1 MPITNRFSTTTNG
14 ALAITGNTLG
24 LSKISNQNRAGTIGA
39 IGAFITTNTALQ
51 VPTFPAGTTLTYTQN
66 SSTAIL
72 NIPAGSTILYAE
84 LVWGGNYLSRDQN
97 ITSVLG
103 NPVSFTTPV
112 STYSITPS
120 AVTAS
125 NQTFVS
131 NSITFG
137 FYTRSA
143 DVTTLIQAG
152 GSGSY
157 TTGAVPGLVD
167 PLDASNGSINS
178 AGWTLIVAYQ
188 NGTLPARNLTIY
200 VAGNRVSAETGSAD
214 VSVSGF
220 LTPSGGPVSGRL
232 FLSSTEG
239 DADLTGDQALF
250 GPNFSSLNALSGPNN
265 AINNFFGSQVNNA
278 AGNLDTTGTFGTR
291 NQSASTS
298 TNISAGRQGWD
309 ITSIDISPYLTN
321 SQVSAAIR
329 LTTNGDAY
337 MLNTVGLQININ
349 SPNIQATKS
358 VNKSVAA
365 IGDILTYTVT
375 IPNTGLLPANN
386 AIFIDSLPS
395 GTSFIPGTVTVDN
408 VPQTN
413 ANPAAGI
420 SLGTI
425 NNGASRTVTFQA
437 TVVSL
442 PSQNPIS
449 NTANITF
456 QYTPIAGGTTFN
468 GLATSNSAGT
478 QINLADINGTKSVN
492 KLFTDIG
499 ETLTYSIALANIGN
513 IAATNVIFTDPIPSG
528 TTFIPGSVTVNGV
541 TQAGANPANGISI
554 GSIAANSTTTISFQ
568 VLVPSIPQT
577 NPILNSGTTT
587 YQYIPVPNQPAVSG
601 TDKTNIVSTQ
611 VNNATVT
618 MTKAVD
624 KNFADIGDTL
634 TYTVSFTG
642 TGNTNANNVIFTD
655 VIPTGTTFVLNSLTI
670 DGTTQVGANPANGV
684 NIGSIPSGTTK
695 NVAFQVVVNTIPA
708 SNVVSNGS
716 SASYQYTV
724 NPSQSPVTKNI
735 SSNLVSTQ
743 INNANVT
750 LTKSTNKQF
759 ATIGETISYTILIT
773 NSGNTAANNVQLT
786 DPLPNG
792 TILTPGTVTLNGVL
806 QNVDSLVALPIGTI
820 PGGAT
825 FTLSFQVTVIN
836 ITTPNPI
843 INNAFASYLY
853 TVNPNLPPTS
863 KTANSNSVT
872 STIRL
877 ANLHANKS
885 VDKTFA
891 EVGDVL
897 TYTFSLTND
906 GNVAANNVLL
916 SDSIANGTAFVPNS
930 VIVNGV
936 TQPGATPASINI
948 GSINANTTITASFQV
963 VITSIPNPNPISNSA
978 SISYNFIVD
987 PNASPVSKNTTST
1000 TTFTQVNDA
1009 NVISA
1014 KTVNRAFATVG
1025 DTLTYTV
1032 TLTNAGSVSADSPT
1046 FVDTNP
1052 DGTTFIPNTFLING
1066 VLQNNADPN
1075 IGVPLPSIAANG
1087 SLTVSYQVTV
1097 TSLPTQNPTLNSS
1110 STQYSFILNPG
1121 DPPTVETSVSN
1132 TVSTQINLANVV
1144 IVKEVDLTIA
1154 DVGQPITY
1162 TISLA
1167 NLGNTIANNVIVTDI
1182 IPNGTTIVPNSIFIG
1197 GALQLGADPST
1208 GLPVGSIPSGGFTT
1222 IVFQIST
1229 NGLPSPNPIQ
1239 NSASLQYSFIADP
1252 NLPALVRNAASNIVT
1267 TQINTANIVA
1277 TKLTSTNFADVGD
1290 VILYATILTNNGNI
1304 PAANVTFTDIIPAGT
1319 LFIPNTVTINN
1330 VPVANANP
1338 ATSISIGTIGA
1349 NSSRTVA
1356 FQVFVPT
1363 IPAVNPITNQ
1373 SGTTFQYTY
1382 DPSKPAVMQMVA
1394 SNTVQT
1400 TINNASIAATKSAD
1414 KQFANVN
1421 DIITYTTTLTNNGNT
1436 LASNVIFTDVIP
1448 NGTSFIANSVTVNGN
1463 TLPNVNPASGIAID
1477 PINPNANT
1485 LISFQVQVNSIPN
1498 PNPIPNQS
1506 NTTYQYVV
1514 DPNLPPASANTLS
1527 NVITTQINNA
1537 TIVATKS
1544 VNTPTAAIGDIV
1556 TYTIAVTN
1564 TGNTPASATVLTD
1577 GLGAGASFIQN
1588 SVTINNVPQP
1598 GLDPSLGIHLADISP
1613 GDTVFIT
1620 FQAQILA
1627 IPPSGT
1633 LTNNALV
1640 NYEYTVNP
1648 NQSPAVNSTITNTTV
1663 TPIIDATLSINKT
1676 VNSTFATIGDT
1687 LTFTSTITNSGN
1699 TTANNVIFT
1708 DVIPNG
1714 TTFIPNSFTVNGT
1727 TITNANPQNGINIG
1741 NLNSNA
1747 SATLSF
1753 QVNITTLPN
1762 PNPIPNKSS
1771 LQYSFIVDI
1780 NEPPVSRTVQSN
1792 KTFTQVNTASV
1803 IATKTASSAFA
1814 AVGDTITYTTILTNS
1829 GNTSANTP
1837 VFIDILPPEL
1847 SFVPDSVQINTIPQ
1861 LGFRPDSEISL
1872 DSIPVGGT
1880 TTISFQAIVG
1890 SIPATNP
1897 TLNQSSTT
1905 YSIIIDPT
1913 QPPVIETATSNPT
1926 LVQIN
1931 EAIIQATK
1939 SVDRLFSDVAPGNS
1953 FLTYTVLLD
1962 NIGNA
1967 TATNIIFTDPIPNN
1981 TVFIEDSVRVGG
1993 VLLPGVNPA
2002 NGIPIGD
2009 IIAEDFINVTFRVQ
2023 VVSIPNP
2030 IFTIGPGGPNSPVV
2044 NSASINYQFMT
2055 GPNLPL
2061 VSRSTTSNPVSTQIN
2076 SGEIVAIKSVNKTF
2090 ATIGDTISY
2099 TITLSNPGNVT
2110 SQNIIFTDTLPDG
2123 TTFISGTLTNDLS
2136 GTLTN
2141 DSGTQQIG
2149 NPANGIQIGNINPN
2163 GTAVI
2168 TLNVLVTNIPSI
2180 NPISNSSSV
2189 QFAHVVDPSQPA
2201 VSQTNVSNTVSTTIN
2216 SAILTTK
2223 KSADKSIISV
2233 GDTITY
2239 TTTIRNT
2246 GNTAATNIT
2255 FTSAIPANTTFIPNS
2270 VTINSVQQSGAQPA
2284 LGVNIPNIAP
2294 GETVTVTF
2302 QVNVISVSPS
2312 SSIMGN
2318 DTILYSYTVDPNSA
2332 PATTSTST
2340 NIATNPVLDAMI
2352 TMVKSVDQTL
2362 VTLGDT
2368 ITYTTILTN
2377 NGNTNAT
2384 NITFTD
2390 LIPNGTTFI
2399 TDSVTI
2405 NGLTQI
2411 GLNPNT
2417 GITIGSIAP
2426 NSSISIAFQVTAT
2439 STPVQNPIANSATAS
2454 YTFIADPNAPI
2465 VSRNV
2470 TSNTVFTT
2478 INTAN
2483 ILSLKQVD
2491 KSFSRIGDTL
2501 TYTVVLTN
2509 NGNSSAQNVIFT
2521 DTVPSVTTF
2530 IANTFSI
2537 NGVPQ
2542 SGADPSNGVNIG
2554 TITAGTT
2561 VTVSFQVTVTSLPTA
2576 NPIVNFSST
2585 SYQLVSPPDSE
2596 TSISNPVSTQINEAI
2611 LSMTKNESVS
2621 FADIGQTA
2629 FYTTSITNVGNTDA
2643 TNIVF
2648 TDALPSG
2655 LTFVPNTLTVDGVLQ
2670 PNADP
2675 NTGVLLATLP
2685 PNEIYSI
2692 VFQVTVNNIPP
2703 SNPAPNTASTTYE
2716 FTVDP
2721 VNPPV
2726 SSAATSNT
2734 TLLQINNATI
2744 ISTKTANL
2752 TFADVGN
2759 TITFTLNLPNTGNVT
2774 ATDVT
2779 IIDILDSNLSFVPN
2793 SFTANGQTIPNADLS
2808 TGVNIGSIN
2817 GGNTAIVTFQATVI
2831 TLPTLNPISNSASI
2845 TYHYVVDPSQPPIT
2859 TSNQSNTT
2867 TTQINSAILTAQKNS
2882 NVSTVDIGQDI
2893 TYTVTITNSGNV
2905 SATNVIFTDLIPDG
2919 TSFEPNSFTLNGT
2932 SIPNADIITGVPI
2945 GDIAPN
2951 ESVIVAFHIIA
2962 NEIPPINPITNQAS
2976 VSFQHIVNPANPPVS
2991 KNIISNNVT
3000 TKIESAILNTIKIGD
3015 KTFATIGDTITYT
3028 TTITN
3033 TGNIPANNAIFSDPL
3048 PSWTQFVA
3056 GSVIVD
3062 GTPLP
3067 SASIINGVGINTI
3080 NPNQTVTI
3088 IFQVQ
3093 IVSNP
3098 TTFTPELQNLG
3109 FVNFQYNVGNVL
3121 LAQPGNVETNVFVT
3135 SINTA
3140 ILSAVKTANTA
3151 FANIGDTITYT
3162 VSIQNNGNTNAT
3174 NVNFSDPVPTG
3185 TTFVEN
3191 SFAVNG
3197 STIPG
3202 ANPNNG
3208 VNIGTVSA
3216 GSSLTVTFQVIVTST
3231 PPSNPITNVASI
3243 QYAFIVDPASPP
3255 VTGTINSNSASTQ
3268 INNATV
3274 TTVLQANRSIV
3285 SIGDV
3290 ITYTATLTNTGNF
3303 PANSV
3308 LLINGVPE
3316 GALFVPNSVTLN
3328 GISLPDA
3335 SPTLGIPV
3343 GIIAPGDSATITF
3356 QFLASSI
3363 PPQGAIINQA
3373 LTSYTYIVDP
3383 SQPPVT
3389 ATSSSNT
3396 VNTAVVD
3403 ASLSVI
3409 KSTDSLVQSTDG
3421 IITYTVVVQNNGNT
3435 TANTVT
3441 LTDLVPEGTAFIPNS
3456 VTINSVS
3463 VPGADPNV
3471 GIPLNSITPSEIV
3484 TVTFQVIVQS
3494 IPSVNPISNTARI
3507 DYTFIAD
3514 PTAPIISRTITSNPA
3529 FTQISDATILS
3540 LKAVNAPQTTTGDI
3554 LTYTITL
3561 ENTGNIPATNLIFSD
3576 TIPQDTTFVENSFTL
3591 NGTAILGANP
3601 NVGVTLP
3608 TLAANATHL
3617 ISFQILIKDS
3627 FSRESITNQSNTT
3640 YTIQPDPGQ
3649 PPITETSTSN
3659 IVITNFVQAQL
3670 TITKTSN
3677 PTTVDIGGTI
3687 LYISEVKN
3695 IGNVDAIN
3703 IVFTDSIP
3711 AGTTFVPDSVTINGV
3726 LQPGLNPENGIPI
3739 GTIPANSSKT
3749 ILFQVQTNNPPT
3761 ETEIVNQSSA
3771 TYQYVSIP
3779 TAPPVNRSANS
3790 NIVTTSLQNANI
3802 ISVKSADVTFASI
3815 GQIITYT
3822 NTLQNIGT
3830 VPANNT
3836 VFIDNIPEGTI
3847 FIEDSLAINNV
3858 IQPGANPEN
3867 GVTLGT
3873 IQPNETVTISFQVQ
3887 LTNIPVGNVV
3897 INISDTSYEYQIDPS
3912 SQIIQR
3918 RSLSNA
3924 VNTEVR
3930 TANVSAIKS
3939 ANRSITR
3946 IGQIITYTVAVTN
3959 AGTIPITNTLLLDA
3973 IASGTTFVP
3982 NSILVDGVPRL
3993 NENPI
3998 TGINLD
4004 IILPNNT
4011 IIVTFQVSVVSIP
4024 PQNNINNIAV
4034 IHYEYRPDPSTP
4046 PISETTSSNATNI
4059 QFIDAI
4065 LIATKSTN
4073 TVLANIDETI
4083 EYTVFIQ
4090 NNGSATTNSIFF
4102 TDTIADGTVF
4112 IPGSVVVNNTVLPAA
4127 DPNIGFSIPNVAA
4140 GQMATITFQVSV
4152 TNLPA
4157 VNPTPNTANVVYDF
4171 IFNPDFA
4178 PIQKSTT
4185 SNTTFVQINDADIVS
4200 LKTVDLTSVTIGDI
4214 LTYTTTL
4221 TNTGNT
4227 DATAVVFT
4235 DNIPNGTTFIDGS
4248 VLVNN
4253 IPQLN
4258 ANPSAGILVGTIAPN
4273 ISIPVTF
4280 SVTVV
4285 ALPASGHVQ
4294 NQSTSRYTINVEE
4307 QISTS
4312 NITFTEVISAN
4323 VIATKT
4329 TPIQYADLQTIIPY
4343 TISIT
4348 NNGNIQVENIIVT
4361 DIIPANTSFIENS
4374 VIVNGNARPNDNP
4387 LNGIQIDNI
4396 PPNTTATILFQVR
4409 VTSIPQTNPISN
4421 TSTIE
4426 YEYTVPNRP
4435 PITETIISSAALTEI
4450 NHANLNSNK
4459 AVDLAFATVGDTL
4472 TYTITLNQTGNV
4484 AVNDVIIQD
4493 IIPQGTT
4500 FIENSVIVNGETL
4513 PGVNPVSGI
4522 PIGTITIGG
4531 DAIVSFQVTVTSIP
4545 TPNELNNNA
4554 ITTFNYIVNP
4564 NNVPVTNTTTTNTV
4578 KTTVQNDNVIAFKSA
4593 DVTNAL
4599 PGQTLT
4605 YTITITNSGNV
4616 TIEDLLAID
4625 AVPIDTTFVAGSV
4638 TINGI
4643 NQPNENPENGIT
4655 LGNLAP
4661 NEFVI
4666 ITFQVTISSSTLQST
4681 INNDASVS
4689 YTVIIDPTKPP
4700 ITITKQTN
4708 TVTTTVI
4715 DPMVRIEKT
4724 ADKSI
4729 VVIGDIITFTL
4740 AVFNHSPIPTI
4751 STSVIDTIPAG
4762 TTFIENSVTIN
4773 GTPVPN
4779 VRPDTGINIGSLS
4792 AGTVATITFQV
4803 LATSIPSNSTII
4815 NSATVTAAF
4824 QLTPQD
4830 PIITFIVNSNIV
4842 RIPVQFITA
4851 TVTKNASVSS
4861 AYLNQYFDYTVRI
4874 TNTSEISLS
4883 NISLQDTI
4891 PAGLQ
4896 FINGTVFINGERS
4909 PLANPNIG
4917 FLVATNL
4924 EPNETIIVLFTV
4936 QVISPPVN
4944 NPFKNTANISL
4955 QLQVSPTD
4963 PPITVT
4969 VTSNENIVTFVP
4981 ENPDE
4986 ALPNLN
4992 CFFDGERF
5000 IRITP
5005 RNVRNYLWTWIWWK

>member
-39 IGAFITTNTALQ
+39 IGAFVTTNTALQ
-51 VPTFPAGTTLTYTQN
+51 VTTFPAGTTLNYTQN

-131 NSITFG
+131 GSVTFG

-143 DVTTLIQAG
+143 DVTSLVQAA

-157 TTGAVPGLVD
+157 TTGSVPGLVD
-167 PLDASNGSINS
+167 PLDASNGAINS
-178 AGWTLIVAYQ
+178 SGWTLIVAYQ
-188 NGTLPARNLTIY
+188 NGSLPARNLTIY
-200 VAGNRVSAETGSAD
+200 VAGNRVSVETGSAD

-220 LTPSGGPVSGRL
+220 LTPAGGPVSGRL
-232 FLSSTEG
+232 FISSTEG

-265 AINNFFGSQVNNA
+265 AVNNFFGSQINNA

-358 VNKSVAA
+358 VNKSVAT

-386 AIFIDSLPS
+386 VTFIDILPN
-395 GTSFIPGTVTVDN
+395 GTSFIPGSVTIDN

-413 ANPAAGI
+413 ANPIAGI

-425 NNGASRTVTFQA
+425 NNNASRTITFQA

-449 NTANITF
+449 NTATITF

-468 GLATSNSAGT
+468 GIATSNSAGT

-499 ETLTYSIALANIGN
+499 ETLTYSISLANVGN
-513 IAATNVIFTDPIPSG
+513 IAATNVIYTDPIPSG

-541 TQAGANPANGISI
+541 TQAGVNPANGISV
-554 GSIAANSTTTISFQ
+554 GTIAANSTATIAFQ
-568 VLVPSIPQT
+568 VTVPTIPQT

-587 YQYIPVPNQPAVSG
+587 YQYVPIPNQPVVNGSD
-601 TDKTNIVSTQ
+601 TTNTVSTQ

-618 MTKAVD
+618 MAKAVD

-634 TYTVSFTG
+634 TYTVSFVG
-642 TGNTNANNVIFTD
+642 TGNTTANNVIFTD
-655 VIPTGTTFVLNSLTI
+655 IIPTGTTFVLNSLTI

-684 NIGSIPSGTTK
+684 NIGSIPTGTTK
-695 NVAFQVVVNTIPA
+695 NISFQVVVNTIPA

-743 INNANVT
+743 INNANLT

-792 TILTPGTVTLNGVL
+792 TILTLGSVTLNGVL

-836 ITTPNPI
+836 ITAQNPI
-843 INNAFASYLY
+843 INNAFASYIY
-853 TVNPNLPPTS
+853 TVNPSLPPTS
-863 KTANSNSVT
+863 KTTNSNSVT

-877 ANLHANKS
+877 ANLHAIKS

-897 TYTFSLTND
+897 TYTFALTND

-916 SDSIANGTAFVPNS
+916 SDSIANGTSFVPNS
-930 VIVNGV
+930 VTINGV
-936 TQPGATPASINI
+936 TQPGVTPASINI
-948 GSINANTTITASFQV
+948 GSINAGTTITASFQV
-963 VITSIPNPNPISNSA
+963 LITSIPNPNPISNSA

-987 PNASPVSKNTTST
+987 PNASPVSVNTTST

-1014 KTVNRAFATVG
+1014 KTVDRAFATVG
-1025 DTLTYTV
+1025 DILTYTV
-1032 TLTNAGSVSADSPT
+1032 ILTNAGSVSADSPT

-1052 DGTTFIPNTFLING
+1052 DGTIFIPNTFLING

-1075 IGVPLPSIAANG
+1075 IGVPLPSIPANG

-1097 TSLPTQNPTLNSS
+1097 TSLPTQNPTINSS

-1121 DPPTVETSVSN
+1121 DPPTIETSLSN

-1167 NLGNTIANNVIVTDI
+1167 NLGNTTANTVVVTDI
-1182 IPNGTTIVPNSIFIG
+1182 LPPGTTLVPNSIFIG
-1197 GALQLGADPST
+1197 GALQLGADPSA
-1208 GLPVGSIPSGGFTT
+1208 GLQVGTIPAGGITT
-1222 IVFQIST
+1222 IVFQISA
-1229 NGLPSPNPIQ
+1229 NGIPSPNPIQ

-1252 NLPALVRNAASNIVT
+1252 SLPALVRNATSNIVT
-1267 TQINTANIVA
+1267 TQINTATIVA
-1277 TKLTSTNFADVGD
+1277 NKLTSTNFADVGD
-1290 VILYATILTNNGNI
+1290 SITYATVLTNNGNI
-1304 PAANVTFTDIIPAGT
+1304 PATNVIFTDVIPSGT
-1319 LFIPNTVTINN
+1319 LFIPDSVAIDN
-1330 VPVANANP
+1330 VPVANVNP
-1338 ATSISIGTIGA
+1338 ANGISLGTIGA
-1349 NSSRTVA
+1349 NSSRTVS
-1356 FQVFVPT
+1356 FQVNVPA
-1363 IPAVNPITNQ
+1363 IPSINPITNQ

-1382 DPSKPAVMQMVA
+1382 DPSKPAVMQMTS

-1400 TINNASIAATKSAD
+1400 TINNATVAATKSAD

-1421 DIITYTTTLTNNGNT
+1421 DIITYTTTLTNNGNI

-1448 NGTSFIANSVTVNGN
+1448 NGTSFIPNSVTVNGN
-1463 TLPNVNPASGIAID
+1463 ILPNTNPANGIAID

-1485 LISFQVQVNSIPN
+1485 IISFQIKVNSIPN

-1514 DPNLPPASANTLS
+1514 NPSLPPASANALS
-1527 NVITTQINNA
+1527 NLITTQINNA

-1544 VNTPTAAIGDIV
+1544 VNIPTAAIGDIV

-1564 TGNTPASATVLTD
+1564 TGNIPASATVLTD
-1577 GLGAGASFIQN
+1577 GLGAGASFVQN

-1598 GLDPSLGIHLADISP
+1598 GLDPSLGVHLADIPP
-1613 GDTVFIT
+1613 GNTVFIG
-1620 FQAQILA
+1620 FQAKILA

-1648 NQSPAVNSTITNTTV
+1648 NQSSAVGSTITNTTV

-1687 LTFTSTITNSGN
+1687 LTFTSTVTNSGN

-1708 DVIPNG
+1708 DLIPNG
-1714 TTFIPNSFTVNGT
+1714 TTFIPNSFMVNGT
-1727 TITNANPQNGINIG
+1727 TIPNANPQNGINIG
-1741 NLNSNA
+1741 NITTNSIV
-1747 SATLSF
+1747 TLSF
-1753 QVNITTLPN
+1753 QVNITAIPN
-1762 PNPIPNKSS
+1762 PNPIPNQSS

-1792 KTFTQVNTASV
+1792 KTFTQVNSASV
-1803 IATKTASSAFA
+1803 IASKIASSAFA
-1814 AVGDTITYTTILTNS
+1814 AIGDTITYTTTLTNS
-1829 GNTSANTP
+1829 GNTTANTP

-1847 SFVPDSVQINTIPQ
+1847 SFVPDSLQINTIPQ
-1861 LGFRPDSEISL
+1861 LGFRPDSGVPL
-1872 DSIPVGGT
+1872 DPIPVGGL

-1890 SIPATNP
+1890 SIPSSNP
-1897 TLNQSSTT
+1897 TLNQSSTP
-1905 YSIIIDPT
+1905 YSIIVDPT
-1913 QPPVIETATSNPT
+1913 EPPITETATSNPV

-1962 NIGNA
+1962 NIGNT

-2044 NSASINYQFMT
+2044 NGASINYQFMT

-2061 VSRSTTSNPVSTQIN
+2061 VSRSTTSNSVSTQIN
-2076 SGEIVAIKSVNKTF
+2076 SGEIALVKSVDKTF

-2123 TTFISGTLTNDLS
+2123 TTFISGTLTND
-2136 GTLTN
+2136 
-2141 DSGTQQIG
+2141 SGTQQIG
-2149 NPANGIQIGNINPN
+2149 NPANGIQIGNINP
-2163 GTAVI
+2163 GSTATI
-2168 TLNVLVTNIPSI
+2168 TINVLATNIPSI
-2180 NPISNSSSV
+2180 NPISNFSSV
-2189 QFAHVVDPSQPA
+2189 QFQHIVDPSQPA
-2201 VSQTNVSNTVSTTIN
+2201 ITQTASSNTVTTTIN
-2216 SAILTTK
+2216 SAILTTT
-2223 KSADKSIISV
+2223 KSVDKSIISV
-2233 GDTITY
+2233 GDTVTY
-2239 TTTIRNT
+2239 TTTITNT
-2246 GNTAATNIT
+2246 GNTPATNVT
-2255 FTSAIPANTTFIPNS
+2255 FTSAIPASTTFIPNS
-2270 VTINSVQQSGAQPA
+2270 VTINGIQQPGAQPA

-2302 QVNVISVSPS
+2302 QVNVISVPPS
-2312 SSIMGN
+2312 NSIMGN
-2318 DTILYSYTVDPNSA
+2318 DTILYSYTVDPNGT
-2332 PATTSTST
+2332 PVTTSTST
-2340 NIATNPVLDAMI
+2340 NIVTNPVLDAMI

-2368 ITYTTILTN
+2368 ITYTTVLTN
-2377 NGNTNAT
+2377 SGNTNAT

-2390 LIPNGTTFI
+2390 LIPDGTTFI

-2405 NGLTQI
+2405 DGITQI

-2417 GITIGSIAP
+2417 GITIGAIAP
-2426 NSSISIAFQVTAT
+2426 NNSISIAFQVTAT
-2439 STPVQNPIANSATAS
+2439 STPVQNPIANSASAS

-2465 VSRNV
+2465 VSRTV
-2470 TSNTVFTT
+2470 ISNTVFTT
-2478 INTAN
+2478 INTAT
-2483 ILSLKQVD
+2483 ILSSKQVD

-2501 TYTVVLTN
+2501 TYTVTLTN

-2521 DTVPSVTTF
+2521 DTMPSGTTF
-2530 IANTFSI
+2530 ITNTFSI
-2537 NGVPQ
+2537 NGIPQ
-2542 SGADPSNGVNIG
+2542 SGANPTNGVNIG
-2554 TITAGTT
+2554 PITAGTT
-2561 VTVSFQVTVTSLPTA
+2561 VTVSFQVNVTSLPTV
-2576 NPIVNFSST
+2576 NPVVNFSST
-2585 SYQLVSPPDSE
+2585 SYQLVSPPDAE
-2596 TSISNPVSTQINEAI
+2596 TSISNPVSTQIKEAI

-2648 TDALPSG
+2648 TDVLPSG
-2655 LTFVPNTLTVDGVLQ
+2655 LTFVPNTLTVDGILQ
-2670 PNADP
+2670 PDANP
-2675 NTGVLLATLP
+2675 NTGVVLATLP
-2685 PNEIYSI
+2685 PTEIYSI
-2692 VFQVTVNNIPP
+2692 VFQVIVNSISPI
-2703 SNPAPNTASTTYE
+2703 NPAPNTASTTYE

-2721 VNPPV
+2721 GNPPV
-2726 SSAATSNT
+2726 SNTASSNT
-2734 TLLQINNATI
+2734 TLLQINNANI

-2752 TFADVGN
+2752 TFADVGD
-2759 TITFTLNLPNTGNVT
+2759 TITFTLNLPNTGNVA

-2779 IIDILDSNLSFVPN
+2779 IIDILDSNLTFVPN
-2793 SFTANGQTIPNADLS
+2793 SFTVNGQTIQNADLS

-2817 GGNTAIVTFQATVI
+2817 GGNAAIVTFQATVT
-2831 TLPTLNPISNSASI
+2831 TLPTLNPITNSASS
-2845 TYHYVVDPSQPPIT
+2845 TYHYVVDPNQPPTI

-2867 TTQINSAILTAQKNS
+2867 TTQINTAILTAQKS
-2882 NVSTVDIGQDI
+2882 TNVSTVDIGQDI
-2893 TYTVTITNSGNV
+2893 VYTVTITNSGNV

-2932 SIPNADIITGVPI
+2932 SIPNANIITGVPI

-2951 ESVIVAFHIIA
+2951 QSVIVAFHINA

-2991 KNIISNNVT
+2991 KNITSNNVT
-3000 TKIESAILNTIKIGD
+3000 TKIESAILTTIKIGD

-3033 TGNIPANNAIFSDPL
+3033 TGNIPANNVIFSDPL
-3048 PSWTQFVA
+3048 PTWTQFVA
-3056 GSVIVD
+3056 GSVVVD

-3067 SASIINGVGINTI
+3067 SVSIIDGVGINTI
-3080 NPNQTVTI
+3080 TPNQIVTI
-3088 IFQVQ
+3088 VFQVQ

-3109 FVNFQYNVGNVL
+3109 FVNFQYNVGNSL
-3121 LAQPGNVETNVFVT
+3121 QAQPGNVETNVFVT
-3135 SINTA
+3135 SINSA

-3162 VSIQNNGNTNAT
+3162 VLIQNNGNTNAT
-3174 NVNFSDPVPTG
+3174 NLNFSDIIPAG

-3191 SFAVNG
+3191 SFSVNG

-3208 VNIGTVSA
+3208 VNIGTVNA
-3216 GSSLTVTFQVIVTST
+3216 DSSLTVTFQVIVTST

-3243 QYAFIVDPASPP
+3243 QYAFIVDPTAPP
-3255 VTGTINSNSASTQ
+3255 VTGTISSNSASTQ

-3274 TTVLQANRSIV
+3274 TTVLEANRTIV

-3308 LLINGVPE
+3308 LLINGVPV
-3316 GALFVPNSVTLN
+3316 GAVFVPNSVTLN
-3328 GISLPDA
+3328 GIPLPDA

-3373 LTSYTYIVDP
+3373 ITSYTYIVDP

-3403 ASLSVI
+3403 ASLSAT
-3409 KSTDSLVQSTDG
+3409 KNTDSLVQSTNG
-3421 IITYTVVVQNNGNT
+3421 TITYTVVVRNNGNT
-3435 TANTVT
+3435 TTNTVI
-3441 LTDLVPEGTAFIPNS
+3441 LTDLVPEGTALIPNS
-3456 VTINSVS
+3456 VTINTVS

-3471 GIPLNSITPSEIV
+3471 GIPLNAIAPSEIV
-3484 TVTFQVIVQS
+3484 TVTFQVIVQF

-3514 PTAPIISRTITSNPA
+3514 PTTPIISRTIMSNPA

-3540 LKAVNAPQTTTGDI
+3540 LKAVNVQQATTGDI

-3561 ENTGNIPATNLIFSD
+3561 ENNGNISATNLSFLDSTPD
-3576 TIPQDTTFVENSFTL
+3576 GTTFVENSFTL
-3591 NGTAILGANP
+3591 NGTAIPGANP

-3608 TLAANATHL
+3608 NLAANATHL
-3617 ISFQILIKDS
+3617 ISFQILINDP
-3627 FSRESITNQSNTT
+3627 FSQESITNQSNTT

-3677 PTTVDIGGTI
+3677 PITVDIGGTI

-3703 IVFTDSIP
+3703 IIFTDSIP
-3711 AGTTFVPDSVTINGV
+3711 TGTTFVPDSVTINGV
-3726 LQPGLNPENGIPI
+3726 LQPGVNPENGIPI
-3739 GTIPANSSKT
+3739 ETIPSNSSKT

-3771 TYQYVSIP
+3771 NYQYVSIP

-3790 NIVTTSLQNANI
+3790 NVVTTSLQNANI
-3802 ISVKSADVTFASI
+3802 ISVKSADVTFISI
-3815 GQIITYT
+3815 GQNITYT

-3847 FIEDSLAINNV
+3847 FIEDSLSINNV
-3858 IQPGANPEN
+3858 IQPGTNPEN

-3887 LTNIPVGNVV
+3887 LTSIPSGNTV

-3912 SQIIQR
+3912 SPIIQR

-3959 AGTIPITNTLLLDA
+3959 SGTVPITNTLLIDA
-3973 IASGTTFVP
+3973 IAAGTTFVP
-3982 NSILVDGVPRL
+3982 NSILVDGIPRPD
-3993 NENPI
+3993 ENPI
-3998 TGINLD
+3998 TGIALD

-4011 IIVTFQVSVVSIP
+4011 IIVTFQVNVVSIP
-4024 PQNNINNIAV
+4024 SQNNINNIAV
-4034 IHYEYRPDPSTP
+4034 IHYEYKPDPSLP
-4046 PISETTSSNATNI
+4046 PISETTSSNSTNI

-4065 LIATKSTN
+4065 LIATKSAN
-4073 TVLANIDETI
+4073 KVLANIDETI

-4090 NNGSATTNSIFF
+4090 NNGSTTTNSIFF

-4112 IPGSVVVNNTVLPAA
+4112 IPGSVIVNNTVLPAA
-4127 DPNIGFSIPNVAA
+4127 DPNIGFSIPNIASS
-4140 GQMATITFQVSV
+4140 QSTTITFQVSV

-4157 VNPTPNTANVVYDF
+4157 VNPTPNTANIVYDF

-4200 LKTVDLTSVTIGDI
+4200 LKTVDLTSVTIGDT

-4235 DNIPNGTTFIDGS
+4235 DNIPDGTTFIDGS

-4258 ANPSAGILVGTIAPN
+4258 ANPSAGILVGTIAPD

-4285 ALPASGHVQ
+4285 ALPASGHIQ
-4294 NQSTSRYTINVEE
+4294 NQSTSRYTINGEE
-4307 QISTS
+4307 KISTS
-4312 NITFTEVISAN
+4312 NITFTEVISVN

-4343 TISIT
+4343 TISII

-4387 LNGIQIDNI
+4387 LSGIQIDNI

-4409 VTSIPQTNPISN
+4409 VTSIPQINPISN

-4426 YEYTVPNRP
+4426 YEYTLPNRP
-4435 PITETIISSAALTEI
+4435 PITETIISAAAVTEI
-4450 NHANLNSNK
+4450 NHANLTSNK

-4484 AVNDVIIQD
+4484 SANDVIIQD

-4513 PGVNPVSGI
+4513 PGVNPISGI
-4522 PIGTITIGG
+4522 PIGTIIVGES
-4531 DAIVSFQVTVTSIP
+4531 AIASFQVTVTSIP
-4545 TPNELNNNA
+4545 TPNELNNQA
-4554 ITTFNYIVNP
+4554 ITTFKYIVNP
-4564 NNVPVTNTTTTNTV
+4564 NNLPVTNTTTTNTV
-4578 KTTVQNDNVIAFKSA
+4578 TTTVQNDNVVAIKSVNA
-4593 DVTNAL
+4593 TNAL
-4599 PGQTLT
+4599 PSQTLT
-4605 YTITITNSGNV
+4605 YTITISNSGNV

-4625 AVPIDTTFVAGSV
+4625 TVPVDTTFVTNSV

-4643 NQPNENPENGIT
+4643 NQPNANPENGIT

-4661 NEFVI
+4661 NESVI
-4666 ITFQVTISSSTLQST
+4666 ITFQITISSSTLQSA

-4689 YTVIIDPTKPP
+4689 YTVTIDPNEPP

-4708 TVTTTVI
+4708 TVTTTLI
-4715 DPMVRIEKT
+4715 DPMVRIEKN

-4740 AVFNHSPIPTI
+4740 EIFNHSPIPTVN
-4751 STSVIDTIPAG
+4751 TSVLDMIPAG

-4773 GTPVPN
+4773 GIQIPN
-4779 VRPDTGINIGSLS
+4779 IRPDTGINIGALP
-4792 AGTVATITFQV
+4792 ADGVATITFKV
-4803 LATSIPSNSTII
+4803 LVTSIPSNSTII

-4851 TVTKNASVSS
+4851 TVLKNASVSS
-4861 AYLNQYFDYTVRI
+4861 AYLNQYFDYTVHI
-4874 TNTSEISLS
+4874 TNTSEFSIT

-4891 PAGLQ
+4891 PAGLR
-4896 FINGTVFINGERS
+4896 FIGRS
-4909 PLANPNIG
+4909 VIVDGISLPLADPNFG
-4917 FLVATNL
+4917 FLVATNF
-4924 EPNETIIVLFTV
+4924 EPNEVIIVSFTV
-4936 QVISPPVN
+4936 QVMDQPVN
-4944 NPFKNTANISL
+4944 NKFINTANISL
-4955 QLQVSPTD
+4955 QLQTSPAE
-4963 PPITVT
+4963 PPITITIV
-4969 VTSNENIVTFVP
+4969 SNENIVSFLPPNIERV
-4981 ENPDE
+4981 
-4986 ALPNLN
+4986 LPNLS

-5005 RNVRNYLWTWIWWK
+5005 RNIRKYFGPWIWWN

>member
-39 IGAFITTNTALQ
+39 IGAFVTTNTALQ
-51 VPTFPAGTTLTYTQN
+51 VPTFPAGTTLNYTQN

-84 LVWGGNYLSRDQN
+84 LIWGGNYLTRDQN

-103 NPVSFTTPV
+103 NPISFTTPV

-200 VAGNRVSAETGSAD
+200 VAGNRVSADTGSAD
-214 VSVSGF
+214 VAVSGF

-232 FLSSTEG
+232 FLSSIEG
-239 DADLTGDQALF
+239 DADLIGDQALF

-265 AINNFFGSQVNNA
+265 AVNNFFGSQVNNA
-278 AGNLDTTGTFGTR
+278 VGNLDTTGTFGTR
-291 NQSASTS
+291 NQSASTG

-349 SPNIQATKS
+349 SPTIQATKS

-386 AIFIDSLPS
+386 VTFTDILPN

-425 NNGASRTVTFQA
+425 NNSASRTVTFQA

-492 KLFTDIG
+492 KIFTDIG

-513 IAATNVIFTDPIPSG
+513 IAATNVIYTDPIPGG

-601 TDKTNIVSTQ
+601 TDTTNIVSTQ

-618 MTKAVD
+618 MVKAVD

-642 TGNTNANNVIFTD
+642 TGNTNANNIIFTD

-695 NVAFQVVVNTIPA
+695 NVTFQVVVNTIPV

-716 SASYQYTV
+716 NASYQYTV
-724 NPSQSPVTKNI
+724 NPIQSPVTKNI

-759 ATIGETISYTILIT
+759 ATIGETIGYTILIT

-792 TILTPGTVTLNGVL
+792 TILTLGSVTLNGVL

-820 PGGAT
+820 PAGAT
-825 FTLSFQVTVIN
+825 FILSFQVTVIN
-836 ITTPNPI
+836 ITSQNPI
-843 INNAFASYLY
+843 LNNAFASYIY
-853 TVNPNLPPTS
+853 TVNPSLPPTS

-897 TYTFSLTND
+897 TYTFALTND

-916 SDSIANGTAFVPNS
+916 SDSIADGTSFVPNS

-936 TQPGATPASINI
+936 TQPGITPASINI

-978 SISYNFIVD
+978 FVSYNFIVD
-987 PNASPVSKNTTST
+987 PNASPVNKNTTST

-1014 KTVNRAFATVG
+1014 KTVDQAFATVG
-1025 DTLTYTV
+1025 DILTYTV

-1075 IGVPLPSIAANG
+1075 IGVPLPSIPANG

-1097 TSLPTQNPTLNSS
+1097 TSLPTQNPTINSS

-1121 DPPTVETSVSN
+1121 DPPTIEISVSN

-1167 NLGNTIANNVIVTDI
+1167 NLGNTTANNVIVTDI

-1208 GLPVGSIPSGGFTT
+1208 GLQVGSIPSGGFTT
-1222 IVFQIST
+1222 IVFQISA

-1267 TQINTANIVA
+1267 TQINTANIIA

-1290 VILYATILTNNGNI
+1290 IILYATILTNNGNI

-1330 VPVANANP
+1330 VPIANANP
-1338 ATSISIGTIGA
+1338 ANGISIGTIGA

-1394 SNTVQT
+1394 SSTVQT

-1448 NGTSFIANSVTVNGN
+1448 NGTSFIPNSVTVNGN
-1463 TLPNVNPASGIAID
+1463 ALPNVNPASGIAID
-1477 PINPNANT
+1477 PIDPNTNT
-1485 LISFQVQVNSIPN
+1485 IISFQAQVNSIPN

-1506 NTTYQYVV
+1506 NTTYQYVI
-1514 DPNLPPASANTLS
+1514 DPNLPPASANALS

-1537 TIVATKS
+1537 TIIATKS
-1544 VNTPTAAIGDIV
+1544 VNTPNAAIGDIV

-1564 TGNTPASATVLTD
+1564 TGNIPASATVLTD
-1577 GLGAGASFIQN
+1577 GLGPGASFIPN
-1588 SVTINNVPQP
+1588 SVTINNVSQP
-1598 GLDPSLGIHLADISP
+1598 GLDPSLGIHLDDISP
-1613 GDTVFIT
+1613 GNTTFIT
-1620 FQAQILA
+1620 FQVKILA

-1640 NYEYTVNP
+1640 NYEYAVNP
-1648 NQSPAVNSTITNTTV
+1648 AETPAIGSTVTNTTV
-1663 TPIIDATLSINKT
+1663 TPIIDATLVINK
-1676 VNSTFATIGDT
+1676 
-1687 LTFTSTITNSGN
+1687 
-1699 TTANNVIFT
+1699 
-1708 DVIPNG
+1708 
-1714 TTFIPNSFTVNGT
+1714 
-1727 TITNANPQNGINIG
+1727 
-1741 NLNSNA
+1741 
-1747 SATLSF
+1747 
-1753 QVNITTLPN
+1753 
-1762 PNPIPNKSS
+1762 
-1771 LQYSFIVDI
+1771 
-1780 NEPPVSRTVQSN
+1780 
-1792 KTFTQVNTASV
+1792 
-1803 IATKTASSAFA
+1803 
-1814 AVGDTITYTTILTNS
+1814 
-1829 GNTSANTP
+1829 
-1837 VFIDILPPEL
+1837 
-1847 SFVPDSVQINTIPQ
+1847 
-1861 LGFRPDSEISL
+1861 
-1872 DSIPVGGT
+1872 
-1880 TTISFQAIVG
+1880 
-1890 SIPATNP
+1890 
-1897 TLNQSSTT
+1897 
-1905 YSIIIDPT
+1905 
-1913 QPPVIETATSNPT
+1913 
-1926 LVQIN
+1926 
-1931 EAIIQATK
+1931 
-1939 SVDRLFSDVAPGNS
+1939 
-1953 FLTYTVLLD
+1953 
-1962 NIGNA
+1962 
-1967 TATNIIFTDPIPNN
+1967 
-1981 TVFIEDSVRVGG
+1981 
-1993 VLLPGVNPA
+1993 
-2002 NGIPIGD
+2002 
-2009 IIAEDFINVTFRVQ
+2009 
-2023 VVSIPNP
+2023 
-2030 IFTIGPGGPNSPVV
+2030 
-2044 NSASINYQFMT
+2044 SAST
-2055 GPNLPL
+2055 
-2061 VSRSTTSNPVSTQIN
+2061 
-2076 SGEIVAIKSVNKTF
+2076 
-2090 ATIGDTISY
+2090 
-2099 TITLSNPGNVT
+2099 
-2110 SQNIIFTDTLPDG
+2110 
-2123 TTFISGTLTNDLS
+2123 
-2136 GTLTN
+2136 
-2141 DSGTQQIG
+2141 
-2149 NPANGIQIGNINPN
+2149 
-2163 GTAVI
+2163 
-2168 TLNVLVTNIPSI
+2168 
-2180 NPISNSSSV
+2180 
-2189 QFAHVVDPSQPA
+2189 
-2201 VSQTNVSNTVSTTIN
+2201 
-2216 SAILTTK
+2216 
-2223 KSADKSIISV
+2223 
-2233 GDTITY
+2233 
-2239 TTTIRNT
+2239 
-2246 GNTAATNIT
+2246 
-2255 FTSAIPANTTFIPNS
+2255 
-2270 VTINSVQQSGAQPA
+2270 
-2284 LGVNIPNIAP
+2284 
-2294 GETVTVTF
+2294 
-2302 QVNVISVSPS
+2302 
-2312 SSIMGN
+2312 
-2318 DTILYSYTVDPNSA
+2318 
-2332 PATTSTST
+2332 
-2340 NIATNPVLDAMI
+2340 
-2352 TMVKSVDQTL
+2352 
-2362 VTLGDT
+2362 
-2368 ITYTTILTN
+2368 
-2377 NGNTNAT
+2377 
-2384 NITFTD
+2384 
-2390 LIPNGTTFI
+2390 
-2399 TDSVTI
+2399 
-2405 NGLTQI
+2405 
-2411 GLNPNT
+2411 
-2417 GITIGSIAP
+2417 
-2426 NSSISIAFQVTAT
+2426 
-2439 STPVQNPIANSATAS
+2439 
-2454 YTFIADPNAPI
+2454 
-2465 VSRNV
+2465 
-2470 TSNTVFTT
+2470 
-2478 INTAN
+2478 
-2483 ILSLKQVD
+2483 
-2491 KSFSRIGDTL
+2491 
-2501 TYTVVLTN
+2501 
-2509 NGNSSAQNVIFT
+2509 
-2521 DTVPSVTTF
+2521 
-2530 IANTFSI
+2530 
-2537 NGVPQ
+2537 
-2542 SGADPSNGVNIG
+2542 
-2554 TITAGTT
+2554 
-2561 VTVSFQVTVTSLPTA
+2561 
-2576 NPIVNFSST
+2576 
-2585 SYQLVSPPDSE
+2585 
-2596 TSISNPVSTQINEAI
+2596 
-2611 LSMTKNESVS
+2611 
-2621 FADIGQTA
+2621 
-2629 FYTTSITNVGNTDA
+2629 
-2643 TNIVF
+2643 
-2648 TDALPSG
+2648 
-2655 LTFVPNTLTVDGVLQ
+2655 
-2670 PNADP
+2670 
-2675 NTGVLLATLP
+2675 
-2685 PNEIYSI
+2685 
-2692 VFQVTVNNIPP
+2692 
-2703 SNPAPNTASTTYE
+2703 
-2716 FTVDP
+2716 
-2721 VNPPV
+2721 
-2726 SSAATSNT
+2726 
-2734 TLLQINNATI
+2734 
-2744 ISTKTANL
+2744 
-2752 TFADVGN
+2752 
-2759 TITFTLNLPNTGNVT
+2759 
-2774 ATDVT
+2774 
-2779 IIDILDSNLSFVPN
+2779 
-2793 SFTANGQTIPNADLS
+2793 
-2808 TGVNIGSIN
+2808 
-2817 GGNTAIVTFQATVI
+2817 
-2831 TLPTLNPISNSASI
+2831 
-2845 TYHYVVDPSQPPIT
+2845 
-2859 TSNQSNTT
+2859 
-2867 TTQINSAILTAQKNS
+2867 
-2882 NVSTVDIGQDI
+2882 
-2893 TYTVTITNSGNV
+2893 
-2905 SATNVIFTDLIPDG
+2905 
-2919 TSFEPNSFTLNGT
+2919 
-2932 SIPNADIITGVPI
+2932 
-2945 GDIAPN
+2945 
-2951 ESVIVAFHIIA
+2951 
-2962 NEIPPINPITNQAS
+2962 
-2976 VSFQHIVNPANPPVS
+2976 
-2991 KNIISNNVT
+2991 
-3000 TKIESAILNTIKIGD
+3000 
-3015 KTFATIGDTITYT
+3015 TFATIGDTITYT

-3033 TGNIPANNAIFSDPL
+3033 TGNIPANNVVFSDPI

-3056 GSVIVD
+3056 GSVVVD
-3062 GTPLP
+3062 GTPLT
-3067 SASIINGVGINTI
+3067 SASIIDGVGINTI
-3080 NPNQTVTI
+3080 TPNQIVTI
-3088 IFQVQ
+3088 VFQVQ

-3098 TTFTPELQNLG
+3098 TTLTPELQNLG
-3109 FVNFQYNVGNVL
+3109 FVNFQYNVGNAL
-3121 LAQPGNVETNVFVT
+3121 QAQPGNVETNVFVT
-3135 SINTA
+3135 SINSA
-3140 ILSAVKTANTA
+3140 ILSAVKTTNTA
-3151 FANIGDTITYT
+3151 FANIEDTITYT
-3162 VSIQNNGNTNAT
+3162 VLIQNNGNTNAT
-3174 NVNFSDPVPTG
+3174 NVNFSDMVPAG

-3191 SFAVNG
+3191 SFTVNG
-3197 STIPG
+3197 SSLPG
-3202 ANPNNG
+3202 ANPNYG
-3208 VNIGTVSA
+3208 VNIGTVNA
-3216 GSSLTVTFQVIVTST
+3216 GSSLTITFQVIVTST

-3255 VTGTINSNSASTQ
+3255 VTSTINSNSASTQ

-3274 TTVLQANRSIV
+3274 TTVLQANRTIV
-3285 SIGDV
+3285 SLGDV

-3308 LLINGVPE
+3308 LLINGIPE

-3328 GISLPDA
+3328 GVSLPDA

-3373 LTSYTYIVDP
+3373 ITSYTYIVNP

-3403 ASLSVI
+3403 ASLSAI
-3409 KSTDSLVQSTDG
+3409 KNTDSLVQSTDG
-3421 IITYTVVVQNNGNT
+3421 TITYTVVVQNNGNT

-3456 VTINSVS
+3456 VTINNVS

-3471 GIPLNSITPSEIV
+3471 GIPLNSIAPSEIV

-3507 DYTFIAD
+3507 DYNFIAD

-3540 LKAVNAPQTTTGDI
+3540 LKAVNAQQATTGDI

-3561 ENTGNIPATNLIFSD
+3561 ENTGNIPTTNLTFSD
-3576 TIPQDTTFVENSFTL
+3576 TIPQGTTFVENSFTL
-3591 NGTAILGANP
+3591 NGTAILDANP

-3608 TLAANATHL
+3608 NLAANATHL
-3617 ISFQILIKDS
+3617 ISFQILINDS
-3627 FSRESITNQSNTT
+3627 FSQESITNQSNTT

-3703 IVFTDSIP
+3703 INFTDSIP
-3711 AGTTFVPDSVTINGV
+3711 AGTTFVPDSVTINGI
-3726 LQPGLNPENGIPI
+3726 LQPGVNPENGIPI

-3779 TAPPVNRSANS
+3779 AAPPVNRSANS

-3802 ISVKSADVTFASI
+3802 ISVKSADVTFVSI

-3822 NTLQNIGT
+3822 NTLQNIGS

-3887 LTNIPVGNVV
+3887 LTNIPEGNTV

-3912 SQIIQR
+3912 SPIIQR

-3959 AGTIPITNTLLLDA
+3959 AGTVPITNTLLIDA
-3973 IASGTTFVP
+3973 IAAGTTFVL
-3982 NSILVDGVPRL
+3982 NSILVDGIPRP

-4034 IHYEYRPDPSTP
+4034 IHYEYEPDPSAP
-4046 PISETTSSNATNI
+4046 PISETTSSNSTNI

-4065 LIATKSTN
+4065 LIATKSAN

-4090 NNGSATTNSIFF
+4090 NNGSTTTNSIFF

-4112 IPGSVVVNNTVLPAA
+4112 IPGSVIVNNTVLPAA

-4140 GQMATITFQVSV
+4140 GQIATITFQVSV
-4152 TNLPA
+4152 TNLPV
-4157 VNPTPNTANVVYDF
+4157 VNPAPNTANIVYDF

-4235 DNIPNGTTFIDGS
+4235 DNIPDGTTFIDGS

-4258 ANPSAGILVGTIAPN
+4258 ANPSAGILVGTITPN
-4273 ISIPVTF
+4273 TSIPVTF

-4294 NQSTSRYTINVEE
+4294 NQSTSRYTINAEE

-4343 TISIT
+4343 TISII

-4426 YEYTVPNRP
+4426 YEYTVPDRP
-4435 PITETIISSAALTEI
+4435 PITETIISSAAATEI

-4522 PIGTITIGG
+4522 PIGTIIVGG
-4531 DAIVSFQVTVTSIP
+4531 DAIASFQVTVTSIP

-4554 ITTFNYIVNP
+4554 ITTFNYIVDP

-4578 KTTVQNDNVIAFKSA
+4578 TTTVQNDNVIAIKAVDFTS
-4593 DVTNAL
+4593 AL

-4605 YTITITNSGNV
+4605 YTITITNSGNI
-4616 TIEDLLAID
+4616 TIEDLLLVDTAP
-4625 AVPIDTTFVAGSV
+4625 VDTTFVIGSV

-4661 NEFVI
+4661 NDSVI

-4681 INNDASVS
+4681 INNDATIS
-4689 YTVIIDPTKPP
+4689 YTPIVGPIQPP
-4700 ITITKQTN
+4700 ITITKQINTVTKQTN
-4708 TVTTTVI
+4708 TVTTTVV
-4715 DPMVRIEKT
+4715 DPMVGIEKT
-4724 ADKSI
+4724 TDKSI

-4740 AVFNHSPIPTI
+4740 EIFNDSPIPTV
-4751 STSVIDTIPAG
+4751 STSIIDSIPAG

-4773 GTPVPN
+4773 STPVPN
-4779 VRPDTGINIGSLS
+4779 VRPDTGINIGSLPADS
-4792 AGTVATITFQV
+4792 VATITFQV
-4803 LATSIPSNSTII
+4803 LVTSIPSNSTII

-4842 RIPVQFITA
+4842 RIPVQFVTA

-4936 QVISPPVN
+4936 QVISPPIN
-4944 NPFKNTANISL
+4944 NQFKNTANISL

-4986 ALPNLN
+4986 TLPNLN

-5005 RNVRNYLWTWIWWK
+5005 QNARNYLWTWIWWN

>member
-39 IGAFITTNTALQ
+39 IGAFATTNTALQ
-51 VPTFPAGTTLTYTQN
+51 VPTFPAGTTLNYTQN

-84 LVWGGNYLSRDQN
+84 LIWGGNYLSRDQN

-103 NPVSFTTPV
+103 NPISFTTPV

-167 PLDASNGSINS
+167 PIDASNGTINS

-200 VAGNRVSAETGSAD
+200 VAGNRVSADTGSAD
-214 VSVSGF
+214 VAVSGF
-220 LTPSGGPVSGRL
+220 LTPAGGPVSGRL
-232 FLSSTEG
+232 FLSSIEG
-239 DADLTGDQALF
+239 DADLIGDQALF

-265 AINNFFGSQVNNA
+265 AVNNFFGSQVNNA

-291 NQSASTS
+291 NQNASTS

-365 IGDILTYTVT
+365 IGDVLTYTVT

-386 AIFIDSLPS
+386 VTFTDILPN

-408 VPQTN
+408 IPQTN

-425 NNGASRTVTFQA
+425 NNNASRTVTFQA

-442 PSQNPIS
+442 PNQNPIS

-513 IAATNVIFTDPIPSG
+513 IAATNVIYTDPIPSG

-541 TQAGANPANGISI
+541 TQAGANPATGISI
-554 GSIAANSTTTISFQ
+554 GSIAANSTTTVSFQ
-568 VLVPSIPQT
+568 VFVPSIPQT

-601 TDKTNIVSTQ
+601 TDTTNIVSTQ

-670 DGTTQVGANPANGV
+670 DGTTQVGANPATGV
-684 NIGSIPSGTTK
+684 NIGSIPTGTTK
-695 NVAFQVVVNTIPA
+695 NVSFQVVVNTIPA
-708 SNVVSNGS
+708 ANVVSNGS

-773 NSGNTAANNVQLT
+773 NSGNTAATNVQLT

-836 ITTPNPI
+836 ITAQNPI

-853 TVNPNLPPTS
+853 TVNPSLPPTS

-885 VDKTFA
+885 VSQTFA

-906 GNVAANNVLL
+906 GNVAANNVVL

-930 VIVNGV
+930 VIVNNV
-936 TQPGATPASINI
+936 TQPGVTPANINI

-963 VITSIPNPNPISNSA
+963 LITSIPNPNPISNSA

-1014 KTVNRAFATVG
+1014 KTVDKGFATVG
-1025 DTLTYTV
+1025 DVLTYTV
-1032 TLTNAGSVSADSPT
+1032 VLTNEGSVTADSPT

-1097 TSLPTQNPTLNSS
+1097 TSLPTQNPTINSS

-1121 DPPTVETSVSN
+1121 DPPTIETSVSN

-1144 IVKEVDLTIA
+1144 IVKQVDVTIA

-1162 TISLA
+1162 TIALA
-1167 NLGNTIANNVIVTDI
+1167 NTGNTPANNVVVTDI
-1182 IPNGTTIVPNSIFIG
+1182 LPPGTTLVPNSIFIG
-1197 GALQLGADPST
+1197 GALQLGADPSA
-1208 GLPVGSIPSGGFTT
+1208 GLQVGTIPAGGITT
-1222 IVFQIST
+1222 IVFQISA
-1229 NGLPSPNPIQ
+1229 NSLPSPNPVQ
-1239 NSASLQYSFIADP
+1239 NSAALQYSFIADP
-1252 NLPALVRNAASNIVT
+1252 NLPAVIRNAISNIVA

-1290 VILYATILTNNGNI
+1290 VITYATILTNNGNI
-1304 PAANVTFTDIIPAGT
+1304 PASNVTFTDIIPAGT
-1319 LFIPNTVTINN
+1319 IFLPNTVTING
-1330 VPVANANP
+1330 VPIANANP
-1338 ATSISIGTIGA
+1338 ANGILIGTIGA
-1349 NSSRTVA
+1349 NSSRTVS
-1356 FQVFVPT
+1356 FQVSVPT
-1363 IPAVNPITNQ
+1363 IPSPNPITNQ
-1373 SGTTFQYTY
+1373 SSTTFQYTY
-1382 DPSKPAVMQMVA
+1382 DPSKPVVMQMVA

-1400 TINNASIAATKSAD
+1400 TINNATITSVKSAD

-1436 LASNVIFTDVIP
+1436 LASNIVFTDAIP
-1448 NGTSFIANSVTVNGN
+1448 NGTSFVPNSVTVNGT
-1463 TLPNVNPASGIAID
+1463 TLPNVNPATGVTID

-1485 LISFQVQVNSIPN
+1485 IISFQVIVNSIPS

-1556 TYTIAVTN
+1556 TYTIAVAN
-1564 TGNTPASATVLTD
+1564 TGNIPANATVLID
-1577 GLGAGASFIQN
+1577 GLGPGSSFIPN
-1588 SVTINNVPQP
+1588 SVTINNVSQP
-1598 GLDPSLGIHLADISP
+1598 GLDPSLGIPLNDISP
-1613 GDTVFIT
+1613 ADTVFVT
-1620 FQAQILA
+1620 FQVQILA
-1627 IPPSGT
+1627 IPSSGT

-1648 NQSPAVNSTITNTTV
+1648 NQSPAVGSTVTNTTA
-1663 TPIIDATLSINKT
+1663 TPIVDATLVLNKNAST
-1676 VNSTFATIGDT
+1676 TFATIGDT
-1687 LTFTSTITNSGN
+1687 ITFTSSVTNTGN
-1699 TTANNVIFT
+1699 TTANNIIFT
-1708 DVIPNG
+1708 DTIPSG
-1714 TTFIPNSFTVNGT
+1714 TAFVPNSFKINGVTVP
-1727 TITNANPQNGINIG
+1727 NANPQNGINIG
-1741 NLNSNA
+1741 NLNTNA
-1747 SATLSF
+1747 SITLSF

-1762 PNPIPNKSS
+1762 PNPIPNQSS

-1792 KTFTQVNTASV
+1792 TTFTQVNSASV

-1814 AVGDTITYTTILTNS
+1814 AVGDTITYTTTLTNN
-1829 GNTSANTP
+1829 GNTTANTP

-1861 LGFRPDSEISL
+1861 LGFRPDNGISL
-1872 DSIPVGGT
+1872 DTIPVGGT
-1880 TTISFQAIVG
+1880 ITISFQAIVG

-1905 YSIIIDPT
+1905 YSIIVDPT
-1913 QPPVIETATSNPT
+1913 EPPVTETATSNPT

-1939 SVDRLFSDVAPGNS
+1939 SVDRIFSDVAPGNS
-1953 FLTYTVLLD
+1953 FLTYTVLLE
-1962 NIGNA
+1962 NIGNT

-2009 IIAEDFINVTFRVQ
+2009 IIAGDFTNVTFRVQ

-2044 NSASINYQFMT
+2044 NGASIDYQFMT

-2061 VSRSTTSNPVSTQIN
+2061 VSRSTTSNSVSTQIN
-2076 SGEIVAIKSVNKTF
+2076 SGEVVAIKSVDKTF

-2110 SQNIIFTDTLPDG
+2110 SQNIIFTDILPEG
-2123 TTFISGTLTNDLS
+2123 TTFIS

-2149 NPANGIQIGNINPN
+2149 NPASGIQIGNINP
-2163 GTAVI
+2163 GSTVAI
-2168 TLNVLVTNIPSI
+2168 TINVLVTNIPSI
-2180 NPISNSSSV
+2180 NPISNFSSV
-2189 QFAHVVDPSQPA
+2189 QFEHVVDPSQPSA
-2201 VSQTNVSNTVSTTIN
+2201 LQTTISNTVSTTVN
-2216 SAILTTK
+2216 SAILTTTK
-2223 KSADKSIISV
+2223 TVDKSVISV
-2233 GDTITY
+2233 GDTLTY
-2239 TTTIRNT
+2239 TTTITNT
-2246 GNTAATNIT
+2246 GNTPATNIT
-2255 FTSAIPANTTFIPNS
+2255 FTSAIPPSTTFVPDS
-2270 VTINSVQQSGAQPA
+2270 VTINGIQQLGAQPA
-2284 LGVNIPNIAP
+2284 LGVTIPNIAP

-2302 QVNVISVSPS
+2302 QVNVISVPPS

-2318 DTILYSYTVDPNSA
+2318 DTILYSYTVDPNGA
-2332 PATTSTST
+2332 PVTTSTST
-2340 NIATNPVLDAMI
+2340 NIVTNPVLDAML

-2377 NGNTNAT
+2377 TGNTNAT

-2390 LIPNGTTFI
+2390 LIPDGTTFI

-2405 NGLTQI
+2405 DGITQI

-2478 INTAN
+2478 INTAT
-2483 ILSLKQVD
+2483 ILSSKQVD
-2491 KSFSRIGDTL
+2491 KTFSHIGDTL
-2501 TYTVVLTN
+2501 TYTVSLTN

-2521 DTVPSVTTF
+2521 DNMPSETTF
-2530 IANTFSI
+2530 IANSFSI

-2554 TITAGTT
+2554 PITAGTT
-2561 VTVSFQVTVTSLPTA
+2561 VTVSFQVTVTSLPTE

-2585 SYQLVSPPDSE
+2585 SYQLVSPPDAE

-2629 FYTTSITNVGNTDA
+2629 FYTTSISNIGNIDA
-2643 TNIVF
+2643 ANIVF

-2670 PNADP
+2670 PDANP
-2675 NTGVLLATLP
+2675 NTGVLLAALP

-2692 VFQVTVNNIPP
+2692 VFQVVVNNIPP
-2703 SNPAPNTASTTYE
+2703 INPAPNTASTNYE

-2721 VNPPV
+2721 NSPPV
-2726 SSAATSNT
+2726 SSTANSNT

-2759 TITFTLNLPNTGNVT
+2759 TITFTLNLPNTRNVA

-2779 IIDILDSNLSFVPN
+2779 VIDILDSNLTFVPN
-2793 SFTANGQTIPNADLS
+2793 SFTVNGQTIPNADLS

-2817 GGNTAIVTFQATVI
+2817 GGSTSIVTFQATVS
-2831 TLPTLNPISNSASI
+2831 TLPINNPISNSALT
-2845 TYHYVVDPSQPPIT
+2845 TYRYIVDPDQPFIS

-2893 TYTVTITNSGNV
+2893 IYSVTITNSGNV
-2905 SATNVIFTDLIPDG
+2905 SATNVIFTDLIPNG

-2932 SIPNADIITGVPI
+2932 TIPNADIITGVPI

-2951 ESVIVAFHIIA
+2951 QSVIVAFHISA
-2962 NEIPPINPITNQAS
+2962 DEIPPINPITNQAS

-2991 KNIISNNVT
+2991 KNITSNSVT
-3000 TKIESAILNTIKIGD
+3000 TTIESAILTTTKIGD
-3015 KTFATIGDTITYT
+3015 KAFATIGDTITYT

-3033 TGNIPANNAIFSDPL
+3033 TGNIPANNVVFSDPL

-3056 GSVIVD
+3056 GSVVVD

-3067 SASIINGVGINTI
+3067 SASIIDGVGINTI
-3080 NPNQTVTI
+3080 SPNQTVTI

-3109 FVNFQYNVGNVL
+3109 FVNFQYNVGNTL
-3121 LAQPGNVETNVFVT
+3121 QAQPGNVETNVFVT
-3135 SINTA
+3135 SINSA
-3140 ILSAVKTANTA
+3140 ILSAVKTASTA

-3162 VSIQNNGNTNAT
+3162 VLIQNSGNTNAT
-3174 NVNFSDPVPTG
+3174 NVNFSDLIPAG
-3185 TTFVEN
+3185 TTFIEN
-3191 SFAVNG
+3191 SFTVNG

-3202 ANPNNG
+3202 ANPNSG
-3208 VNIGTVSA
+3208 VNIGTVNA

-3243 QYAFIVDPASPP
+3243 QYEFIVNPASPP
-3255 VTGTINSNSASTQ
+3255 VTGTITSNSASTQ

-3274 TTVLQANRSIV
+3274 TTVLEANRSIV
-3285 SIGDV
+3285 SIGDT

-3409 KSTDSLVQSTDG
+3409 KNTDSLVQSTEG
-3421 IITYTVVVQNNGNT
+3421 TITYTVVVQNNGNT
-3435 TANTVT
+3435 MANTVT

-3456 VTINSVS
+3456 VTINTIS

-3471 GIPLNSITPSEIV
+3471 GILLNAIAPSEIV

-3494 IPSVNPISNTARI
+3494 IPIVNPISNIARI

-3529 FTQISDATILS
+3529 FTQISDANILS
-3540 LKAVNAPQTTTGDI
+3540 LKAVNAPQATTGDI

-3561 ENTGNIPATNLIFSD
+3561 ENTGNIPTTNLLFSD
-3576 TIPQDTTFVENSFTL
+3576 MIPEGTTFVENSFTL

-3601 NVGVTLP
+3601 NAGVTLP
-3608 TLAANATHL
+3608 NLAANATHL
-3617 ISFQILIKDS
+3617 ISFQILINDS
-3627 FSRESITNQSNTT
+3627 FSRQSITNQSNTT

-3659 IVITNFVQAQL
+3659 IVITNFVLAQL
-3670 TITKTSN
+3670 TVIKTSN
-3677 PTTVDIGGTI
+3677 PITVDIGGTI

-3703 IVFTDSIP
+3703 ITFTDAIP

-3726 LQPGLNPENGIPI
+3726 LQPGVNPENGIPI
-3739 GTIPANSSKT
+3739 ETIPPNSSKT

-3761 ETEIVNQSSA
+3761 ETEIVNQSSVN
-3771 TYQYVSIP
+3771 YQYVSIP
-3779 TAPPVNRSANS
+3779 TAPPVNRSVNS

-3802 ISVKSADVTFASI
+3802 ISVKQADVTFVST
-3815 GQIITYT
+3815 GQNITYT

-3836 VFIDNIPEGTI
+3836 LFIDNIPEGTI
-3847 FIEDSLAINNV
+3847 FIEDSLSINNV

-3873 IQPNETVTISFQVQ
+3873 IQPDETVTISFQVQ
-3887 LTNIPVGNVV
+3887 LISIPEGNTV

-3912 SQIIQR
+3912 SPIIQR

-3946 IGQIITYTVAVTN
+3946 IGQIITYTIAVTN
-3959 AGTIPITNTLLLDA
+3959 AGTIPITNTLLIDA
-3973 IASGTTFVP
+3973 IAAGTTFVP
-3982 NSILVDGVPRL
+3982 NSILVDGIPRP
-3993 NENPI
+3993 NESPI

-4011 IIVTFQVSVVSIP
+4011 IIVTFQVNVVSIP
-4024 PQNNINNIAV
+4024 SQNNINNIAV
-4034 IHYEYRPDPSTP
+4034 IHYEYQPEPSAP
-4046 PISETTSSNATNI
+4046 PISETISSNTTNI

-4065 LIATKSTN
+4065 LIAAKFAN

-4083 EYTVFIQ
+4083 EYTVLIQ
-4090 NNGSATTNSIFF
+4090 NNGSTTTNSIFF
-4102 TDTIADGTVF
+4102 TDTIEDGTVF
-4112 IPGSVVVNNTVLPAA
+4112 IPGSVTVNNTVLPAA
-4127 DPNIGFSIPNVAA
+4127 DPNIGFSIPNITS
-4140 GQMATITFQVSV
+4140 GQVTTITFQVSV
-4152 TNLPA
+4152 TNLPV
-4157 VNPTPNTANVVYDF
+4157 VNPTPNTANIVYDF

-4200 LKTVDLTSVTIGDI
+4200 LKTVDLTSVAIGDI

-4227 DATAVVFT
+4227 DATSVVFT

-4258 ANPSAGILVGTIAPN
+4258 ANPSTGILVGTIAPN
-4273 ISIPVTF
+4273 ASIPVTF

-4285 ALPASGHVQ
+4285 SLPASSLIQ
-4294 NQSTSRYTINVEE
+4294 NQSTSRYTINGEE

-4323 VIATKT
+4323 VLAIKT

-4348 NNGNIQVENIIVT
+4348 NNGNIQVENIIGT

-4374 VIVNGNARPNDNP
+4374 VIVNGTARPNDNP
-4387 LNGIQIDNI
+4387 LSGIQLDNI
-4396 PPNTTATILFQVR
+4396 PPNTTATILFLVR

-4421 TSTIE
+4421 TSTVE
-4426 YEYTVPNRP
+4426 YQYTLPDRP
-4435 PITETIISSAALTEI
+4435 PITETIISSAAVTTI
-4450 NHANLNSNK
+4450 NHATLNSNK
-4459 AVDLAFATVGDTL
+4459 TVDLAFATVGDTL

-4484 AVNDVIIQD
+4484 AANDVVIQD
-4493 IIPQGTT
+4493 MIPQGTT

-4522 PIGTITIGG
+4522 PIGTIIVGG
-4531 DAIVSFQVTVTSIP
+4531 IAIASFQVSVTSIP
-4545 TPNELNNNA
+4545 IQNELNNQA

-4578 KTTVQNDNVIAFKSA
+4578 TTTVQNDNVIAIKAVDF
-4593 DVTNAL
+4593 TIAL

-4605 YTITITNSGNV
+4605 YTITITNNGNI
-4616 TIEDLLAID
+4616 TIEDLLLVDTAP
-4625 AVPIDTTFVAGSV
+4625 VDTTFVFGSV

-4643 NQPNENPENGIT
+4643 NQPNANPENGIT
-4655 LGNLAP
+4655 LGTLAP
-4661 NEFVI
+4661 NDSVI

-4681 INNDASVS
+4681 INNDATIS
-4689 YTVIIDPTKPP
+4689 YTPIIGPIEPP
-4700 ITITKQTN
+4700 ITITRQINTVTKQTN
-4708 TVTTTVI
+4708 TVTTTI
-4715 DPMVRIEKT
+4715 INPIIQTEKK

-4729 VVIGDIITFTL
+4729 VILGDILTFTL
-4740 AVFNHSPIPTI
+4740 EIFNDSPIPTV
-4751 STSVIDTIPAG
+4751 STSIIDSIPAG

-4773 GTPVPN
+4773 GTQVPN

-4792 AGTVATITFQV
+4792 ADAVATLTFQV
-4803 LATSIPSNSTII
+4803 LVTSIPSNSTII

-4824 QLTPQD
+4824 QLAPQD

-4851 TVTKNASVSS
+4851 TVVKNASVRS
-4861 AYLNQYFDYTVRI
+4861 AYLNQYFDYTVHI
-4874 TNTSEISLS
+4874 MNTSDISLS
-4883 NISLQDTI
+4883 NVSLQDTI

-4896 FINGTVFINGERS
+4896 FINGTVSINGERS

-4917 FLVATNL
+4917 FLVTTNL

-4936 QVISPPVN
+4936 QVINPPVN
-4944 NPFKNTANISL
+4944 NEFKNNANVSL

-4981 ENPDE
+4981 ENEDE
-4986 ALPNLN
+4986 IVPNLS

-5005 RNVRNYLWTWIWWK
+5005 RNIRNYLWTWIWWR

>member
-39 IGAFITTNTALQ
+39 IGAFVTTNTALQ
-51 VPTFPAGTTLTYTQN
+51 VPTFPAGTTLNYTQN
-66 SSTAIL
+66 SSTAVL

-112 STYSITPS
+112 STYPITPS

-131 NSITFG
+131 GSVTFG

-143 DVTTLIQAG
+143 DVTSLVQAA

-157 TTGAVPGLVD
+157 TTGSVPGLVD
-167 PLDASNGSINS
+167 PLDASNGAINS
-178 AGWTLIVAYQ
+178 SGWTLIVAYQ

-200 VAGNRVSAETGSAD
+200 VAGNRVSADTGSAD
-214 VSVSGF
+214 VAVSGF

-239 DADLTGDQALF
+239 DADLIGDQALF

-265 AINNFFGSQVNNA
+265 AINNFFGSQINNA

-291 NQSASTS
+291 NQSASS
-298 TNISAGRQGWD
+298 GTNISAGRQGWD

-329 LTTNGDAY
+329 LTTKGDAY

-358 VNKSVAA
+358 VNKSVAT

-386 AIFIDSLPS
+386 VILTDILPN
-395 GTSFIPGTVTVDN
+395 GTSFIPGTVMVDN
-408 VPQTN
+408 IPQTN

-442 PSQNPIS
+442 PNPNPIS

-478 QINLADINGTKSVN
+478 QVNLADINGTKSVN

-513 IAATNVIFTDPIPSG
+513 IAATNVIYTDPIPSG

-541 TQAGANPANGISI
+541 TQAGANPATGISI
-554 GSIAANSTTTISFQ
+554 GSIAANSTTTVSFQ
-568 VLVPSIPQT
+568 VFVPSIPQT

-601 TDKTNIVSTQ
+601 TDTTNIVSTQ

-624 KNFADIGDTL
+624 KNFADIGDIL

-655 VIPTGTTFVLNSLTI
+655 VIPTGTTFVVNSVTI

-684 NIGSIPSGTTK
+684 NIGSIPTGTTK
-695 NVAFQVVVNTIPA
+695 NVSFQVVVNTIPA
-708 SNVVSNGS
+708 SNVVFNGS

-773 NSGNTAANNVQLT
+773 NSGNTAATNVQLT
-786 DPLPNG
+786 DSLPNG
-792 TILTPGTVTLNGVL
+792 TILTPGSVTLNGVL
-806 QNVDSLVALPIGTI
+806 QNVDSLVFVPIGTI

-836 ITTPNPI
+836 ITTQNPI

-853 TVNPNLPPTS
+853 TVNPSLPPTS

-897 TYTFSLTND
+897 TYTFALTND

-930 VIVNGV
+930 VIVNSV
-936 TQPGATPASINI
+936 TQPGVTPASINI

-987 PNASPVSKNTTST
+987 PNTSPVSKNTTST

-1014 KTVNRAFATVG
+1014 KTVDRAFATVG
-1025 DTLTYTV
+1025 DILTYTV

-1121 DPPTVETSVSN
+1121 DPPTIETSVSN

-1167 NLGNTIANNVIVTDI
+1167 NLGNTTANNVIVTDI
-1182 IPNGTTIVPNSIFIG
+1182 IPNGSTIVPNSIFIG
-1197 GALQLGADPST
+1197 GTLQQGADPST
-1208 GLPVGSIPSGGFTT
+1208 GLQVGSIPSGGFTT
-1222 IVFQIST
+1222 IVFQISA
-1229 NGLPSPNPIQ
+1229 NSLPSPNPVQ
-1239 NSASLQYSFIADP
+1239 NSAALQYSFIADP
-1252 NLPALVRNAASNIVT
+1252 SLPAVVRNATSNIVT

-1277 TKLTSTNFADVGD
+1277 TKLTSTNFADVGA
-1290 VILYATILTNNGNI
+1290 VITYATILTNNGNI
-1304 PAANVTFTDIIPAGT
+1304 PASNVTFTDIIPAGT
-1319 LFIPNTVTINN
+1319 IFLPNTVTING
-1330 VPVANANP
+1330 VPIANANP
-1338 ATSISIGTIGA
+1338 ANGILIGTIGA

-1356 FQVFVPT
+1356 FQVSVPT
-1363 IPAVNPITNQ
+1363 IPSPNPITNQ
-1373 SGTTFQYTY
+1373 SSTTFQYTY
-1382 DPSKPAVMQMVA
+1382 DASKSVVTQMVA

-1400 TINNASIAATKSAD
+1400 TINNATIAAVKSAD
-1414 KQFANVN
+1414 KHFANVN
-1421 DIITYTTTLTNNGNT
+1421 DIITYTTTLTN
-1436 LASNVIFTDVIP
+1436 
-1448 NGTSFIANSVTVNGN
+1448 
-1463 TLPNVNPASGIAID
+1463 
-1477 PINPNANT
+1477 
-1485 LISFQVQVNSIPN
+1485 
-1498 PNPIPNQS
+1498 
-1506 NTTYQYVV
+1506 
-1514 DPNLPPASANTLS
+1514 
-1527 NVITTQINNA
+1527 
-1537 TIVATKS
+1537 
-1544 VNTPTAAIGDIV
+1544 
-1556 TYTIAVTN
+1556 
-1564 TGNTPASATVLTD
+1564 
-1577 GLGAGASFIQN
+1577 
-1588 SVTINNVPQP
+1588 
-1598 GLDPSLGIHLADISP
+1598 
-1613 GDTVFIT
+1613 
-1620 FQAQILA
+1620 
-1627 IPPSGT
+1627 
-1633 LTNNALV
+1633 
-1640 NYEYTVNP
+1640 
-1648 NQSPAVNSTITNTTV
+1648 
-1663 TPIIDATLSINKT
+1663 
-1676 VNSTFATIGDT
+1676 
-1687 LTFTSTITNSGN
+1687 SGN
-1699 TTANNVIFT
+1699 TT
-1708 DVIPNG
+1708 
-1714 TTFIPNSFTVNGT
+1714 
-1727 TITNANPQNGINIG
+1727 
-1741 NLNSNA
+1741 
-1747 SATLSF
+1747 
-1753 QVNITTLPN
+1753 
-1762 PNPIPNKSS
+1762 
-1771 LQYSFIVDI
+1771 
-1780 NEPPVSRTVQSN
+1780 
-1792 KTFTQVNTASV
+1792 
-1803 IATKTASSAFA
+1803 
-1814 AVGDTITYTTILTNS
+1814 
-1829 GNTSANTP
+1829 ANTP

-1861 LGFRPDSEISL
+1861 LGFRPDSGISL

-1890 SIPATNP
+1890 SIPVTNP

-1905 YSIIIDPT
+1905 YSIIVDPT
-1913 QPPVIETATSNPT
+1913 QPPVTETATSNPT

-1953 FLTYTVLLD
+1953 FLTYTVLLE
-1962 NIGNA
+1962 NIGNT

-1981 TVFIEDSVRVGG
+1981 TVFIADSVRVGG

-2002 NGIPIGD
+2002 NGVPIGD
-2009 IIAEDFINVTFRVQ
+2009 IIAGDFTNITFRVQ

-2044 NSASINYQFMT
+2044 NGASIDYQFMT

-2076 SGEIVAIKSVNKTF
+2076 SGEITLVKSVDKTF

-2110 SQNIIFTDTLPDG
+2110 SQNIIFTDILPDG
-2123 TTFISGTLTNDLS
+2123 TTFIS

-2189 QFAHVVDPSQPA
+2189 QFSHVVDPSQPS
-2201 VSQTNVSNTVSTTIN
+2201 VSQMNVSNAVSTTIN
-2216 SAILTTK
+2216 SAILTTQ
-2223 KSADKSIISV
+2223 KSADKSIVSV

-2239 TTTIRNT
+2239 TTTITNT

-2255 FTSAIPANTTFIPNS
+2255 FTSAIPASITFIPNS
-2270 VTINSVQQSGAQPA
+2270 FTINGVQQSGAQPA
-2284 LGVNIPNIAP
+2284 LGVTIPNIAP

-2302 QVNVISVSPS
+2302 QVNVISVPPS
-2312 SSIMGN
+2312 NSIMGN
-2318 DTILYSYTVDPNSA
+2318 DTILYSYTVDPNGT
-2332 PATTSTST
+2332 PITTSIST
-2340 NIATNPVLDAMI
+2340 NIVTNPVLDAMI

-2377 NGNTNAT
+2377 SGNTNAT

-2390 LIPNGTTFI
+2390 LIPDGTTFI

-2405 NGLTQI
+2405 DGITQI

-2417 GITIGSIAP
+2417 GITIGLIAP

-2439 STPVQNPIANSATAS
+2439 STPAQNPIANSATAS

-2465 VSRNV
+2465 VSRTV

-2478 INTAN
+2478 INTAT

-2501 TYTVVLTN
+2501 TYTVALTN

-2521 DTVPSVTTF
+2521 DTVPSGTAF
-2530 IANTFSI
+2530 IADTFSI
-2537 NGVPQ
+2537 NGILQ
-2542 SGADPSNGVNIG
+2542 SGANPVNGVNIG

-2561 VTVSFQVTVTSLPTA
+2561 VTISFQVTVTSLPTE

-2585 SYQLVSPPDSE
+2585 SYQLVSPPDAE
-2596 TSISNPVSTQINEAI
+2596 TSISNPVSTQIKEAL

-2629 FYTTSITNVGNTDA
+2629 FYTTSISNIGNTDA

-2648 TDALPSG
+2648 TDVLPNG
-2655 LTFVPNTLTVDGVLQ
+2655 VTFVPNTLTVDGVLQ
-2670 PNADP
+2670 PDANP

-2692 VFQVTVNNIPP
+2692 VFQVTVNSIPP
-2703 SNPAPNTASTTYE
+2703 INPAPNTASTTYE

-2726 SSAATSNT
+2726 LSAATSNT
-2734 TLLQINNATI
+2734 TLLQINNANI
-2744 ISTKTANL
+2744 ISTKTTDL

-2779 IIDILDSNLSFVPN
+2779 VIDTLDSNLTFVPN
-2793 SFTANGQTIPNADLS
+2793 SFTVNGQTIPNADLS

-2817 GGNTAIVTFQATVI
+2817 GGTAAIITFQATVT
-2831 TLPTLNPISNSASI
+2831 TLPINNPISNSALT
-2845 TYHYVVDPSQPPIT
+2845 TYRYIVDPDQSPIT

-2893 TYTVTITNSGNV
+2893 IYSVTITNSGNV
-2905 SATNVIFTDLIPDG
+2905 NATNVIFTDVIPDG

-2932 SIPNADIITGVPI
+2932 IIENANTITGVPI

-2951 ESVIVAFHIIA
+2951 ESAIVEFHITS
-2962 NEIPPINPITNQAS
+2962 NEIPAINPITNQAS
-2976 VSFQHIVNPANPPVS
+2976 VSFQHIVNPDNPPVS
-2991 KNIISNNVT
+2991 KNITSNSVIT
-3000 TKIESAILNTIKIGD
+3000 TIESAILTTTKIGD
-3015 KTFATIGDTITYT
+3015 KAFATIGDTITYT

-3033 TGNIPANNAIFSDPL
+3033 TGNIPANNVIFSDPI

-3067 SASIINGVGINTI
+3067 STSITSGIGINTI
-3080 NPNQTVTI
+3080 IPNQTVTI

-3098 TTFTPELQNLG
+3098 STFTPELQNLA
-3109 FVNFQYNVGNVL
+3109 FVNFQYNVGNAL
-3121 LAQPGNVETNVFVT
+3121 QAQPGNVETNVFVT
-3135 SINTA
+3135 SIHSA
-3140 ILSAVKTANTA
+3140 ILSAVKTASTA

-3162 VSIQNNGNTNAT
+3162 VLIQNSGSTNAT
-3174 NVNFSDPVPTG
+3174 NVNFSDLIPAG
-3185 TTFVEN
+3185 TTFIEN

-3208 VNIGTVSA
+3208 VNIGTVSTN
-3216 GSSLTVTFQVIVTST
+3216 SSLTVTFQVIVTST
-3231 PPSNPITNVASI
+3231 PPSNPITNVASV
-3243 QYAFIVDPASPP
+3243 QYEFLVDPTSPP
-3255 VTGTINSNSASTQ
+3255 VTGTITSNSASTQ

-3274 TTVLQANRSIV
+3274 TTVLEANRTIV
-3285 SIGDV
+3285 SIGDI

-3356 QFLASSI
+3356 QFLANSI

-3409 KSTDSLVQSTDG
+3409 KNTDSLVQSTDG
-3421 IITYTVVVQNNGNT
+3421 TITYTVVVQNNGNT

-3441 LTDLVPEGTAFIPNS
+3441 LTDLVPEGTAFIPDS
-3456 VTINSVS
+3456 VTINGVS
-3463 VPGADPNV
+3463 APGTDPNV
-3471 GIPLNSITPSEIV
+3471 GISLNSIAPSEIV

-3494 IPSVNPISNTARI
+3494 IPSVNPISNIARI

-3529 FTQISDATILS
+3529 FTQISDANVLS
-3540 LKAVNAPQTTTGDI
+3540 LKAVNAQQATTGDI

-3576 TIPQDTTFVENSFTL
+3576 TLPEGTTFVDNSFTL
-3591 NGTAILGANP
+3591 NGTTILGANP

-3608 TLAANATHL
+3608 NLAANATHL
-3617 ISFQILIKDS
+3617 IAFQVLINDP
-3627 FSRESITNQSNTT
+3627 FSQQSITNQSNTT

-3677 PTTVDIGGTI
+3677 PITVDIGGTI

-3695 IGNVDAIN
+3695 SGNVDAIN
-3703 IVFTDSIP
+3703 IIFTDSIP
-3711 AGTTFVPDSVTINGV
+3711 VGTTFVLDSVTINGV
-3726 LQPGLNPENGIPI
+3726 LQPDANPENGIPI
-3739 GTIPANSSKT
+3739 GKIPPNSSKT

-3761 ETEIVNQSSA
+3761 ETEIVNQSSV
-3771 TYQYVSIP
+3771 TYQYISIP

-3802 ISVKSADVTFASI
+3802 ISVKSADVTFVSI
-3815 GQIITYT
+3815 GQFITYT

-3847 FIEDSLAINNV
+3847 FIEDSLSINNV
-3858 IQPGANPEN
+3858 IQPGTNPEN

-3873 IQPNETVTISFQVQ
+3873 IQPDETVTISFQVQ
-3887 LTNIPVGNVV
+3887 LTNIPEDNTV

-3912 SQIIQR
+3912 SPIIQR
-3918 RSLSNA
+3918 RSLSNT

-3946 IGQIITYTVAVTN
+3946 IGQIITYTIAVTN
-3959 AGTIPITNTLLLDA
+3959 AGTVPITNTLLIDA
-3973 IASGTTFVP
+3973 IAAGTTFVP
-3982 NSILVDGVPRL
+3982 DSILVDGIPRP
-3993 NENPI
+3993 NENPS
-3998 TGINLD
+3998 TGISLN

-4011 IIVTFQVSVVSIP
+4011 IIVTFQVNVDSIP
-4024 PQNNINNIAV
+4024 SQNNMNNIAV
-4034 IHYEYRPDPSTP
+4034 IHYEYQPDQSLP
-4046 PISETTSSNATNI
+4046 PISETTSSNTTNI

-4065 LIATKSTN
+4065 LIATKSAN

-4083 EYTVFIQ
+4083 EYTVLIQ
-4090 NNGSATTNSIFF
+4090 NNGSTTTNSIFF
-4102 TDTIADGTVF
+4102 TDIIEDGTVF
-4112 IPGSVVVNNTVLPAA
+4112 ISGSVTVNNTVLPAA
-4127 DPNIGFSIPNVAA
+4127 DPNIGFSIPNITS
-4140 GQMATITFQVSV
+4140 GQVATITFQVSV

-4157 VNPTPNTANVVYDF
+4157 ANPTPNTANIVYDF

-4200 LKTVDLTSVTIGDI
+4200 LKTVDLTSVTIGDV

-4227 DATAVVFT
+4227 DATALVFT
-4235 DNIPNGTTFIDGS
+4235 DNIPGGTTFIDGS

-4258 ANPSAGILVGTIAPN
+4258 ANPSTGILLGTIAPN

-4285 ALPASGHVQ
+4285 ALPASGRIQ
-4294 NQSTSRYTINVEE
+4294 NQSTSRYTINSEE

-4323 VIATKT
+4323 IIATKT

-4374 VIVNGNARPNDNP
+4374 VIVNGSARPNDNP
-4387 LNGIQIDNI
+4387 LSGIQLDNI

-4426 YEYTVPNRP
+4426 YQYTLPNQP
-4435 PITETIISSAALTEI
+4435 PITETIISSAAVTTI
-4450 NHANLNSNK
+4450 NHATLNSNK
-4459 AVDLAFATVGDTL
+4459 TVDLAFATVGDAL

-4522 PIGTITIGG
+4522 PIGTIIVDG
-4531 DAIVSFQVTVTSIP
+4531 DAIVSFQVTVTTIP

-4578 KTTVQNDNVIAFKSA
+4578 TTTVQNDNVIAIKSV

-4599 PGQTLT
+4599 PAQTLT
-4605 YTITITNSGNV
+4605 YTITIMNSGNV
-4616 TIEDLLAID
+4616 TIEDLLVID
-4625 AVPIDTTFVAGSV
+4625 TIPIDTTFVAGSV

-4655 LGNLAP
+4655 LGNLAH
-4661 NEFVI
+4661 NDSVI
-4666 ITFQVTISSSTLQST
+4666 ITFQVTISSSTLQPT
-4681 INNDASVS
+4681 INNDATVS
-4689 YTVIIDPTKPP
+4689 YTVIIDPDEPP

-4708 TVTTTVI
+4708 TVTTTLI
-4715 DPMVRIEKT
+4715 EPIINIEKT

-4729 VVIGDIITFTL
+4729 VVIGDVITFTL
-4740 AVFNHSPIPTI
+4740 EVFNDSTIPTI

-4773 GTPVPN
+4773 GTSVPN

-4803 LATSIPSNSTII
+4803 LVTSIPSNSTII

-4842 RIPVQFITA
+4842 RIPVQFITT

-4874 TNTSEISLS
+4874 TNTSKISLS

-4944 NPFKNTANISL
+4944 NEFKNTANISL

-4986 ALPNLN
+4986 TLPNLN

-5005 RNVRNYLWTWIWWK
+5005 RNIRNYLWAWIWWQ

>member
-39 IGAFITTNTALQ
+39 IGAFVTTNTALQ
-51 VPTFPAGTTLTYTQN
+51 VTTFPAGTTLNYTQN

-131 NSITFG
+131 GSVTFG

-143 DVTTLIQAG
+143 DVTSLVQAG

-157 TTGAVPGLVD
+157 TTGSVPGLVD
-167 PLDASNGSINS
+167 PLDASNGAINS

-188 NGTLPARNLTIY
+188 NGSLPARNLTIY
-200 VAGNRVSAETGSAD
+200 VAGNRVSVETGSAD

-220 LTPSGGPVSGRL
+220 LTPAGGPVSGRL

-265 AINNFFGSQVNNA
+265 AVNNFFGSQINNA

-349 SPNIQATKS
+349 SPNIQATKN

-365 IGDILTYTVT
+365 IGDVLTYTVT
-375 IPNTGLLPANN
+375 VPNTGLLPANN
-386 AIFIDSLPS
+386 VIFTDILPN
-395 GTSFIPGTVTVDN
+395 GTSFIPGSVTIDN
-408 VPQTN
+408 IPQTN

-425 NNGASRTVTFQA
+425 NNSASRTVTFQA

-442 PSQNPIS
+442 PNQNPIA
-449 NTANITF
+449 NTATITF

-468 GLATSNSAGT
+468 GIATSNSAGT

-499 ETLTYSIALANIGN
+499 ETLTYSISLANIGN
-513 IAATNVIFTDPIPSG
+513 IAATNVIYTDPIPSG

-541 TQAGANPANGISI
+541 TQVGVNPANGISV
-554 GSIAANSTTTISFQ
+554 GTIAANSTTTISFQ
-568 VLVPSIPQT
+568 VSVPSIPQT

-587 YQYIPVPNQPAVSG
+587 YQYIPVPNQPAVSA
-601 TDKTNIVSTQ
+601 TDTTNIVSTQ

-618 MTKAVD
+618 MAKAVD
-624 KNFADIGDTL
+624 KNYADIGDTL
-634 TYTVSFTG
+634 TYTVAFTG

-655 VIPTGTTFVLNSLTI
+655 AIPTGTTFVLNSLTI

-684 NIGSIPSGTTK
+684 NIGSIPTGTTK
-695 NVAFQVVVNTIPA
+695 NVSFQVVVNTIPPA
-708 SNVVSNGS
+708 NVVSNGS

-743 INNANVT
+743 INNANLT

-759 ATIGETISYTILIT
+759 ATIGDTISYTILIT
-773 NSGNTAANNVQLT
+773 NSGNTAATNVQLT

-836 ITTPNPI
+836 ITAQNPI
-843 INNAFASYLY
+843 VNNAFSSYIY
-853 TVNPNLPPTS
+853 TVNPSLPPTS
-863 KTANSNSVT
+863 KTANSNSVS

-877 ANLHANKS
+877 ANLHAIKS
-885 VDKTFA
+885 VNQTFA

-897 TYTFSLTND
+897 TYTFALTND

-916 SDSIANGTAFVPNS
+916 SDSIANGTSFVPAS

-948 GSINANTTITASFQV
+948 GSINAGTTITASFRV
-963 VITSIPNPNPISNSA
+963 LITSIPNPNPISNSA
-978 SISYNFIVD
+978 SVSYNFIVD
-987 PNASPVSKNTTST
+987 PNASPVNKSTTST

-1009 NVISA
+1009 NVIST
-1014 KTVNRAFATVG
+1014 KTVDRAFATVG
-1025 DTLTYTV
+1025 DILTYTV
-1032 TLTNAGSVSADSPT
+1032 ILTNAGSVSADSPT

-1052 DGTTFIPNTFLING
+1052 DGTTFIQNTFLING

-1075 IGVPLPSIAANG
+1075 IGVPLPSIPANG

-1097 TSLPTQNPTLNSS
+1097 TSLPAQNPTINSS
-1110 STQYSFILNPG
+1110 STQYEFTLNPG
-1121 DPPTVETSVSN
+1121 DPPIIETSLSN

-1167 NLGNTIANNVIVTDI
+1167 NLGNTPANNIVVTDI
-1182 IPNGTTIVPNSIFIG
+1182 LPPGTTLVPNSIFIG
-1197 GALQLGADPST
+1197 GALQLGADPSV
-1208 GLPVGSIPSGGFTT
+1208 GLQVGTIPAGGFTT
-1222 IVFQIST
+1222 IIFQISA
-1229 NGLPSPNPIQ
+1229 NGLPSPNPVQ
-1239 NSASLQYSFIADP
+1239 NSAALQYSFIADP
-1252 NLPALVRNAASNIVT
+1252 NLPAVVKNATSNIVT

-1277 TKLTSTNFADVGD
+1277 TKLTSTNFADVGAS
-1290 VILYATILTNNGNI
+1290 ITYTTTLTNNGNI
-1304 PAANVTFTDIIPAGT
+1304 SASNVTFTDIIPTGT
-1319 LFIPNTVTINN
+1319 TFIPNTVTIND
-1330 VPVANANP
+1330 VPIANANP
-1338 ATSISIGTIGA
+1338 ASGILIGTIGA
-1349 NSSRTVA
+1349 NSSRTIA

-1448 NGTSFIANSVTVNGN
+1448 NGTSFISNSVTVNGN

-1485 LISFQVQVNSIPN
+1485 TISFQVKVNSIPS

-1506 NTTYQYVV
+1506 NTAYQYVV
-1514 DPNLPPASANTLS
+1514 NPNLPPASANALS
-1527 NVITTQINNA
+1527 NIITTQINNA

-1564 TGNTPASATVLTD
+1564 TGNIPASATVLTD
-1577 GLGAGASFIQN
+1577 GLGAGASFVPN
-1588 SVTINNVPQP
+1588 SVTINNIPQP
-1598 GLDPSLGIHLADISP
+1598 GLDPSLGIHLADIPP

-1648 NQSPAVNSTITNTTV
+1648 NQSPAVGSTITNTTV

-1708 DVIPNG
+1708 DLIPDG

-1727 TITNANPQNGINIG
+1727 TIPNANPQNGINIG
-1741 NLNSNA
+1741 NINSNA
-1747 SATLSF
+1747 SVILSF
-1753 QVNITTLPN
+1753 QVNITTIPN

-1780 NEPPVSRTVQSN
+1780 NEPPVSRTVKSN

-1814 AVGDTITYTTILTNS
+1814 AVGDTITYTTTLTNG
-1829 GNTSANTP
+1829 GNTTANTP
-1837 VFIDILPPEL
+1837 IFIDILPTEL

-1861 LGFRPDSEISL
+1861 LGFRPDSGVPL
-1872 DSIPVGGT
+1872 DPIPVGGSV
-1880 TTISFQAIVG
+1880 TISFQAIVG

-1905 YSIIIDPT
+1905 YSIIVDPT
-1913 QPPVIETATSNPT
+1913 QPPVTETATSNPT

-1939 SVDRLFSDVAPGNS
+1939 SVNRIFSDVAPGNS
-1953 FLTYTVLLD
+1953 FLTYTVLLE
-1962 NIGNA
+1962 NIGNE
-1967 TATNIIFTDPIPNN
+1967 TATNIIFTDSIPNN

-2044 NSASINYQFMT
+2044 NDASINYQFMT

-2076 SGEIVAIKSVNKTF
+2076 SGEIALVKSADKTF

-2123 TTFISGTLTNDLS
+2123 TTFISGTLTND
-2136 GTLTN
+2136 
-2141 DSGTQQIG
+2141 SGTQQIG
-2149 NPANGIQIGNINPN
+2149 NPASGIQIGNINP
-2163 GTAVI
+2163 GSTATI
-2168 TLNVLVTNIPSI
+2168 TINVLVTSIPSI
-2180 NPISNSSSV
+2180 NPISNFSSV
-2189 QFAHVVDPSQPA
+2189 QFQHIVDPGQPA
-2201 VSQTNVSNTVSTTIN
+2201 ITQTASSNTVTTTIN
-2216 SAILTTK
+2216 SALLTST
-2223 KSADKSIISV
+2223 KSADKLIISV
-2233 GDTITY
+2233 GDTVTY
-2239 TTTIRNT
+2239 TTTITNT
-2246 GNTAATNIT
+2246 GNTSAKNIT
-2255 FTSAIPANTTFIPNS
+2255 FTSAIPASTTFIPNS
-2270 VTINSVQQSGAQPA
+2270 VTINGFQQPGAQPA

-2302 QVNVISVSPS
+2302 QVKVISIPPS

-2318 DTILYSYTVDPNSA
+2318 DTILYSYTVDPSGA
-2332 PATTSTST
+2332 PITTSTST
-2340 NIATNPVLDAMI
+2340 NIVTNPVLDAML

-2377 NGNTNAT
+2377 KGNTNAT

-2390 LIPNGTTFI
+2390 LIPDGTTFI

-2405 NGLTQI
+2405 NGITQI

-2454 YTFIADPNAPI
+2454 YTFIADPNAPV
-2465 VSRNV
+2465 VSRTA

-2478 INTAN
+2478 INTAT
-2483 ILSLKQVD
+2483 ILSSKQVD

-2501 TYTVVLTN
+2501 TYTVTLTN

-2521 DTVPSVTTF
+2521 DTMPSGTTF

-2537 NGVPQ
+2537 NGISQ
-2542 SGADPSNGVNIG
+2542 SGANPANGVNIG
-2554 TITAGTT
+2554 PITAGST
-2561 VTVSFQVTVTSLPTA
+2561 VNVSFQVNVTSLPTE

-2585 SYQLVSPPDSE
+2585 SYQLVSPPDAE
-2596 TSISNPVSTQINEAI
+2596 TSISNPVSTQIKEAI

-2621 FADIGQTA
+2621 FAGIGQTA
-2629 FYTTSITNVGNTDA
+2629 FYTTSISNVGNTDA

-2648 TDALPSG
+2648 TDVLPSG

-2670 PNADP
+2670 PNANP
-2675 NTGVLLATLP
+2675 NTGVALATLP

-2692 VFQVTVNNIPP
+2692 VFQVTVNSIPP
-2703 SNPAPNTASTTYE
+2703 SNPALNTASTSYE

-2721 VNPPV
+2721 GNPPV
-2726 SSAATSNT
+2726 SNTASSNT
-2734 TLLQINNATI
+2734 TLLQINNANI
-2744 ISTKTANL
+2744 ISTKTADL

-2759 TITFTLNLPNTGNVT
+2759 TITFTLNLPNTGNTT

-2779 IIDILDSNLSFVPN
+2779 VIDILDSNLSFVPN
-2793 SFTANGQTIPNADLS
+2793 SFTVNGQTIPNADLS

-2817 GGNTAIVTFQATVI
+2817 GGNAAIVTFQATVT
-2831 TLPTLNPISNSASI
+2831 TLPTLNPISNSTST
-2845 TYHYVVDPSQPPIT
+2845 TYHYVVDPTQPPIT

-2893 TYTVTITNSGNV
+2893 VYTVIITNSGNI

-2919 TSFEPNSFTLNGT
+2919 TSFETNSFTLNGT
-2932 SIPNADIITGVPI
+2932 SIPNANIITGVPI

-2951 ESVIVAFHIIA
+2951 KSVIVAFHITA
-2962 NEIPPINPITNQAS
+2962 NEIPPINPIINQAN

-2991 KNIISNNVT
+2991 KNITSNNVT

-3015 KTFATIGDTITYT
+3015 KAFATIGDTITYT
-3028 TTITN
+3028 TTISN
-3033 TGNIPANNAIFSDPL
+3033 TGNIPANNVVFSDPI

-3056 GSVIVD
+3056 GSVVID
-3062 GTPLP
+3062 GTSLP

-3109 FVNFQYNVGNVL
+3109 FVNFQYNVGNAL
-3121 LAQPGNVETNVFVT
+3121 QAQPGNVETNVFVT
-3135 SINTA
+3135 SINSA
-3140 ILSAVKTANTA
+3140 ILSAVKTANIA

-3162 VSIQNNGNTNAT
+3162 ILIQNSGNTTAT
-3174 NVNFSDPVPTG
+3174 NLNFSDLIPAG
-3185 TTFVEN
+3185 TNFVEN

-3208 VNIGTVSA
+3208 VNIGSVSA
-3216 GSSLTVTFQVIVTST
+3216 SSSLTVTFQVIVTST

-3243 QYAFIVDPASPP
+3243 QFTFIVDPAAPP
-3255 VTGTINSNSASTQ
+3255 VTNTINSNGASTQ

-3274 TTVLQANRSIV
+3274 TTVLEANRSIV
-3285 SIGDV
+3285 SIGDI
-3290 ITYTATLTNTGNF
+3290 ITYTATLTNTGNL

-3308 LLINGVPE
+3308 LLINGIPI
-3316 GALFVPNSVTLN
+3316 GAIFVQNSVTLN

-3335 SPTLGIPV
+3335 SPNLGIPA

-3373 LTSYTYIVDP
+3373 ITSYTYIVDP

-3396 VNTAVVD
+3396 VNTAVID
-3403 ASLSVI
+3403 ASLSAI
-3409 KSTDSLVQSTDG
+3409 KNTDSLVKSTNG
-3421 IITYTVVVQNNGNT
+3421 TITYTVVVQNNGNT

-3463 VPGADPNV
+3463 VPGADPNI
-3471 GIPLNSITPSEIV
+3471 GIPLNAIAPSEIV
-3484 TVTFQVIVQS
+3484 TITFQVIVQS

-3514 PTAPIISRTITSNPA
+3514 PTSPIISRTITSNPA
-3529 FTQISDATILS
+3529 STQISDATILS
-3540 LKAVNAPQTTTGDI
+3540 LKTVNAQQATTSDI

-3561 ENTGNIPATNLIFSD
+3561 ENNGNISATNLSFLDS
-3576 TIPQDTTFVENSFTL
+3576 TPNGTTFVENSFTL

-3608 TLAANATHL
+3608 NLAANATHL
-3617 ISFQILIKDS
+3617 ISFQILINDP
-3627 FSRESITNQSNTT
+3627 FLQQSITNQSNTT
-3640 YTIQPDPGQ
+3640 YSIQPDPGQ

-3670 TITKTSN
+3670 TIIKTAN
-3677 PTTVDIGGTI
+3677 PITVDIGGTI

-3695 IGNVDAIN
+3695 TGNVDAIN
-3703 IVFTDSIP
+3703 IIFIDSIP

-3726 LQPGLNPENGIPI
+3726 LQPGVNPENGIPI
-3739 GTIPANSSKT
+3739 GTIPSNGSKT

-3761 ETEIVNQSSA
+3761 ETKIANQSSVN
-3771 TYQYVSIP
+3771 YQYVSIP
-3779 TAPPVNRSANS
+3779 TAPPVNRSVNS

-3802 ISVKSADVTFASI
+3802 LSVKTADVTFVSI
-3815 GQIITYT
+3815 GQNITYT
-3822 NTLQNIGT
+3822 NTLQNTGT
-3830 VPANNT
+3830 VPTNNT
-3836 VFIDNIPEGTI
+3836 VLIDNIPEGTI
-3847 FIEDSLAINNV
+3847 FIEDSLSINNV
-3858 IQPGANPEN
+3858 IQPGVNPEN

-3887 LTNIPVGNVV
+3887 LTNIPSGNTV

-3912 SQIIQR
+3912 SPIVQR
-3918 RSLSNA
+3918 KSLSNA

-3959 AGTIPITNTLLLDA
+3959 AGTVPITNALLIDA
-3973 IASGTTFVP
+3973 IAAGTTFVP
-3982 NSILVDGVPRL
+3982 NSILVDGIPRP

-3998 TGINLD
+3998 TGITLG
-4004 IILPNNT
+4004 ILLPNNT
-4011 IIVTFQVSVVSIP
+4011 IIVTFQVNVVSIP
-4024 PQNNINNIAV
+4024 SQNTINNIAV
-4034 IHYEYRPDPSTP
+4034 IHYEYQPEPSAP
-4046 PISETTSSNATNI
+4046 PISEKTSSNSTNI
-4059 QFIDAI
+4059 QFIDVI

-4073 TVLANIDETI
+4073 KIIANIDETVA
-4083 EYTVFIQ
+4083 YTVFIQ
-4090 NNGSATTNSIFF
+4090 NNGYTTTNSIFF
-4102 TDTIADGTVF
+4102 TDTIEDGTVF
-4112 IPGSVVVNNTVLPAA
+4112 IPGSVIVNNTVLPAA
-4127 DPNIGFSIPNVAA
+4127 DPNIGFSIPNIAPS
-4140 GQMATITFQVSV
+4140 QTTTITFQVSV

-4157 VNPTPNTANVVYDF
+4157 VNPTPNTANIVYDF

-4178 PIQKSTT
+4178 PIQKSTA
-4185 SNTTFVQINDADIVS
+4185 SNTTFLQINDADIVS
-4200 LKTVDLTSVTIGDI
+4200 LKTVDFTSVTIGDI

-4221 TNTGNT
+4221 TNIGNT

-4235 DNIPNGTTFIDGS
+4235 DNIPDGTTFIDGS

-4258 ANPSAGILVGTIAPN
+4258 ANPSAGILVGTIAPD

-4280 SVTVV
+4280 SVTTV
-4285 ALPASGHVQ
+4285 ALPASGRIQ
-4294 NQSTSRYTINVEE
+4294 NQSTSRYIINGEE

-4343 TISIT
+4343 TISII
-4348 NNGNIQVENIIVT
+4348 NNGNIQVENIVVT

-4387 LNGIQIDNI
+4387 LSGIQIDNI
-4396 PPNTTATILFQVR
+4396 PPNTVATILFQVR

-4426 YEYTVPNRP
+4426 YQYTVPDRP
-4435 PITETIISSAALTEI
+4435 PITETIISSAAVTEI
-4450 NHANLNSNK
+4450 HHANLNSNK
-4459 AVDLAFATVGDTL
+4459 TVNLAFATVGDTL

-4484 AVNDVIIQD
+4484 SANDVVIQD

-4500 FIENSVIVNGETL
+4500 FIENSVIVNGEAL

-4522 PIGTITIGG
+4522 PIDTILVGG
-4531 DAIVSFQVTVTSIP
+4531 DAIASFQVTVTSIP
-4545 TPNELNNNA
+4545 TPNELNNQA

-4564 NNVPVTNTTTTNTV
+4564 NNLPVTNTTTTNTV
-4578 KTTVQNDNVIAFKSA
+4578 TTTVQNDNVIAIKSVNA
-4593 DVTNAL
+4593 TNAL
-4599 PGQTLT
+4599 PSQTLT

-4616 TIEDLLAID
+4616 TIEDLLAVD
-4625 AVPIDTTFVAGSV
+4625 TVPVDTTFVTSSV

-4643 NQPNENPENGIT
+4643 NQPNANPENGIT

-4661 NEFVI
+4661 NVSAI
-4666 ITFQVTISSSTLQST
+4666 ITFQVTISSSTLQSA
-4681 INNDASVS
+4681 INNDATIS
-4689 YTVIIDPTKPP
+4689 YTFIIDPTEPP

-4708 TVTTTVI
+4708 TVTTTLI
-4715 DPMVRIEKT
+4715 EPMINIEKT

-4740 AVFNHSPIPTI
+4740 KVFNHSPIPTV
-4751 STSVIDTIPAG
+4751 STSVLDMIPAG

-4779 VRPDTGINIGSLS
+4779 IRPDTGINIGSLS
-4792 AGTVATITFQV
+4792 ADGIATITFKV
-4803 LATSIPSNSTII
+4803 LVTSIPFNSTII

-4824 QLTPQD
+4824 QLTPQN
-4830 PIITFIVNSNIV
+4830 PLITFIVNSNIV

-4851 TVTKNASVSS
+4851 TVIKSASVSS
-4861 AYLNQYFDYTVRI
+4861 AYLNQYFNYTVQI
-4874 TNTSEISLS
+4874 TNTSDISLL
-4883 NISLQDTI
+4883 NVSLQDTI
-4891 PAGLQ
+4891 PTGLQ
-4896 FINGTVFINGERS
+4896 FINGTVFINGEHS

-4917 FLVATNL
+4917 FLVTTNF

-4944 NPFKNTANISL
+4944 NEFKNSANISL
-4955 QLQVSPTD
+4955 QLQTTPTD
-4963 PPITVT
+4963 PPIIVT
-4969 VTSNENIVTFVP
+4969 VTSNENIVTFIP
-4981 ENPDE
+4981 ENPVE
-4986 ALPNLN
+4986 TLPNLN

-5005 RNVRNYLWTWIWWK
+5005 RNIRNYFWSWWR

>member
-39 IGAFITTNTALQ
+39 IGAFVTTNTALQ
-51 VPTFPAGTTLTYTQN
+51 VTTFPAGTTLNYTQN

-131 NSITFG
+131 GSVTFG

-143 DVTTLIQAG
+143 DVTSLVQAA

-157 TTGAVPGLVD
+157 TTGSVPGLVD
-167 PLDASNGSINS
+167 PLDASNGAINS
-178 AGWTLIVAYQ
+178 SGWTLIVAYQ
-188 NGTLPARNLTIY
+188 NGSLPARNLTIY
-200 VAGNRVSAETGSAD
+200 VAGNRVSVETGSAD

-220 LTPSGGPVSGRL
+220 LTPAGGPVSGRL
-232 FLSSTEG
+232 FISSTEG

-265 AINNFFGSQVNNA
+265 AVNNFFGSQINNA

-375 IPNTGLLPANN
+375 VPNTGLLPANN
-386 AIFIDSLPS
+386 VTFTDILPN
-395 GTSFIPGTVTVDN
+395 GTSFIPGSVTIDN

-413 ANPAAGI
+413 ANPSAGI

-425 NNGASRTVTFQA
+425 NNSSSRTITFQA

-449 NTANITF
+449 NTATITF

-468 GLATSNSAGT
+468 GIATSNSAGT

-499 ETLTYSIALANIGN
+499 ETLTYSISLANVGN
-513 IAATNVIFTDPIPSG
+513 IAATNVIYTDPIPSG

-541 TQAGANPANGISI
+541 TQAGVNPANGISV
-554 GSIAANSTTTISFQ
+554 GTIAANSTATIAFQ
-568 VLVPSIPQT
+568 VTVPTIPQT

-587 YQYIPVPNQPAVSG
+587 YQYVPIPNQPVVNGSD
-601 TDKTNIVSTQ
+601 TTNTVSTQ

-618 MTKAVD
+618 MAKAVD

-634 TYTVSFTG
+634 TYTVSFVG
-642 TGNTNANNVIFTD
+642 TGNTTANNVIFTD
-655 VIPTGTTFVLNSLTI
+655 IIPTGTTFVLNSLTI

-684 NIGSIPSGTTK
+684 NIGSIPTGTTK
-695 NVAFQVVVNTIPA
+695 NVSFQVVVNTIPA

-743 INNANVT
+743 INNANLT

-792 TILTPGTVTLNGVL
+792 TILTLGTVTLNGVL

-836 ITTPNPI
+836 ITAQNPI
-843 INNAFASYLY
+843 INNAFASYIY
-853 TVNPNLPPTS
+853 TVNPSLPPTS
-863 KTANSNSVT
+863 KTTNSNSVT

-877 ANLHANKS
+877 ANLHAIKS

-897 TYTFSLTND
+897 TYTFAVTND

-916 SDSIANGTAFVPNS
+916 SDSIANGTSFVPNS
-930 VIVNGV
+930 VTINSV
-936 TQPGATPASINI
+936 TQPGVTPASINI
-948 GSINANTTITASFQV
+948 GSINAGTTITASFQV
-963 VITSIPNPNPISNSA
+963 LITSIPNPNPISNSA

-987 PNASPVSKNTTST
+987 PNASPVSANTTST

-1014 KTVNRAFATVG
+1014 KTVDRAFATVG
-1025 DTLTYTV
+1025 DILTYTV
-1032 TLTNAGSVSADSPT
+1032 ILTNAGSVSADSPT

-1052 DGTTFIPNTFLING
+1052 DGTIFIPNTFLINS

-1075 IGVPLPSIAANG
+1075 IGVPLPSIPANG

-1097 TSLPTQNPTLNSS
+1097 TSLPTQNPTINSS

-1121 DPPTVETSVSN
+1121 DPPTIETSLSN

-1167 NLGNTIANNVIVTDI
+1167 NLGNTTANTVVVTDI
-1182 IPNGTTIVPNSIFIG
+1182 LPPGTTLVPNSIFIG
-1197 GALQLGADPST
+1197 GALQLGADPSA
-1208 GLPVGSIPSGGFTT
+1208 GLQVGTIPAGGITT
-1222 IVFQIST
+1222 IVFQISA
-1229 NGLPSPNPIQ
+1229 NGIPSPNPIQ
-1239 NSASLQYSFIADP
+1239 NNASLQYSFIADP
-1252 NLPALVRNAASNIVT
+1252 SLPALVRNATSNIVT
-1267 TQINTANIVA
+1267 TQINTATIIAN
-1277 TKLTSTNFADVGD
+1277 KLTSTNFADVGD
-1290 VILYATILTNNGNI
+1290 SITYTTVLTNNGNI
-1304 PAANVTFTDIIPAGT
+1304 PATNVIFTDVIPSGT
-1319 LFIPNTVTINN
+1319 LFIPDSVAIDN
-1330 VPVANANP
+1330 VPVANVNP
-1338 ATSISIGTIGA
+1338 ANGISIGTIGA
-1349 NSSRTVA
+1349 NSSRTVS
-1356 FQVFVPT
+1356 FQVNVPA
-1363 IPAVNPITNQ
+1363 IPSINPITNQ

-1382 DPSKPAVMQMVA
+1382 DPSKPAVMQMVT

-1400 TINNASIAATKSAD
+1400 TINNASISATKSAD

-1421 DIITYTTTLTNNGNT
+1421 DIITYTTTLTNSGNT
-1436 LASNVIFTDVIP
+1436 LASTVIFTDVIP
-1448 NGTSFIANSVTVNGN
+1448 NGTSFIPNSVTVNGN
-1463 TLPNVNPASGIAID
+1463 TLPNVNPANGIAID

-1485 LISFQVQVNSIPN
+1485 IISFQIKVNSIPN

-1506 NTTYQYVV
+1506 NTTYQYIVN
-1514 DPNLPPASANTLS
+1514 PNLPPASANALS
-1527 NVITTQINNA
+1527 NLITTQINNA
-1537 TIVATKS
+1537 TIIATKS

-1564 TGNTPASATVLTD
+1564 TGNIPASATVLTD
-1577 GLGAGASFIQN
+1577 GLGPGASFIPD
-1588 SVTINNVPQP
+1588 SVTINNVSQP
-1598 GLDPSLGIHLADISP
+1598 GLDPSLGIPLNDIP
-1613 GDTVFIT
+1613 PANTIFIT
-1620 FQAQILA
+1620 FQVKILA
-1627 IPPSGT
+1627 IPPSGA

-1648 NQSPAVNSTITNTTV
+1648 NQSPAVGSTVTNTTA
-1663 TPIIDATLSINKT
+1663 TPIVDATLVLNKNAST
-1676 VNSTFATIGDT
+1676 TFATIGDT
-1687 LTFTSTITNSGN
+1687 ITFTSSVTNTGN
-1699 TTANNVIFT
+1699 TTANNIVFT
-1708 DVIPNG
+1708 DSIPNG
-1714 TTFIPNSFTVNGT
+1714 TAFVPNSFKINGVTVP
-1727 TITNANPQNGINIG
+1727 NANPQNGINIG
-1741 NLNSNA
+1741 NMNSNA
-1747 SATLSF
+1747 SVTLSF
-1753 QVNITTLPN
+1753 QVNITTIPN

-1814 AVGDTITYTTILTNS
+1814 AVGDTITYTTTLTNS
-1829 GNTSANTP
+1829 GNTTANTP

-1861 LGFRPDSEISL
+1861 FGFRPDSGVPL
-1872 DSIPVGGT
+1872 DPIPVGGL

-1890 SIPATNP
+1890 SIPSSNP
-1897 TLNQSSTT
+1897 TLNQSSTA
-1905 YSIIIDPT
+1905 YSIIVDPT
-1913 QPPVIETATSNPT
+1913 EPPITETATSNPV

-1962 NIGNA
+1962 NIGNT

-2009 IIAEDFINVTFRVQ
+2009 IIAGDFINVTFRVQ

-2044 NSASINYQFMT
+2044 NGASINYQFMT

-2061 VSRSTTSNPVSTQIN
+2061 VSRSTTSNSVSTQIN
-2076 SGEIVAIKSVNKTF
+2076 SGEIVTVKSVNENF
-2090 ATIGDTISY
+2090 ATIGDTLSY

-2123 TTFISGTLTNDLS
+2123 TTFISGTLTS
-2136 GTLTN
+2136 

-2149 NPANGIQIGNINPN
+2149 NPASGIQIGNINPG
-2163 GTAVI
+2163 GTVTI
-2168 TLNVLVTNIPSI
+2168 TINVLVTNIPSI
-2180 NPISNSSSV
+2180 NPISNSSSI
-2189 QFAHVVDPSQPA
+2189 QFQHIVDPSQPA
-2201 VSQTNVSNTVSTTIN
+2201 ITQTASSNTVTTTIN
-2216 SAILTTK
+2216 SAILTTT
-2223 KSADKSIISV
+2223 KSVDKSIISV
-2233 GDTITY
+2233 GDTVTY
-2239 TTTIRNT
+2239 TTTITNT
-2246 GNTAATNIT
+2246 GNTPATNVT
-2255 FTSAIPANTTFIPNS
+2255 FTSAIPASTTFIPNS
-2270 VTINSVQQSGAQPA
+2270 FTINGIQQPGAQPA

-2302 QVNVISVSPS
+2302 QVNVISVPPS
-2312 SSIMGN
+2312 NSIMGN
-2318 DTILYSYTVDPNSA
+2318 DTILYSYTVDPNGT
-2332 PATTSTST
+2332 PVTTSTST
-2340 NIATNPVLDAMI
+2340 NIVTNPVLDAMI

-2377 NGNTNAT
+2377 KGNTNAT

-2390 LIPNGTTFI
+2390 LIPNGTTFVP
-2399 TDSVTI
+2399 DSVII
-2405 NGLTQI
+2405 NGITQLGLT
-2411 GLNPNT
+2411 PNT
-2417 GITIGSIAP
+2417 GVTIGTIAP
-2426 NSSISIAFQVTAT
+2426 NSSISISFQVTAT

-2478 INTAN
+2478 INTAT
-2483 ILSLKQVD
+2483 ILSSKQVD

-2501 TYTVVLTN
+2501 TYTVNLTN

-2521 DTVPSVTTF
+2521 DTPPNGTTF

-2542 SGADPSNGVNIG
+2542 MGANPANGVDIG
-2554 TITAGTT
+2554 LITAGTT
-2561 VTVSFQVTVTSLPTA
+2561 VTVSFQVTITSLPTE

-2585 SYQLVSPPDSE
+2585 SYQLVSPPDAE
-2596 TSISNPVSTQINEAI
+2596 ISISNPVSTQIKEAI

-2621 FADIGQTA
+2621 YADIGQTA
-2629 FYTTSITNVGNTDA
+2629 FYTTSIANLGNTDA

-2648 TDALPSG
+2648 TDVLPSG
-2655 LTFVPNTLTVDGVLQ
+2655 LTFIPSTLTVDGILQ
-2670 PNADP
+2670 PDANP
-2675 NTGVLLATLP
+2675 NTGVLLAALP

-2692 VFQVTVNNIPP
+2692 VFQVTVNSIPP
-2703 SNPAPNTASTTYE
+2703 INPAPNTASTNYE

-2721 VNPPV
+2721 NNPPV
-2726 SSAATSNT
+2726 SSTANSNT
-2734 TLLQINNATI
+2734 TLLQINNAAI

-2759 TITFTLNLPNTGNVT
+2759 IITFTLNLPNTGNTT

-2779 IIDILDSNLSFVPN
+2779 VIDILDSNLTFVPN
-2793 SFTANGQTIPNADLS
+2793 SFTVNGQTIPNTNLS
-2808 TGVNIGSIN
+2808 TGVNIGSIS
-2817 GGNTAIVTFQATVI
+2817 GGNAAIVTFQATVT

-2845 TYHYVVDPSQPPIT
+2845 TYHYVVDPNQPPIT

-2893 TYTVTITNSGNV
+2893 VYTVTITNSGNV

-2932 SIPNADIITGVPI
+2932 SIPNANIITGVPI

-2951 ESVIVAFHIIA
+2951 QSVIVAFHINA
-2962 NEIPPINPITNQAS
+2962 NGIPPINPITNQAS

-2991 KNIISNNVT
+2991 KNITSNSVS

-3015 KTFATIGDTITYT
+3015 KAFTTIGDTITYT

-3033 TGNIPANNAIFSDPL
+3033 TGNIPANNVIFSDPL
-3048 PSWTQFVA
+3048 PTWTQFVA

-3067 SASIINGVGINTI
+3067 SASIIDGVGINTI
-3080 NPNQTVTI
+3080 TPNQIVTI
-3088 IFQVQ
+3088 VFQVQ

-3109 FVNFQYNVGNVL
+3109 FVNFQYNVGNSL
-3121 LAQPGNVETNVFVT
+3121 QAQPGNVETNVFVT
-3135 SINTA
+3135 SINSA

-3162 VSIQNNGNTNAT
+3162 VLIQNSGNTNAA
-3174 NVNFSDPVPTG
+3174 NLNFSDLIPAG

-3191 SFAVNG
+3191 SFSVNG

-3208 VNIGTVSA
+3208 VNIGTVSTN
-3216 GSSLTVTFQVIVTST
+3216 SSLTVTFQVIVTST
-3231 PPSNPITNVASI
+3231 PPSNPISNVASI
-3243 QYAFIVDPASPP
+3243 QYAFIVNPTAPP
-3255 VTGTINSNSASTQ
+3255 VTGTISSNSASTQ

-3274 TTVLQANRSIV
+3274 TTVLEANRTIV

-3308 LLINGVPE
+3308 LLINGVPV
-3316 GALFVPNSVTLN
+3316 GAVFVPNSVTLN
-3328 GISLPDA
+3328 GIPLPDA

-3343 GIIAPGDSATITF
+3343 GIIAPGDSASITF

-3363 PPQGAIINQA
+3363 PPQGTIINQA
-3373 LTSYTYIVDP
+3373 ITNYTYIVDP

-3403 ASLSVI
+3403 ASLSAT
-3409 KSTDSLVQSTDG
+3409 KNTDSLVQSTNG
-3421 IITYTVVVQNNGNT
+3421 TITYTVVVRNNGNT
-3435 TANTVT
+3435 TTNTVI

-3471 GIPLNSITPSEIV
+3471 GIPLNAIAPSEIV
-3484 TVTFQVIVQS
+3484 TVTFQVIVQF

-3514 PTAPIISRTITSNPA
+3514 PTTPIISRTIMSNPA

-3540 LKAVNAPQTTTGDI
+3540 LKAVNVQQATTGDI

-3561 ENTGNIPATNLIFSD
+3561 ENNGNISATNLSFLDSTPD
-3576 TIPQDTTFVENSFTL
+3576 GTTFVENSFTL
-3591 NGTAILGANP
+3591 NGTAIPGANP

-3608 TLAANATHL
+3608 NLAANATHL
-3617 ISFQILIKDS
+3617 ISFQILINDP
-3627 FSRESITNQSNTT
+3627 FSQESITNQSNTT

-3677 PTTVDIGGTI
+3677 PITVDIGGTI

-3703 IVFTDSIP
+3703 IIFTDSIP

-3726 LQPGLNPENGIPI
+3726 LQPGVNPENGIPI
-3739 GTIPANSSKT
+3739 GTIPSNSSKT

-3771 TYQYVSIP
+3771 NYQYVSIS

-3790 NIVTTSLQNANI
+3790 NVVTTSLQNANI
-3802 ISVKSADVTFASI
+3802 ISVKSADVTFISI
-3815 GQIITYT
+3815 GQNITYT

-3847 FIEDSLAINNV
+3847 FIEDSLSINNV

-3867 GVTLGT
+3867 GVTLAT

-3887 LTNIPVGNVV
+3887 LTSIPSGNTV

-3912 SQIIQR
+3912 SPIIQR

-3930 TANVSAIKS
+3930 TANISAIKS

-3959 AGTIPITNTLLLDA
+3959 SGTVPITNTLLIDA
-3973 IASGTTFVP
+3973 IAAGTTFVP
-3982 NSILVDGVPRL
+3982 NSILVDGIPRPD
-3993 NENPI
+3993 ENPI
-3998 TGINLD
+3998 TGIALD

-4011 IIVTFQVSVVSIP
+4011 IIVTFQVNVVSIP
-4024 PQNNINNIAV
+4024 SQNNINNIPV
-4034 IHYEYRPDPSTP
+4034 IHYEYQPEPSAP
-4046 PISETTSSNATNI
+4046 PISETISSNSTNI

-4065 LIATKSTN
+4065 LIATKSAN
-4073 TVLANIDETI
+4073 KVLANIDETI
-4083 EYTVFIQ
+4083 EYTVLIQ
-4090 NNGSATTNSIFF
+4090 NNGSTTTNSIFF
-4102 TDTIADGTVF
+4102 TDTIEDGTIF
-4112 IPGSVVVNNTVLPAA
+4112 IPGSVIVNNTVLPAA
-4127 DPNIGFSIPNVAA
+4127 DPNIGFSIPNIAS
-4140 GQMATITFQVSV
+4140 GQSTTITFQVSV
-4152 TNLPA
+4152 TNLPT
-4157 VNPTPNTANVVYDF
+4157 VNPTPNTANIVYDF

-4235 DNIPNGTTFIDGS
+4235 DNIPDGTTFIDGS

-4258 ANPSAGILVGTIAPN
+4258 ANPSAGILVGTIAPD

-4285 ALPASGHVQ
+4285 ALPASGHIQ
-4294 NQSTSRYTINVEE
+4294 NQSTSRYTINGEE
-4307 QISTS
+4307 KISTS

-4343 TISIT
+4343 TISII

-4387 LNGIQIDNI
+4387 LSGIQIDNI

-4409 VTSIPQTNPISN
+4409 VTSIPQINPISN

-4426 YEYTVPNRP
+4426 YEYTLPNRP
-4435 PITETIISSAALTEI
+4435 PITETIISAAAVTEI
-4450 NHANLNSNK
+4450 NHANLTSNK
-4459 AVDLAFATVGDTL
+4459 TVDLAFATVGDTL

-4484 AVNDVIIQD
+4484 SANDVIIQD

-4500 FIENSVIVNGETL
+4500 FIENSIIVNGETL
-4513 PGVNPVSGI
+4513 PGVNPISGI
-4522 PIGTITIGG
+4522 PIGTIIVGES
-4531 DAIVSFQVTVTSIP
+4531 AIASFQVTVTSIP
-4545 TPNELNNNA
+4545 TPNELNNQA
-4554 ITTFNYIVNP
+4554 ITTFKYIVNP
-4564 NNVPVTNTTTTNTV
+4564 NNLPVTNTTTTNTV
-4578 KTTVQNDNVIAFKSA
+4578 TTTVQNDNVVAIKSVNA
-4593 DVTNAL
+4593 TNAL
-4599 PGQTLT
+4599 PSQTLT
-4605 YTITITNSGNV
+4605 YTITISNSGNV

-4625 AVPIDTTFVAGSV
+4625 TVPVDTTFVTSSV

-4643 NQPNENPENGIT
+4643 NQPNANPENGIT

-4661 NEFVI
+4661 NESVI
-4666 ITFQVTISSSTLQST
+4666 ITFQITISSSTLQSA

-4689 YTVIIDPTKPP
+4689 YTVTIDPNEPP

-4708 TVTTTVI
+4708 TVTTTLI
-4715 DPMVRIEKT
+4715 DPMVRIEKN

-4740 AVFNHSPIPTI
+4740 EIFNHSPIPTVN
-4751 STSVIDTIPAG
+4751 TSVLDMIPAG

-4773 GTPVPN
+4773 GTQISN
-4779 VRPDTGINIGSLS
+4779 IRPDTGINIGALP
-4792 AGTVATITFQV
+4792 ADGVATITFKV
-4803 LATSIPSNSTII
+4803 LVTSIPSNSTII

-4851 TVTKNASVSS
+4851 TVLKNASVSS
-4861 AYLNQYFDYTVRI
+4861 AYLNQYFDYTVHI
-4874 TNTSEISLS
+4874 TNTSEFSIT

-4891 PAGLQ
+4891 PAGLR
-4896 FINGTVFINGERS
+4896 FIGRS
-4909 PLANPNIG
+4909 VIVDGISLPLADPNFG
-4917 FLVATNL
+4917 FLVATNF
-4924 EPNETIIVLFTV
+4924 EPNEVIIVSFTV
-4936 QVISPPVN
+4936 QVMDQPVN
-4944 NPFKNTANISL
+4944 NKFINIANISL
-4955 QLQVSPTD
+4955 QLQTSPAE
-4963 PPITVT
+4963 PPITITIV
-4969 VTSNENIVTFVP
+4969 SNENIVSFLPPNIERV
-4981 ENPDE
+4981 
-4986 ALPNLN
+4986 LPNLS

-5005 RNVRNYLWTWIWWK
+5005 RNIRKYFGPWIWWN

>member
-1 MPITNRFSTTTNG
+1 
-14 ALAITGNTLG
+14 
-24 LSKISNQNRAGTIGA
+24 
-39 IGAFITTNTALQ
+39 
-51 VPTFPAGTTLTYTQN
+51 
-66 SSTAIL
+66 
-72 NIPAGSTILYAE
+72 
-84 LVWGGNYLSRDQN
+84 
-97 ITSVLG
+97 
-103 NPVSFTTPV
+103 
-112 STYSITPS
+112 
-120 AVTAS
+120 
-125 NQTFVS
+125 
-131 NSITFG
+131 
-137 FYTRSA
+137 
-143 DVTTLIQAG
+143 
-152 GSGSY
+152 
-157 TTGAVPGLVD
+157 
-167 PLDASNGSINS
+167 
-178 AGWTLIVAYQ
+178 
-188 NGTLPARNLTIY
+188 TLPARNLTIY
-200 VAGNRVSAETGSAD
+200 VAGNRVSADTGSAD
-214 VSVSGF
+214 VAVSGF

-232 FLSSTEG
+232 FLSSIEG
-239 DADLTGDQALF
+239 DADLIGDQALF

-265 AINNFFGSQVNNA
+265 AVNNFFGSQVNNA

-291 NQSASTS
+291 NQSASTG

-386 AIFIDSLPS
+386 AIFIDSLPN

-425 NNGASRTVTFQA
+425 NNGTSRTVTFQA

-513 IAATNVIFTDPIPSG
+513 IAATNVIYTDPIPSG

-568 VLVPSIPQT
+568 VFVPSIPQT

-601 TDKTNIVSTQ
+601 TDTTNIVSTQ

-618 MTKAVD
+618 MAKAVD

-655 VIPTGTTFVLNSLTI
+655 VIPTGTAFVLNSLTI
-670 DGTTQVGANPANGV
+670 DGTTQVGANPASGV
-684 NIGSIPSGTTK
+684 NIGSIPSGTIKT
-695 NVAFQVVVNTIPA
+695 VAFQVVVNTIPA

-743 INNANVT
+743 INNANLT

-773 NSGNTAANNVQLT
+773 NSGNAAANNVQLT

-792 TILTPGTVTLNGVL
+792 TILTLGTVTLNGVL

-836 ITTPNPI
+836 ITAQNPI
-843 INNAFASYLY
+843 INNAFASYIY
-853 TVNPNLPPTS
+853 TVNPSLPPTS

-877 ANLHANKS
+877 ANLHVNKS

-897 TYTFSLTND
+897 TYTFALTND

-930 VIVNGV
+930 VIVNSV
-936 TQPGATPASINI
+936 TQPGVTPASINI

-987 PNASPVSKNTTST
+987 PNTSPVSKNTTST

-1014 KTVNRAFATVG
+1014 KTVDRAFATVG
-1025 DTLTYTV
+1025 DILTYTV

-1087 SLTVSYQVTV
+1087 SLNVSYQVTV
-1097 TSLPTQNPTLNSS
+1097 TSLPAQNPTLNSS

-1121 DPPTVETSVSN
+1121 DPPTIETSLSN

-1144 IVKEVDLTIA
+1144 IVKQVDVTIA

-1162 TISLA
+1162 TIALA
-1167 NLGNTIANNVIVTDI
+1167 NTGNTPANNVVVTDI
-1182 IPNGTTIVPNSIFIG
+1182 LPPGTTLVPNSIFIG
-1197 GALQLGADPST
+1197 DALQLGADPSV
-1208 GLPVGSIPSGGFTT
+1208 GLQVGTIPAGGITT
-1222 IVFQIST
+1222 IVFQITT
-1229 NGLPSPNPIQ
+1229 NGIPSPNPVQ
-1239 NSASLQYSFIADP
+1239 NSAALQYSFIADS
-1252 NLPALVRNAASNIVT
+1252 NLPAVVRNATSNIVT

-1290 VILYATILTNNGNI
+1290 VITYATILTNNGNI
-1304 PAANVTFTDIIPAGT
+1304 PASNVTFTDIIPAGT
-1319 LFIPNTVTINN
+1319 IFLPNTVMING
-1330 VPVANANP
+1330 VPIANANP
-1338 ATSISIGTIGA
+1338 ANGILIGTIGA

-1356 FQVFVPT
+1356 FQVSVPT
-1363 IPAVNPITNQ
+1363 IPSPNPITNQ
-1373 SGTTFQYTY
+1373 SSTTFQYMY
-1382 DPSKPAVMQMVA
+1382 DASKPIVTQMVA

-1400 TINNASIAATKSAD
+1400 TINNATIAAVKSAD

-1421 DIITYTTTLTNNGNT
+1421 DMITYTTTLTNNGNT
-1436 LASNVIFTDVIP
+1436 LASNVIFTDVLP
-1448 NGTSFIANSVTVNGN
+1448 NGTSFIPNSVTVNGN
-1463 TLPNVNPASGIAID
+1463 ALPNTNPASGIAID
-1477 PINPNANT
+1477 PINPNTSAT
-1485 LISFQVQVNSIPN
+1485 ISFQVIVNSIPS

-1506 NTTYQYVV
+1506 NTAYQYVI
-1514 DPNLPPASANTLS
+1514 DPNLPPASANALS

-1564 TGNTPASATVLTD
+1564 TGNIPASATVLTD
-1577 GLGAGASFIQN
+1577 GLGAGASFVQN
-1588 SVTINNVPQP
+1588 SVTINNIPQP
-1598 GLDPSLGIHLADISP
+1598 GLDPSLGIHLADIPP

-1648 NQSPAVNSTITNTTV
+1648 NQSPAV
-1663 TPIIDATLSINKT
+1663 
-1676 VNSTFATIGDT
+1676 G
-1687 LTFTSTITNSGN
+1687 
-1699 TTANNVIFT
+1699 
-1708 DVIPNG
+1708 
-1714 TTFIPNSFTVNGT
+1714 
-1727 TITNANPQNGINIG
+1727 
-1741 NLNSNA
+1741 
-1747 SATLSF
+1747 
-1753 QVNITTLPN
+1753 
-1762 PNPIPNKSS
+1762 
-1771 LQYSFIVDI
+1771 
-1780 NEPPVSRTVQSN
+1780 
-1792 KTFTQVNTASV
+1792 
-1803 IATKTASSAFA
+1803 
-1814 AVGDTITYTTILTNS
+1814 
-1829 GNTSANTP
+1829 
-1837 VFIDILPPEL
+1837 
-1847 SFVPDSVQINTIPQ
+1847 
-1861 LGFRPDSEISL
+1861 
-1872 DSIPVGGT
+1872 
-1880 TTISFQAIVG
+1880 
-1890 SIPATNP
+1890 
-1897 TLNQSSTT
+1897 
-1905 YSIIIDPT
+1905 
-1913 QPPVIETATSNPT
+1913 
-1926 LVQIN
+1926 
-1931 EAIIQATK
+1931 
-1939 SVDRLFSDVAPGNS
+1939 
-1953 FLTYTVLLD
+1953 
-1962 NIGNA
+1962 
-1967 TATNIIFTDPIPNN
+1967 
-1981 TVFIEDSVRVGG
+1981 
-1993 VLLPGVNPA
+1993 
-2002 NGIPIGD
+2002 
-2009 IIAEDFINVTFRVQ
+2009 
-2023 VVSIPNP
+2023 
-2030 IFTIGPGGPNSPVV
+2030 
-2044 NSASINYQFMT
+2044 
-2055 GPNLPL
+2055 
-2061 VSRSTTSNPVSTQIN
+2061 
-2076 SGEIVAIKSVNKTF
+2076 
-2090 ATIGDTISY
+2090 
-2099 TITLSNPGNVT
+2099 
-2110 SQNIIFTDTLPDG
+2110 
-2123 TTFISGTLTNDLS
+2123 
-2136 GTLTN
+2136 
-2141 DSGTQQIG
+2141 
-2149 NPANGIQIGNINPN
+2149 
-2163 GTAVI
+2163 
-2168 TLNVLVTNIPSI
+2168 
-2180 NPISNSSSV
+2180 
-2189 QFAHVVDPSQPA
+2189 
-2201 VSQTNVSNTVSTTIN
+2201 
-2216 SAILTTK
+2216 
-2223 KSADKSIISV
+2223 
-2233 GDTITY
+2233 
-2239 TTTIRNT
+2239 
-2246 GNTAATNIT
+2246 
-2255 FTSAIPANTTFIPNS
+2255 
-2270 VTINSVQQSGAQPA
+2270 
-2284 LGVNIPNIAP
+2284 
-2294 GETVTVTF
+2294 
-2302 QVNVISVSPS
+2302 
-2312 SSIMGN
+2312 
-2318 DTILYSYTVDPNSA
+2318 
-2332 PATTSTST
+2332 
-2340 NIATNPVLDAMI
+2340 
-2352 TMVKSVDQTL
+2352 
-2362 VTLGDT
+2362 
-2368 ITYTTILTN
+2368 
-2377 NGNTNAT
+2377 
-2384 NITFTD
+2384 
-2390 LIPNGTTFI
+2390 
-2399 TDSVTI
+2399 
-2405 NGLTQI
+2405 
-2411 GLNPNT
+2411 
-2417 GITIGSIAP
+2417 
-2426 NSSISIAFQVTAT
+2426 
-2439 STPVQNPIANSATAS
+2439 
-2454 YTFIADPNAPI
+2454 
-2465 VSRNV
+2465 
-2470 TSNTVFTT
+2470 
-2478 INTAN
+2478 
-2483 ILSLKQVD
+2483 
-2491 KSFSRIGDTL
+2491 
-2501 TYTVVLTN
+2501 
-2509 NGNSSAQNVIFT
+2509 
-2521 DTVPSVTTF
+2521 
-2530 IANTFSI
+2530 
-2537 NGVPQ
+2537 
-2542 SGADPSNGVNIG
+2542 
-2554 TITAGTT
+2554 
-2561 VTVSFQVTVTSLPTA
+2561 
-2576 NPIVNFSST
+2576 
-2585 SYQLVSPPDSE
+2585 
-2596 TSISNPVSTQINEAI
+2596 
-2611 LSMTKNESVS
+2611 
-2621 FADIGQTA
+2621 
-2629 FYTTSITNVGNTDA
+2629 
-2643 TNIVF
+2643 
-2648 TDALPSG
+2648 
-2655 LTFVPNTLTVDGVLQ
+2655 
-2670 PNADP
+2670 
-2675 NTGVLLATLP
+2675 
-2685 PNEIYSI
+2685 
-2692 VFQVTVNNIPP
+2692 
-2703 SNPAPNTASTTYE
+2703 
-2716 FTVDP
+2716 
-2721 VNPPV
+2721 
-2726 SSAATSNT
+2726 
-2734 TLLQINNATI
+2734 
-2744 ISTKTANL
+2744 
-2752 TFADVGN
+2752 
-2759 TITFTLNLPNTGNVT
+2759 
-2774 ATDVT
+2774 
-2779 IIDILDSNLSFVPN
+2779 
-2793 SFTANGQTIPNADLS
+2793 
-2808 TGVNIGSIN
+2808 
-2817 GGNTAIVTFQATVI
+2817 
-2831 TLPTLNPISNSASI
+2831 
-2845 TYHYVVDPSQPPIT
+2845 
-2859 TSNQSNTT
+2859 
-2867 TTQINSAILTAQKNS
+2867 
-2882 NVSTVDIGQDI
+2882 STV
-2893 TYTVTITNSGNV
+2893 
-2905 SATNVIFTDLIPDG
+2905 TNVIFTDLIPDG

-2932 SIPNADIITGVPI
+2932 SIPTADIVTGVPI

-2951 ESVIVAFHIIA
+2951 QSVIVAFNIIA
-2962 NEIPPINPITNQAS
+2962 DEIPPINPITNQAS
-2976 VSFQHIVNPANPPVS
+2976 VNFQHIVNPANPPVS
-2991 KNIISNNVT
+2991 KNITSTTVS

-3015 KTFATIGDTITYT
+3015 KAFATIGDTITYT
-3028 TTITN
+3028 TTIMN
-3033 TGNIPANNAIFSDPL
+3033 TGNIPANNVVFSDPL
-3048 PSWTQFVA
+3048 PSWAQFVT
-3056 GSVIVD
+3056 GSVVVD
-3062 GTPLP
+3062 GTSLP
-3067 SASIINGVGINTI
+3067 SASITSGIGINTV
-3080 NPNQTVTI
+3080 NPDQTVTI

-3098 TTFTPELQNLG
+3098 TTFTPELQNLA
-3109 FVNFQYNVGNVL
+3109 FVNFQYNVGNAL
-3121 LAQPGNVETNVFVT
+3121 QAQPGNVETNVFVT

-3140 ILSAVKTANTA
+3140 ILSAVKTASTA

-3162 VSIQNNGNTNAT
+3162 VLIQNSGNTNAT
-3174 NVNFSDPVPTG
+3174 NVNFSDLIPAG

-3191 SFAVNG
+3191 SFTVNG
-3197 STIPG
+3197 NTISG
-3202 ANPNNG
+3202 ANPNSG
-3208 VNIGTVSA
+3208 VTIGTVSA

-3243 QYAFIVDPASPP
+3243 QYEFIVDPASPP
-3255 VTGTINSNSASTQ
+3255 VTGTITSNSASTQ

-3274 TTVLQANRSIV
+3274 TTLLEADRTIV
-3285 SIGDV
+3285 SIGDI

-3356 QFLASSI
+3356 QFLANSI

-3396 VNTAVVD
+3396 VSTAVVD

-3409 KSTDSLVQSTDG
+3409 KNTDSLVQSTNG
-3421 IITYTVVVQNNGNT
+3421 TITYTVVVQNNGNT

-3456 VTINSVS
+3456 VTINGVS
-3463 VPGADPNV
+3463 APGADPNV
-3471 GIPLNSITPSEIV
+3471 GIPLNSIAPSDII
-3484 TVTFQVIVQS
+3484 TITFQMIVQS
-3494 IPSVNPISNTARI
+3494 IPSVNPISNIARI
-3507 DYTFIAD
+3507 AYTFIAD

-3529 FTQISDATILS
+3529 VTQISDANVLS
-3540 LKAVNAPQTTTGDI
+3540 LKAVNAQQATTGDI

-3561 ENTGNIPATNLIFSD
+3561 ENTGNIPASNLIFSD
-3576 TIPQDTTFVENSFTL
+3576 TLPEGTTFVDNSFTL

-3601 NVGVTLP
+3601 NAGVTLP
-3608 TLAANATHL
+3608 NLAANATHL
-3617 ISFQILIKDS
+3617 ISFQILINDP
-3627 FSRESITNQSNTT
+3627 FSQQSITNQSNTT

-3703 IVFTDSIP
+3703 IIFTDSIP

-3726 LQPGLNPENGIPI
+3726 LQPDTNPENGISI
-3739 GTIPANSSKT
+3739 GTIPSNSSKT

-3779 TAPPVNRSANS
+3779 TAPPVNRSATS

-3802 ISVKSADVTFASI
+3802 ISVKQADVTFVSI
-3815 GQIITYT
+3815 GQNITYT

-3836 VFIDNIPEGTI
+3836 LFIDNIPEGTI
-3847 FIEDSLAINNV
+3847 FIEDSLSINNV

-3867 GVTLGT
+3867 GITLGT
-3873 IQPNETVTISFQVQ
+3873 IQPDETVTISFQVQ
-3887 LTNIPVGNVV
+3887 LTSIPPGNTV
-3897 INISDTSYEYQIDPS
+3897 INISDTSYEYQIEPS
-3912 SQIIQR
+3912 SPIIQR

-3924 VNTEVR
+3924 VTTEVR
-3930 TANVSAIKS
+3930 TANVSALKS

-3959 AGTIPITNTLLLDA
+3959 AGTVPITNTLLIDA
-3973 IASGTTFVP
+3973 ISAGTTFIP
-3982 NSILVDGVPRL
+3982 NSILVDGIPRP
-3993 NENPI
+3993 NENPS
-3998 TGINLD
+3998 TGITLN

-4011 IIVTFQVSVVSIP
+4011 IIVTFQVNVVSIP

-4034 IHYEYRPDPSTP
+4034 IHYEYQPDPSLP
-4046 PISETTSSNATNI
+4046 PISETTSSNTTNI

-4065 LIATKSTN
+4065 LIATKSAN
-4073 TVLANIDETI
+4073 TILANIDETI
-4083 EYTVFIQ
+4083 EYTVLIQ
-4090 NNGSATTNSIFF
+4090 NNGSTTTNSIFF
-4102 TDTIADGTVF
+4102 TDTIEDGTVF
-4112 IPGSVVVNNTVLPAA
+4112 IPGSVIVNNTVLPAA
-4127 DPNIGFSIPNVAA
+4127 DPNIGFSIPNIASSQA
-4140 GQMATITFQVSV
+4140 TTITFQVSV
-4152 TNLPA
+4152 TNLPT
-4157 VNPTPNTANVVYDF
+4157 VNPTPNTANIIYDF

-4227 DATAVVFT
+4227 DTTAVVFT
-4235 DNIPNGTTFIDGS
+4235 DNIPGGTTFIDGS

-4258 ANPSAGILVGTIAPN
+4258 ANPSTGILVGTIAPN

-4280 SVTVV
+4280 SVTVI

-4294 NQSTSRYTINVEE
+4294 NQSTSRYTINGEE

-4329 TPIQYADLQTIIPY
+4329 TPIQYGDLQTIIPY

-4374 VIVNGNARPNDNP
+4374 VIANGNARPNDNP
-4387 LNGIQIDNI
+4387 LSGIPIDNI
-4396 PPNTTATILFQVR
+4396 PPNTIATILFQVR

-4426 YEYTVPNRP
+4426 YQYTLPDLP
-4435 PITETIISSAALTEI
+4435 PITETIISSAAVTEI
-4450 NHANLNSNK
+4450 NHATLNSNK
-4459 AVDLAFATVGDTL
+4459 SVDLAFATVGDTL

-4484 AVNDVIIQD
+4484 AANDVVIQD
-4493 IIPQGTT
+4493 MIPQGTT
-4500 FIENSVIVNGETL
+4500 FIENSVIVNGKTL

-4522 PIGTITIGG
+4522 PIGTIIVGG
-4531 DAIVSFQVTVTSIP
+4531 DAITSFQVTVTSIP
-4545 TPNELNNNA
+4545 IQNELTNQA

-4564 NNVPVTNTTTTNTV
+4564 NNIPVTNTTTTNTV
-4578 KTTVQNDNVIAFKSA
+4578 TTTVQNDNVIAIKAVDFTS
-4593 DVTNAL
+4593 AL

-4605 YTITITNSGNV
+4605 YTITITNSGNI
-4616 TIEDLLAID
+4616 TIEDLLLID
-4625 AVPIDTTFVAGSV
+4625 TAPVDTTFVIGSV

-4655 LGNLAP
+4655 LGTLAP
-4661 NEFVI
+4661 SESVI
-4666 ITFQVTISSSTLQST
+4666 ITFQITISSSTLQPT

-4708 TVTTTVI
+4708 IVTTTVI

-4751 STSVIDTIPAG
+4751 NTSVIDTIPAG

-4773 GTPVPN
+4773 GTSVPN

-4803 LATSIPSNSTII
+4803 LVTSIPSNSTII

-4842 RIPVQFITA
+4842 RIPVQFITT

-4874 TNTSEISLS
+4874 TNTSKISLS

-4936 QVISPPVN
+4936 QVISPPVTN
-4944 NPFKNTANISL
+4944 EFKNTANISL

-4986 ALPNLN
+4986 TLPNLN

-5005 RNVRNYLWTWIWWK
+5005 RN

>member
-39 IGAFITTNTALQ
+39 IGAFATTNTALQ
-51 VPTFPAGTTLTYTQN
+51 VTTFPAGTTLNYTQN

-131 NSITFG
+131 GSVTFG

-143 DVTTLIQAG
+143 DVTSLVQAA

-157 TTGAVPGLVD
+157 TTGSVPGLVD
-167 PLDASNGSINS
+167 PIDASNGTINS

-265 AINNFFGSQVNNA
+265 AISNFFGSQINNA

-309 ITSIDISPYLTN
+309 ITSIDISSYLTN

-349 SPNIQATKS
+349 SPNIQATKT

-386 AIFIDSLPS
+386 VIFIDSLPN

-425 NNGASRTVTFQA
+425 NNSASRTVTFQA

-442 PSQNPIS
+442 PNQNPIS

-499 ETLTYSIALANIGN
+499 ETLTYSIALANVGN
-513 IAATNVIFTDPIPSG
+513 IAATNVIYTDPIPNG

-568 VLVPSIPQT
+568 VFVPSIPQT

-601 TDKTNIVSTQ
+601 TDTTNIVSTQ

-618 MTKAVD
+618 MAKAVD
-624 KNFADIGDTL
+624 KNFADIGDKL

-670 DGTTQVGANPANGV
+670 DGTTQVGTNPANGV
-684 NIGSIPSGTTK
+684 NIGSIPTGTTK
-695 NVAFQVVVNTIPA
+695 NVSFQVVVNAIPA

-735 SSNLVSTQ
+735 SSNVVTTQ
-743 INNANVT
+743 INNANLT

-759 ATIGETISYTILIT
+759 ATIGETISYTIFIT

-792 TILTPGTVTLNGVL
+792 TILTLGSVTLNGVL

-836 ITTPNPI
+836 ITAQNPI
-843 INNAFASYLY
+843 INNAFASYIY
-853 TVNPNLPPTS
+853 TVNPSLPPTS

-877 ANLHANKS
+877 ANLHSNKS
-885 VDKTFA
+885 VSQTFA

-936 TQPGATPASINI
+936 SQPGATPASITI
-948 GSINANTTITASFQV
+948 GSINANATITASFQV
-963 VITSIPNPNPISNSA
+963 LITSIPNPNPISNSA

-987 PNASPVSKNTTST
+987 PNASPVSKNTT
-1000 TTFTQVNDA
+1000 
-1009 NVISA
+1009 
-1014 KTVNRAFATVG
+1014 G
-1025 DTLTYTV
+1025 DVLTYTV
-1032 TLTNAGSVSADSPT
+1032 VLTNAGSVSADNPT

-1052 DGTTFIPNTFLING
+1052 DGTTFIQNTFLING

-1075 IGVPLPSIAANG
+1075 IGVPLPAIPANS

-1097 TSLPTQNPTLNSS
+1097 ISLPAQNPTTNSS

-1121 DPPTVETSVSN
+1121 DPPTIETSLSN
-1132 TVSTQINLANVV
+1132 TVSTQINVANVV
-1144 IVKEVDLTIA
+1144 IVKQVDLTIA

-1162 TISLA
+1162 TIALA
-1167 NLGNTIANNVIVTDI
+1167 NPGNTPANNVVVTDI
-1182 IPNGTTIVPNSIFIG
+1182 LPPGTTLIPNSIFIG
-1197 GALQLGADPST
+1197 GALQLGADPSV
-1208 GLPVGSIPSGGFTT
+1208 GLQVGTIPAGGITT

-1229 NGLPSPNPIQ
+1229 NGIPSPNPVQ
-1239 NSASLQYSFIADP
+1239 NSAALQYSFIADP
-1252 NLPALVRNAASNIVT
+1252 NLPAVVRNVTSNIVT

-1277 TKLTSTNFADVGD
+1277 TKLTSTNFADVSD
-1290 VILYATILTNNGNI
+1290 VITYATILTNNGNI
-1304 PAANVTFTDIIPAGT
+1304 PASNVTFTDIIPAGT
-1319 LFIPNTVTINN
+1319 IFLPNTVTING
-1330 VPVANANP
+1330 VPIANANP
-1338 ATSISIGTIGA
+1338 ANGIFIGTIGA
-1349 NSSRTVA
+1349 NSSRTVS
-1356 FQVFVPT
+1356 FQVSVPT
-1363 IPAVNPITNQ
+1363 IPSPNPITNQ
-1373 SGTTFQYTY
+1373 SSTTFQYTY
-1382 DPSKPAVMQMVA
+1382 DPSKPVVMQMIA

-1400 TINNASIAATKSAD
+1400 TINNATITAAKSAD

-1421 DIITYTTTLTNNGNT
+1421 DIITYTTTLMNNGNT
-1436 LASNVIFTDVIP
+1436 LTSNVIFTDVIP
-1448 NGTSFIANSVTVNGN
+1448 NGTSFIPNSVTVNGN

-1485 LISFQVQVNSIPN
+1485 IISFQVQVNSIPN

-1514 DPNLPPASANTLS
+1514 DPNLPPASANALS

-1648 NQSPAVNSTITNTTV
+1648 NQSPAVGSTITNTTV
-1663 TPIIDATLSINKT
+1663 TPIIDPTLSINKT

-1708 DVIPNG
+1708 DLIPNG
-1714 TTFIPNSFTVNGT
+1714 TTFIPNSFTINGT
-1727 TITNANPQNGINIG
+1727 TIPNANPQNGINIG
-1741 NLNSNA
+1741 NMNSNA
-1747 SATLSF
+1747 SVTLSF

-1780 NEPPVSRTVQSN
+1780 NEPPVSRTVKSN

-1814 AVGDTITYTTILTNS
+1814 AVGDTITYTTTLTNS
-1829 GNTSANTP
+1829 GNTAANTP

-1861 LGFRPDSEISL
+1861 LGFRPDSGISL

-1890 SIPATNP
+1890 SIPVTNP

-1905 YSIIIDPT
+1905 YSIIVDPT
-1913 QPPVIETATSNPT
+1913 QPPETETATSNPT

-1939 SVDRLFSDVAPGNS
+1939 SVDRLFSDIAPGNS
-1953 FLTYTVLLD
+1953 SLTYTVLLE
-1962 NIGNA
+1962 NVGNT

-1981 TVFIEDSVRVGG
+1981 ALFIEDSVRVGG

-2009 IIAEDFINVTFRVQ
+2009 IIAGDFINVTFRVQ

-2044 NSASINYQFMT
+2044 NGASINYQFMT

-2076 SGEIVAIKSVNKTF
+2076 SGEIVAIKSVDKTF

-2123 TTFISGTLTNDLS
+2123 TTFISGTLTND
-2136 GTLTN
+2136 
-2141 DSGTQQIG
+2141 SGTQQIG
-2149 NPANGIQIGNINPN
+2149 NPANGIQIGIINPS
-2163 GTAVI
+2163 GTAII

-2180 NPISNSSSV
+2180 NPISNFSSV
-2189 QFAHVVDPSQPA
+2189 QFQHIVDPSQP
-2201 VSQTNVSNTVSTTIN
+2201 VITQTASSNTVTTTIN
-2216 SAILTTK
+2216 SAILTTTK
-2223 KSADKSIISV
+2223 NADKSIISV

-2239 TTTIRNT
+2239 TSTITNT
-2246 GNTAATNIT
+2246 GNTTATNIT

-2270 VTINSVQQSGAQPA
+2270 FTINGMQQFGARPA
-2284 LGVNIPNIAP
+2284 LGVTIPNIAP
-2294 GETVTVTF
+2294 GKTVTVTF
-2302 QVNVISVSPS
+2302 QVNVISVPPS
-2312 SSIMGN
+2312 SSIMDN
-2318 DTILYSYTVDPNSA
+2318 DTILYSYTVDPSA
-2332 PATTSTST
+2332 APITTSTST
-2340 NIATNPVLDAMI
+2340 NIVTNPVLDAMI
-2352 TMVKSVDQTL
+2352 TMVKSVDQTI

-2390 LIPNGTTFI
+2390 LIPDGTTFI
-2399 TDSVTI
+2399 PNSVTI
-2405 NGLTQI
+2405 NGSTHI
-2411 GLNPNT
+2411 GLDPNT

-2470 TSNTVFTT
+2470 TSNTTFTT
-2478 INTAN
+2478 INTAT
-2483 ILSLKQVD
+2483 ILSSKQVD
-2491 KSFSRIGDTL
+2491 KAFSHIGDTL
-2501 TYTVVLTN
+2501 TYTVALTN

-2521 DTVPSVTTF
+2521 DTMPSGTTF

-2542 SGADPSNGVNIG
+2542 SGANPTNGVNIG
-2554 TITAGTT
+2554 PITAGAT
-2561 VTVSFQVTVTSLPTA
+2561 VNVSFQVNVTSLPTA

-2585 SYQLVSPPDSE
+2585 SYQLVSPPDAE
-2596 TSISNPVSTQINEAI
+2596 ISISNPVSTQIKEAI

-2621 FADIGQTA
+2621 FADIGQTT
-2629 FYTTSITNVGNTDA
+2629 FYTTSISNIGNTDA

-2648 TDALPSG
+2648 TDVLPSG

-2670 PNADP
+2670 PNANP
-2675 NTGVLLATLP
+2675 NTGLLLATLP

-2692 VFQVTVNNIPP
+2692 VFQVKVNSIPL

-2721 VNPPV
+2721 VNPPA
-2726 SSAATSNT
+2726 SSTANSNT
-2734 TLLQINNATI
+2734 TLLQINNANI
-2744 ISTKTANL
+2744 ISTKTADL

-2759 TITFTLNLPNTGNVT
+2759 TITFTLNLPNTGNAA

-2779 IIDILDSNLSFVPN
+2779 VIDILDSNLSFVPN
-2793 SFTANGQTIPNADLS
+2793 SFTVNGQTIPNADLS

-2831 TLPTLNPISNSASI
+2831 TLPTLNPISNSAST

-2893 TYTVTITNSGNV
+2893 IYTVTITNSGNV

-2919 TSFEPNSFTLNGT
+2919 TSFEPNSFTLNGN
-2932 SIPNADIITGVPI
+2932 SIPNANIITGVPI

-2951 ESVIVAFHIIA
+2951 QSVIVAFNIIA
-2962 NEIPPINPITNQAS
+2962 DEIPPINPITNQAS
-2976 VSFQHIVNPANPPVS
+2976 VNFQHIVNPANPPVS
-2991 KNIISNNVT
+2991 KNITSTTVS

-3015 KTFATIGDTITYT
+3015 KAFATIGDTITYT

-3109 FVNFQYNVGNVL
+3109 FVNFQYNVGNAL

-3135 SINTA
+3135 SINSA

-3162 VSIQNNGNTNAT
+3162 VLIQNNGNTNAT

-3185 TTFVEN
+3185 TTFIEN

-3197 STIPG
+3197 GTISG

-3208 VNIGTVSA
+3208 VNIGTVSPD
-3216 GSSLTVTFQVIVTST
+3216 SSLTVTFQVIVTST

-3255 VTGTINSNSASTQ
+3255 VTGMINSNSASTQ

-3274 TTVLQANRSIV
+3274 TTFLQANRSIV
-3285 SIGDV
+3285 SIGDI

-3421 IITYTVVVQNNGNT
+3421 TITYTAVVQNNGNT
-3435 TANTVT
+3435 NANTVT

-3463 VPGADPNV
+3463 VPGADPSV
-3471 GIPLNSITPSEIV
+3471 GIPLNSIAPSENV

-3540 LKAVNAPQTTTGDI
+3540 LKAVNAQQATTGDI

-3576 TIPQDTTFVENSFTL
+3576 TISQNTTFVENSFTL
-3591 NGTAILGANP
+3591 NGTTILGANP

-3617 ISFQILIKDS
+3617 ISFQILINDS
-3627 FSRESITNQSNTT
+3627 FSQESITNQSNTT
-3640 YTIQPDPGQ
+3640 YTIQLDPGQ

-3703 IVFTDSIP
+3703 INFTDSIP

-3726 LQPGLNPENGIPI
+3726 LQPGVNPGNGIPI

-3749 ILFQVQTNNPPT
+3749 ILFQVQTNTPPT
-3761 ETEIVNQSSA
+3761 ETEIANQSSA

-3779 TAPPVNRSANS
+3779 TAPPVNRSTNS

-3802 ISVKSADVTFASI
+3802 ISVKSADVNFVSI

-3858 IQPGANPEN
+3858 TQPGANPEN

-3887 LTNIPVGNVV
+3887 LTNIPEGNTV
-3897 INISDTSYEYQIDPS
+3897 INISDTSYEYQIAPNS
-3912 SQIIQR
+3912 PIIQR

-3939 ANRSITR
+3939 ANRFITR

-3973 IASGTTFVP
+3973 IAAGTTFVP
-3982 NSILVDGVPRL
+3982 NSILVDGVPRP

-4011 IIVTFQVSVVSIP
+4011 IIITFQVSVVSIP

-4034 IHYEYRPDPSTP
+4034 IHYEYQPDPSLP
-4046 PISETTSSNATNI
+4046 PISETTSSNTTNI
-4059 QFIDAI
+4059 QFIDVI
-4065 LIATKSTN
+4065 LIATKSAN
-4073 TVLANIDETI
+4073 TVLANINETI
-4083 EYTVFIQ
+4083 AYTVLIQ
-4090 NNGSATTNSIFF
+4090 NNGSTTTNSIFF
-4102 TDTIADGTVF
+4102 TDTIEDGTVF
-4112 IPGSVVVNNTVLPAA
+4112 IPGSVIVNNTVFPAA
-4127 DPNIGFSIPNVAA
+4127 DPNIGFSIPNIASA
-4140 GQMATITFQVSV
+4140 QSTTITFQVSV

-4157 VNPTPNTANVVYDF
+4157 VNPTPNTANIVYDF

-4235 DNIPNGTTFIDGS
+4235 DNIPDGTTFIDGS

-4312 NITFTEVISAN
+4312 NITSTEVISAN

-4343 TISIT
+4343 TISII

-4421 TSTIE
+4421 TSTIQ
-4426 YEYTVPNRP
+4426 YEYTVPDQP
-4435 PITETIISSAALTEI
+4435 PITETIISSAAVTEI
-4450 NHANLNSNK
+4450 HHANLNSNK

-4484 AVNDVIIQD
+4484 AANDVVIQD

-4522 PIGTITIGG
+4522 PIGTIIVGG
-4531 DAIVSFQVTVTSIP
+4531 DAIASFQVSVTSIP
-4545 TPNELNNNA
+4545 TPNELNNEA

-4564 NNVPVTNTTTTNTV
+4564 NNLPVTNTTTTNTV
-4578 KTTVQNDNVIAFKSA
+4578 TTTVQNDNVIAIKSA

-4616 TIEDLLAID
+4616 TIEDLFVVDI
-4625 AVPIDTTFVAGSV
+4625 VPIDTAFVTSSV

-4643 NQPNENPENGIT
+4643 NQPNANPENGIT

-4661 NEFVI
+4661 NESAIV
-4666 ITFQVTISSSTLQST
+4666 TFQVTISSSTTQSV

-4689 YTVIIDPTKPP
+4689 YTVTIDPNEPP

-4708 TVTTTVI
+4708 TVTTTIV
-4715 DPMVRIEKT
+4715 DPMVSIEKN
-4724 ADKSI
+4724 ADKST

-4740 AVFNHSPIPTI
+4740 EIFNHSPIPTV
-4751 STSVIDTIPAG
+4751 STSVSDTIPAG

-4779 VRPDTGINIGSLS
+4779 VRPDTGMNIGSLS
-4792 AGTVATITFQV
+4792 ADAVATITFQV
-4803 LATSIPSNSTII
+4803 LVTSIPSNSTII
-4815 NSATVTAAF
+4815 NFATVTAAF

-4936 QVISPPVN
+4936 QVISPPIHN
-4944 NPFKNTANISL
+4944 EFKNTANVSL

-4969 VTSNENIVTFVP
+4969 VTSNENIVTFIP

-4986 ALPNLN
+4986 TLPNFN

-5005 RNVRNYLWTWIWWK
+5005 RNIRNYFWTWIWWR

>member
-51 VPTFPAGTTLTYTQN
+51 VTTFPAGTTLNYTQN

-131 NSITFG
+131 GSVTFG

-143 DVTTLIQAG
+143 DVTSLVQAA

-157 TTGAVPGLVD
+157 TTGSVPGLVD
-167 PLDASNGSINS
+167 PLDASNGAINS

-188 NGTLPARNLTIY
+188 NGSLPARNLTIY
-200 VAGNRVSAETGSAD
+200 VAGNRVSVETGSAD

-220 LTPSGGPVSGRL
+220 LTPAGGPVSGRL

-265 AINNFFGSQVNNA
+265 AVNNFFGSQINNA

-291 NQSASTS
+291 NQSASSS

-321 SQVSAAIR
+321 SQISAAIR

-358 VNKSVAA
+358 VNKSVAT

-375 IPNTGLLPANN
+375 VPNTGLLPANN
-386 AIFIDSLPS
+386 VTFTDILPN
-395 GTSFIPGTVTVDN
+395 GTSFIPGSVTIDN
-408 VPQTN
+408 VSQTN
-413 ANPAAGI
+413 ANPSAGI

-425 NNGASRTVTFQA
+425 NNSSSRTVTFQA

-442 PSQNPIS
+442 PSQNPIA

-456 QYTPIAGGTTFN
+456 QYTPIAGGTTFS
-468 GLATSNSAGT
+468 GIATSNSAGT

-499 ETLTYSIALANIGN
+499 ETLTYSISLANVGN
-513 IAATNVIFTDPIPSG
+513 IAATNVIYTDPIPSG
-528 TTFIPGSVTVNGV
+528 TTFIPNSVTVNGV

-554 GSIAANSTTTISFQ
+554 GSIAANSIATISFQ
-568 VLVPSIPQT
+568 VFVPSIPQT

-601 TDKTNIVSTQ
+601 TDTTNVVSTQ

-618 MTKAVD
+618 MAKAVD
-624 KNFADIGDTL
+624 KNYADIGDTL
-634 TYTVSFTG
+634 TYTVSFVG
-642 TGNTNANNVIFTD
+642 TGNTSANNVIFTD
-655 VIPTGTTFVLNSLTI
+655 IIPTGTTFVLNSLTI

-684 NIGSIPSGTTK
+684 NIGAIATGTTK
-695 NVAFQVVVNTIPA
+695 NVSFQVVVNTIPA

-735 SSNLVSTQ
+735 SSNLTSTQ
-743 INNANVT
+743 INNANLS

-759 ATIGETISYTILIT
+759 ATIGETISYTILIS
-773 NSGNTAANNVQLT
+773 NSGNTPANNVQLT

-806 QNVDSLVALPIGTI
+806 QNVASLIALPIGTI

-836 ITTPNPI
+836 ITSQNPI

-853 TVNPNLPPTS
+853 TVNPSLPLTS

-877 ANLHANKS
+877 ANLHAIKS

-897 TYTFSLTND
+897 TYNFAVTND

-916 SDSIANGTAFVPNS
+916 SDSIANGTSFVPNS
-930 VIVNGV
+930 VMINSV
-936 TQPGATPASINI
+936 TQPGVTPASINI
-948 GSINANTTITASFQV
+948 GSINAGTTITASFQV
-963 VITSIPNPNPISNSA
+963 LITSIPNPNPISNSA

-987 PNASPVSKNTTST
+987 PNAPPVNKNTTST

-1014 KTVNRAFATVG
+1014 KAVDRSFATIG
-1025 DTLTYTV
+1025 NILTYTV
-1032 TLTNAGSVSADSPT
+1032 ILTNTGSVSADSPT
-1046 FVDTNP
+1046 FIDINP

-1075 IGVPLPSIAANG
+1075 IGVPLPSIPASG
-1087 SLTVSYQVTV
+1087 LITVSYQVTV
-1097 TSLPTQNPTLNSS
+1097 TALPVQNPTTNSS

-1121 DPPTVETSVSN
+1121 DPPIIETSLSN

-1144 IVKEVDLTIA
+1144 IVKQVDLTIA

-1162 TISLA
+1162 TIALA
-1167 NLGNTIANNVIVTDI
+1167 NPGNTPANNVIVTDI
-1182 IPNGTTIVPNSIFIG
+1182 IPTGTTIVPNSIFIG
-1197 GALQLGADPST
+1197 GALQLGADPSV
-1208 GLPVGSIPSGGFTT
+1208 GLQVGTIPAGGFTT
-1222 IVFQIST
+1222 IIFQINP

-1252 NLPALVRNAASNIVT
+1252 NLPALVRSATSNIVT

-1277 TKLTSTNFADVGD
+1277 NKLTSTNFADVGD
-1290 VILYATILTNNGNI
+1290 SITYATILTNNGNI
-1304 PAANVTFTDIIPAGT
+1304 PATNVIFTDVIPSGT
-1319 LFIPNTVTINN
+1319 LFIPDSVAIDN
-1330 VPVANANP
+1330 VPVANVNP
-1338 ATSISIGTIGA
+1338 ANGISIGTIGA
-1349 NSSRTVA
+1349 NSSRTVS
-1356 FQVFVPT
+1356 FQVNVPA
-1363 IPAVNPITNQ
+1363 IPSINPITNQ

-1382 DPSKPAVMQMVA
+1382 DPSKPTVMQMVA

-1421 DIITYTTTLTNNGNT
+1421 DIITYTTTLTNTGNT
-1436 LASNVIFTDVIP
+1436 LASNVVFTDVIP
-1448 NGTSFIANSVTVNGN
+1448 NGTSFIPNSVTVNGN
-1463 TLPNVNPASGIAID
+1463 IIPNVNPASGIAID

-1485 LISFQVQVNSIPN
+1485 IISFQIKVNSIPN
-1498 PNPIPNQS
+1498 PNPIPNQN

-1514 DPNLPPASANTLS
+1514 NPNLPPASANALS
-1527 NVITTQINNA
+1527 NLITTQINNA

-1564 TGNTPASATVLTD
+1564 TGNIPANATVLTD
-1577 GLGAGASFIQN
+1577 GLGPGASFIPD
-1588 SVTINNVPQP
+1588 SVTINNVSQP
-1598 GLDPSLGIHLADISP
+1598 GLDPSLGIQLNDISP
-1613 GDTVFIT
+1613 ADTIFIT
-1620 FQAQILA
+1620 FQVKILA

-1640 NYEYTVNP
+1640 NYEYAVDP
-1648 NQSPAVNSTITNTTV
+1648 SQSPAIGSTVTNTTV
-1663 TPIIDATLSINKT
+1663 TPIIDATLVLNKNAST
-1676 VNSTFATIGDT
+1676 TFATIGDT
-1687 LTFTSTITNSGN
+1687 ITFTSSVTNTGN
-1699 TTANNVIFT
+1699 TTANNVVFT
-1708 DVIPNG
+1708 DTIPNG
-1714 TTFIPNSFTVNGT
+1714 TAFIPNSFKINGVTVP
-1727 TITNANPQNGINIG
+1727 NANPQNGINIG
-1741 NLNSNA
+1741 NMNSNA
-1747 SATLSF
+1747 SVALSF

-1771 LQYSFIVDI
+1771 IQYSFIVDI

-1814 AVGDTITYTTILTNS
+1814 AVGDTITYTTTLTNS
-1829 GNTSANTP
+1829 GNTTANTP

-1861 LGFRPDSEISL
+1861 LGFRPDNGIPL
-1872 DSIPVGGT
+1872 DTIPVGGSI
-1880 TTISFQAIVG
+1880 TISFQAIVG

-1905 YSIIIDPT
+1905 YSIIVDPT
-1913 QPPVIETATSNPT
+1913 QPPVTETATSNPV

-1953 FLTYTVLLD
+1953 FLTYTVLLE
-1962 NIGNA
+1962 NVGNT

-1981 TVFIEDSVRVGG
+1981 TVFVEDSVRVGG
-1993 VLLPGVNPA
+1993 VLLPGVNPT

-2044 NSASINYQFMT
+2044 NGAFIDYRFMT

-2061 VSRSTTSNPVSTQIN
+2061 VSRSTTSNSVSTQIN
-2076 SGEIVAIKSVNKTF
+2076 SGEIALVKSADKTF
-2090 ATIGDTISY
+2090 ATIGDTLSY
-2099 TITLSNPGNVT
+2099 TISLSNPGNVT
-2110 SQNIIFTDTLPDG
+2110 SQNIIFTDILPEG
-2123 TTFISGTLTNDLS
+2123 TTFIS

-2149 NPANGIQIGNINPN
+2149 NPGSGIQIENINPS

-2180 NPISNSSSV
+2180 NPISNFSSV
-2189 QFAHVVDPSQPA
+2189 QFQHIVDPSQPA
-2201 VSQTNVSNTVSTTIN
+2201 ITQTVSSNTVTTTIN
-2216 SAILTTK
+2216 NAILTTTK
-2223 KSADKSIISV
+2223 IADKSIISV

-2239 TTTIRNT
+2239 TTTITNT
-2246 GNTAATNIT
+2246 GNTSATNIT
-2255 FTSAIPANTTFIPNS
+2255 FTSAIPASTTFIPNS
-2270 VTINSVQQSGAQPA
+2270 VTINGVQQSGAQPA

-2294 GETVTVTF
+2294 GEIVTVTF
-2302 QVNVISVSPS
+2302 QVNVISIPPS
-2312 SSIMGN
+2312 NSIMGN
-2318 DTILYSYTVDPNSA
+2318 DTILYSYAIDPNGT
-2332 PATTSTST
+2332 PVTTSTST
-2340 NIATNPVLDAMI
+2340 NTVTNPVLDAMI
-2352 TMVKSVDQTL
+2352 TLVKSVDQTL

-2368 ITYTTILTN
+2368 ITYTTFLKN

-2390 LIPNGTTFI
+2390 LIPDGTTFI

-2405 NGLTQI
+2405 DGITQI

-2417 GITIGSIAP
+2417 GVTIGTIAP
-2426 NSSISIAFQVTAT
+2426 NSFISISFQVTAT

-2465 VSRNV
+2465 ISRTA

-2478 INTAN
+2478 INTAT
-2483 ILSLKQVD
+2483 ILSSKQVD
-2491 KSFSRIGDTL
+2491 KSFSHIGGTI
-2501 TYTVVLTN
+2501 TYSVDLTN

-2521 DTVPSVTTF
+2521 DTMPSGTTF

-2537 NGVPQ
+2537 NGIPQ
-2542 SGADPSNGVNIG
+2542 SGANPTNGVNIG
-2554 TITAGTT
+2554 PITAGTT
-2561 VTVSFQVTVTSLPTA
+2561 VNVSFQVNVTSLPTE

-2585 SYQLVSPPDSE
+2585 SYQLVSPPDAE
-2596 TSISNPVSTQINEAI
+2596 TSISNPVSTQIKEAI

-2621 FADIGQTA
+2621 YADVGQTA
-2629 FYTTSITNVGNTDA
+2629 FYTTSISNVGNTDA
-2643 TNIVF
+2643 TSIVF
-2648 TDALPSG
+2648 TDVLPSG
-2655 LTFVPNTLTVDGVLQ
+2655 IAFVPNTLTVDGVLQ
-2670 PNADP
+2670 ADANP
-2675 NTGVLLATLP
+2675 NTGVLLAALP

-2692 VFQVTVNNIPP
+2692 VFQVTVNSIPP
-2703 SNPAPNTASTTYE
+2703 INPAPNTASTNYE

-2721 VNPPV
+2721 NNPPV
-2726 SSAATSNT
+2726 SSTANSNT
-2734 TLLQINNATI
+2734 TLLQINNANI
-2744 ISTKTANL
+2744 ISTKTADL

-2759 TITFTLNLPNTGNVT
+2759 TITFTLNLPNTGNVA

-2779 IIDILDSNLSFVPN
+2779 IIDILDGNLSFIPN
-2793 SFTANGQTIPNADLS
+2793 SFTVNGQTIPNADLS

-2817 GGNTAIVTFQATVI
+2817 GGNAAIVTFQATVT
-2831 TLPTLNPISNSASI
+2831 TLPTLNPISNSAST
-2845 TYHYVVDPSQPPIT
+2845 TYHYVIDPSQPSIT

-2882 NVSTVDIGQDI
+2882 NVATVDIGQDI
-2893 TYTVTITNSGNV
+2893 IYSVTIANSGNV
-2905 SATNVIFTDLIPDG
+2905 SATNVIFTDVIPDG
-2919 TSFEPNSFTLNGT
+2919 TFFEPNSFTLNGT
-2932 SIPNADIITGVPI
+2932 TIQNADIITGVPI

-2951 ESVIVAFHIIA
+2951 QSVIVVFHINA

-2991 KNIISNNVT
+2991 KNITSTTVS

-3015 KTFATIGDTITYT
+3015 KAFATIGDTITYT

-3033 TGNIPANNAIFSDPL
+3033 TGNIPANNVIFSDPI
-3048 PSWTQFVA
+3048 PSWTQFVT
-3056 GSVIVD
+3056 GSVVVD
-3062 GTPLP
+3062 GTSLP
-3067 SASIINGVGINTI
+3067 SASIIDGVGINTI
-3080 NPNQTVTI
+3080 TPYQIVTI

-3098 TTFTPELQNLG
+3098 TTFTSELQNLG
-3109 FVNFQYNVGNVL
+3109 FVNFQYNVGNAL
-3121 LAQPGNVETNVFVT
+3121 QAQPGNVETNVFVT
-3135 SINTA
+3135 SINSA
-3140 ILSAVKTANTA
+3140 ILSAVQTASTA

-3162 VSIQNNGNTNAT
+3162 VFIQNSGNTNAT
-3174 NVNFSDPVPTG
+3174 NVNFSDLIPAG

-3216 GSSLTVTFQVIVTST
+3216 SNSLTVTFQVIVTST

-3243 QYAFIVDPASPP
+3243 QYAFIVDPAAPP

-3274 TTVLQANRSIV
+3274 TTVLEANRTIV

-3316 GALFVPNSVTLN
+3316 GALFVPNSVMLN

-3373 LTSYTYIVDP
+3373 ITSYTYIVDP

-3396 VNTAVVD
+3396 VSTAVVD

-3409 KSTDSLVQSTDG
+3409 KNTDSLVQSTDG
-3421 IITYTVVVQNNGNT
+3421 TITYTVVVQNNGNT

-3441 LTDLVPEGTAFIPNS
+3441 LTDLVPGGTAFIPNS
-3456 VTINSVS
+3456 VTINTIS

-3471 GIPLNSITPSEIV
+3471 GIPLNSVAPPEIV

-3494 IPSVNPISNTARI
+3494 IPNVNPISNTARI

-3529 FTQISDATILS
+3529 FTQISDATIIS
-3540 LKAVNAPQTTTGDI
+3540 LKAVNAQQATTGDI

-3561 ENTGNIPATNLIFSD
+3561 ENNGNIPATNLVFLD
-3576 TIPQDTTFVENSFTL
+3576 TIPQGTTFVENSFTL

-3601 NVGVTLP
+3601 NVSVTLP
-3608 TLAANATHL
+3608 NLVANATHL
-3617 ISFQILIKDS
+3617 ISFQILINDP
-3627 FSRESITNQSNTT
+3627 FSQESIRNQSDTT
-3640 YTIQPDPGQ
+3640 YTIQPAPEQ
-3649 PPITETSTSN
+3649 PPIPETSTSN

-3677 PTTVDIGGTI
+3677 PITVDIGGTI
-3687 LYISEVKN
+3687 LYISEVQN

-3703 IVFTDSIP
+3703 IIFTDSIP

-3726 LQPGLNPENGIPI
+3726 LQPGVNPENGIPI
-3739 GTIPANSSKT
+3739 GTISSNGSKT

-3761 ETEIVNQSSA
+3761 ETEIINQSSV
-3771 TYQYVSIP
+3771 TYQYVSIS

-3790 NIVTTSLQNANI
+3790 NIVTTSIQNANI
-3802 ISVKSADVTFASI
+3802 ISVKRADITFVSI
-3815 GQIITYT
+3815 GQNITYT

-3836 VFIDNIPEGTI
+3836 MFIDTIPEGTI
-3847 FIEDSLAINNV
+3847 FIEDSLSINNV

-3873 IQPNETVTISFQVQ
+3873 IQPNATVTISFQVQ
-3887 LTNIPVGNVV
+3887 LTSIPPGNTV

-3912 SQIIQR
+3912 SPIIQR
-3918 RSLSNA
+3918 KSLSNA

-3959 AGTIPITNTLLLDA
+3959 SGTVPITNTLLIDA
-3973 IASGTTFVP
+3973 IAAGTTFVP
-3982 NSILVDGVPRL
+3982 NSILVDGIPRPD
-3993 NENPI
+3993 ENPI
-3998 TGINLD
+3998 TGIALD
-4004 IILPNNT
+4004 IILPNHT
-4011 IIVTFQVSVVSIP
+4011 IIVTFQVNVVSIP
-4024 PQNNINNIAV
+4024 SQNNINNIAV
-4034 IHYEYRPDPSTP
+4034 IHYEYQPEQSAP
-4046 PISETTSSNATNI
+4046 PISKTTSSNSTNI

-4065 LIATKSTN
+4065 LIAIKSAN
-4073 TVLANIDETI
+4073 KVLANIDETI
-4083 EYTVFIQ
+4083 DYTVLIQ
-4090 NNGSATTNSIFF
+4090 NNGSTTTNSIFF
-4102 TDTIADGTVF
+4102 TDTIEDGTVF
-4112 IPGSVVVNNTVLPAA
+4112 IPGSVIVNNTVLPAA
-4127 DPNIGFSIPNVAA
+4127 DPNIGFSISNIAS
-4140 GQMATITFQVSV
+4140 GQSTTITFQVSV

-4157 VNPTPNTANVVYDF
+4157 VNPTPNTANIVYDF

-4185 SNTTFVQINDADIVS
+4185 SNTTFVQINDADIIS
-4200 LKTVDLTSVTIGDI
+4200 LKTVDFTFVTIGDI

-4235 DNIPNGTTFIDGS
+4235 DNIPDGTTFIDGS

-4253 IPQLN
+4253 VPQLN
-4258 ANPSAGILVGTIAPN
+4258 ANPSAGILVGTIAPD

-4285 ALPASGHVQ
+4285 ALPASGRIQ
-4294 NQSTSRYTINVEE
+4294 NQSTSRYPINGEE

-4343 TISIT
+4343 TISII
-4348 NNGNIQVENIIVT
+4348 NNGNIQLENIIVT
-4361 DIIPANTSFIENS
+4361 DIIPANTSFIDNS

-4387 LNGIQIDNI
+4387 LSGIQIDNI

-4426 YEYTVPNRP
+4426 YEYTVPDQP
-4435 PITETIISSAALTEI
+4435 PITETIISSAAVTDI
-4450 NHANLNSNK
+4450 HHANLNSNK
-4459 AVDLAFATVGDTL
+4459 AVDFAFATVGNTL
-4472 TYTITLNQTGNV
+4472 TYTITLNQTGNIS
-4484 AVNDVIIQD
+4484 ANDVIIQD

-4500 FIENSVIVNGETL
+4500 FIKNSVIVNGETL

-4522 PIGTITIGG
+4522 PIGTIIVGG
-4531 DAIVSFQVTVTSIP
+4531 NAIASFQVTVTSIP
-4545 TPNELNNNA
+4545 TPNELSNKA

-4564 NNVPVTNTTTTNTV
+4564 NNLPVTNTTTTNTV
-4578 KTTVQNDNVIAFKSA
+4578 TTTVQNDNVVAIKSV

-4599 PGQTLT
+4599 PSQNLT

-4625 AVPIDTTFVAGSV
+4625 TLPVDTTFVTSSV

-4643 NQPNENPENGIT
+4643 SQPSANPENGIT

-4661 NEFVI
+4661 NKSI
-4666 ITFQVTISSSTLQST
+4666 ITTFQVLISSSTLQSVV
-4681 INNDASVS
+4681 NNEASVS
-4689 YTVIIDPTKPP
+4689 YTVIIDPNEPP
-4700 ITITKQTN
+4700 ITMTKQTN
-4708 TVTTTVI
+4708 VVTTTIV
-4715 DPMVRIEKT
+4715 DPMVDIAKT
-4724 ADKSI
+4724 ANKSI
-4729 VVIGDIITFTL
+4729 TITGDIITFTL
-4740 AVFNHSPIPTI
+4740 DVFNHSPIPTI
-4751 STSVIDTIPAG
+4751 STSILDTIPTG

-4773 GTPVPN
+4773 GIPFPN
-4779 VRPDTGINIGSLS
+4779 IRPDTGITIGTLPADEKVTLS
-4792 AGTVATITFQV
+4792 FKV
-4803 LATSIPSNSTII
+4803 LVTSIPSNNTIT

-4830 PIITFIVNSNIV
+4830 PIITFIENSNIV
-4842 RIPVQFITA
+4842 RIPVQSITA
-4851 TVTKNASVSS
+4851 TVIKKSSVASAS
-4861 AYLNQYFDYTVRI
+4861 LNQYFDYTLHI
-4874 TNTSEISLS
+4874 TNTSGFSIT

-4891 PAGLQ
+4891 PAGLR
-4896 FINGTVFINGERS
+4896 FIGRS
-4909 PLANPNIG
+4909 VIVDGRSLPLADPNFG
-4917 FLVATNL
+4917 FLVATNF
-4924 EPNETIIVLFTV
+4924 EPNEVIIVSFTV
-4936 QVISPPVN
+4936 QVMDQPVN
-4944 NPFKNTANISL
+4944 NKFINTANISL
-4955 QLQVSPTD
+4955 QLQTSPAE
-4963 PPITVT
+4963 PPITITIV
-4969 VTSNENIVTFVP
+4969 SNENIVSFLPPNIDRV
-4981 ENPDE
+4981 
-4986 ALPNLN
+4986 LPNLS

-5005 RNVRNYLWTWIWWK
+5005 RNIRKYFGPWIWWN

>member
-386 AIFIDSLPS
+386 AIFIDSLPN

-442 PSQNPIS
+442 PNQNPIS

-513 IAATNVIFTDPIPSG
+513 IAATNVIYTDPIPSG

-541 TQAGANPANGISI
+541 TQAGANPANGIPI
-554 GSIAANSTTTISFQ
+554 GSIAANSTTTVSFQ

-601 TDKTNIVSTQ
+601 TDTTNIVSTQ

-670 DGTTQVGANPANGV
+670 DGTTQVGATPANGV

-792 TILTPGTVTLNGVL
+792 TILNPGTVTLNGVL

-836 ITTPNPI
+836 ITAQNPI
-843 INNAFASYLY
+843 INNAFASYIY
-853 TVNPNLPPTS
+853 TVNPSLPPTS

-877 ANLHANKS
+877 ANLHVNKS

-891 EVGDVL
+891 EVSDVL
-897 TYTFSLTND
+897 TYTFALTND

-936 TQPGATPASINI
+936 TQPGVTPTSINI

-1087 SLTVSYQVTV
+1087 SLTVSYQVTI

-1121 DPPTVETSVSN
+1121 DPPTIETSVSN

-1182 IPNGTTIVPNSIFIG
+1182 IPNGSTIVPNSIFIG
-1197 GALQLGADPST
+1197 GTLQQGADPST
-1208 GLPVGSIPSGGFTT
+1208 GLQVGSIPSGGFTT
-1222 IVFQIST
+1222 IVFQISA

-1239 NSASLQYSFIADP
+1239 NSASLQYSFITDP

-1277 TKLTSTNFADVGD
+1277 TKLTSTNFADIGD

-1338 ATSISIGTIGA
+1338 ATGISIGTIGA

-1400 TINNASIAATKSAD
+1400 TINNASIAATKSVD

-1436 LASNVIFTDVIP
+1436 LASNIVFTDAIP
-1448 NGTSFIANSVTVNGN
+1448 SGTSFIPNGVTVNGN
-1463 TLPNVNPASGIAID
+1463 ILPNVNPASGIAID

-1485 LISFQVQVNSIPN
+1485 IISFQVQVNSIPN

-1556 TYTIAVTN
+1556 TYTIAVAN

-1861 LGFRPDSEISL
+1861 LGFRPDSGISL

-1913 QPPVIETATSNPT
+1913 QPPVTETATSNPT

-1962 NIGNA
+1962 NIGNE

-2009 IIAEDFINVTFRVQ
+2009 IIAGDFINVTFRVQ

-2123 TTFISGTLTNDLS
+2123 TTFISGTLTND
-2136 GTLTN
+2136 
-2141 DSGTQQIG
+2141 SGTQQIG

-2201 VSQTNVSNTVSTTIN
+2201 VSQTNVSNAVSTTIN

-2223 KSADKSIISV
+2223 KSADKSIVSV

-2239 TTTIRNT
+2239 TTTITNT

-2255 FTSAIPANTTFIPNS
+2255 FTSAIPASTTFIPNS
-2270 VTINSVQQSGAQPA
+2270 VTINGVQQSSAQPA

-2302 QVNVISVSPS
+2302 QVNVISVPPS

-2318 DTILYSYTVDPNSA
+2318 DTILYSYTVNPNSA

-2340 NIATNPVLDAMI
+2340 NIATNPVLNAMI

-2478 INTAN
+2478 INTAT

-2501 TYTVVLTN
+2501 TYTVALTN

-2521 DTVPSVTTF
+2521 DTVPSGTTF

-2542 SGADPSNGVNIG
+2542 SEADPSNGVNIG
-2554 TITAGTT
+2554 IITAGTT
-2561 VTVSFQVTVTSLPTA
+2561 VTVSFQVTVTSLPTE

-2596 TSISNPVSTQINEAI
+2596 TSISNPVSTQIKEAI

-2629 FYTTSITNVGNTDA
+2629 FYTTSITNIGNTDA

-2670 PNADP
+2670 PNANP

-2692 VFQVTVNNIPP
+2692 VFQVTVNSIPP

-2716 FTVDP
+2716 FTVNP
-2721 VNPPV
+2721 SNPPA

-2744 ISTKTANL
+2744 ITTKTANL
-2752 TFADVGN
+2752 TFADIGN

-2831 TLPTLNPISNSASI
+2831 TLPTLNPISISNSAST

-2893 TYTVTITNSGNV
+2893 TYTVTITNGGNV

-2962 NEIPPINPITNQAS
+2962 NEIPPINPLTNQAS

-3109 FVNFQYNVGNVL
+3109 FVNFQYNVGNAL

-3290 ITYTATLTNTGNF
+3290 ITYTASLTNTGNF

-3421 IITYTVVVQNNGNT
+3421 TITYTVVVQNNGNT

-3463 VPGADPNV
+3463 VPGANPNV
-3471 GIPLNSITPSEIV
+3471 GIPLNSIAPSENV

-3540 LKAVNAPQTTTGDI
+3540 LKAVNAPQATTGDI

-3561 ENTGNIPATNLIFSD
+3561 ENTGNIPAANLIFSD

-3591 NGTAILGANP
+3591 NGTAILDANP

-3608 TLAANATHL
+3608 TLAANDTHL
-3617 ISFQILIKDS
+3617 ISFQILINDS

-3802 ISVKSADVTFASI
+3802 ISVKSADVTFVSI

-3858 IQPGANPEN
+3858 TQPGANPEN

-3887 LTNIPVGNVV
+3887 LTNIPEGNTV

-3912 SQIIQR
+3912 SPIIQR

-3982 NSILVDGVPRL
+3982 NSILVDGVPRP

-4034 IHYEYRPDPSTP
+4034 IHYEYRPDPSGP
-4046 PISETTSSNATNI
+4046 PISETTSSNSTNI

-4065 LIATKSTN
+4065 LIATKSAN

-4090 NNGSATTNSIFF
+4090 NNGSTTTNSIFF

-4112 IPGSVVVNNTVLPAA
+4112 IPGSVIVNNTVLPAA
-4127 DPNIGFSIPNVAA
+4127 DPNIGFSIPNVVA

-4157 VNPTPNTANVVYDF
+4157 VNPTPNTANIVYDF

-4185 SNTTFVQINDADIVS
+4185 SNTTFVQINDADIIS

-4227 DATAVVFT
+4227 DATTVVFT
-4235 DNIPNGTTFIDGS
+4235 DNIPDGTTFIDGS

-4724 ADKSI
+4724 TDKSI

-4779 VRPDTGINIGSLS
+4779 VRPDTGINIGSLPADS
-4792 AGTVATITFQV
+4792 VATITFQV
-4803 LATSIPSNSTII
+4803 LVTSIPSNSTII

-4842 RIPVQFITA
+4842 RIPVQFITT

-4874 TNTSEISLS
+4874 TNTSKISLS

-4944 NPFKNTANISL
+4944 NEFKNTANISL

-4969 VTSNENIVTFVP
+4969 VTSNENIVTFVS

-4986 ALPNLN
+4986 TLPNLN

>member
-51 VPTFPAGTTLTYTQN
+51 VPTFPAGTTLNYTQN

-84 LVWGGNYLSRDQN
+84 LIWGGNYLSRDQN

-143 DVTTLIQAG
+143 DITTLIQAG

-167 PLDASNGSINS
+167 PIDASNGTINS

-200 VAGNRVSAETGSAD
+200 VAGNRVSADTGSAD
-214 VSVSGF
+214 VAVSGF

-232 FLSSTEG
+232 FLSSIEG
-239 DADLTGDQALF
+239 DADITGDQALF

-265 AINNFFGSQVNNA
+265 AVNNFFGSQVNNA

-291 NQSASTS
+291 NQSAATS

-358 VNKSVAA
+358 VNKNVAA
-365 IGDILTYTVT
+365 IGDVLTYTVT

-386 AIFIDSLPS
+386 VIFTDTLPN

-425 NNGASRTVTFQA
+425 NNNASRTVTFQA
-437 TVVSL
+437 TFVSL
-442 PSQNPIS
+442 PNQNPIS

-456 QYTPIAGGTTFN
+456 QYTPIVGGTTFN

-492 KLFTDIG
+492 KIFTDIG

-513 IAATNVIFTDPIPSG
+513 IAATNVIYTDPIPSG

-541 TQAGANPANGISI
+541 TQAGANPATGISI
-554 GSIAANSTTTISFQ
+554 GSIAANSTTTVSFQ
-568 VLVPSIPQT
+568 VFVPSIPQT

-601 TDKTNIVSTQ
+601 TDTTNIVSTQ

-670 DGTTQVGANPANGV
+670 DGTTQVGANPATGV
-684 NIGSIPSGTTK
+684 NIGSIPTGTTK
-695 NVAFQVVVNTIPA
+695 NVSFQVVVNTIPA
-708 SNVVSNGS
+708 SNVISNGS

-743 INNANVT
+743 INNANLT

-773 NSGNTAANNVQLT
+773 NSGNTTATNVQLT

-836 ITTPNPI
+836 ITAQNPI

-853 TVNPNLPPTS
+853 TVNPSLPPTS

-877 ANLHANKS
+877 ANLQATKS
-885 VDKTFA
+885 VNKTFA
-891 EVGDVL
+891 EVGDIL
-897 TYTFSLTND
+897 TYTFALTND
-906 GNVAANNVLL
+906 GNVAANNVVL
-916 SDSIANGTAFVPNS
+916 SDSIANGTAFVPDS
-930 VIVNGV
+930 VIVNNV
-936 TQPGATPASINI
+936 AQPGVTPASINI
-948 GSINANTTITASFQV
+948 GSINANTTITASFKV
-963 VITSIPNPNPISNSA
+963 LITSIPNPISNSA

-1014 KTVNRAFATVG
+1014 KTVDRAFATVG
-1025 DTLTYTV
+1025 DVLTYTIL
-1032 TLTNAGSVSADSPT
+1032 LTNAGSVTADSPT

-1052 DGTTFIPNTFLING
+1052 DGTIFIPNTFLING

-1075 IGVPLPSIAANG
+1075 IGVPLPSIPANG
-1087 SLTVSYQVTV
+1087 EITVSYQVTV
-1097 TSLPTQNPTLNSS
+1097 TSLPAQNPTINSS

-1121 DPPTVETSVSN
+1121 DPPTIETSLSN
-1132 TVSTQINLANVV
+1132 TVSTQINLANV
-1144 IVKEVDLTIA
+1144 IIFKDVDLTIA

-1162 TISLA
+1162 TIALA
-1167 NLGNTIANNVIVTDI
+1167 NPGNTPANNVVVTDI
-1182 IPNGTTIVPNSIFIG
+1182 LPPGTTLVPNSIFIG
-1197 GALQLGADPST
+1197 GALQLGADPSG
-1208 GLPVGSIPSGGFTT
+1208 GLQVGTIPAGGITT
-1222 IVFQIST
+1222 IIFQISA
-1229 NGLPSPNPIQ
+1229 NSLPSPNPVQ
-1239 NSASLQYSFIADP
+1239 NSAALQYSFIADP
-1252 NLPALVRNAASNIVT
+1252 NLPAVVRNATSNIVS
-1267 TQINTANIVA
+1267 TQINTANLVA

-1290 VILYATILTNNGNI
+1290 IITYATILTNNGNI
-1304 PAANVTFTDIIPAGT
+1304 PASNVTFTDIIPAGT
-1319 LFIPNTVTINN
+1319 IFLPNTVTING
-1330 VPVANANP
+1330 VPIANANP
-1338 ATSISIGTIGA
+1338 ANGILISTIGA

-1363 IPAVNPITNQ
+1363 IPSANPITNQ
-1373 SGTTFQYTY
+1373 SSTTFQYTY
-1382 DPSKPAVMQMVA
+1382 DASKPTVMQMVS

-1400 TINNASIAATKSAD
+1400 TINNATITSAKSTD

-1436 LASNVIFTDVIP
+1436 LASNIVFTDAIP
-1448 NGTSFIANSVTVNGN
+1448 SGTSFIPNSVTVNGN
-1463 TLPNVNPASGIAID
+1463 ILPNVNPANGIAID

-1485 LISFQVQVNSIPN
+1485 IISFQVQVNSIPN

-1514 DPNLPPASANTLS
+1514 DPNLPLASANASS

-1537 TIVATKS
+1537 TIIATKS
-1544 VNTPTAAIGDIV
+1544 VNTPNAAIEDIV

-1564 TGNTPASATVLTD
+1564 TGNIPASATVLTD
-1577 GLGAGASFIQN
+1577 GLGPGASFIPN
-1588 SVTINNVPQP
+1588 SVTINNVSQP
-1598 GLDPSLGIHLADISP
+1598 GLDPSLGIHLDDISP
-1613 GDTVFIT
+1613 GGTTFIT
-1620 FQAQILA
+1620 FQVKILA

-1648 NQSPAVNSTITNTTV
+1648 TETPAVGSTVTNTTA
-1663 TPIIDATLSINKT
+1663 TPIIDATLVINKNAST
-1676 VNSTFATIGDT
+1676 TFATIGDT
-1687 LTFTSTITNSGN
+1687 ITFTSSVTNTGN
-1699 TTANNVIFT
+1699 TTANNIVFT
-1708 DVIPNG
+1708 DTIPNG
-1714 TTFIPNSFTVNGT
+1714 TAFVPNSFKINGVTVP
-1727 TITNANPQNGINIG
+1727 NANPQNGINIG

-1747 SATLSF
+1747 SVTLSF
-1753 QVNITTLPN
+1753 QVNITTIPN

-1792 KTFTQVNTASV
+1792 TTFTQVNSASV

-1814 AVGDTITYTTILTNS
+1814 AVGDTITYTTTLTNS
-1829 GNTSANTP
+1829 GNTTANTP

-1861 LGFRPDSEISL
+1861 LGFKPDSGISL
-1872 DSIPVGGT
+1872 DAIPVGGT
-1880 TTISFQAIVG
+1880 TIISFQAIVG

-1905 YSIIIDPT
+1905 YSIIVDPT
-1913 QPPVIETATSNPT
+1913 EPPVTETATSNPT

-1939 SVDRLFSDVAPGNS
+1939 SVDRLFSDIAPGNS
-1953 FLTYTVLLD
+1953 FLTYTVLLE
-1962 NIGNA
+1962 NIGNT

-2009 IIAEDFINVTFRVQ
+2009 IIAGDFINVTFRVQ

-2044 NSASINYQFMT
+2044 NGASIDYQFMK

-2061 VSRSTTSNPVSTQIN
+2061 VSRSTTSNAVSTQIN
-2076 SGEIVAIKSVNKTF
+2076 SGEVALVKSVDKNF
-2090 ATIGDTISY
+2090 VTIGDTLSY
-2099 TITLSNPGNVT
+2099 TISLSNPGNVA
-2110 SQNIIFTDTLPDG
+2110 SQNVIFTDILPEG
-2123 TTFISGTLTNDLS
+2123 TTFISGTV
-2136 GTLTN
+2136 TN

-2149 NPANGIQIGNINPN
+2149 NPGNGIQIGNINP
-2163 GTAVI
+2163 GSTATI
-2168 TLNVLVTNIPSI
+2168 TINALVTSIPSI
-2180 NPISNSSSV
+2180 NPISNFSSV
-2189 QFAHVVDPSQPA
+2189 QFEHVVDPSQPSA
-2201 VSQTNVSNTVSTTIN
+2201 LQTTISNTVSTTVN
-2216 SAILTTK
+2216 SAILNTTK
-2223 KSADKSIISV
+2223 TVDKSIISV
-2233 GDTITY
+2233 GDTLTY
-2239 TTTIRNT
+2239 TTTITNT
-2246 GNTAATNIT
+2246 GNTPATNIT
-2255 FTSAIPANTTFIPNS
+2255 FTSAIPPSTTFVPDS
-2270 VTINSVQQSGAQPA
+2270 VTINGIQQLGAQPA
-2284 LGVNIPNIAP
+2284 LGVTIPNIAP

-2302 QVNVISVSPS
+2302 PVNVLSVPPS

-2318 DTILYSYTVDPNSA
+2318 DTILYSYTVDPNGA

-2340 NIATNPVLDAMI
+2340 NIITNPVLDAMI
-2352 TMVKSVDQTL
+2352 TMVKSVNQTL

-2377 NGNTNAT
+2377 SGNTNAT

-2390 LIPNGTTFI
+2390 LIPDGTTFI
-2399 TDSVTI
+2399 ADSVTI
-2405 NGLTQI
+2405 DGITQM

-2417 GITIGSIAP
+2417 GITIGAIAP
-2426 NSSISIAFQVTAT
+2426 NSSIAIAFQVTAT
-2439 STPVQNPIANSATAS
+2439 STPVQNPIANSASAS

-2465 VSRNV
+2465 VSRNI

-2478 INTAN
+2478 INTAT

-2491 KSFSRIGDTL
+2491 KSFSRIGDTI
-2501 TYTVVLTN
+2501 TYTATLSN
-2509 NGNSSAQNVIFT
+2509 NGNSAAQNVIFT
-2521 DTVPSVTTF
+2521 DTIPSGTTF
-2530 IANTFSI
+2530 ITNSFSI
-2537 NGVPQ
+2537 NGIPQ

-2561 VTVSFQVTVTSLPTA
+2561 VTVSFQVTVTSLPTE

-2585 SYQLVSPPDSE
+2585 SYQLVSPPDAE

-2629 FYTTSITNVGNTDA
+2629 FYTTSISNIGKTDA

-2648 TDALPSG
+2648 TDVLPSG

-2670 PNADP
+2670 PDADP

-2692 VFQVTVNNIPP
+2692 VFQVTVNSIPP
-2703 SNPAPNTASTTYE
+2703 INPAPNTSSTTYE

-2726 SSAATSNT
+2726 SSTANSNT

-2759 TITFTLNLPNTGNVT
+2759 TITFTLNLPNTGNVA

-2779 IIDILDSNLSFVPN
+2779 VIDILDSNLSFVPN
-2793 SFTANGQTIPNADLS
+2793 SFTVNGQTIPNADLS

-2817 GGNTAIVTFQATVI
+2817 GGSTSIVTFQAIVS
-2831 TLPTLNPISNSASI
+2831 TLPINNPISNSALT
-2845 TYHYVVDPSQPPIT
+2845 TYRYIVDPDQPFIS

-2893 TYTVTITNSGNV
+2893 IYSVTITNSGNV

-2932 SIPNADIITGVPI
+2932 TIPNADIITGVPI

-2951 ESVIVAFHIIA
+2951 ESVVVAFHISA
-2962 NEIPPINPITNQAS
+2962 DEIPPINPISNQAS
-2976 VSFQHIVNPANPPVS
+2976 VSFQHIVNPANPPIS
-2991 KNIISNNVT
+2991 KNITSNSVT
-3000 TKIESAILNTIKIGD
+3000 TTIESAILTTTKIGD
-3015 KTFATIGDTITYT
+3015 KAFATIGDTITYT

-3033 TGNIPANNAIFSDPL
+3033 TGNIPANNVIFSDPI

-3062 GTPLP
+3062 GTPIP
-3067 SASIINGVGINTI
+3067 SASIIDGIGINTI
-3080 NPNQTVTI
+3080 IPNQTVTI
-3088 IFQVQ
+3088 VFQVQ

-3109 FVNFQYNVGNVL
+3109 FVNFQYNVGNAL
-3121 LAQPGNVETNVFVT
+3121 QAQPGNVETNVFVT
-3135 SINTA
+3135 SINSA
-3140 ILSAVKTANTA
+3140 ILSAVKTANAA

-3162 VSIQNNGNTNAT
+3162 VLIQNNGNTNAT
-3174 NVNFSDPVPTG
+3174 NVNFSDSIPAG

-3191 SFAVNG
+3191 SFTVNG

-3202 ANPNNG
+3202 ANPNSG
-3208 VNIGTVSA
+3208 VNIGTVNA

-3243 QYAFIVDPASPP
+3243 QYEFIVNPASPP
-3255 VTGTINSNSASTQ
+3255 VTGTITSNSASTQ

-3274 TTVLQANRSIV
+3274 TTVLEANRTIV
-3285 SIGDV
+3285 SILDI

-3328 GISLPDA
+3328 GIPLPDA

-3343 GIIAPGDSATITF
+3343 GIIAPSDSATITF

-3409 KSTDSLVQSTDG
+3409 KNTDSLVQSTDG
-3421 IITYTVVVQNNGNT
+3421 TITYTVVVQNNGNT

-3441 LTDLVPEGTAFIPNS
+3441 LTDLVPEGTAFIPKS
-3456 VTINSVS
+3456 VTINTIP

-3471 GIPLNSITPSEIV
+3471 GISLNSIAPSEIV

-3494 IPSVNPISNTARI
+3494 IPSVNPISNIARI

-3529 FTQISDATILS
+3529 FTQISDANVLS
-3540 LKAVNAPQTTTGDI
+3540 LKAVNAEQATTGYI

-3561 ENTGNIPATNLIFSD
+3561 ENTGNIPATNLIFAD
-3576 TIPQDTTFVENSFTL
+3576 TIPEGTTFVDNSFTL

-3601 NVGVTLP
+3601 NVAVTLP
-3608 TLAANATHL
+3608 NLAANATHL
-3617 ISFQILIKDS
+3617 ISFQILINDS
-3627 FSRESITNQSNTT
+3627 FSQQSITNQSNTT

-3659 IVITNFVQAQL
+3659 IVITNFVLAQL
-3670 TITKTSN
+3670 TVTKTSN
-3677 PTTVDIGGTI
+3677 PITVDIGGTI

-3703 IVFTDSIP
+3703 IIFTDSIP

-3726 LQPGLNPENGIPI
+3726 LQPGVSPENGIPI
-3739 GTIPANSSKT
+3739 GTIPSNSSKT

-3761 ETEIVNQSSA
+3761 ETEIVNQSSVN
-3771 TYQYVSIP
+3771 YQYVSIP
-3779 TAPPVNRSANS
+3779 TAPPVNRTANS

-3802 ISVKSADVTFASI
+3802 ISVKQADVTFVST
-3815 GQIITYT
+3815 GQNITYT

-3830 VPANNT
+3830 VPANNM

-3847 FIEDSLAINNV
+3847 FIEDSLSINNV

-3887 LTNIPVGNVV
+3887 LISIPEGNTV

-3912 SQIIQR
+3912 SPIIQR

-3946 IGQIITYTVAVTN
+3946 IGQIITYTIAVTN
-3959 AGTIPITNTLLLDA
+3959 AGTVPITNTLLIDA
-3973 IASGTTFVP
+3973 IAAGTTFVP
-3982 NSILVDGVPRL
+3982 NSILVDGIPRP

-3998 TGINLD
+3998 TGITLD

-4011 IIVTFQVSVVSIP
+4011 IIVTFQVNVVSTP
-4024 PQNNINNIAV
+4024 SQNNINNIAV
-4034 IHYEYRPDPSTP
+4034 IHYEYQPDPSLP
-4046 PISETTSSNATNI
+4046 PISETTSSNTTNI
-4059 QFIDAI
+4059 QFIDVI
-4065 LIATKSTN
+4065 LIATKSAN

-4083 EYTVFIQ
+4083 EYTVLIQ
-4090 NNGSATTNSIFF
+4090 NNGSTTTNSIFF
-4102 TDTIADGTVF
+4102 TDTIEDGTVF
-4112 IPGSVVVNNTVLPAA
+4112 IPGSVIVNNTVLPAA
-4127 DPNIGFSIPNVAA
+4127 DPNIGFSIPNIAS
-4140 GQMATITFQVSV
+4140 GQSTTITFQVSV
-4152 TNLPA
+4152 TNLPT
-4157 VNPTPNTANVVYDF
+4157 VNPTPNTANIVYDF

-4227 DATAVVFT
+4227 DATAVIFT
-4235 DNIPNGTTFIDGS
+4235 DSIPDGTTFIDGS

-4258 ANPSAGILVGTIAPN
+4258 ANPSSGILVGTIAPN
-4273 ISIPVTF
+4273 VSIPVTF

-4285 ALPASGHVQ
+4285 ALPASDRIQ
-4294 NQSTSRYTINVEE
+4294 NQSTSRYTINGAE

-4312 NITFTEVISAN
+4312 NITFTEVIFTN
-4323 VIATKT
+4323 VTATKT
-4329 TPIQYADLQTIIPY
+4329 TSIQYADLQTIIPY

-4374 VIVNGNARPNDNP
+4374 VIVNGNARPNNNP

-4426 YEYTVPNRP
+4426 YQYTLPNRP
-4435 PITETIISSAALTEI
+4435 PITETILSSAAVTTI
-4450 NHANLNSNK
+4450 NHANLDSNK
-4459 AVDLAFATVGDTL
+4459 TVNLAFATVGDTL

-4484 AVNDVIIQD
+4484 ALNDVNIQD

-4522 PIGTITIGG
+4522 PIGTITVGG
-4531 DAIVSFQVTVTSIP
+4531 DASASFQVSVTSIP
-4545 TPNELNNNA
+4545 TPNELTNQA

-4578 KTTVQNDNVIAFKSA
+4578 TTTVQNDNVVAIKAVDFTS
-4593 DVTNAL
+4593 AL

-4605 YTITITNSGNV
+4605 YTITITNNGNI
-4616 TIEDLLAID
+4616 TIEDLLLVDTAP
-4625 AVPIDTTFVAGSV
+4625 VDTTFVIGSV

-4661 NEFVI
+4661 NDSVI
-4666 ITFQVTISSSTLQST
+4666 ITFQVTISSSTLQPT
-4681 INNDASVS
+4681 INNDATIS
-4689 YTVIIDPTKPP
+4689 YTPIVGPIEPP
-4700 ITITKQTN
+4700 ITITRQINTVTKQTN
-4708 TVTTTVI
+4708 TVTTIII
-4715 DPMVRIEKT
+4715 DPMVHIEKT
-4724 ADKSI
+4724 ADKSM

-4740 AVFNHSPIPTI
+4740 EIFNDSPIPTV
-4751 STSVIDTIPAG
+4751 STSVIDSIPAG

-4773 GTPVPN
+4773 GTLVPN
-4779 VRPDTGINIGSLS
+4779 VRPDTGINIGALP
-4792 AGTVATITFQV
+4792 ADEVATLTFQV
-4803 LATSIPSNSTII
+4803 LVTSIPSNSTII

-4824 QLTPQD
+4824 QLAPQD

-4851 TVTKNASVSS
+4851 VVVKNASVRS
-4861 AYLNQYFDYTVRI
+4861 AYLNQHFDYTVRI
-4874 TNTSEISLS
+4874 TNTSNISLL
-4883 NISLQDTI
+4883 NVSLQDTI
-4891 PAGLQ
+4891 LAGLQ

-4917 FLVATNL
+4917 FQVATNL

-4936 QVISPPVN
+4936 QVINPPVN
-4944 NPFKNTANISL
+4944 NEFKNSANVSL

-4969 VTSNENIVTFVP
+4969 VTSNENIVTFISD
-4981 ENPDE
+4981 NLDE
-4986 ALPNLN
+4986 VLPNLN

-5005 RNVRNYLWTWIWWK
+5005 RNIRNYFWIWWK

>member
-39 IGAFITTNTALQ
+39 IGAFATTNTALQ
-51 VPTFPAGTTLTYTQN
+51 VPTFPAGTTLNYTQN

-167 PLDASNGSINS
+167 PIDASNGTINS

-200 VAGNRVSAETGSAD
+200 VAGNRVSADTGSAD
-214 VSVSGF
+214 VAVSGF

-232 FLSSTEG
+232 FLSSIEG
-239 DADLTGDQALF
+239 DADLIGDQALF

-265 AINNFFGSQVNNA
+265 AVNNFFGSQVNNA

-291 NQSASTS
+291 NQSASTG

-386 AIFIDSLPS
+386 AIFIDSLPN

-425 NNGASRTVTFQA
+425 NNGTSRTVTFQA

-499 ETLTYSIALANIGN
+499 ETLTYSIALTNIGN
-513 IAATNVIFTDPIPSG
+513 IAATNVIYTDPIPSG

-554 GSIAANSTTTISFQ
+554 GSIAATTTTTTISFQ
-568 VLVPSIPQT
+568 VFVPAIPQT

-601 TDKTNIVSTQ
+601 TDTTNIVSTQ

-618 MTKAVD
+618 MVKAVD

-695 NVAFQVVVNTIPA
+695 NITFQVVVNTIPA

-750 LTKSTNKQF
+750 LTKSANKQF
-759 ATIGETISYTILIT
+759 ATIGETIGYTILIT
-773 NSGNTAANNVQLT
+773 NIGNTAANNVQLT

-792 TILTPGTVTLNGVL
+792 TILTLGSVTLNGVL

-820 PGGAT
+820 PAGAT

-836 ITTPNPI
+836 ITSQNPI
-843 INNAFASYLY
+843 LNNAFVSYIY
-853 TVNPNLPPTS
+853 TVNPSLPPTS

-897 TYTFSLTND
+897 TYTFALTND

-930 VIVNGV
+930 IIVNGV
-936 TQPGATPASINI
+936 TQPGVTPTSINI

-987 PNASPVSKNTTST
+987 PDTSPVSKNTTST

-1014 KTVNRAFATVG
+1014 KTVDRAFATVG
-1025 DTLTYTV
+1025 DILTYTV

-1121 DPPTVETSVSN
+1121 DPPTIETSVSN
-1132 TVSTQINLANVV
+1132 TVSTQINLANVI

-1162 TISLA
+1162 TISIA
-1167 NLGNTIANNVIVTDI
+1167 NLGNTTANNVIVTDI

-1208 GLPVGSIPSGGFTT
+1208 GLQVGSIPSGGFTT
-1222 IVFQIST
+1222 IVFQISA

-1267 TQINTANIVA
+1267 TQLNTANIVA

-1304 PAANVTFTDIIPAGT
+1304 PAANVTFTDIIPTGT

-1330 VPVANANP
+1330 VPIANANP
-1338 ATSISIGTIGA
+1338 ANGISIGTIGA

-1448 NGTSFIANSVTVNGN
+1448 NGTSFIPNSVTVNGN

-1485 LISFQVQVNSIPN
+1485 IISFQVQVNSIPN

-1514 DPNLPPASANTLS
+1514 DPNLPSASANTLS

-1564 TGNTPASATVLTD
+1564 TGNIPASATVLTD

-1598 GLDPSLGIHLADISP
+1598 GLDPSLGVHLADISP

-1714 TTFIPNSFTVNGT
+1714 TTFILNSFTVNGT
-1727 TITNANPQNGINIG
+1727 TIPNANPQNGINIG
-1741 NLNSNA
+1741 NINSNA
-1747 SATLSF
+1747 SVILSF
-1753 QVNITTLPN
+1753 QVNITTIPN

-1792 KTFTQVNTASV
+1792 KTFTQVNSASV

-1814 AVGDTITYTTILTNS
+1814 AVGDTITYTTTLTNS
-1829 GNTSANTP
+1829 GNTTANTP

-1847 SFVPDSVQINTIPQ
+1847 SFIPDSVQINTIPQ
-1861 LGFRPDSEISL
+1861 LGFRPDSGLSL

-1880 TTISFQAIVG
+1880 TTISFQVIVG

-1905 YSIIIDPT
+1905 YSIIVDPT
-1913 QPPVIETATSNPT
+1913 QPPVTETATSNPT

-1953 FLTYTVLLD
+1953 FLTYTVLLE
-1962 NIGNA
+1962 NEGNT

-1981 TVFIEDSVRVGG
+1981 TIFITDSVRVGG

-2002 NGIPIGD
+2002 NGIQIGD
-2009 IIAEDFINVTFRVQ
+2009 IIAGDFINVTFRVQ

-2044 NSASINYQFMT
+2044 NGASIDYQFMT

-2061 VSRSTTSNPVSTQIN
+2061 VSRNTTSNPVSTQIN
-2076 SGEIVAIKSVNKTF
+2076 SGEIVAIKSVDKTF

-2110 SQNIIFTDTLPDG
+2110 SQNIIFTDILPNG
-2123 TTFISGTLTNDLS
+2123 TTFIS

-2149 NPANGIQIGNINPN
+2149 NPASGIQIGNINPN

-2168 TLNVLVTNIPSI
+2168 SLNVLVTNIPSI
-2180 NPISNSSSV
+2180 NPISNFSSI
-2189 QFAHVVDPSQPA
+2189 QFEHVIDPSQPSALQTA
-2201 VSQTNVSNTVSTTIN
+2201 VSNAVSTTIN
-2216 SAILTTK
+2216 SAILNTTK
-2223 KSADKSIISV
+2223 TVDKSIISV
-2233 GDTITY
+2233 GDTLTY
-2239 TTTIRNT
+2239 TTTITNT
-2246 GNTAATNIT
+2246 GNTPATNIT
-2255 FTSAIPANTTFIPNS
+2255 FTSAIPSSTTFVPDS
-2270 VTINSVQQSGAQPA
+2270 VTINGIQQLGAQPA

-2302 QVNVISVSPS
+2302 QVNVISVPPS

-2318 DTILYSYTVDPNSA
+2318 DTILYSYTVDPSA
-2332 PATTSTST
+2332 APITTSTST
-2340 NIATNPVLDAMI
+2340 NIVTNPVLDAMI
-2352 TMVKSVDQTL
+2352 TMVKSVDQTI

-2390 LIPNGTTFI
+2390 LIPDGTTFI
-2399 TDSVTI
+2399 PNSVTI
-2405 NGLTQI
+2405 NGSTHI
-2411 GLNPNT
+2411 GLDPNT

-2426 NSSISIAFQVTAT
+2426 NNSISIAFQVTAT
-2439 STPVQNPIANSATAS
+2439 STPVQNPIANSASAS
-2454 YTFIADPNAPI
+2454 YTFITDPNAPI

-2478 INTAN
+2478 INTAT

-2501 TYTVVLTN
+2501 TYTVTLTN

-2521 DTVPSVTTF
+2521 DTMPSGTTF

-2542 SGADPSNGVNIG
+2542 SGADPTNGVNIG
-2554 TITAGTT
+2554 PITAGTT
-2561 VTVSFQVTVTSLPTA
+2561 VTVSFQVTVTSLPTE

-2585 SYQLVSPPDSE
+2585 SYQLVSPPDAE
-2596 TSISNPVSTQINEAI
+2596 TSISNPVSTQIKEAI
-2611 LSMTKNESVS
+2611 LSMTKNENVS

-2692 VFQVTVNNIPP
+2692 VFQVTVNSIPP
-2703 SNPAPNTASTTYE
+2703 INPAPNTASTTYE

-2734 TLLQINNATI
+2734 TLLQINNVTI
-2744 ISTKTANL
+2744 ISTKTADL
-2752 TFADVGN
+2752 TFADIGN

-2793 SFTANGQTIPNADLS
+2793 SFTVNGQTIPNADLS

-2817 GGNTAIVTFQATVI
+2817 GGNAAIVTFQATVI
-2831 TLPTLNPISNSASI
+2831 TLPTLNPISNSAST
-2845 TYHYVVDPSQPPIT
+2845 TYHYVVDPSQPPVT

-2867 TTQINSAILTAQKNS
+2867 TTQINNATLTAQKNS

-2932 SIPNADIITGVPI
+2932 SIPNANIITGVPI
-2945 GDIAPN
+2945 GDIGPN
-2951 ESVIVAFHIIA
+2951 QSVIVAFHIIA
-2962 NEIPPINPITNQAS
+2962 NEIPPINPITNQAN

-2991 KNIISNNVT
+2991 KNITSNNVT

-3080 NPNQTVTI
+3080 TPNQTVTI

-3109 FVNFQYNVGNVL
+3109 FVNFQYNVGNAL
-3121 LAQPGNVETNVFVT
+3121 QAQPGNVETNVFVT
-3135 SINTA
+3135 SINSA

-3162 VSIQNNGNTNAT
+3162 VLIQNSGNTNAT
-3174 NVNFSDPVPTG
+3174 NVNFSDMVPAG

-3191 SFAVNG
+3191 SFAVNA

-3208 VNIGTVSA
+3208 VNIGTVST
-3216 GSSLTVTFQVIVTST
+3216 GSSLTVTFRVIVTST

-3274 TTVLQANRSIV
+3274 TTVLQANRTIV

-3403 ASLSVI
+3403 ASLSAI

-3421 IITYTVVVQNNGNT
+3421 TITYTVVVQNNGNT

-3471 GIPLNSITPSEIV
+3471 GIPLNSIAPSEIV

-3494 IPSVNPISNTARI
+3494 IPSVNPISNTVRI

-3540 LKAVNAPQTTTGDI
+3540 LKGVNAQQATTGDI

-3561 ENTGNIPATNLIFSD
+3561 ENTGNIPATNLTFSD
-3576 TIPQDTTFVENSFTL
+3576 TISQHTTFVENSFTL

-3608 TLAANATHL
+3608 NLAANATHL
-3617 ISFQILIKDS
+3617 ISFQILITDS
-3627 FSRESITNQSNTT
+3627 FSQESITNQSNTT

-3695 IGNVDAIN
+3695 TGNVDAIN
-3703 IVFTDSIP
+3703 INFTDSIP
-3711 AGTTFVPDSVTINGV
+3711 SGTTFVPDSVTINGV
-3726 LQPGLNPENGIPI
+3726 LQPGVNPENGIPI

-3802 ISVKSADVTFASI
+3802 ISVKSADVAFVSI

-3873 IQPNETVTISFQVQ
+3873 IQPDETVTLSFQVQ
-3887 LTNIPVGNVV
+3887 LTNIPEGNTV

-3912 SQIIQR
+3912 SPIIQR

-3959 AGTIPITNTLLLDA
+3959 AGTVPITNTLLIDA
-3973 IASGTTFVP
+3973 IAAGTTFVP
-3982 NSILVDGVPRL
+3982 NSILVDGVPRP

-4034 IHYEYRPDPSTP
+4034 IHYEYRPDPSAP
-4046 PISETTSSNATNI
+4046 PISETTSSNSTNI

-4065 LIATKSTN
+4065 LIATKSAN

-4090 NNGSATTNSIFF
+4090 NNGSTTTNSIFF

-4112 IPGSVVVNNTVLPAA
+4112 IPGSVIVNNTVLPAA

-4140 GQMATITFQVSV
+4140 DQMATVTFQVSV
-4152 TNLPA
+4152 TNLPV
-4157 VNPTPNTANVVYDF
+4157 VNPTPNTANIVYDF

-4235 DNIPNGTTFIDGS
+4235 DNIPDGTTFIDGS

-4343 TISIT
+4343 TISII

-4426 YEYTVPNRP
+4426 YEYTVPDRP
-4435 PITETIISSAALTEI
+4435 PITKTIISSAAATEI

-4484 AVNDVIIQD
+4484 ATNDVIIQD

-4500 FIENSVIVNGETL
+4500 FIENSVIVNGEAL
-4513 PGVNPVSGI
+4513 PGVNPVSSI
-4522 PIGTITIGG
+4522 PIGTIIVGG

-4545 TPNELNNNA
+4545 TPNELNNKA

-4578 KTTVQNDNVIAFKSA
+4578 TTTVQNDNVIAIKSI

-4625 AVPIDTTFVAGSV
+4625 TVPIDTTFVADSV

-4661 NEFVI
+4661 NESVI

-4773 GTPVPN
+4773 GTSVQN

-4792 AGTVATITFQV
+4792 ADTVATITFQV
-4803 LATSIPSNSTII
+4803 LVTSIPSNSTII

-4842 RIPVQFITA
+4842 RIPVQFVTA

-4944 NPFKNTANISL
+4944 NQFKNTANISL

-4986 ALPNLN
+4986 TLPNLN

-5005 RNVRNYLWTWIWWK
+5005 RNARNYLWTWIWWN

>member
-39 IGAFITTNTALQ
+39 IGAFATTNTALQ
-51 VPTFPAGTTLTYTQN
+51 VPTFPAGTTLNYTQN

-167 PLDASNGSINS
+167 PIDASNGTINS

-200 VAGNRVSAETGSAD
+200 VAGNRVSADTGSAD
-214 VSVSGF
+214 VAVSGF

-232 FLSSTEG
+232 FLSSIEG
-239 DADLTGDQALF
+239 DADLIGDQALF

-265 AINNFFGSQVNNA
+265 AVNNFFGSQVNNA

-291 NQSASTS
+291 NQSASTG

-386 AIFIDSLPS
+386 AIFIDSLPN

-425 NNGASRTVTFQA
+425 NNGTSRTVTFQA

-499 ETLTYSIALANIGN
+499 ETLTYSIALTNIGN
-513 IAATNVIFTDPIPSG
+513 IAATNVIYTDPIPSG

-554 GSIAANSTTTISFQ
+554 GSIAANSTTTTTISFQ
-568 VLVPSIPQT
+568 VFVPAIPQT

-601 TDKTNIVSTQ
+601 TDTTNIVSTQ

-618 MTKAVD
+618 MVKAVD

-695 NVAFQVVVNTIPA
+695 NITFQVVVNTIPA

-750 LTKSTNKQF
+750 LTKSANKQF
-759 ATIGETISYTILIT
+759 ATIGETIGYTILIT
-773 NSGNTAANNVQLT
+773 NIGNTAANNVQLT

-792 TILTPGTVTLNGVL
+792 TILTLGSVTLNGVL

-820 PGGAT
+820 PAGAT

-836 ITTPNPI
+836 ITSQNPI
-843 INNAFASYLY
+843 LNNAFVSYIY
-853 TVNPNLPPTS
+853 TVNPSLPPTS

-897 TYTFSLTND
+897 TYTFALTND

-930 VIVNGV
+930 IIVNGV
-936 TQPGATPASINI
+936 TQPGVTPTSINI

-987 PNASPVSKNTTST
+987 PNTSPVSKNTTST

-1014 KTVNRAFATVG
+1014 KTVDRAFATAG
-1025 DTLTYTV
+1025 DILTYTV

-1121 DPPTVETSVSN
+1121 DPPTIETSVSN
-1132 TVSTQINLANVV
+1132 TVSTQINLANVI

-1162 TISLA
+1162 TISIA
-1167 NLGNTIANNVIVTDI
+1167 NLGNTTANNVIVTDI

-1208 GLPVGSIPSGGFTT
+1208 GLQVGSIPSGGFTT
-1222 IVFQIST
+1222 IVFQISA

-1267 TQINTANIVA
+1267 TQLNTANIVA

-1304 PAANVTFTDIIPAGT
+1304 PAANVTFTDIIPTGT

-1330 VPVANANP
+1330 VPIANANP
-1338 ATSISIGTIGA
+1338 TNGISIGTIGA

-1448 NGTSFIANSVTVNGN
+1448 NGTSFIPNSVTVNGN

-1485 LISFQVQVNSIPN
+1485 IISFQVQVNSIPN

-1514 DPNLPPASANTLS
+1514 DPNLPSASANTLS

-1564 TGNTPASATVLTD
+1564 TGNIPASATVLTD

-1598 GLDPSLGIHLADISP
+1598 GLDPSLGVHLADISP

-1714 TTFIPNSFTVNGT
+1714 TTFILNSFTVNGT
-1727 TITNANPQNGINIG
+1727 TIPNANPQNGINIG
-1741 NLNSNA
+1741 NINSNA
-1747 SATLSF
+1747 SVILSF
-1753 QVNITTLPN
+1753 QVNITTIPN

-1792 KTFTQVNTASV
+1792 KTFTQVNSASV

-1814 AVGDTITYTTILTNS
+1814 AVGDTITYTTTLTNS
-1829 GNTSANTP
+1829 GNTTANTP

-1847 SFVPDSVQINTIPQ
+1847 SFIPDSVQINTIPQ
-1861 LGFRPDSEISL
+1861 LGFRPDSGLSL

-1880 TTISFQAIVG
+1880 TTISFQVIVG

-1905 YSIIIDPT
+1905 YSIIVDPT
-1913 QPPVIETATSNPT
+1913 QPPVTETATSNPT

-1953 FLTYTVLLD
+1953 FLTYTVLLE
-1962 NIGNA
+1962 NEGNT

-1981 TVFIEDSVRVGG
+1981 TIFITDSVRVGG
-1993 VLLPGVNPA
+1993 VLLPGVKPA
-2002 NGIPIGD
+2002 NGIQIGD
-2009 IIAEDFINVTFRVQ
+2009 IIAGDFINVTFRVQ

-2044 NSASINYQFMT
+2044 NGASIDYQFMT

-2061 VSRSTTSNPVSTQIN
+2061 VSRNTTSNPVSTQIN
-2076 SGEIVAIKSVNKTF
+2076 SGEIVAIKSVDKTF

-2110 SQNIIFTDTLPDG
+2110 SQNIIFTDILPNG
-2123 TTFISGTLTNDLS
+2123 TTFIS

-2149 NPANGIQIGNINPN
+2149 NPASGIQIGNINPN

-2168 TLNVLVTNIPSI
+2168 SLNVLVTNIPSI
-2180 NPISNSSSV
+2180 NPISNFSSI
-2189 QFAHVVDPSQPA
+2189 QFEHVIDPSQPSALQTA
-2201 VSQTNVSNTVSTTIN
+2201 VSNAVSTTIN
-2216 SAILTTK
+2216 SAILNTTK
-2223 KSADKSIISV
+2223 TVDKSIISV
-2233 GDTITY
+2233 GDTLTY
-2239 TTTIRNT
+2239 TTTITNT
-2246 GNTAATNIT
+2246 GNTPATNIT
-2255 FTSAIPANTTFIPNS
+2255 FTSAIPSSTTFVPDS
-2270 VTINSVQQSGAQPA
+2270 VTINGIQQLGAQPA

-2302 QVNVISVSPS
+2302 QVNVISVPPS

-2318 DTILYSYTVDPNSA
+2318 DTILYSYTVDPSA
-2332 PATTSTST
+2332 APITTSTST
-2340 NIATNPVLDAMI
+2340 NIVTNPVLDAMI
-2352 TMVKSVDQTL
+2352 TMVKSVDQTI

-2390 LIPNGTTFI
+2390 LIPDGTTFI
-2399 TDSVTI
+2399 PNSVTI
-2405 NGLTQI
+2405 NGSTHI
-2411 GLNPNT
+2411 GLDPNT

-2426 NSSISIAFQVTAT
+2426 NNSISIAFQVTAT
-2439 STPVQNPIANSATAS
+2439 STPVQNPIANSASAS
-2454 YTFIADPNAPI
+2454 YTFITDPNAPI

-2478 INTAN
+2478 INTAT

-2501 TYTVVLTN
+2501 TYTVTLTN

-2521 DTVPSVTTF
+2521 DTMPSGTTF

-2542 SGADPSNGVNIG
+2542 SGADPTNGVNIG
-2554 TITAGTT
+2554 PITAGTT
-2561 VTVSFQVTVTSLPTA
+2561 VTVSFQVTVTSLPTE

-2585 SYQLVSPPDSE
+2585 SYQLVSPPDAE
-2596 TSISNPVSTQINEAI
+2596 TSISNPVSTQIKEAI
-2611 LSMTKNESVS
+2611 LSMTKNENVS

-2692 VFQVTVNNIPP
+2692 VFQVTVNSIPP
-2703 SNPAPNTASTTYE
+2703 INPAPNTASTTYE

-2734 TLLQINNATI
+2734 TLLQINNVTI
-2744 ISTKTANL
+2744 ISTKTADL
-2752 TFADVGN
+2752 TFADIGN

-2793 SFTANGQTIPNADLS
+2793 SFTVNGQTIPNADLS

-2817 GGNTAIVTFQATVI
+2817 GGNAAIVTFQATVI
-2831 TLPTLNPISNSASI
+2831 TLPTLNPISNSAST
-2845 TYHYVVDPSQPPIT
+2845 TYHYVVDPSQPPVT

-2867 TTQINSAILTAQKNS
+2867 TTQINNATLTAQKNS

-2932 SIPNADIITGVPI
+2932 SIPNANIITGVPI
-2945 GDIAPN
+2945 GDIGPN
-2951 ESVIVAFHIIA
+2951 QSVIVAFHIIA
-2962 NEIPPINPITNQAS
+2962 NEIPPINPITNQAN

-2991 KNIISNNVT
+2991 KNITSNNVT

-3048 PSWTQFVA
+3048 PSWTQFIA

-3080 NPNQTVTI
+3080 TPNQTVTI

-3109 FVNFQYNVGNVL
+3109 FVNFQYNVGNAL
-3121 LAQPGNVETNVFVT
+3121 QAQPGNVETNVFVT
-3135 SINTA
+3135 SINSA

-3162 VSIQNNGNTNAT
+3162 VLIQNSGNTNAT
-3174 NVNFSDPVPTG
+3174 NVNFSDMVPAG

-3191 SFAVNG
+3191 SFAVNA

-3208 VNIGTVSA
+3208 VNIGTVST
-3216 GSSLTVTFQVIVTST
+3216 GSSLTVTFRVIVTST
-3231 PPSNPITNVASI
+3231 PPSNPIINVASI

-3274 TTVLQANRSIV
+3274 TTVLQANRTIV

-3403 ASLSVI
+3403 ASLSAI

-3421 IITYTVVVQNNGNT
+3421 TITYTVVVQNNGNT

-3471 GIPLNSITPSEIV
+3471 GIPLNSIAPSEIV

-3494 IPSVNPISNTARI
+3494 IPSVNPISNTVRI

-3540 LKAVNAPQTTTGDI
+3540 LKGVNAQQATTGDI

-3561 ENTGNIPATNLIFSD
+3561 ENTGNIPATNLTFSD
-3576 TIPQDTTFVENSFTL
+3576 TISQDTTFVENSFTL

-3601 NVGVTLP
+3601 NVAVTLP
-3608 TLAANATHL
+3608 NLAANATHL
-3617 ISFQILIKDS
+3617 ISFQILITDS
-3627 FSRESITNQSNTT
+3627 FSQESITNQSNTT

-3695 IGNVDAIN
+3695 TGNVDAIN
-3703 IVFTDSIP
+3703 INFTDSIP
-3711 AGTTFVPDSVTINGV
+3711 SGTTFVPDSVTINGV
-3726 LQPGLNPENGIPI
+3726 LQPGVNPENGIPI

-3802 ISVKSADVTFASI
+3802 ISVKSADVTFVSI
-3815 GQIITYT
+3815 GQMITYT

-3858 IQPGANPEN
+3858 IQPGVNPEN

-3887 LTNIPVGNVV
+3887 LTNIPEGNTV

-3912 SQIIQR
+3912 SPIIQR

-3959 AGTIPITNTLLLDA
+3959 AGTVPITNTLLIDA
-3973 IASGTTFVP
+3973 IAAGTTFVP
-3982 NSILVDGVPRL
+3982 NSILVDGVPRP

-4034 IHYEYRPDPSTP
+4034 IHYEYRPDPSAP
-4046 PISETTSSNATNI
+4046 PISETTSSNSTNI

-4065 LIATKSTN
+4065 LIATKSAN

-4090 NNGSATTNSIFF
+4090 NNGSTTTNSIFF

-4112 IPGSVVVNNTVLPAA
+4112 IPGSVIVNNTVLPAA

-4140 GQMATITFQVSV
+4140 DQMATVTFQVSV
-4152 TNLPA
+4152 TNLPV
-4157 VNPTPNTANVVYDF
+4157 VNPTPNTANIVYDF

-4235 DNIPNGTTFIDGS
+4235 DNIPDGTTFIDGS

-4343 TISIT
+4343 TISII

-4426 YEYTVPNRP
+4426 YEYTVPDRP
-4435 PITETIISSAALTEI
+4435 PITETIISSAAATEI

-4484 AVNDVIIQD
+4484 ATNDVIIQD

-4500 FIENSVIVNGETL
+4500 FIENSVIVNGEAL

-4522 PIGTITIGG
+4522 PIGTIIVGG

-4545 TPNELNNNA
+4545 TPNELNNKA

-4578 KTTVQNDNVIAFKSA
+4578 TTTVQNDNVIAIKSV

-4625 AVPIDTTFVAGSV
+4625 TVPIDTTFVADSV

-4661 NEFVI
+4661 NESVI

-4773 GTPVPN
+4773 GTSVQN

-4792 AGTVATITFQV
+4792 ADTVATITFQV
-4803 LATSIPSNSTII
+4803 LVTSIPSNSTII

-4842 RIPVQFITA
+4842 RIPVQFVTA

-4944 NPFKNTANISL
+4944 NQFKNTANISL

-4986 ALPNLN
+4986 TLPNLN

-5005 RNVRNYLWTWIWWK
+5005 RNARNYLWTWIWWN

>member
-39 IGAFITTNTALQ
+39 IGAFATTNTALQ
-51 VPTFPAGTTLTYTQN
+51 VTSFPAGTTLNYTQN
-66 SSTAIL
+66 SSTALL

-131 NSITFG
+131 GSITFG

-143 DVTTLIQAG
+143 DVTSLIQAG

-157 TTGAVPGLVD
+157 TTGSVPGLVD
-167 PLDASNGSINS
+167 PIDASNGTINS

-200 VAGNRVSAETGSAD
+200 VAGNRVSADTGSAD
-214 VSVSGF
+214 VAVSGF
-220 LTPSGGPVSGRL
+220 LTPAGGPVSGRL
-232 FLSSTEG
+232 FLSSIEG
-239 DADLTGDQALF
+239 DADLIGDQALF

-265 AINNFFGSQVNNA
+265 AVNNFFGSQVNNA

-291 NQSASTS
+291 NQNASTS

-365 IGDILTYTVT
+365 IGDVLTYTVT

-386 AIFIDSLPS
+386 VTFTDILPN

-408 VPQTN
+408 IPQTN

-425 NNGASRTVTFQA
+425 NNNASRTVTFQA

-442 PSQNPIS
+442 PNQNPIS

-513 IAATNVIFTDPIPSG
+513 IAATNVIYTDPIPSG
-528 TTFIPGSVTVNGV
+528 TTFIPGSVTINGV
-541 TQAGANPANGISI
+541 TQTGANPATGISI

-568 VLVPSIPQT
+568 VFVPSIPQT

-601 TDKTNIVSTQ
+601 TDTTNIVSTQ

-670 DGTTQVGANPANGV
+670 DGTTQVGANPATGV
-684 NIGSIPSGTTK
+684 NIGSIQTGTTK
-695 NVAFQVVVNTIPA
+695 NVSFQVVVNTIPA

-716 SASYQYTV
+716 SASYQYTI

-773 NSGNTAANNVQLT
+773 NSGNTAATNVQLT

-792 TILTPGTVTLNGVL
+792 TILTPGSVTLNGVL

-836 ITTPNPI
+836 ITAQNPI

-853 TVNPNLPPTS
+853 TVNPSLPPTS

-885 VDKTFA
+885 VSQTFA
-891 EVGDVL
+891 EVGNVL

-906 GNVAANNVLL
+906 GNVAANNVVL

-930 VIVNGV
+930 VIVNNV
-936 TQPGATPASINI
+936 TQPGVTPANINI

-963 VITSIPNPNPISNSA
+963 LITSIPNPNPISNSA

-1014 KTVNRAFATVG
+1014 KTVDKGFATVG
-1025 DTLTYTV
+1025 DVLTYTV
-1032 TLTNAGSVSADSPT
+1032 VLTNEGSVSADSPT

-1097 TSLPTQNPTLNSS
+1097 TSLPTQNPTINSS

-1121 DPPTVETSVSN
+1121 DPPTIETSVSN

-1144 IVKEVDLTIA
+1144 IVKQVDVTIA
-1154 DVGQPITY
+1154 NVGQPITY
-1162 TISLA
+1162 TIALA
-1167 NLGNTIANNVIVTDI
+1167 NTGNTPANNVVVTDI
-1182 IPNGTTIVPNSIFIG
+1182 LPPGTTLVPNSTFIG
-1197 GALQLGADPST
+1197 GALQLGADPSV
-1208 GLPVGSIPSGGFTT
+1208 GLQVGTIPAGGITT
-1222 IVFQIST
+1222 IVFQISA
-1229 NGLPSPNPIQ
+1229 NSLPSPNPVQ
-1239 NSASLQYSFIADP
+1239 NSAALQYSFIADP
-1252 NLPALVRNAASNIVT
+1252 SLPAVVRNATSNIVT

-1277 TKLTSTNFADVGD
+1277 TKLTSTNFADVGG
-1290 VILYATILTNNGNI
+1290 VITYATILTNNGNI
-1304 PAANVTFTDIIPAGT
+1304 PASNVTFTDIIPT
-1319 LFIPNTVTINN
+1319 DTIFLPNTVTING
-1330 VPVANANP
+1330 VPIANANP
-1338 ATSISIGTIGA
+1338 ANGILIGTIGA
-1349 NSSRTVA
+1349 NSSRTVS
-1356 FQVFVPT
+1356 FQVSVPT
-1363 IPAVNPITNQ
+1363 IPSPNPITNQ
-1373 SGTTFQYTY
+1373 SSTTFQYTY
-1382 DPSKPAVMQMVA
+1382 DPSKPVVMQMVA

-1400 TINNASIAATKSAD
+1400 TINNATITAAKSAD
-1414 KQFANVN
+1414 KQFANIN
-1421 DIITYTTTLTNNGNT
+1421 DIITYTTTLTNSGNT
-1436 LASNVIFTDVIP
+1436 LASNVVFTDAIP
-1448 NGTSFIANSVTVNGN
+1448 SGTSFIPNSVTVNGT
-1463 TLPNVNPASGIAID
+1463 TLSNANPANGIAIN

-1485 LISFQVQVNSIPN
+1485 TISFQVQVNSIPN

-1514 DPNLPPASANTLS
+1514 DPNLPPASANALS

-1537 TIVATKS
+1537 TIIATKS
-1544 VNTPTAAIGDIV
+1544 VNTPNAAIGDIV

-1564 TGNTPASATVLTD
+1564 TGNIPASATVLTD
-1577 GLGAGASFIQN
+1577 GLGPGASFIPN
-1588 SVTINNVPQP
+1588 SVTINNVSQP
-1598 GLDPSLGIHLADISP
+1598 GLDPSLGIHLDDISP
-1613 GDTVFIT
+1613 GGTTFLT
-1620 FQAQILA
+1620 FQVKILA

-1640 NYEYTVNP
+1640 NYEYAVNP
-1648 NQSPAVNSTITNTTV
+1648 TETPAVGSTVTNTTV
-1663 TPIIDATLSINKT
+1663 TPIIDATLVINKNAST
-1676 VNSTFATIGDT
+1676 TFATIGDT
-1687 LTFTSTITNSGN
+1687 ITFTSSVTNTGN
-1699 TTANNVIFT
+1699 TTANNIIFT
-1708 DVIPNG
+1708 DTIPSG
-1714 TTFIPNSFTVNGT
+1714 TAFVPNSFKINGVTVP
-1727 TITNANPQNGINIG
+1727 NANPQNGINIG
-1741 NLNSNA
+1741 NLNTNA
-1747 SATLSF
+1747 SITLSF

-1762 PNPIPNKSS
+1762 PNPIPNQSS

-1792 KTFTQVNTASV
+1792 TTFTQVNSASV
-1803 IATKTASSAFA
+1803 IATKTASSVFA
-1814 AVGDTITYTTILTNS
+1814 AVGDTITYTTTLTNN
-1829 GNTSANTP
+1829 GNTTANTP

-1861 LGFRPDSEISL
+1861 LGFRPDNGISL
-1872 DSIPVGGT
+1872 DTIPVGGT
-1880 TTISFQAIVG
+1880 ITISFQAIVG

-1905 YSIIIDPT
+1905 YSIIVDPT
-1913 QPPVIETATSNPT
+1913 EPPVTETATSNPT

-1939 SVDRLFSDVAPGNS
+1939 SVDRIFSDVAPGNS
-1953 FLTYTVLLD
+1953 FLTYTVLLE
-1962 NIGNA
+1962 NIGNT
-1967 TATNIIFTDPIPNN
+1967 TATNIIFTDSIPNN

-1993 VLLPGVNPA
+1993 VLLPEVNPA

-2009 IIAEDFINVTFRVQ
+2009 IIAGDFTNVTFRVQ

-2044 NSASINYQFMT
+2044 NGASIDYQFMT

-2061 VSRSTTSNPVSTQIN
+2061 VSRSTTSNSVSTQIN
-2076 SGEIVAIKSVNKTF
+2076 SGEVVAIKSVDKTF

-2110 SQNIIFTDTLPDG
+2110 SQNIIFTDILPEG
-2123 TTFISGTLTNDLS
+2123 ITFIS

-2149 NPANGIQIGNINPN
+2149 NPASGIQIGNINP
-2163 GTAVI
+2163 GSTVAI
-2168 TLNVLVTNIPSI
+2168 TINVLVTNIPSI
-2180 NPISNSSSV
+2180 NPISNFSSV
-2189 QFAHVVDPSQPA
+2189 QFEHVVDPSQPSA
-2201 VSQTNVSNTVSTTIN
+2201 LQTTISNTVSTTVN
-2216 SAILTTK
+2216 SAILTTTK
-2223 KSADKSIISV
+2223 TVDKSVISV
-2233 GDTITY
+2233 GDTLTY
-2239 TTTIRNT
+2239 TTTITNT
-2246 GNTAATNIT
+2246 GNTPATNIT
-2255 FTSAIPANTTFIPNS
+2255 FTSAIPPNTTFVPDS
-2270 VTINSVQQSGAQPA
+2270 VTINGIQQLGAQPA
-2284 LGVNIPNIAP
+2284 LGVTIPNIAP

-2302 QVNVISVSPS
+2302 QVNVISVPPS

-2318 DTILYSYTVDPNSA
+2318 DTILYSYTVDPNGA
-2332 PATTSTST
+2332 PVTTSTST
-2340 NIATNPVLDAMI
+2340 NIVTNPVLDAML

-2377 NGNTNAT
+2377 TGNTNAT

-2390 LIPNGTTFI
+2390 LIPDGTTFI

-2405 NGLTQI
+2405 DGITQI

-2478 INTAN
+2478 INTAT
-2483 ILSLKQVD
+2483 ILSSKQVD
-2491 KSFSRIGDTL
+2491 KTFSHIGDTL
-2501 TYTVVLTN
+2501 TYTVSLTN

-2521 DTVPSVTTF
+2521 DNMPSETTF
-2530 IANTFSI
+2530 IANSFSI

-2554 TITAGTT
+2554 PITAGTT
-2561 VTVSFQVTVTSLPTA
+2561 VTVSFQVTVTSLPTE

-2585 SYQLVSPPDSE
+2585 SYQLVSPPDAE

-2629 FYTTSITNVGNTDA
+2629 FYTTSISNIGNIDA
-2643 TNIVF
+2643 ANIVF

-2670 PNADP
+2670 PDANP
-2675 NTGVLLATLP
+2675 NTGVLLAALP

-2692 VFQVTVNNIPP
+2692 VFQVVVNNIPP
-2703 SNPAPNTASTTYE
+2703 INPAPNTASTTYE

-2726 SSAATSNT
+2726 SSSATSNT
-2734 TLLQINNATI
+2734 TLLQINNANI
-2744 ISTKTANL
+2744 ISTKTADL
-2752 TFADVGN
+2752 TFADVSN
-2759 TITFTLNLPNTGNVT
+2759 TITFTLNLPNTGNVA

-2779 IIDILDSNLSFVPN
+2779 VIDILDSNLSFVPN
-2793 SFTANGQTIPNADLS
+2793 SFTVNGQTIPNADLS

-2817 GGNTAIVTFQATVI
+2817 GGNTAIVTFQATVT

-2845 TYHYVVDPSQPPIT
+2845 TYHYVVDPSQPSIT

-2893 TYTVTITNSGNV
+2893 VYSVTITNSGNV

-2932 SIPNADIITGVPI
+2932 SIPTADIVTGVPI

-2951 ESVIVAFHIIA
+2951 QSVIVAFNIIA
-2962 NEIPPINPITNQAS
+2962 DEIPPINPITNQAS
-2976 VSFQHIVNPANPPVS
+2976 VNFQHIVNPANPPVS
-2991 KNIISNNVT
+2991 KNITSTTVS

-3015 KTFATIGDTITYT
+3015 KAFATIGDTITYT

-3033 TGNIPANNAIFSDPL
+3033 TGNIPANNVVFSDPL
-3048 PSWTQFVA
+3048 PSWTQFVT
-3056 GSVIVD
+3056 GSVVVD
-3062 GTPLP
+3062 GTSLP
-3067 SASIINGVGINTI
+3067 SASIIDGVGINTV
-3080 NPNQTVTI
+3080 NPDQTVTI

-3109 FVNFQYNVGNVL
+3109 FVNFQYNVGNAL
-3121 LAQPGNVETNVFVT
+3121 QAQPGNVETNVFVT
-3135 SINTA
+3135 SIHSA
-3140 ILSAVKTANTA
+3140 ILSAVKTASTA

-3162 VSIQNNGNTNAT
+3162 VLIQNSGNTNAT
-3174 NVNFSDPVPTG
+3174 NVNFSDLIPAG
-3185 TTFVEN
+3185 TTFIEN

-3202 ANPNNG
+3202 TNPNKG
-3208 VNIGTVSA
+3208 VNIGTVSTN
-3216 GSSLTVTFQVIVTST
+3216 SSLTVTFQVIVTST

-3243 QYAFIVDPASPP
+3243 QYEFIVDPTSPP
-3255 VTGTINSNSASTQ
+3255 VTGTITSNSASTQ
-3268 INNATV
+3268 INNATL
-3274 TTVLQANRSIV
+3274 TTVLEANRTIV
-3285 SIGDV
+3285 SIGDI

-3356 QFLASSI
+3356 QFLANSI

-3396 VNTAVVD
+3396 VTTAVVD

-3409 KSTDSLVQSTDG
+3409 KNTDSLVQSTDG
-3421 IITYTVVVQNNGNT
+3421 TITYTVVIQNNGNT

-3441 LTDLVPEGTAFIPNS
+3441 LTDLVPEGTALIPNS
-3456 VTINSVS
+3456 VTINSIS
-3463 VPGADPNV
+3463 IPGADPNV
-3471 GIPLNSITPSEIV
+3471 GIPINSMAPSEIV

-3494 IPSVNPISNTARI
+3494 IPSVNPISNIARI

-3514 PTAPIISRTITSNPA
+3514 PTAPIVSRTITSNPA
-3529 FTQISDATILS
+3529 FTQISDANVLS
-3540 LKAVNAPQTTTGDI
+3540 LKAVNAQQATTGDI

-3576 TIPQDTTFVENSFTL
+3576 SIPAGTTFLENSFTL
-3591 NGTAILGANP
+3591 NGAAILGANP

-3608 TLAANATHL
+3608 NLAANATHL
-3617 ISFQILIKDS
+3617 IAFQILINDP
-3627 FSRESITNQSNTT
+3627 FSQQSITNQSNTT

-3677 PTTVDIGGTI
+3677 PITVDIGGTI

-3695 IGNVDAIN
+3695 SGNVDAIN
-3703 IVFTDSIP
+3703 IIFTDSIP
-3711 AGTTFVPDSVTINGV
+3711 AGTTFVLDSVTINGV
-3726 LQPGLNPENGIPI
+3726 LQPDANPENGIPI
-3739 GTIPANSSKT
+3739 GTIPPNSSKT

-3802 ISVKSADVTFASI
+3802 ISVKSADVTFVSI
-3815 GQIITYT
+3815 GQFITYT

-3836 VFIDNIPEGTI
+3836 LFIDNIPEGTI
-3847 FIEDSLAINNV
+3847 FIENSLSINNV

-3873 IQPNETVTISFQVQ
+3873 IQPDETVTISFQVQ
-3887 LTNIPVGNVV
+3887 LISIPEGNTV

-3912 SQIIQR
+3912 SPIIQR

-3946 IGQIITYTVAVTN
+3946 IGQIITYTIAVTN
-3959 AGTIPITNTLLLDA
+3959 AGTIPITNTLLIDA
-3973 IASGTTFVP
+3973 IAAGTTFVP
-3982 NSILVDGVPRL
+3982 NSILVDGIPRP
-3993 NENPI
+3993 NESPI

-4011 IIVTFQVSVVSIP
+4011 IIVTFQVNVVSIP
-4024 PQNNINNIAV
+4024 SQNNINNIAV
-4034 IHYEYRPDPSTP
+4034 IHYEYQPEPSAP
-4046 PISETTSSNATNI
+4046 PISETLSSNTTNI

-4065 LIATKSTN
+4065 LIAAKSAN

-4083 EYTVFIQ
+4083 EYTVLIQ
-4090 NNGSATTNSIFF
+4090 NNGSTTTNSIFF
-4102 TDTIADGTVF
+4102 TDTIEDGTVF
-4112 IPGSVVVNNTVLPAA
+4112 IPGSVTVNNTVLPAA
-4127 DPNIGFSIPNVAA
+4127 DPNIGFSIPNITS
-4140 GQMATITFQVSV
+4140 GQVTTITFQVSV
-4152 TNLPA
+4152 TNLPVA
-4157 VNPTPNTANVVYDF
+4157 NPTPNTANIVYDF

-4200 LKTVDLTSVTIGDI
+4200 LKTVDLTSVTIGDV

-4227 DATAVVFT
+4227 DATAIVFT
-4235 DNIPNGTTFIDGS
+4235 DNIPGGTTFIDGS

-4253 IPQLN
+4253 IPQLI
-4258 ANPSAGILVGTIAPN
+4258 ANPSTGILVGTIAPN

-4285 ALPASGHVQ
+4285 ALPTSGHVQ
-4294 NQSTSRYTINVEE
+4294 NQATSRYTINGEE

-4323 VIATKT
+4323 IIAVKT

-4361 DIIPANTSFIENS
+4361 DIIPANTNFIENS
-4374 VIVNGNARPNDNP
+4374 VIVNGNTRPNDNP
-4387 LNGIQIDNI
+4387 LSGIPIDNI
-4396 PPNTTATILFQVR
+4396 LPNTTATVLFQVR

-4426 YEYTVPNRP
+4426 YEYTVRDQS
-4435 PITETIISSAALTEI
+4435 PITKTIISSAALTEI

-4484 AVNDVIIQD
+4484 AANDVIIQD
-4493 IIPQGTT
+4493 MIPQGTT
-4500 FIENSVIVNGETL
+4500 FIENSIIVNGETL
-4513 PGVNPVSGI
+4513 PGVNPANGI
-4522 PIGTITIGG
+4522 PIGTIIVDG
-4531 DAIVSFQVTVTSIP
+4531 DAIASFQVTVTSIP
-4545 TPNELNNNA
+4545 IGNELNNQA
-4554 ITTFNYIVNP
+4554 ISTFNYIVNP

-4578 KTTVQNDNVIAFKSA
+4578 TTTIQNDNIIAIKAVDFTS
-4593 DVTNAL
+4593 AL

-4605 YTITITNSGNV
+4605 YTITITNNGNI
-4616 TIEDLLAID
+4616 TIEDLLLVDTAP
-4625 AVPIDTTFVAGSV
+4625 VDTTFVIGSV
-4638 TINGI
+4638 TLNGI
-4643 NQPNENPENGIT
+4643 NQPNANPENGIT
-4655 LGNLAP
+4655 LGTLTP
-4661 NEFVI
+4661 NDSVI

-4681 INNDASVS
+4681 INNDATIS
-4689 YTVIIDPTKPP
+4689 YTPIVGPTEPP
-4700 ITITKQTN
+4700 ITITRQIDIVTKQTN
-4708 TVTTTVI
+4708 TVTTIVV
-4715 DPMVRIEKT
+4715 DPMVSIEKT

-4729 VVIGDIITFTL
+4729 VATGDIITFTL
-4740 AVFNHSPIPTI
+4740 KVINHSPIPTI
-4751 STSVIDTIPAG
+4751 STSVLDIIPAG
-4762 TTFIENSVTIN
+4762 TIFIEDSVTIN
-4773 GTPVPN
+4773 GTLVSN
-4779 VRPDTGINIGSLS
+4779 IRPDTGMNIGSLS
-4792 AGTVATITFQV
+4792 ADSIATITFKV
-4803 LATSIPSNSTII
+4803 LVTSIPSNSTII

-4851 TVTKNASVSS
+4851 TVVKNAAVTS

-4891 PAGLQ
+4891 PVGLQ
-4896 FINGTVFINGERS
+4896 FINGTVFINEERS

-4936 QVISPPVN
+4936 QVISPPVHN
-4944 NPFKNTANISL
+4944 EFKNTANISL

-4963 PPITVT
+4963 PPITET
-4969 VTSNENIVTFVP
+4969 VTSNENIVIFVP
-4981 ENPDE
+4981 ENQDE
-4986 ALPNLN
+4986 IVPNLN

-5000 IRITP
+5000 VRITP
-5005 RNVRNYLWTWIWWK
+5005 RNVGNYLWTWIWWR

>member
-1 MPITNRFSTTTNG
+1 
-14 ALAITGNTLG
+14 
-24 LSKISNQNRAGTIGA
+24 
-39 IGAFITTNTALQ
+39 
-51 VPTFPAGTTLTYTQN
+51 
-66 SSTAIL
+66 
-72 NIPAGSTILYAE
+72 
-84 LVWGGNYLSRDQN
+84 
-97 ITSVLG
+97 
-103 NPVSFTTPV
+103 
-112 STYSITPS
+112 
-120 AVTAS
+120 
-125 NQTFVS
+125 
-131 NSITFG
+131 
-137 FYTRSA
+137 
-143 DVTTLIQAG
+143 
-152 GSGSY
+152 
-157 TTGAVPGLVD
+157 
-167 PLDASNGSINS
+167 
-178 AGWTLIVAYQ
+178 
-188 NGTLPARNLTIY
+188 
-200 VAGNRVSAETGSAD
+200 
-214 VSVSGF
+214 
-220 LTPSGGPVSGRL
+220 
-232 FLSSTEG
+232 
-239 DADLTGDQALF
+239 
-250 GPNFSSLNALSGPNN
+250 
-265 AINNFFGSQVNNA
+265 
-278 AGNLDTTGTFGTR
+278 
-291 NQSASTS
+291 
-298 TNISAGRQGWD
+298 
-309 ITSIDISPYLTN
+309 
-321 SQVSAAIR
+321 
-329 LTTNGDAY
+329 
-337 MLNTVGLQININ
+337 
-349 SPNIQATKS
+349 
-358 VNKSVAA
+358 
-365 IGDILTYTVT
+365 
-375 IPNTGLLPANN
+375 
-386 AIFIDSLPS
+386 
-395 GTSFIPGTVTVDN
+395 
-408 VPQTN
+408 
-413 ANPAAGI
+413 
-420 SLGTI
+420 
-425 NNGASRTVTFQA
+425 
-437 TVVSL
+437 
-442 PSQNPIS
+442 
-449 NTANITF
+449 
-456 QYTPIAGGTTFN
+456 
-468 GLATSNSAGT
+468 
-478 QINLADINGTKSVN
+478 
-492 KLFTDIG
+492 
-499 ETLTYSIALANIGN
+499 
-513 IAATNVIFTDPIPSG
+513 
-528 TTFIPGSVTVNGV
+528 
-541 TQAGANPANGISI
+541 
-554 GSIAANSTTTISFQ
+554 
-568 VLVPSIPQT
+568 
-577 NPILNSGTTT
+577 
-587 YQYIPVPNQPAVSG
+587 
-601 TDKTNIVSTQ
+601 
-611 VNNATVT
+611 
-618 MTKAVD
+618 
-624 KNFADIGDTL
+624 
-634 TYTVSFTG
+634 
-642 TGNTNANNVIFTD
+642 
-655 VIPTGTTFVLNSLTI
+655 
-670 DGTTQVGANPANGV
+670 
-684 NIGSIPSGTTK
+684 
-695 NVAFQVVVNTIPA
+695 
-708 SNVVSNGS
+708 
-716 SASYQYTV
+716 
-724 NPSQSPVTKNI
+724 
-735 SSNLVSTQ
+735 
-743 INNANVT
+743 
-750 LTKSTNKQF
+750 
-759 ATIGETISYTILIT
+759 
-773 NSGNTAANNVQLT
+773 
-786 DPLPNG
+786 
-792 TILTPGTVTLNGVL
+792 
-806 QNVDSLVALPIGTI
+806 
-820 PGGAT
+820 
-825 FTLSFQVTVIN
+825 
-836 ITTPNPI
+836 
-843 INNAFASYLY
+843 
-853 TVNPNLPPTS
+853 
-863 KTANSNSVT
+863 
-872 STIRL
+872 
-877 ANLHANKS
+877 
-885 VDKTFA
+885 
-891 EVGDVL
+891 
-897 TYTFSLTND
+897 
-906 GNVAANNVLL
+906 
-916 SDSIANGTAFVPNS
+916 
-930 VIVNGV
+930 
-936 TQPGATPASINI
+936 
-948 GSINANTTITASFQV
+948 
-963 VITSIPNPNPISNSA
+963 
-978 SISYNFIVD
+978 
-987 PNASPVSKNTTST
+987 
-1000 TTFTQVNDA
+1000 
-1009 NVISA
+1009 
-1014 KTVNRAFATVG
+1014 
-1025 DTLTYTV
+1025 
-1032 TLTNAGSVSADSPT
+1032 
-1046 FVDTNP
+1046 
-1052 DGTTFIPNTFLING
+1052 
-1066 VLQNNADPN
+1066 
-1075 IGVPLPSIAANG
+1075 
-1087 SLTVSYQVTV
+1087 
-1097 TSLPTQNPTLNSS
+1097 
-1110 STQYSFILNPG
+1110 
-1121 DPPTVETSVSN
+1121 
-1132 TVSTQINLANVV
+1132 
-1144 IVKEVDLTIA
+1144 
-1154 DVGQPITY
+1154 
-1162 TISLA
+1162 
-1167 NLGNTIANNVIVTDI
+1167 
-1182 IPNGTTIVPNSIFIG
+1182 
-1197 GALQLGADPST
+1197 
-1208 GLPVGSIPSGGFTT
+1208 
-1222 IVFQIST
+1222 
-1229 NGLPSPNPIQ
+1229 
-1239 NSASLQYSFIADP
+1239 
-1252 NLPALVRNAASNIVT
+1252 
-1267 TQINTANIVA
+1267 
-1277 TKLTSTNFADVGD
+1277 
-1290 VILYATILTNNGNI
+1290 
-1304 PAANVTFTDIIPAGT
+1304 
-1319 LFIPNTVTINN
+1319 
-1330 VPVANANP
+1330 
-1338 ATSISIGTIGA
+1338 
-1349 NSSRTVA
+1349 
-1356 FQVFVPT
+1356 
-1363 IPAVNPITNQ
+1363 
-1373 SGTTFQYTY
+1373 
-1382 DPSKPAVMQMVA
+1382 
-1394 SNTVQT
+1394 
-1400 TINNASIAATKSAD
+1400 
-1414 KQFANVN
+1414 
-1421 DIITYTTTLTNNGNT
+1421 
-1436 LASNVIFTDVIP
+1436 
-1448 NGTSFIANSVTVNGN
+1448 
-1463 TLPNVNPASGIAID
+1463 AID
-1477 PINPNANT
+1477 PINPNTSAT
-1485 LISFQVQVNSIPN
+1485 ISFQVIVNSIPS

-1506 NTTYQYVV
+1506 NTAYQYVI
-1514 DPNLPPASANTLS
+1514 DPNLPPASANALS

-1564 TGNTPASATVLTD
+1564 TGNIPASATVLTD
-1577 GLGAGASFIQN
+1577 GLGAGASFVPN
-1588 SVTINNVPQP
+1588 SVTIDNIPQP
-1598 GLDPSLGIHLADISP
+1598 GLDPSLGIHLADIPP

-1648 NQSPAVNSTITNTTV
+1648 NQSPAVGSTVTNTTV

-1676 VNSTFATIGDT
+1676 VNSRFATIGDT
-1687 LTFTSTITNSGN
+1687 LTFTAIITNSGN

-1714 TTFIPNSFTVNGT
+1714 TSFIPNSFTVNGT
-1727 TITNANPQNGINIG
+1727 TIPNANPQNGINIG

-1753 QVNITTLPN
+1753 QVNITSLPN
-1762 PNPIPNKSS
+1762 PNPIPNQSS
-1771 LQYSFIVDI
+1771 LQYSFIVGI

-1814 AVGDTITYTTILTNS
+1814 AVGDTITYTTTLTNS
-1829 GNTSANTP
+1829 GNTTANTP

-1861 LGFRPDSEISL
+1861 LGFRPDSGISL

-1890 SIPATNP
+1890 SIPVTNP

-1905 YSIIIDPT
+1905 YSIIVDPT
-1913 QPPVIETATSNPT
+1913 QPPVTETATSNPT

-1953 FLTYTVLLD
+1953 FLTYTVLLE
-1962 NIGNA
+1962 NIGNT

-1981 TVFIEDSVRVGG
+1981 TVFIADSVRVGG

-2002 NGIPIGD
+2002 NGVPIGD
-2009 IIAEDFINVTFRVQ
+2009 IIAGDFTNITFRVQ

-2044 NSASINYQFMT
+2044 NGASIDYQFMT

-2076 SGEIVAIKSVNKTF
+2076 SGEITLVKSVDKTF

-2110 SQNIIFTDTLPDG
+2110 SQNIIFTDILPDG
-2123 TTFISGTLTNDLS
+2123 TTFIS

-2189 QFAHVVDPSQPA
+2189 QFSHVVDPSQPS
-2201 VSQTNVSNTVSTTIN
+2201 VSQMNVSNAVSTTIN
-2216 SAILTTK
+2216 SAILTTQ
-2223 KSADKSIISV
+2223 KSADKSIVSV

-2239 TTTIRNT
+2239 TTTITNT

-2255 FTSAIPANTTFIPNS
+2255 FTSAIPASITFIPNS
-2270 VTINSVQQSGAQPA
+2270 FTINGVQQSGAQPA
-2284 LGVNIPNIAP
+2284 LGVTIPNIAP

-2302 QVNVISVSPS
+2302 QVNVISVPPS
-2312 SSIMGN
+2312 NSIMGN
-2318 DTILYSYTVDPNSA
+2318 DTILYSYTVDPNGT
-2332 PATTSTST
+2332 PITTSIST
-2340 NIATNPVLDAMI
+2340 NIVTNPVLDAMI

-2377 NGNTNAT
+2377 SGNTNAT

-2390 LIPNGTTFI
+2390 LIPDGTTFI

-2405 NGLTQI
+2405 DGITQI

-2417 GITIGSIAP
+2417 GITIGLIAP

-2439 STPVQNPIANSATAS
+2439 STPAQNPIANSATAS

-2465 VSRNV
+2465 VSRTV

-2478 INTAN
+2478 INTAT

-2501 TYTVVLTN
+2501 TYTVALTN

-2521 DTVPSVTTF
+2521 DTVPSGTAF
-2530 IANTFSI
+2530 IADTFSI
-2537 NGVPQ
+2537 NGILQ
-2542 SGADPSNGVNIG
+2542 SGANPVNGVNIG

-2561 VTVSFQVTVTSLPTA
+2561 VTISFQVTVTSLPTE

-2585 SYQLVSPPDSE
+2585 SYQLVSPPDAE
-2596 TSISNPVSTQINEAI
+2596 TSISNPVSTQIKEAL

-2629 FYTTSITNVGNTDA
+2629 FYTTSISNIGNTDA

-2648 TDALPSG
+2648 TDVLPNG
-2655 LTFVPNTLTVDGVLQ
+2655 VTFVPNTLTVDGVLQ
-2670 PNADP
+2670 PDANP

-2692 VFQVTVNNIPP
+2692 VFQVTVNSIPP
-2703 SNPAPNTASTTYE
+2703 INPAPNTASTTYE

-2726 SSAATSNT
+2726 LSAATSNT
-2734 TLLQINNATI
+2734 TLLQINNANI
-2744 ISTKTANL
+2744 ISTKTTDL

-2779 IIDILDSNLSFVPN
+2779 VIDTLDSNLTFVPN
-2793 SFTANGQTIPNADLS
+2793 SFTVNGQTIPNADLS

-2817 GGNTAIVTFQATVI
+2817 GGTAAIITFQATVT
-2831 TLPTLNPISNSASI
+2831 TLPINNPISNSALT
-2845 TYHYVVDPSQPPIT
+2845 TYRYIVDPDQSPIT

-2893 TYTVTITNSGNV
+2893 IYSVTITNSGNV
-2905 SATNVIFTDLIPDG
+2905 NATNVIFTDVIPDG

-2932 SIPNADIITGVPI
+2932 IIENANTITGVPI

-2951 ESVIVAFHIIA
+2951 ESAIVEFHITS
-2962 NEIPPINPITNQAS
+2962 NEIPAINPITNQAS
-2976 VSFQHIVNPANPPVS
+2976 VSFQHIVNPDNPPVS
-2991 KNIISNNVT
+2991 KNITSNSVIT
-3000 TKIESAILNTIKIGD
+3000 TIESAILTTTKIGD
-3015 KTFATIGDTITYT
+3015 KAFATIGDTITYT

-3033 TGNIPANNAIFSDPL
+3033 TGNIPANNVIFSDPI

-3067 SASIINGVGINTI
+3067 STSITSGIGINTI
-3080 NPNQTVTI
+3080 IPNQTVTI

-3098 TTFTPELQNLG
+3098 STFTPELQNLA
-3109 FVNFQYNVGNVL
+3109 FVNFQYNVGNAL
-3121 LAQPGNVETNVFVT
+3121 QAQPGNVETNVFVT
-3135 SINTA
+3135 SIHSA
-3140 ILSAVKTANTA
+3140 ILSAVKTASTA

-3162 VSIQNNGNTNAT
+3162 VLIQNSGSTNAT
-3174 NVNFSDPVPTG
+3174 NVNFSDLIPAG
-3185 TTFVEN
+3185 TTFIEN

-3208 VNIGTVSA
+3208 VNIGTVSTN
-3216 GSSLTVTFQVIVTST
+3216 SSLTVTFQVIVTST
-3231 PPSNPITNVASI
+3231 PPSNPITNVASV
-3243 QYAFIVDPASPP
+3243 QYEFLVDPTSPP
-3255 VTGTINSNSASTQ
+3255 VTGTITSNSASTQ

-3274 TTVLQANRSIV
+3274 TTVLEANRTIV
-3285 SIGDV
+3285 SIGDI

-3328 GISLPDA
+3328 GISFPDA

-3356 QFLASSI
+3356 QFLANSI

-3409 KSTDSLVQSTDG
+3409 KNTDSLVQSTDG
-3421 IITYTVVVQNNGNT
+3421 TITYTVVVQNNGNT

-3441 LTDLVPEGTAFIPNS
+3441 LTDLVPEGTAFIPDS
-3456 VTINSVS
+3456 VTINGVS
-3463 VPGADPNV
+3463 APGTDPNV
-3471 GIPLNSITPSEIV
+3471 GISLNSIAPSEIV

-3494 IPSVNPISNTARI
+3494 IPSVNPISNIARI

-3529 FTQISDATILS
+3529 FTQISDANVLS
-3540 LKAVNAPQTTTGDI
+3540 LKAVNAQQATTGDI

-3576 TIPQDTTFVENSFTL
+3576 TLPEGTTFVDNSFTL
-3591 NGTAILGANP
+3591 NGTTILGANP

-3608 TLAANATHL
+3608 NLAANATHL
-3617 ISFQILIKDS
+3617 IAFQVLINDP
-3627 FSRESITNQSNTT
+3627 FSQQSITNQSNTT

-3677 PTTVDIGGTI
+3677 PITVDIGGTI

-3695 IGNVDAIN
+3695 SGNVDAIN
-3703 IVFTDSIP
+3703 IIFTDSIP
-3711 AGTTFVPDSVTINGV
+3711 VGTTFVLDSVTINGV
-3726 LQPGLNPENGIPI
+3726 LQPDANPENGIPI
-3739 GTIPANSSKT
+3739 GKIPPNSSKT

-3761 ETEIVNQSSA
+3761 ETEIVNQSSV
-3771 TYQYVSIP
+3771 TYQYISIP

-3802 ISVKSADVTFASI
+3802 ISVKSADVTFVSI
-3815 GQIITYT
+3815 GQFITYT

-3847 FIEDSLAINNV
+3847 FIEDSLSINNV
-3858 IQPGANPEN
+3858 IQPGTNPEN

-3873 IQPNETVTISFQVQ
+3873 IQPDETVTISFQVQ
-3887 LTNIPVGNVV
+3887 LTNIPEDNTV

-3912 SQIIQR
+3912 SPIIQR
-3918 RSLSNA
+3918 RSLSNT

-3946 IGQIITYTVAVTN
+3946 IGQIITYTIAVTN
-3959 AGTIPITNTLLLDA
+3959 AGTVPITNTLLIDA
-3973 IASGTTFVP
+3973 IAAGTTFVP
-3982 NSILVDGVPRL
+3982 DSILVDGIPRP
-3993 NENPI
+3993 NENPS
-3998 TGINLD
+3998 TGISLN

-4011 IIVTFQVSVVSIP
+4011 IIVTFQVNVDSIP
-4024 PQNNINNIAV
+4024 SQNNMNNIAV
-4034 IHYEYRPDPSTP
+4034 IHYEYQPDQSLP
-4046 PISETTSSNATNI
+4046 PISETTSSNTTNI

-4065 LIATKSTN
+4065 LIATKSAN

-4083 EYTVFIQ
+4083 EYTVLIQ
-4090 NNGSATTNSIFF
+4090 NNGSTTTNSIFF
-4102 TDTIADGTVF
+4102 TDIIEDGTVF
-4112 IPGSVVVNNTVLPAA
+4112 ISGSVTVNNTVLPAA
-4127 DPNIGFSIPNVAA
+4127 DPNIGFSIPNITS
-4140 GQMATITFQVSV
+4140 GQVATITFQVSV

-4157 VNPTPNTANVVYDF
+4157 ANPTPNTANIVYDF

-4200 LKTVDLTSVTIGDI
+4200 LKTVDLTSVTIGDV

-4227 DATAVVFT
+4227 DATALVFT
-4235 DNIPNGTTFIDGS
+4235 DNIPGGTTFIDGS

-4258 ANPSAGILVGTIAPN
+4258 ANPSTGILLGTIAPN

-4285 ALPASGHVQ
+4285 ALPASGRIQ
-4294 NQSTSRYTINVEE
+4294 NQSTSRYTINSEE

-4323 VIATKT
+4323 IIATKT

-4374 VIVNGNARPNDNP
+4374 VIVNGSARPNDNP
-4387 LNGIQIDNI
+4387 LSGIQLDNI

-4426 YEYTVPNRP
+4426 YQYTLPNQP
-4435 PITETIISSAALTEI
+4435 PITETIISSAAVTTI
-4450 NHANLNSNK
+4450 NHATLNSNK
-4459 AVDLAFATVGDTL
+4459 TVDLAFATVGDAL

-4522 PIGTITIGG
+4522 SIGTIIVDG
-4531 DAIVSFQVTVTSIP
+4531 DAIVSFQVTVTTIP

-4578 KTTVQNDNVIAFKSA
+4578 TTTVQNDNVIAIKSV

-4599 PGQTLT
+4599 PAQTLT
-4605 YTITITNSGNV
+4605 YTITIMNSGNV
-4616 TIEDLLAID
+4616 TIEDLLVID
-4625 AVPIDTTFVAGSV
+4625 TIPIDTTFVAGSV

-4655 LGNLAP
+4655 LGNLAH
-4661 NEFVI
+4661 NDSVI
-4666 ITFQVTISSSTLQST
+4666 ITFQVTISSSTLQPT
-4681 INNDASVS
+4681 INNDATVS
-4689 YTVIIDPTKPP
+4689 YTVIIDPDEPP

-4708 TVTTTVI
+4708 TVTTTLI
-4715 DPMVRIEKT
+4715 EPIINIEKT

-4729 VVIGDIITFTL
+4729 VVIGDVITFTL
-4740 AVFNHSPIPTI
+4740 EVFNDSTIPTI

-4773 GTPVPN
+4773 GTSVPN

-4803 LATSIPSNSTII
+4803 LVTSIPSNSTII

-4842 RIPVQFITA
+4842 RIPVQFITT

-4874 TNTSEISLS
+4874 TNTSKISLS

-4944 NPFKNTANISL
+4944 NEFKNTANISL

-4986 ALPNLN
+4986 TLPNLN

-5005 RNVRNYLWTWIWWK
+5005 RNIRNYLWAWIWWQ

>member
-39 IGAFITTNTALQ
+39 IGAFVTTNTALQ
-51 VPTFPAGTTLTYTQN
+51 VPTFPAGTTLNYTQN

-84 LVWGGNYLSRDQN
+84 LIWGGNYLSRDQN

-157 TTGAVPGLVD
+157 TTGAVTGLVD
-167 PLDASNGSINS
+167 PIDASNGTINS

-239 DADLTGDQALF
+239 DADLIGDQALF

-265 AINNFFGSQVNNA
+265 AVNNFFGSQINNA

-291 NQSASTS
+291 NQSASTG

-365 IGDILTYTVT
+365 IGDVLTYTVT

-386 AIFIDSLPS
+386 VIFTDILPN

-437 TVVSL
+437 TVVSF

-478 QINLADINGTKSVN
+478 QVNLADINGTKSVN

-499 ETLTYSIALANIGN
+499 ETLTYSIALTNIGN
-513 IAATNVIFTDPIPSG
+513 IAATNVIYTDPIPSG

-541 TQAGANPANGISI
+541 TQAGANPANGIPI
-554 GSIAANSTTTISFQ
+554 GTIAANSTTTVSFQ
-568 VLVPSIPQT
+568 VFVPSIPQT

-601 TDKTNIVSTQ
+601 TDTTNIVSTQ

-618 MTKAVD
+618 MKKAVD

-670 DGTTQVGANPANGV
+670 DGTTQVGANPTNGV
-684 NIGSIPSGTTK
+684 NIGLITTGSTK
-695 NVAFQVVVNTIPA
+695 NVSFQVVVNTIPA

-750 LTKSTNKQF
+750 VTKSTNKQF

-773 NSGNTAANNVQLT
+773 NSGNTAATNVQLT

-806 QNVDSLVALPIGTI
+806 QNVNSLVALPIGTI

-836 ITTPNPI
+836 ITGQNPI

-853 TVNPNLPPTS
+853 TVNPSLPPTS
-863 KTANSNSVT
+863 KTTNSNSVT

-877 ANLHANKS
+877 ANLQATKS

-897 TYTFSLTND
+897 TYTFALTND
-906 GNVAANNVLL
+906 GNVAANNVVL

-930 VIVNGV
+930 VTINNVA
-936 TQPGATPASINI
+936 QPGVTPASINI

-963 VITSIPNPNPISNSA
+963 LITSIPNPNPISNSA

-987 PNASPVSKNTTST
+987 PNASPVSKNTTSS

-1014 KTVNRAFATVG
+1014 KTVDRAFATVG
-1025 DTLTYTV
+1025 DVLTYTV
-1032 TLTNAGSVSADSPT
+1032 TLTNAGSVTADSPT

-1075 IGVPLPSIAANG
+1075 VGVPLPSIPANG
-1087 SLTVSYQVTV
+1087 EITVSYQVTV
-1097 TSLPTQNPTLNSS
+1097 TALPTQNPTTNSS

-1121 DPPTVETSVSN
+1121 DPPTIETSLSN

-1144 IVKEVDLTIA
+1144 IVKQVDLTIA

-1162 TISLA
+1162 TIALA
-1167 NLGNTIANNVIVTDI
+1167 NPGNTPANNVVVTDI
-1182 IPNGTTIVPNSIFIG
+1182 LPPGTTLVPNSIFIG
-1197 GALQLGADPST
+1197 GALQLGADPSA
-1208 GLPVGSIPSGGFTT
+1208 GLQVGTIPAGGITT
-1222 IVFQIST
+1222 IVFQISA
-1229 NGLPSPNPIQ
+1229 NSLPSPNPVQ
-1239 NSASLQYSFIADP
+1239 NSAALQYSFIADP
-1252 NLPALVRNAASNIVT
+1252 SLPAVVRNATSNIVT

-1290 VILYATILTNNGNI
+1290 VIIYATILTNNGNI
-1304 PAANVTFTDIIPAGT
+1304 PATNVTFTDIIPDGSIF
-1319 LFIPNTVTINN
+1319 LPNTVTING
-1330 VPVANANP
+1330 VPIANANP
-1338 ATSISIGTIGA
+1338 ANGILIGTIGA
-1349 NSSRTVA
+1349 NSSRTVS

-1382 DPSKPAVMQMVA
+1382 DPSKPAIMQTVA

-1400 TINNASIAATKSAD
+1400 TINNATITSAKSAD

-1421 DIITYTTTLTNNGNT
+1421 DIITYTTTLTNIGNT
-1436 LASNVIFTDVIP
+1436 LASSIVFTDAIP
-1448 NGTSFIANSVTVNGN
+1448 SGTSFIPNSVTVNGT
-1463 TLPNVNPASGIAID
+1463 TLSNANPANGIAID
-1477 PINPNANT
+1477 PINPN
-1485 LISFQVQVNSIPN
+1485 
-1498 PNPIPNQS
+1498 
-1506 NTTYQYVV
+1506 
-1514 DPNLPPASANTLS
+1514 LPPTSSNTLS

-1537 TIVATKS
+1537 TIIATKS

-1564 TGNTPASATVLTD
+1564 TGNIPASATVLTD
-1577 GLGAGASFIQN
+1577 GLGPGASFIPN
-1588 SVTINNVPQP
+1588 SVTINNVSQP
-1598 GLDPSLGIHLADISP
+1598 GLDPSLGIHLDDISP
-1613 GDTVFIT
+1613 GSTTFIT
-1620 FQAQILA
+1620 FQVKVLA

-1640 NYEYTVNP
+1640 NYEYAVNP
-1648 NQSPAVNSTITNTTV
+1648 TETPAVGSTVTNTTV
-1663 TPIIDATLSINKT
+1663 TPIIDATLVINKDAST
-1676 VNSTFATIGDT
+1676 TFATIGDT
-1687 LTFTSTITNSGN
+1687 ITFTSVVTNTGN
-1699 TTANNVIFT
+1699 TTANNVVFT
-1708 DVIPNG
+1708 DTIPNG
-1714 TTFIPNSFTVNGT
+1714 TAFVPNSFKINGV
-1727 TITNANPQNGINIG
+1727 TIANANPQNGINIG

-1747 SATLSF
+1747 SVTLSF

-1814 AVGDTITYTTILTNS
+1814 AVGDTITYTTTLTNS
-1829 GNTSANTP
+1829 GNTTANTP

-1861 LGFRPDSEISL
+1861 LGFRPDNGISL

-1905 YSIIIDPT
+1905 YSIIVDPT
-1913 QPPVIETATSNPT
+1913 QPPVTETATSNPT

-1939 SVDRLFSDVAPGNS
+1939 SVDRLFSDIAPGNS
-1953 FLTYTVLLD
+1953 FLTYTVLLE
-1962 NIGNA
+1962 NIGNT
-1967 TATNIIFTDPIPNN
+1967 TATNITFTDPIPNN

-2009 IIAEDFINVTFRVQ
+2009 IIAGDFINVTFRVQ

-2044 NSASINYQFMT
+2044 NGASINYQFMT

-2076 SGEIVAIKSVNKTF
+2076 SGEVALVKSVDKNF
-2090 ATIGDTISY
+2090 ATIEDTLSY
-2099 TITLSNPGNVT
+2099 TISLSNPGNVA
-2110 SQNIIFTDTLPDG
+2110 SQNVIFTDILPEG
-2123 TTFISGTLTNDLS
+2123 TTFISGTLINEL
-2136 GTLTN
+2136 
-2141 DSGTQQIG
+2141 GTQQIG
-2149 NPANGIQIGNINPN
+2149 NPANGIQVGNINP
-2163 GTAVI
+2163 GSTIAI
-2168 TLNVLVTNIPSI
+2168 TINVLVTNIPSI
-2180 NPISNSSSV
+2180 NPISNFSSV
-2189 QFAHVVDPSQPA
+2189 QYSHVVDPSQPA
-2201 VSQTNVSNTVSTTIN
+2201 VSQTNISNTVSTTIN

-2223 KSADKSIISV
+2223 KSADKSILSV

-2239 TTTIRNT
+2239 TTTITNT

-2270 VTINSVQQSGAQPA
+2270 VTINGMQQLGARPA

-2302 QVNVISVSPS
+2302 QVTVISIPPS
-2312 SSIMGN
+2312 SSIMDN
-2318 DTILYSYTVDPNSA
+2318 DTILYSYTVDPSA
-2332 PATTSTST
+2332 APVTTSTST
-2340 NIATNPVLDAMI
+2340 NSVTNPVLDAMI
-2352 TMVKSVDQTL
+2352 TMIKSVDQTL

-2368 ITYTTILTN
+2368 ITYTTLLTN
-2377 NGNTNAT
+2377 SGNTNAT
-2384 NITFTD
+2384 NITFAD
-2390 LIPNGTTFI
+2390 LIPDGTTFVL
-2399 TDSVTI
+2399 DSVTI
-2405 NGLTQI
+2405 NGITQI

-2426 NSSISIAFQVTAT
+2426 NSSIAIAFQVTAT
-2439 STPVQNPIANSATAS
+2439 STPVQNPIANSASAS
-2454 YTFIADPNAPI
+2454 YTFITDPNAPI

-2478 INTAN
+2478 INTAI

-2491 KSFSRIGDTL
+2491 KSFSRIGDTI
-2501 TYTVVLTN
+2501 TYTVTLTN
-2509 NGNSSAQNVIFT
+2509 NGNSSAQNVIFS
-2521 DTVPSVTTF
+2521 DTMPSGTTF
-2530 IANTFSI
+2530 IANSFSI
-2537 NGVPQ
+2537 NGVSQ

-2554 TITAGTT
+2554 PITAGST
-2561 VTVSFQVTVTSLPTA
+2561 VTVSFQVNVASLPTE
-2576 NPIVNFSST
+2576 NQILNFSST
-2585 SYQLVSPPDSE
+2585 SYQLVSPPDPE
-2596 TSISNPVSTQINEAI
+2596 TSISNPVSTQIKEAK
-2611 LSMTKNESVS
+2611 LSMTKNENVS

-2629 FYTTSITNVGNTDA
+2629 FYTTSISNIGNTDA

-2670 PNADP
+2670 PNANP
-2675 NTGVLLATLP
+2675 NTGVVLATLP

-2692 VFQVTVNNIPP
+2692 VFQVTVNSIPP
-2703 SNPAPNTASTTYE
+2703 INPAPNIASTTYE

-2721 VNPPV
+2721 GNPPV

-2734 TLLQINNATI
+2734 TLLQINNANI
-2744 ISTKTANL
+2744 ISTKTADL

-2759 TITFTLNLPNTGNVT
+2759 TITFTLNLPNTGNAA

-2779 IIDILDSNLSFVPN
+2779 VIDILDSNLSFVPN
-2793 SFTANGQTIPNADLS
+2793 SFTVNGQTIPNADLS

-2817 GGNTAIVTFQATVI
+2817 GGNTSIVTFQAIVS
-2831 TLPTLNPISNSASI
+2831 TLPINNPISNSALT
-2845 TYHYVVDPSQPPIT
+2845 TYRYIVDSDQPFIS

-2867 TTQINSAILTAQKNS
+2867 TTQVNSAILTAQKNS
-2882 NVSTVDIGQDI
+2882 NVETVDIGQDI
-2893 TYTVTITNSGNV
+2893 VYSVTITNSGNV

-2932 SIPNADIITGVPI
+2932 TIPNADIMTGVPI

-2951 ESVIVAFHIIA
+2951 QFVIVAFHINA

-2976 VSFQHIVNPANPPVS
+2976 ISFQHIVNPANPPVS
-2991 KNIISNNVT
+2991 KNITSTTVS
-3000 TKIESAILNTIKIGD
+3000 TKIESAILNTIKIAD
-3015 KTFATIGDTITYT
+3015 KAFATIGDTITYT

-3033 TGNIPANNAIFSDPL
+3033 TGNIPANNVIFSDPI

-3067 SASIINGVGINTI
+3067 SASIIDGVGINTI
-3080 NPNQTVTI
+3080 TPNQTVTI
-3088 IFQVQ
+3088 VFQVQ

-3109 FVNFQYNVGNVL
+3109 FVNFQYNVGNAL
-3121 LAQPGNVETNVFVT
+3121 QAQPGNVETNVFVT
-3135 SINTA
+3135 SINST

-3162 VSIQNNGNTNAT
+3162 VLIQNGGNTNAT
-3174 NVNFSDPVPTG
+3174 NVNFSDPIPAG

-3191 SFAVNG
+3191 SFTVNG

-3208 VNIGTVSA
+3208 VNIETVNA
-3216 GSSLTVTFQVIVTST
+3216 GSSLTATFQVIVAST

-3243 QYAFIVDPASPP
+3243 QYEFIVDPASPP

-3274 TTVLQANRSIV
+3274 ITVLEANRTIV
-3285 SIGDV
+3285 STLDI

-3356 QFLASSI
+3356 QFLVSSI

-3409 KSTDSLVQSTDG
+3409 KNTDSLVQSTDG
-3421 IITYTVVVQNNGNT
+3421 TITYTVVVQNNGNT

-3456 VTINSVS
+3456 VTINGVS
-3463 VPGADPNV
+3463 APGADPNV
-3471 GIPLNSITPSEIV
+3471 GISLNAIAPSEIV

-3494 IPSVNPISNTARI
+3494 IPNVNPISNIARI

-3529 FTQISDATILS
+3529 FTQISDANVLS
-3540 LKAVNAPQTTTGDI
+3540 LKAVNAQQATTDDI

-3576 TIPQDTTFVENSFTL
+3576 TIPEGTTFVENSFTL

-3601 NVGVTLP
+3601 NAGVTLP
-3608 TLAANATHL
+3608 NLVANATHL
-3617 ISFQILIKDS
+3617 ISFQILINDS
-3627 FSRESITNQSNTT
+3627 FSQQSITNQSNTT
-3640 YTIQPDPGQ
+3640 YTIQPAPGQ

-3670 TITKTSN
+3670 TVTKTSN
-3677 PTTVDIGGTI
+3677 PITVDIGGTI

-3703 IVFTDSIP
+3703 IIFTDSIP

-3726 LQPGLNPENGIPI
+3726 LQPGVNPENGIPI
-3739 GTIPANSSKT
+3739 GTITPNSSKT

-3761 ETEIVNQSSA
+3761 ATEIVNQSSVN
-3771 TYQYVSIP
+3771 YQYVSIP
-3779 TAPPVNRSANS
+3779 TAPPVNRSAYS

-3802 ISVKSADVTFASI
+3802 ISVKQADVTFVAI
-3815 GQIITYT
+3815 GQNITYT
-3822 NTLQNIGT
+3822 NTIQNIGT

-3836 VFIDNIPEGTI
+3836 VFIDNIPEGTT
-3847 FIEDSLAINNV
+3847 FIEDSLSINNV
-3858 IQPGANPEN
+3858 IQPGANPQN
-3867 GVTLGT
+3867 GITLGT
-3873 IQPNETVTISFQVQ
+3873 IQQNETVTISFQVQ
-3887 LTNIPVGNVV
+3887 LTNIPEGNTV

-3912 SQIIQR
+3912 SPIVQR

-3946 IGQIITYTVAVTN
+3946 IGQIITYTVTVTN
-3959 AGTIPITNTLLLDA
+3959 AGTVPITNTILIDA
-3973 IASGTTFVP
+3973 IAAGTTFVP
-3982 NSILVDGVPRL
+3982 NSILVDGIPRP

-3998 TGINLD
+3998 TGINLG

-4011 IIVTFQVSVVSIP
+4011 IIVTFQVNVVSIP
-4024 PQNNINNIAV
+4024 AQNTINNIAV
-4034 IHYEYRPDPSTP
+4034 IHYEYKPEQSAP
-4046 PISETTSSNATNI
+4046 PISETTSSNTTNI
-4059 QFIDAI
+4059 QFIDVI
-4065 LIATKSTN
+4065 LIATKSAN
-4073 TVLANIDETI
+4073 TVLANIDDTI

-4090 NNGSATTNSIFF
+4090 NNGSTTTNSIFF
-4102 TDTIADGTVF
+4102 TDTIEDGTVF
-4112 IPGSVVVNNTVLPAA
+4112 IPGSVTVNNTVLPAA
-4127 DPNIGFSIPNVAA
+4127 DPNIGFFIPNIAS
-4140 GQMATITFQVSV
+4140 GQATTITLQVSV

-4157 VNPTPNTANVVYDF
+4157 LNPTPNTANIIYDF

-4221 TNTGNT
+4221 TNIGNADT
-4227 DATAVVFT
+4227 TTLVFT
-4235 DNIPNGTTFIDGS
+4235 DNIPVGTTFIDGS

-4258 ANPSAGILVGTIAPN
+4258 ANPSTGILVGTVAPN
-4273 ISIPVTF
+4273 VSIPVTF

-4285 ALPASGHVQ
+4285 ALPASGRIQ
-4294 NQSTSRYTINVEE
+4294 NQSTSRYTINSEE

-4312 NITFTEVISAN
+4312 NITITEVISAH

-4374 VIVNGNARPNDNP
+4374 VIVNGTARPNDNP
-4387 LNGIQIDNI
+4387 VSGIQIDNI
-4396 PPNTTATILFQVR
+4396 PPNTTATILLQVR

-4426 YEYTVPNRP
+4426 YQYTIPNQP
-4435 PITETIISSAALTEI
+4435 PITETIISSAAVTEI
-4450 NHANLNSNK
+4450 HHANLNSNK
-4459 AVDLAFATVGDTL
+4459 AVDRAFATVGDTL

-4484 AVNDVIIQD
+4484 AANNVTIQD
-4493 IIPQGTT
+4493 MIPQGTT
-4500 FIENSVIVNGETL
+4500 FIENSVIVNGEAL
-4513 PGVNPVSGI
+4513 PEVNPVSGI
-4522 PIGTITIGG
+4522 PIDTITVGG
-4531 DAIVSFQVTVTSIP
+4531 NAVASFQVTVTSIP
-4545 TPNELNNNA
+4545 TPNELTNQA

-4564 NNVPVTNTTTTNTV
+4564 NNLPVTNTTTTNTV
-4578 KTTVQNDNVIAFKSA
+4578 TTTVQNDNVVAIKSVNA
-4593 DVTNAL
+4593 SNAL
-4599 PGQTLT
+4599 PSQTVT

-4616 TIEDLLAID
+4616 TIEDIIAID
-4625 AVPIDTTFVAGSV
+4625 IAPVDTTFVTGSV

-4655 LGNLAP
+4655 LGSLTP
-4661 NEFVI
+4661 NESTI
-4666 ITFQVTISSSTLQST
+4666 ITFQVTISPTTLQPA

-4689 YTVIIDPTKPP
+4689 YTVTIDPNEPP

-4708 TVTTTVI
+4708 VVTTTVV
-4715 DPMVRIEKT
+4715 DPMVRINKT
-4724 ADKSI
+4724 ADTSI
-4729 VVIGDIITFTL
+4729 AVIGDMITFTL
-4740 AVFNHSPIPTI
+4740 EVLNHSPIPTI
-4751 STSVIDTIPAG
+4751 STSILDTIPTG

-4773 GTPVPN
+4773 GTPVLN
-4779 VRPDTGINIGSLS
+4779 VRPDTGMNIGALP
-4792 AGTVATITFQV
+4792 AGSVAKIAFKV
-4803 LATSIPSNSTII
+4803 LVTSTPSNSTII
-4815 NSATVTAAF
+4815 NSASVTAAC

-4830 PIITFIVNSNIV
+4830 PIITFIDNSNIV
-4842 RIPVQFITA
+4842 RIPVQFITV
-4851 TVTKNASVSS
+4851 TVVKDASVSS

-4874 TNTSEISLS
+4874 TNTSDISLS
-4883 NISLQDTI
+4883 NVSLQDTI

-4896 FINGTVFINGERS
+4896 FMNGTVFINSERS

-4944 NPFKNTANISL
+4944 NEFKNTADISL

-4969 VTSNENIVTFVP
+4969 VTSNENIVTFIP
-4981 ENPDE
+4981 KNPDE
-4986 ALPNLN
+4986 TLPNFN

-5005 RNVRNYLWTWIWWK
+5005 RNIRNYFWTWIWWR

>member
-39 IGAFITTNTALQ
+39 IGAFVTTNTALQ
-51 VPTFPAGTTLTYTQN
+51 VTTFPAGTTLNYTQN

-131 NSITFG
+131 GSVTFG

-143 DVTTLIQAG
+143 DVTSLVQAA

-157 TTGAVPGLVD
+157 TTGSVPGLVD
-167 PLDASNGSINS
+167 PLDASNGAINS
-178 AGWTLIVAYQ
+178 SGWTLIVAYQ
-188 NGTLPARNLTIY
+188 NGSLPARNLTIY
-200 VAGNRVSAETGSAD
+200 VAGNRVSVETGSAD

-220 LTPSGGPVSGRL
+220 LTPAGGPVSGRL
-232 FLSSTEG
+232 FISSTEG

-265 AINNFFGSQVNNA
+265 AVNNFFGSQINNA

-365 IGDILTYTVT
+365 IGDVLTYTVT
-375 IPNTGLLPANN
+375 VPNTGLLPANN
-386 AIFIDSLPS
+386 VTFIDILPN
-395 GTSFIPGTVTVDN
+395 GTSFIPGSVTIDN

-413 ANPAAGI
+413 ANPIAGI

-425 NNGASRTVTFQA
+425 NNNASRTITFQA

-449 NTANITF
+449 NTATITF

-468 GLATSNSAGT
+468 GIATSNSAGT

-499 ETLTYSIALANIGN
+499 ETLTYSISLANVGN
-513 IAATNVIFTDPIPSG
+513 IAATNVIYTDPIPSG

-541 TQAGANPANGISI
+541 TQTGVNPANGISV
-554 GSIAANSTTTISFQ
+554 GTIAANSTATIAFQ
-568 VLVPSIPQT
+568 VTVPTIPQT

-587 YQYIPVPNQPAVSG
+587 YQYVPIPNQPVVNGSD
-601 TDKTNIVSTQ
+601 TTNTVSTQ

-618 MTKAVD
+618 MAKAVD

-634 TYTVSFTG
+634 TYTVSFVG
-642 TGNTNANNVIFTD
+642 TGNTTANNVIFTD
-655 VIPTGTTFVLNSLTI
+655 IIPTGTTFVLNSLTI

-684 NIGSIPSGTTK
+684 NIGSIPTGTTK
-695 NVAFQVVVNTIPA
+695 NISFQVVVNTIPA

-743 INNANVT
+743 INNANLT

-792 TILTPGTVTLNGVL
+792 TILTLGSVTLNGVL

-836 ITTPNPI
+836 ITAQNPI
-843 INNAFASYLY
+843 INNAFASYIY
-853 TVNPNLPPTS
+853 TVNPSLPPTS
-863 KTANSNSVT
+863 KTTNSNSVT

-877 ANLHANKS
+877 ANLHAIKS

-897 TYTFSLTND
+897 TYTFALTND

-916 SDSIANGTAFVPNS
+916 SDSIANGTSFVPNS
-930 VIVNGV
+930 VMINGV
-936 TQPGATPASINI
+936 TQPGVTPASINI
-948 GSINANTTITASFQV
+948 GSINAGTTITASFQV
-963 VITSIPNPNPISNSA
+963 LITSIPNPNPISNSA

-987 PNASPVSKNTTST
+987 PNASPVSANTTST

-1014 KTVNRAFATVG
+1014 KTVDRAFATVG
-1025 DTLTYTV
+1025 DILTYTV
-1032 TLTNAGSVSADSPT
+1032 ILTNAGSVSADSPT

-1052 DGTTFIPNTFLING
+1052 DGTIFIPNTFLING
-1066 VLQNNADPN
+1066 VFQNNADPN
-1075 IGVPLPSIAANG
+1075 IGVPLPSIPANG

-1097 TSLPTQNPTLNSS
+1097 TSLPTQNPTINSS

-1121 DPPTVETSVSN
+1121 DPPTIEISLSN

-1167 NLGNTIANNVIVTDI
+1167 NLGNTTANTVVVTDI
-1182 IPNGTTIVPNSIFIG
+1182 LPPGTTLVPNSIFIG
-1197 GALQLGADPST
+1197 GALQLGADPSA
-1208 GLPVGSIPSGGFTT
+1208 GLQVGTIPAGGITT
-1222 IVFQIST
+1222 IVFQISA
-1229 NGLPSPNPIQ
+1229 NGIPSPNPIQ

-1252 NLPALVRNAASNIVT
+1252 SLPAVVQNASSNIVT
-1267 TQINTANIVA
+1267 TQINTATIVA
-1277 TKLTSTNFADVGD
+1277 NKLTSTNFADVGD
-1290 VILYATILTNNGNI
+1290 SITYATVLTNNGNI
-1304 PAANVTFTDIIPAGT
+1304 PATNVIFTDVIPSGT
-1319 LFIPNTVTINN
+1319 LFIPDSVAIDN
-1330 VPVANANP
+1330 VPVANVNP
-1338 ATSISIGTIGA
+1338 ANGIFLGTIGA
-1349 NSSRTVA
+1349 NSSRTVS
-1356 FQVFVPT
+1356 FQVNVPA
-1363 IPAVNPITNQ
+1363 IPSINPITNQ

-1382 DPSKPAVMQMVA
+1382 DPSKPAVMQMTS

-1400 TINNASIAATKSAD
+1400 TINNATVAATKSAD

-1421 DIITYTTTLTNNGNT
+1421 DIITYTTTLTNNGNI

-1448 NGTSFIANSVTVNGN
+1448 NGTSFIPNSVTVNGN
-1463 TLPNVNPASGIAID
+1463 ILPNTNPANGIAID

-1485 LISFQVQVNSIPN
+1485 IISFQIKVNSIPN

-1514 DPNLPPASANTLS
+1514 NPSLPPASANALS
-1527 NVITTQINNA
+1527 NLITTQINNA

-1544 VNTPTAAIGDIV
+1544 VNIPTAAIGDIV

-1564 TGNTPASATVLTD
+1564 TGNIPASATVLTD
-1577 GLGAGASFIQN
+1577 GLGAGASFVQN

-1598 GLDPSLGIHLADISP
+1598 GLDPSLGVHLADIPP
-1613 GDTVFIT
+1613 GNTVFIG
-1620 FQAQILA
+1620 FQAKILA

-1648 NQSPAVNSTITNTTV
+1648 NQSSAVGSTITNTTV

-1687 LTFTSTITNSGN
+1687 LTFTSTVTNSGN

-1708 DVIPNG
+1708 DLIPNG
-1714 TTFIPNSFTVNGT
+1714 TTFIPNSFMVNGT
-1727 TITNANPQNGINIG
+1727 TIPNANPQNGINIG
-1741 NLNSNA
+1741 NITTNSIV
-1747 SATLSF
+1747 TLSF
-1753 QVNITTLPN
+1753 QVNITAIPN
-1762 PNPIPNKSS
+1762 PNPIPNQSS

-1792 KTFTQVNTASV
+1792 KTFTQVNSASV
-1803 IATKTASSAFA
+1803 IASKIASSAFA
-1814 AVGDTITYTTILTNS
+1814 AIGDTITYTTTLTNS
-1829 GNTSANTP
+1829 GNTTANTP

-1861 LGFRPDSEISL
+1861 LGFRPDSGVPL
-1872 DSIPVGGT
+1872 DPIPVGGL

-1890 SIPATNP
+1890 SIPSSNP

-1905 YSIIIDPT
+1905 YSIIVDPT
-1913 QPPVIETATSNPT
+1913 EPPITETATSNPV

-1953 FLTYTVLLD
+1953 FLTYTVLLE
-1962 NIGNA
+1962 NIGNT
-1967 TATNIIFTDPIPNN
+1967 TATNIIFTDLIPNN

-2044 NSASINYQFMT
+2044 NGASINYQFMT

-2061 VSRSTTSNPVSTQIN
+2061 VSRSTTSNSVSTQIN
-2076 SGEIVAIKSVNKTF
+2076 SGEIALVKSVDKTF

-2123 TTFISGTLTNDLS
+2123 TTFISGTLTS
-2136 GTLTN
+2136 

-2149 NPANGIQIGNINPN
+2149 NPASRIQIGNINPG
-2163 GTAVI
+2163 GTATI
-2168 TLNVLVTNIPSI
+2168 TINVLVTNIPSI
-2180 NPISNSSSV
+2180 NPISNSSSI
-2189 QFAHVVDPSQPA
+2189 QFQHIVDPSQPA
-2201 VSQTNVSNTVSTTIN
+2201 ITQTASSNTVTTTIN
-2216 SAILTTK
+2216 SAILTTT
-2223 KSADKSIISV
+2223 KSVDKSIISV
-2233 GDTITY
+2233 GDTVTY
-2239 TTTIRNT
+2239 TTTITNT
-2246 GNTAATNIT
+2246 GNTPATNVT
-2255 FTSAIPANTTFIPNS
+2255 FTSAIPASTTFIPNS
-2270 VTINSVQQSGAQPA
+2270 VTINGIQQPGAQPA

-2302 QVNVISVSPS
+2302 QVNVISVPPS
-2312 SSIMGN
+2312 NSIMGN
-2318 DTILYSYTVDPNSA
+2318 DTILYSYTVDPNGT
-2332 PATTSTST
+2332 PVTTSTST

-2368 ITYTTILTN
+2368 ITYTTVLTN
-2377 NGNTNAT
+2377 SGNTNAT

-2390 LIPNGTTFI
+2390 LIPDGTTFI

-2405 NGLTQI
+2405 DGITQI

-2417 GITIGSIAP
+2417 GITIGAIAP
-2426 NSSISIAFQVTAT
+2426 NNSISIAFQVTAT
-2439 STPVQNPIANSATAS
+2439 STPVQNPIANSASAS

-2465 VSRNV
+2465 VSRTV
-2470 TSNTVFTT
+2470 ISNTVFTT
-2478 INTAN
+2478 INTAT
-2483 ILSLKQVD
+2483 ILSSKQVD

-2501 TYTVVLTN
+2501 TYTVTLTN

-2521 DTVPSVTTF
+2521 DTMPSGTTF
-2530 IANTFSI
+2530 ITNTFSI
-2537 NGVPQ
+2537 NSIPQ
-2542 SGADPSNGVNIG
+2542 SGANPTNGVNIG
-2554 TITAGTT
+2554 PITAGTT
-2561 VTVSFQVTVTSLPTA
+2561 VTVSFQVNVTSLPTV
-2576 NPIVNFSST
+2576 NPVVNFSST
-2585 SYQLVSPPDSE
+2585 SYQLVSPPDAE
-2596 TSISNPVSTQINEAI
+2596 TSISNPVSTQIREAI

-2648 TDALPSG
+2648 TDVLPSG
-2655 LTFVPNTLTVDGVLQ
+2655 LTFVPNTLTVDGILQ
-2670 PNADP
+2670 PGANP
-2675 NTGVLLATLP
+2675 NTGVVLAALP

-2692 VFQVTVNNIPP
+2692 VFQVTVNSIPP
-2703 SNPAPNTASTTYE
+2703 INPAPNTASTNYE

-2721 VNPPV
+2721 NNPPV
-2726 SSAATSNT
+2726 SSTANSNS

-2752 TFADVGN
+2752 TFADVGD
-2759 TITFTLNLPNTGNVT
+2759 TITFTLNLPNTGNVA

-2779 IIDILDSNLSFVPN
+2779 IIDILDSNLTFVPN
-2793 SFTANGQTIPNADLS
+2793 SFTVNGQTIQNADLS

-2817 GGNTAIVTFQATVI
+2817 GGNAAIVTFQATVT
-2831 TLPTLNPISNSASI
+2831 TLPTLNPITNSASS
-2845 TYHYVVDPSQPPIT
+2845 TYHYVVDPNQPPTI

-2867 TTQINSAILTAQKNS
+2867 TTQINTAILTAQKS
-2882 NVSTVDIGQDI
+2882 TNVSTVDIGQDI
-2893 TYTVTITNSGNV
+2893 VYTVTITNSGNV

-2932 SIPNADIITGVPI
+2932 SIPNANIITGVPI

-2951 ESVIVAFHIIA
+2951 QSVIVAFHINA

-2991 KNIISNNVT
+2991 KNITSNNVT
-3000 TKIESAILNTIKIGD
+3000 TKIESAILTTIKIGD

-3033 TGNIPANNAIFSDPL
+3033 TGNIPANNVIFSDPL
-3048 PSWTQFVA
+3048 PTWTQFVA

-3062 GTPLP
+3062 GTSLP
-3067 SASIINGVGINTI
+3067 SVSIIDGVGINTI
-3080 NPNQTVTI
+3080 NPNQIVTI
-3088 IFQVQ
+3088 VFQVQ

-3109 FVNFQYNVGNVL
+3109 FVNFQYNVGNSL
-3121 LAQPGNVETNVFVT
+3121 QAQPGNVETNVFVT
-3135 SINTA
+3135 SINSV

-3162 VSIQNNGNTNAT
+3162 VLIQNSGNTNAT
-3174 NVNFSDPVPTG
+3174 NLNFSDIIPAG

-3191 SFAVNG
+3191 SFSVNG

-3208 VNIGTVSA
+3208 VNIGTVNA
-3216 GSSLTVTFQVIVTST
+3216 DSSLTVTFQVIVTST

-3243 QYAFIVDPASPP
+3243 QYAFIVDPTAPP
-3255 VTGTINSNSASTQ
+3255 VTGTISSNSASTQ

-3274 TTVLQANRSIV
+3274 TTVLEANRTIV

-3308 LLINGVPE
+3308 LLINGVPV
-3316 GALFVPNSVTLN
+3316 GAVFVPNSVTLN
-3328 GISLPDA
+3328 GIPLPDA

-3373 LTSYTYIVDP
+3373 ITSYTYIVDP

-3403 ASLSVI
+3403 ASLSAT
-3409 KSTDSLVQSTDG
+3409 KNTDSLVQSTNG
-3421 IITYTVVVQNNGNT
+3421 TITYTVVVRNNGNT
-3435 TANTVT
+3435 TTNTVI
-3441 LTDLVPEGTAFIPNS
+3441 LTDLVPEGTALIPNS
-3456 VTINSVS
+3456 VTINTVS

-3471 GIPLNSITPSEIV
+3471 GIPLNAIAPSEIV
-3484 TVTFQVIVQS
+3484 TVTFQVIVQF

-3514 PTAPIISRTITSNPA
+3514 PTTPIISRTIMSNPA

-3540 LKAVNAPQTTTGDI
+3540 LKAVNVQQATTGDI

-3561 ENTGNIPATNLIFSD
+3561 ENNGNISATNLSFLDSTPD
-3576 TIPQDTTFVENSFTL
+3576 GTTFVENSFTL
-3591 NGTAILGANP
+3591 NGTAIPGANP

-3608 TLAANATHL
+3608 NLAANATHL
-3617 ISFQILIKDS
+3617 ISFQILINDP
-3627 FSRESITNQSNTT
+3627 FSQESITNQSNTT

-3677 PTTVDIGGTI
+3677 PITVDIGGTI

-3703 IVFTDSIP
+3703 IIFTDSIP

-3726 LQPGLNPENGIPI
+3726 LQPGVNPENGIPI
-3739 GTIPANSSKT
+3739 ETIPSNSSKT
-3749 ILFQVQTNNPPT
+3749 ILFQVHTNNPPT

-3771 TYQYVSIP
+3771 NYQYASIP

-3790 NIVTTSLQNANI
+3790 NVVTTSLQNANI
-3802 ISVKSADVTFASI
+3802 ISVKSADVTFISI
-3815 GQIITYT
+3815 GQNITYT

-3847 FIEDSLAINNV
+3847 FIEDSLSINNV
-3858 IQPGANPEN
+3858 IQPGTNPEN

-3887 LTNIPVGNVV
+3887 LTSIPSGNTV

-3912 SQIIQR
+3912 SPIIQR

-3959 AGTIPITNTLLLDA
+3959 SGTVPITNTLLIDA
-3973 IASGTTFVP
+3973 IAAGTTFVP
-3982 NSILVDGVPRL
+3982 NSILVDGIPRPD
-3993 NENPI
+3993 ENPI
-3998 TGINLD
+3998 TGIALD

-4011 IIVTFQVSVVSIP
+4011 IIVTFQVNVVSIP
-4024 PQNNINNIAV
+4024 SQNNINNIAV
-4034 IHYEYRPDPSTP
+4034 IHYEYKPDPSLP
-4046 PISETTSSNATNI
+4046 PISETTSSNSTNI

-4065 LIATKSTN
+4065 LIATKSAN
-4073 TVLANIDETI
+4073 KVLANIDETI

-4090 NNGSATTNSIFF
+4090 NNGSTTTNSIFF

-4112 IPGSVVVNNTVLPAA
+4112 IPGSVIVNNTVLPAA
-4127 DPNIGFSIPNVAA
+4127 DPNIGFSIPNIAS
-4140 GQMATITFQVSV
+4140 GQSTTITFQVSV

-4157 VNPTPNTANVVYDF
+4157 VNPTPNTANIVYDF

-4235 DNIPNGTTFIDGS
+4235 DNIPDGTTFIDGS

-4258 ANPSAGILVGTIAPN
+4258 ANPSAGILVGTIAPD

-4285 ALPASGHVQ
+4285 ALPASGHIQ
-4294 NQSTSRYTINVEE
+4294 NQSTSRYTINGEE
-4307 QISTS
+4307 KISTS

-4343 TISIT
+4343 TIPII

-4387 LNGIQIDNI
+4387 LSGIQIDNI

-4409 VTSIPQTNPISN
+4409 VTSIPQINPISN

-4426 YEYTVPNRP
+4426 YEYTLPNRP
-4435 PITETIISSAALTEI
+4435 PITETIISAAAVTEI
-4450 NHANLNSNK
+4450 NHANLTSNK

-4484 AVNDVIIQD
+4484 SANDVIIQD

-4513 PGVNPVSGI
+4513 PGVNPISGI
-4522 PIGTITIGG
+4522 PIGTIIVGES
-4531 DAIVSFQVTVTSIP
+4531 AIASFQVTVTSIP
-4545 TPNELNNNA
+4545 TPNELNNQA
-4554 ITTFNYIVNP
+4554 ITTFKYIVNP
-4564 NNVPVTNTTTTNTV
+4564 NNLPVTNMTTTNTAT
-4578 KTTVQNDNVIAFKSA
+4578 TTVQNDNVVAIKS
-4593 DVTNAL
+4593 VNTTNAL
-4599 PGQTLT
+4599 PSQTLT
-4605 YTITITNSGNV
+4605 YTITISNSGNV

-4625 AVPIDTTFVAGSV
+4625 TVPVDTTFVTNSV

-4643 NQPNENPENGIT
+4643 NQPNANPENGIT

-4661 NEFVI
+4661 NESVI
-4666 ITFQVTISSSTLQST
+4666 ITFQITISSLTLQSA

-4689 YTVIIDPTKPP
+4689 YTVTIDPNEPP

-4708 TVTTTVI
+4708 TVTTALI
-4715 DPMVRIEKT
+4715 DPMVRIEKN

-4729 VVIGDIITFTL
+4729 FVIGDIITFTL
-4740 AVFNHSPIPTI
+4740 EIFNHSPIPTVN
-4751 STSVIDTIPAG
+4751 TSVLDMIPAG

-4773 GTPVPN
+4773 GTQIPN
-4779 VRPDTGINIGSLS
+4779 IRPDTGINIGALP
-4792 AGTVATITFQV
+4792 ADGVATITFKV
-4803 LATSIPSNSTII
+4803 LVTSIPSNSTII

-4851 TVTKNASVSS
+4851 TVLKNASVSS
-4861 AYLNQYFDYTVRI
+4861 AYLNQYFDYTVHI
-4874 TNTSEISLS
+4874 TNTSEFSIT

-4891 PAGLQ
+4891 PAGLR
-4896 FINGTVFINGERS
+4896 FIGRS
-4909 PLANPNIG
+4909 VIVDGISLPLADPNFG
-4917 FLVATNL
+4917 FLVATNF
-4924 EPNETIIVLFTV
+4924 EPNEVIIVSFTV
-4936 QVISPPVN
+4936 QVMDQPVN
-4944 NPFKNTANISL
+4944 NKFINTANISL
-4955 QLQVSPTD
+4955 QLQTSPAE
-4963 PPITVT
+4963 PPITITIV
-4969 VTSNENIVTFVP
+4969 SNENIVSFLPPNIERV
-4981 ENPDE
+4981 
-4986 ALPNLN
+4986 LPNLS

-5005 RNVRNYLWTWIWWK
+5005 RNIRKYFGPWIWWN

>member
-39 IGAFITTNTALQ
+39 IGAFVTTNTALQ
-51 VPTFPAGTTLTYTQN
+51 VTTFPAGTTLNYTQN

-131 NSITFG
+131 GSVTFG

-143 DVTTLIQAG
+143 DVTSLVQAA

-157 TTGAVPGLVD
+157 TTGSVPGLVD
-167 PLDASNGSINS
+167 PLDASNGAINS
-178 AGWTLIVAYQ
+178 SGWTLIVAYQ
-188 NGTLPARNLTIY
+188 NGSLPARNLTIY
-200 VAGNRVSAETGSAD
+200 VAGNRVSVETGSAD

-220 LTPSGGPVSGRL
+220 LTPAGGPVSGRL
-232 FLSSTEG
+232 FISSTEG

-265 AINNFFGSQVNNA
+265 AINNFFGSQINNA

-358 VNKSVAA
+358 VNKSVAT

-386 AIFIDSLPS
+386 VTFTDILPN
-395 GTSFIPGTVTVDN
+395 GTSFIPGSVTIDN

-413 ANPAAGI
+413 ANPIAGI

-425 NNGASRTVTFQA
+425 NNNASRTITFQA

-449 NTANITF
+449 NTATITF

-468 GLATSNSAGT
+468 GIATSNSAGT

-499 ETLTYSIALANIGN
+499 ETLTYSISLANVGN
-513 IAATNVIFTDPIPSG
+513 IAATNVIYTDPIPSG

-541 TQAGANPANGISI
+541 TQAGVNPANGISV
-554 GSIAANSTTTISFQ
+554 GTIAANSTATIAFQ
-568 VLVPSIPQT
+568 VTVPTIPQT

-587 YQYIPVPNQPAVSG
+587 YQYVPIPNQPVVNGSD
-601 TDKTNIVSTQ
+601 TTNTVSTQ

-618 MTKAVD
+618 MAKAVD

-634 TYTVSFTG
+634 TYTVSFVG
-642 TGNTNANNVIFTD
+642 TGNTTANNVIFTD
-655 VIPTGTTFVLNSLTI
+655 IIPTGTTFVLNSLTI

-684 NIGSIPSGTTK
+684 NIGSIPTGTTK
-695 NVAFQVVVNTIPA
+695 NISFQVVVNTIPA

-743 INNANVT
+743 INNANLT

-792 TILTPGTVTLNGVL
+792 TILTLGSVTLNGVL

-836 ITTPNPI
+836 ITAQNPI
-843 INNAFASYLY
+843 INNAFASYIY
-853 TVNPNLPPTS
+853 TVNPSLPPTS
-863 KTANSNSVT
+863 KTTNSNSVT

-877 ANLHANKS
+877 ANLHAIKS

-897 TYTFSLTND
+897 TYTFALTND

-916 SDSIANGTAFVPNS
+916 SDSIANGTSFVPNS
-930 VIVNGV
+930 VMINGV
-936 TQPGATPASINI
+936 TQPGVTPASINI
-948 GSINANTTITASFQV
+948 GSINAGTTITASFQV
-963 VITSIPNPNPISNSA
+963 LITSIPNPNPISNSA

-987 PNASPVSKNTTST
+987 PNASPVSANTTST

-1014 KTVNRAFATVG
+1014 KTVDRAFATVG
-1025 DTLTYTV
+1025 DILTYTV
-1032 TLTNAGSVSADSPT
+1032 ILTNAGSVSADSPT

-1052 DGTTFIPNTFLING
+1052 DGTIFIPNTFLING

-1075 IGVPLPSIAANG
+1075 IGVPLPSIPANG

-1097 TSLPTQNPTLNSS
+1097 TSLPTQNPTINSS

-1121 DPPTVETSVSN
+1121 DPPTIEISLSN

-1167 NLGNTIANNVIVTDI
+1167 NLGNTTANTVVVTDI
-1182 IPNGTTIVPNSIFIG
+1182 LPPGTTLVPNSIFIG
-1197 GALQLGADPST
+1197 GTLQLGADPSA
-1208 GLPVGSIPSGGFTT
+1208 GLQVGTIPAGGITT
-1222 IVFQIST
+1222 IVFQISA
-1229 NGLPSPNPIQ
+1229 NGIPSPNPIQ

-1252 NLPALVRNAASNIVT
+1252 SLPAVVQNASSNIVT
-1267 TQINTANIVA
+1267 TQINTATIVA
-1277 TKLTSTNFADVGD
+1277 NKLTSTNFADVGD
-1290 VILYATILTNNGNI
+1290 SITYATVLTNNGNI
-1304 PAANVTFTDIIPAGT
+1304 PATNVIFTDVIPSGT
-1319 LFIPNTVTINN
+1319 LFIPDSVAIDN
-1330 VPVANANP
+1330 VPVANVNP
-1338 ATSISIGTIGA
+1338 ANGISIGTIGA
-1349 NSSRTVA
+1349 NSSRTVS
-1356 FQVFVPT
+1356 FQVNVPA
-1363 IPAVNPITNQ
+1363 IPSINPITNQ

-1382 DPSKPAVMQMVA
+1382 DPSKPAVMQMTS

-1400 TINNASIAATKSAD
+1400 TINNATVAATKSAD

-1421 DIITYTTTLTNNGNT
+1421 DIITYTTTLTNNGNI

-1448 NGTSFIANSVTVNGN
+1448 NGTSFIPNSVTVNGN
-1463 TLPNVNPASGIAID
+1463 ILPNTNPANGIAID

-1485 LISFQVQVNSIPN
+1485 IILFQIKVNSIPN

-1506 NTTYQYVV
+1506 NTTYQYIVN
-1514 DPNLPPASANTLS
+1514 PNLPPASANALS
-1527 NVITTQINNA
+1527 NLITTQINNA
-1537 TIVATKS
+1537 TIIATKS
-1544 VNTPTAAIGDIV
+1544 VNTPKAAIGDIV

-1564 TGNTPASATVLTD
+1564 TGNIPASATVLTD
-1577 GLGAGASFIQN
+1577 GLGPGASFVPD
-1588 SVTINNVPQP
+1588 SVTINNVSQP
-1598 GLDPSLGIHLADISP
+1598 GLDPSLGIPLNDIP
-1613 GDTVFIT
+1613 PANTIFIT
-1620 FQAQILA
+1620 FQVKILA
-1627 IPPSGT
+1627 IPPSGA

-1648 NQSPAVNSTITNTTV
+1648 NQSPAVGSTVTNTTA
-1663 TPIIDATLSINKT
+1663 TPIVDATLVLNKNAST
-1676 VNSTFATIGDT
+1676 TFATIGDT
-1687 LTFTSTITNSGN
+1687 ITFTSSVTNTGN
-1699 TTANNVIFT
+1699 TTANNIVFT
-1708 DVIPNG
+1708 DSIPNG
-1714 TTFIPNSFTVNGT
+1714 TAFVPNSFKINGVTVP
-1727 TITNANPQNGINIG
+1727 NANPQNGINIG
-1741 NLNSNA
+1741 NMNSNA
-1747 SATLSF
+1747 SVTLSF
-1753 QVNITTLPN
+1753 QVNITTIPN

-1814 AVGDTITYTTILTNS
+1814 AVGDTITYTTTLTNS
-1829 GNTSANTP
+1829 GNTTANTP
-1837 VFIDILPPEL
+1837 IFIDILPTEL

-1861 LGFRPDSEISL
+1861 LGFRPDSGVPL
-1872 DSIPVGGT
+1872 DLIPVGGS
-1880 TTISFQAIVG
+1880 TTITFQAIVG
-1890 SIPATNP
+1890 SIPASNP
-1897 TLNQSSTT
+1897 TMNQSSTT
-1905 YSIIIDPT
+1905 YSIIVDPT
-1913 QPPVIETATSNPT
+1913 EPPVTETATSNPV

-1939 SVDRLFSDVAPGNS
+1939 SVDRLFSDIAPGNS
-1953 FLTYTVLLD
+1953 FLTYTVLLE
-1962 NIGNA
+1962 NIGNT
-1967 TATNIIFTDPIPNN
+1967 TATNIIFTDLIPNN

-2044 NSASINYQFMT
+2044 NGASINYQFMT

-2061 VSRSTTSNPVSTQIN
+2061 VSRSTTSNSVSTQIN
-2076 SGEIVAIKSVNKTF
+2076 SGEIALVKSVDKTF

-2123 TTFISGTLTNDLS
+2123 TTFISGTLTND
-2136 GTLTN
+2136 
-2141 DSGTQQIG
+2141 SGTQQIG
-2149 NPANGIQIGNINPN
+2149 NPANGIQIGNINPVS
-2163 GTAVI
+2163 TATI
-2168 TLNVLVTNIPSI
+2168 TINVLATNIPSI
-2180 NPISNSSSV
+2180 NPISNFSSV
-2189 QFAHVVDPSQPA
+2189 QFQHIVDPSQPA
-2201 VSQTNVSNTVSTTIN
+2201 ITQTASSNTVTTTIN
-2216 SAILTTK
+2216 SAILTTT
-2223 KSADKSIISV
+2223 KSVDKSIISV
-2233 GDTITY
+2233 GDTVTY
-2239 TTTIRNT
+2239 TTTITNT
-2246 GNTAATNIT
+2246 GNTPATNVT
-2255 FTSAIPANTTFIPNS
+2255 FTSAIPASTTFIPNS
-2270 VTINSVQQSGAQPA
+2270 VTINGIQQPGAQPA

-2302 QVNVISVSPS
+2302 QVNVISVPPS
-2312 SSIMGN
+2312 NSIMGN
-2318 DTILYSYTVDPNSA
+2318 DTILYSYTVDPNGT
-2332 PATTSTST
+2332 PVTTSTST
-2340 NIATNPVLDAMI
+2340 NIVTNPVLDAMI

-2368 ITYTTILTN
+2368 ITYTTVLTN
-2377 NGNTNAT
+2377 SGNTNAT

-2390 LIPNGTTFI
+2390 LIPDGTTFI

-2405 NGLTQI
+2405 DGITQI

-2417 GITIGSIAP
+2417 GITIGAIAP
-2426 NSSISIAFQVTAT
+2426 NNSISIAFQVTAT
-2439 STPVQNPIANSATAS
+2439 STPVQNPIANSASAS
-2454 YTFIADPNAPI
+2454 YTFVADPNAPI
-2465 VSRNV
+2465 VSRTV
-2470 TSNTVFTT
+2470 ISNTVFTT
-2478 INTAN
+2478 INTAT

-2501 TYTVVLTN
+2501 TYTVALTN

-2521 DTVPSVTTF
+2521 DTMPSGTTF

-2542 SGADPSNGVNIG
+2542 MGANPANGVDIG
-2554 TITAGTT
+2554 LITAGTT
-2561 VTVSFQVTVTSLPTA
+2561 VTVSFQVTITSLPTE

-2585 SYQLVSPPDSE
+2585 SYQLVSPPDAE
-2596 TSISNPVSTQINEAI
+2596 TSISNPVSTQIKEAI

-2621 FADIGQTA
+2621 YADIGQTA
-2629 FYTTSITNVGNTDA
+2629 FYTTSIANLGNTDA

-2648 TDALPSG
+2648 TDVLPSG
-2655 LTFVPNTLTVDGVLQ
+2655 LTFIPSTLTVDGILQ
-2670 PNADP
+2670 PDANP
-2675 NTGVLLATLP
+2675 NTGVVLATLP
-2685 PNEIYSI
+2685 PTEIYSI
-2692 VFQVTVNNIPP
+2692 VFQVIVNSISPI
-2703 SNPAPNTASTTYE
+2703 NPAPNTASTTYE

-2721 VNPPV
+2721 GNPPV
-2726 SSAATSNT
+2726 SNTATSNT
-2734 TLLQINNATI
+2734 TLLQINNANI

-2752 TFADVGN
+2752 TFADVGD
-2759 TITFTLNLPNTGNVT
+2759 TITFTLNLPNTGNTT

-2779 IIDILDSNLSFVPN
+2779 IIDILDSNLTFVPN
-2793 SFTANGQTIPNADLS
+2793 SFTVNGQTIQNADLS

-2817 GGNTAIVTFQATVI
+2817 GGNAAIVTFQATVT
-2831 TLPTLNPISNSASI
+2831 TLPTLNPITNSASS
-2845 TYHYVVDPSQPPIT
+2845 TYHYVVDPNQPPTI

-2867 TTQINSAILTAQKNS
+2867 TTQINTAILTAQKS
-2882 NVSTVDIGQDI
+2882 TNVSTVDIGQDI
-2893 TYTVTITNSGNV
+2893 VYTVTITNSGNV

-2932 SIPNADIITGVPI
+2932 SIPNANIITGVPI

-2951 ESVIVAFHIIA
+2951 QSVIVAFHINA

-2991 KNIISNNVT
+2991 KNITSNNVT
-3000 TKIESAILNTIKIGD
+3000 TKIESAILTTIKIGD

-3033 TGNIPANNAIFSDPL
+3033 TGNIPANNVIFSDPL
-3048 PSWTQFVA
+3048 PTWTQFVA

-3062 GTPLP
+3062 GTSLP
-3067 SASIINGVGINTI
+3067 SVSIIDGVGINTI
-3080 NPNQTVTI
+3080 NPNQIVTI
-3088 IFQVQ
+3088 VFQVQ

-3109 FVNFQYNVGNVL
+3109 FVNFQYSVGNSL
-3121 LAQPGNVETNVFVT
+3121 QAQPGNVETNVFVT
-3135 SINTA
+3135 SINSA

-3151 FANIGDTITYT
+3151 FADIGDTITYT
-3162 VSIQNNGNTNAT
+3162 VLIQNSGNTNAT
-3174 NVNFSDPVPTG
+3174 NLNFSDIIPAG

-3191 SFAVNG
+3191 SFSVNG

-3208 VNIGTVSA
+3208 VNIGTVNA
-3216 GSSLTVTFQVIVTST
+3216 DSSLTVTFQVIVTST

-3243 QYAFIVDPASPP
+3243 QYAFIVDPTAPP
-3255 VTGTINSNSASTQ
+3255 VTGTISSNSASTQ

-3274 TTVLQANRSIV
+3274 TTVLEANRTIV

-3308 LLINGVPE
+3308 LLINGVPV
-3316 GALFVPNSVTLN
+3316 GAVFVPNSVTLN
-3328 GISLPDA
+3328 GIPLPDA

-3373 LTSYTYIVDP
+3373 ITSYTYIVDP

-3403 ASLSVI
+3403 ASLSAT
-3409 KSTDSLVQSTDG
+3409 KNTDSLVQSTNG
-3421 IITYTVVVQNNGNT
+3421 TITYTVVVRNNGNT
-3435 TANTVT
+3435 TTNTVI
-3441 LTDLVPEGTAFIPNS
+3441 LTDLVPEGTALIPNS
-3456 VTINSVS
+3456 VTINTVS

-3471 GIPLNSITPSEIV
+3471 GIPLNAIAPSEIV
-3484 TVTFQVIVQS
+3484 TVTFQVIVQF

-3514 PTAPIISRTITSNPA
+3514 PTTPIISRTIMSNPA

-3540 LKAVNAPQTTTGDI
+3540 LKAVNVQQATTGDI

-3561 ENTGNIPATNLIFSD
+3561 ENNGNISATNLSFLDSTPD
-3576 TIPQDTTFVENSFTL
+3576 GTTFVENSFTL
-3591 NGTAILGANP
+3591 NGTAIPGANP

-3608 TLAANATHL
+3608 NLAANATHL
-3617 ISFQILIKDS
+3617 ISFQILINDP
-3627 FSRESITNQSNTT
+3627 FSQESITNQSNTT

-3677 PTTVDIGGTI
+3677 PITVDIGGTI

-3703 IVFTDSIP
+3703 IIFTDSIP

-3726 LQPGLNPENGIPI
+3726 LQPGVNPENGIPI
-3739 GTIPANSSKT
+3739 ETIPSNSSKT

-3771 TYQYVSIP
+3771 NYQYVSIP

-3790 NIVTTSLQNANI
+3790 NVVTTSLQNANI
-3802 ISVKSADVTFASI
+3802 ISVKNADVTFISI
-3815 GQIITYT
+3815 GQNITYT

-3847 FIEDSLAINNV
+3847 FIEDSLSINNV
-3858 IQPGANPEN
+3858 IQPGTNPEN

-3887 LTNIPVGNVV
+3887 LTSIPSGNTV

-3912 SQIIQR
+3912 SPIIQR

-3959 AGTIPITNTLLLDA
+3959 SGTVPITNTLLIDA
-3973 IASGTTFVP
+3973 IAAGTTFVP
-3982 NSILVDGVPRL
+3982 NSILVDGIPRPD
-3993 NENPI
+3993 ENPI
-3998 TGINLD
+3998 TGIALD

-4011 IIVTFQVSVVSIP
+4011 IIVTFQVNVVSIP
-4024 PQNNINNIAV
+4024 SQNNINNIAV
-4034 IHYEYRPDPSTP
+4034 IHYEYKPDPSLP
-4046 PISETTSSNATNI
+4046 PISETTSSNSTNI

-4065 LIATKSTN
+4065 LIATKSAN
-4073 TVLANIDETI
+4073 KVLANIDETI

-4090 NNGSATTNSIFF
+4090 NNGSTTTNSIFF

-4112 IPGSVVVNNTVLPAA
+4112 IPGSVIVNNTVLPAA
-4127 DPNIGFSIPNVAA
+4127 DPNIGFSIPNIAS
-4140 GQMATITFQVSV
+4140 GQSTTITFQVSV

-4157 VNPTPNTANVVYDF
+4157 VNPTPNTANIVYDF
-4171 IFNPDFA
+4171 IFTPDFA

-4235 DNIPNGTTFIDGS
+4235 DNIPDGTTFIDGS

-4258 ANPSAGILVGTIAPN
+4258 ANPSAGILVGTIAPD

-4285 ALPASGHVQ
+4285 ALPASGHIQ
-4294 NQSTSRYTINVEE
+4294 NQSTSRYTINGEE
-4307 QISTS
+4307 KISTS
-4312 NITFTEVISAN
+4312 NITFTEVISVN

-4343 TISIT
+4343 TISII

-4387 LNGIQIDNI
+4387 LSGIQIDNI

-4409 VTSIPQTNPISN
+4409 VTSIPQINPISN

-4426 YEYTVPNRP
+4426 YEYTLPNRP
-4435 PITETIISSAALTEI
+4435 PITETIISAAAVTEI
-4450 NHANLNSNK
+4450 NHANLTSNK

-4484 AVNDVIIQD
+4484 SANDVIIQD

-4513 PGVNPVSGI
+4513 PGVNPISGI
-4522 PIGTITIGG
+4522 PIGTIIVGES
-4531 DAIVSFQVTVTSIP
+4531 AIASFQVTVTSIP
-4545 TPNELNNNA
+4545 TPNELNNQA
-4554 ITTFNYIVNP
+4554 ITTFKYIVNP
-4564 NNVPVTNTTTTNTV
+4564 NNLPVTNTTTTNTV
-4578 KTTVQNDNVIAFKSA
+4578 TTTVQNDNVVAIKSVNA
-4593 DVTNAL
+4593 TNAL
-4599 PGQTLT
+4599 PSQTLT
-4605 YTITITNSGNV
+4605 YTITISNSGNV

-4625 AVPIDTTFVAGSV
+4625 TVPVDTTFVTNSV

-4643 NQPNENPENGIT
+4643 NQPNANPENGIT

-4661 NEFVI
+4661 NESVI
-4666 ITFQVTISSSTLQST
+4666 ITFQITISSSTLQSA

-4689 YTVIIDPTKPP
+4689 YTVTIDPNEPP

-4708 TVTTTVI
+4708 TVTTTLI
-4715 DPMVRIEKT
+4715 DPMVRIEKN

-4740 AVFNHSPIPTI
+4740 EIFNHSPIPTVN
-4751 STSVIDTIPAG
+4751 TSVLDMIPAG

-4773 GTPVPN
+4773 GTQIPN
-4779 VRPDTGINIGSLS
+4779 IRPDTGINIGALP
-4792 AGTVATITFQV
+4792 ADGVATITFKV
-4803 LATSIPSNSTII
+4803 LVTSIPSNSTII

-4851 TVTKNASVSS
+4851 TVLKNASVSS
-4861 AYLNQYFDYTVRI
+4861 AYLNQYFDYTVHI
-4874 TNTSEISLS
+4874 TNTSEFSIT

-4891 PAGLQ
+4891 PAGLR
-4896 FINGTVFINGERS
+4896 FIGRS
-4909 PLANPNIG
+4909 VIVDGISLPLADPNFG
-4917 FLVATNL
+4917 FLVATNF
-4924 EPNETIIVLFTV
+4924 EPNEVIIVSFTV
-4936 QVISPPVN
+4936 QVMDQPVN
-4944 NPFKNTANISL
+4944 NKFINTANISL
-4955 QLQVSPTD
+4955 QLQTSPAE
-4963 PPITVT
+4963 PPITITIV
-4969 VTSNENIVTFVP
+4969 SNENIVSFLPPNIERV
-4981 ENPDE
+4981 
-4986 ALPNLN
+4986 LPNLS

-5005 RNVRNYLWTWIWWK
+5005 RNIRKYFGPWIWWN

>member
-39 IGAFITTNTALQ
+39 IGAFVTTNTALQ
-51 VPTFPAGTTLTYTQN
+51 VTTFPAGTTLNYTQN

-131 NSITFG
+131 GSVTFG

-143 DVTTLIQAG
+143 DVTSLVQAA

-157 TTGAVPGLVD
+157 TTGSVPGLVD
-167 PLDASNGSINS
+167 PLDASNGAINS
-178 AGWTLIVAYQ
+178 SGWTLIVAYQ
-188 NGTLPARNLTIY
+188 NGSLPARNLTIY
-200 VAGNRVSAETGSAD
+200 VAGNRVSVETGSAD

-220 LTPSGGPVSGRL
+220 LTPAGGPVSGRL
-232 FLSSTEG
+232 FISSTEG

-265 AINNFFGSQVNNA
+265 AVNNFFGSQINNA

-365 IGDILTYTVT
+365 IGDVLTYTVT
-375 IPNTGLLPANN
+375 VPNTGLLPANN
-386 AIFIDSLPS
+386 VTFIDILPN
-395 GTSFIPGTVTVDN
+395 GTSFIPGSVTIDN

-413 ANPAAGI
+413 ANPIAGI

-425 NNGASRTVTFQA
+425 NNNASRTITFQA

-449 NTANITF
+449 NTATITF

-468 GLATSNSAGT
+468 GIATSNSAGT

-499 ETLTYSIALANIGN
+499 ETLTYSISLANVGN
-513 IAATNVIFTDPIPSG
+513 IAATNVIYTDPIPSG

-541 TQAGANPANGISI
+541 TQAGVNPANGISV
-554 GSIAANSTTTISFQ
+554 GTIAANSTATIAFQ
-568 VLVPSIPQT
+568 VTVPTIPQT

-587 YQYIPVPNQPAVSG
+587 YQYVPIPNQPVVNGSD
-601 TDKTNIVSTQ
+601 TTNTVSTQ

-618 MTKAVD
+618 MAKAVD

-634 TYTVSFTG
+634 TYTVSFVG
-642 TGNTNANNVIFTD
+642 TGNTTANNVIFTD
-655 VIPTGTTFVLNSLTI
+655 IIPTGTTFVLNSLTI

-684 NIGSIPSGTTK
+684 NIGSIPTGTTK
-695 NVAFQVVVNTIPA
+695 NVSFQVVVNTIPA

-743 INNANVT
+743 INNANLT

-792 TILTPGTVTLNGVL
+792 TILTLGTVTLNGVL

-836 ITTPNPI
+836 ITAQNPI
-843 INNAFASYLY
+843 INNAFASYIY
-853 TVNPNLPPTS
+853 TVNPSLPPTS

-877 ANLHANKS
+877 ANLHAIKS

-897 TYTFSLTND
+897 TYTFALTND

-916 SDSIANGTAFVPNS
+916 SDSIANGTSFVPNS
-930 VIVNGV
+930 VTINSV
-936 TQPGATPASINI
+936 TQPGITPASINI
-948 GSINANTTITASFQV
+948 GSINAGTTITASFQV
-963 VITSIPNPNPISNSA
+963 LITSIPNPNPISNSA

-987 PNASPVSKNTTST
+987 PNASPVSANTTST

-1014 KTVNRAFATVG
+1014 KTVDRAFATVG
-1025 DTLTYTV
+1025 DILTYTV
-1032 TLTNAGSVSADSPT
+1032 ILANAGSVSADSPT

-1052 DGTTFIPNTFLING
+1052 DGTIFIPNTFLINS

-1075 IGVPLPSIAANG
+1075 IGVPLPSIPANG
-1087 SLTVSYQVTV
+1087 SLTVSYQVTI
-1097 TSLPTQNPTLNSS
+1097 TSLPTQNPTINSS

-1121 DPPTVETSVSN
+1121 DPPTIETSLSN

-1167 NLGNTIANNVIVTDI
+1167 NLGNTTANTVVVTDI
-1182 IPNGTTIVPNSIFIG
+1182 LPAGTTLVPNSIFIG
-1197 GALQLGADPST
+1197 GALQLGADPSA
-1208 GLPVGSIPSGGFTT
+1208 GLQVGTIPAGGITT
-1222 IVFQIST
+1222 IVFQISA
-1229 NGLPSPNPIQ
+1229 NGIPSPNPIQ
-1239 NSASLQYSFIADP
+1239 NSASIQYSFIADP
-1252 NLPALVRNAASNIVT
+1252 SLPALVRNATSNIVT
-1267 TQINTANIVA
+1267 TQINTATIVA
-1277 TKLTSTNFADVGD
+1277 NKLTSTNFADVGD
-1290 VILYATILTNNGNI
+1290 SITYATVLTNNGNI
-1304 PAANVTFTDIIPAGT
+1304 PATNVIFTDVIPSGT
-1319 LFIPNTVTINN
+1319 LFIPDSVAIDN
-1330 VPVANANP
+1330 VPVANVNP
-1338 ATSISIGTIGA
+1338 ANGISIGTIGA
-1349 NSSRTVA
+1349 NSSRTVS
-1356 FQVFVPT
+1356 FQVNVPA
-1363 IPAVNPITNQ
+1363 IPSINPITNQ

-1382 DPSKPAVMQMVA
+1382 DPSKPAVMQMTS

-1400 TINNASIAATKSAD
+1400 TINNATVAATKSAD

-1421 DIITYTTTLTNNGNT
+1421 DIITYTTTLTNSGNT
-1436 LASNVIFTDVIP
+1436 LASTVIFTDVIP
-1448 NGTSFIANSVTVNGN
+1448 NGTSFIPNSVTVNGN
-1463 TLPNVNPASGIAID
+1463 TLPNVNPANGIAID

-1485 LISFQVQVNSIPN
+1485 IISFQIKVNSIPN

-1506 NTTYQYVV
+1506 NTTYQYIVS
-1514 DPNLPPASANTLS
+1514 PNLPPASANALS
-1527 NVITTQINNA
+1527 NLITTQINNA

-1577 GLGAGASFIQN
+1577 GLGAGASFIPD
-1588 SVTINNVPQP
+1588 SVTINNVSQP
-1598 GLDPSLGIHLADISP
+1598 GLDPSLGIPLNDIP
-1613 GDTVFIT
+1613 PANTIFIT
-1620 FQAQILA
+1620 FQVKILA
-1627 IPPSGT
+1627 IPPSGA

-1648 NQSPAVNSTITNTTV
+1648 NQSPAVGSTVTNTTA
-1663 TPIIDATLSINKT
+1663 TPIVDATLVLNKNAST
-1676 VNSTFATIGDT
+1676 TFATIGDT
-1687 LTFTSTITNSGN
+1687 ITFTSSVTNTGN
-1699 TTANNVIFT
+1699 TTANNIVFT
-1708 DVIPNG
+1708 DSIPNG
-1714 TTFIPNSFTVNGT
+1714 TAFVPNSFKINGVTVP
-1727 TITNANPQNGINIG
+1727 NANPQNGINIG
-1741 NLNSNA
+1741 NMNSNA
-1747 SATLSF
+1747 SVTLSF
-1753 QVNITTLPN
+1753 QVNITTIPN

-1803 IATKTASSAFA
+1803 IATKTASSDFA
-1814 AVGDTITYTTILTNS
+1814 AVGDTITYTTTLTNS
-1829 GNTSANTP
+1829 GNTTANTP

-1861 LGFRPDSEISL
+1861 LGFRPDSGISL

-1890 SIPATNP
+1890 SIPAINP

-1905 YSIIIDPT
+1905 YSIIVDPT
-1913 QPPVIETATSNPT
+1913 QPPVTETATSNPT

-1953 FLTYTVLLD
+1953 FLTYTVLLE
-1962 NIGNA
+1962 NIGNK

-2002 NGIPIGD
+2002 NGIPIGN

-2044 NSASINYQFMT
+2044 NGASINYQFIK

-2061 VSRSTTSNPVSTQIN
+2061 VSRSTTSNPASTQIN
-2076 SGEIVAIKSVNKTF
+2076 SGEIVAVKSVDKTF

-2099 TITLSNPGNVT
+2099 TISLSNPGNVT
-2110 SQNIIFTDTLPDG
+2110 SQNIIFTDTLPDE
-2123 TTFISGTLTNDLS
+2123 TTFISGTLTS
-2136 GTLTN
+2136 

-2149 NPANGIQIGNINPN
+2149 NPASGIQIGNINPG
-2163 GTAVI
+2163 GTVTI
-2168 TLNVLVTNIPSI
+2168 TINVLVTNIPSI
-2180 NPISNSSSV
+2180 NPISNSSSI
-2189 QFAHVVDPSQPA
+2189 QFQHIVDPSQPA
-2201 VSQTNVSNTVSTTIN
+2201 ITQTASSNTVTTTIN
-2216 SAILTTK
+2216 SAILTTT
-2223 KSADKSIISV
+2223 KSVDKSIISV
-2233 GDTITY
+2233 GDTVTY
-2239 TTTIRNT
+2239 TTTITNT
-2246 GNTAATNIT
+2246 GNTPATNVT
-2255 FTSAIPANTTFIPNS
+2255 FTSAIPASTTFIPNS
-2270 VTINSVQQSGAQPA
+2270 FTINGIQQLGAQPA

-2302 QVNVISVSPS
+2302 QVNVISVPPS
-2312 SSIMGN
+2312 NSIMGN
-2318 DTILYSYTVDPNSA
+2318 DTILYSYTVDPNGT
-2332 PATTSTST
+2332 PVTTSTST
-2340 NIATNPVLDAMI
+2340 NIVTNPVLDAMI

-2368 ITYTTILTN
+2368 ITYTTVLTN
-2377 NGNTNAT
+2377 SGNTNAT

-2390 LIPNGTTFI
+2390 LIPDGTTFI

-2405 NGLTQI
+2405 DGITQI

-2417 GITIGSIAP
+2417 GITIGAIAP
-2426 NSSISIAFQVTAT
+2426 NNSISIAFQVTAT
-2439 STPVQNPIANSATAS
+2439 STPVQNPIANSASAS

-2465 VSRNV
+2465 VSRST

-2478 INTAN
+2478 INTAS
-2483 ILSLKQVD
+2483 ILSSKQVD

-2501 TYTVVLTN
+2501 TYTVNLTN

-2521 DTVPSVTTF
+2521 DTPPNGTTF

-2542 SGADPSNGVNIG
+2542 MGANPANGVDIG
-2554 TITAGTT
+2554 LITAGTT
-2561 VTVSFQVTVTSLPTA
+2561 VTVSFQVTITSLPTE

-2585 SYQLVSPPDSE
+2585 SYQLVSPPDAE
-2596 TSISNPVSTQINEAI
+2596 TSISNPVSTQIKEAI

-2621 FADIGQTA
+2621 YADIGQTA
-2629 FYTTSITNVGNTDA
+2629 FYTTSIANLGNTDA

-2648 TDALPSG
+2648 TDVLPSG
-2655 LTFVPNTLTVDGVLQ
+2655 LTFIPSTLTVDGILQ
-2670 PNADP
+2670 PDANP
-2675 NTGVLLATLP
+2675 NTGVVLATLP
-2685 PNEIYSI
+2685 PTEIYGI
-2692 VFQVTVNNIPP
+2692 VFQVIVNSISPI
-2703 SNPAPNTASTTYE
+2703 NPAPNTASTTYE

-2721 VNPPV
+2721 GNPPV
-2726 SSAATSNT
+2726 SNTASSNT
-2734 TLLQINNATI
+2734 TLLQINNANI

-2752 TFADVGN
+2752 TFADVGD
-2759 TITFTLNLPNTGNVT
+2759 TITFTLNLPNTGNVA

-2779 IIDILDSNLSFVPN
+2779 IIDILDSNLTFVPN
-2793 SFTANGQTIPNADLS
+2793 SFTVNGQTIPNTNLS
-2808 TGVNIGSIN
+2808 TGVNIGSIS
-2817 GGNTAIVTFQATVI
+2817 GGNAAIVTFQATVT
-2831 TLPTLNPISNSASI
+2831 TLPTLNPISNSAST
-2845 TYHYVVDPSQPPIT
+2845 TYHYVVDPNQPPIT

-2893 TYTVTITNSGNV
+2893 VYTVTITNSGNV

-2932 SIPNADIITGVPI
+2932 SIPNANIITGVPI

-2951 ESVIVAFHIIA
+2951 QSVIVAFHINA
-2962 NEIPPINPITNQAS
+2962 NGIPPINPITNQAS

-2991 KNIISNNVT
+2991 KNITSNSVST
-3000 TKIESAILNTIKIGD
+3000 QIESAILNTIKIGD
-3015 KTFATIGDTITYT
+3015 KAFATIGDTITYT

-3033 TGNIPANNAIFSDPL
+3033 TGNIPANNVIFSDPL
-3048 PSWTQFVA
+3048 PTWTQFVA

-3067 SASIINGVGINTI
+3067 SASIIDGVGINTI
-3080 NPNQTVTI
+3080 TPNQIVTI
-3088 IFQVQ
+3088 VFQVQ

-3109 FVNFQYNVGNVL
+3109 FVNFQYNVGNSL
-3121 LAQPGNVETNVFVT
+3121 QAQPGNVETNVFVT
-3135 SINTA
+3135 SINSA

-3162 VSIQNNGNTNAT
+3162 VLIQNNGNTNAT
-3174 NVNFSDPVPTG
+3174 NLNFSDIIPAG

-3191 SFAVNG
+3191 SFSVNG

-3208 VNIGTVSA
+3208 VNIGTVNA
-3216 GSSLTVTFQVIVTST
+3216 DISLTVTFQVIVTST

-3243 QYAFIVDPASPP
+3243 QYAFIVDPTAPP
-3255 VTGTINSNSASTQ
+3255 VTGTISSNSASTQ

-3274 TTVLQANRSIV
+3274 TTVLEANRTIV

-3308 LLINGVPE
+3308 LLINGVPV
-3316 GALFVPNSVTLN
+3316 GAVFVPNSVTLN
-3328 GISLPDA
+3328 GIPLPDA

-3373 LTSYTYIVDP
+3373 ITSYTYIVDP

-3403 ASLSVI
+3403 ASLSAT
-3409 KSTDSLVQSTDG
+3409 KNTDSLVQSTNG
-3421 IITYTVVVQNNGNT
+3421 TITYTVVVRNNGNT
-3435 TANTVT
+3435 TTNTVI
-3441 LTDLVPEGTAFIPNS
+3441 LTDLVPEGIAFIPNS
-3456 VTINSVS
+3456 VTINTVS

-3471 GIPLNSITPSEIV
+3471 GIPLNAIAPSEIV
-3484 TVTFQVIVQS
+3484 TVTFQVIVQF

-3514 PTAPIISRTITSNPA
+3514 PTTPIISRTIMSNPA

-3540 LKAVNAPQTTTGDI
+3540 LKAVNVQQATTGDI

-3561 ENTGNIPATNLIFSD
+3561 ENNGNISATNLSFLDSTPD
-3576 TIPQDTTFVENSFTL
+3576 GTTFVENSFTL
-3591 NGTAILGANP
+3591 NGTAIPGANP
-3601 NVGVTLP
+3601 NIGVTVP
-3608 TLAANATHL
+3608 NLAANATHL
-3617 ISFQILIKDS
+3617 ISFQILINDP
-3627 FSRESITNQSNTT
+3627 FSQESITNQSNTT

-3677 PTTVDIGGTI
+3677 PITVDIGGTI

-3703 IVFTDSIP
+3703 IIFTDSIP

-3726 LQPGLNPENGIPI
+3726 LQPGVNPENGIPI
-3739 GTIPANSSKT
+3739 ETIPSNSSKT

-3771 TYQYVSIP
+3771 NYQYVSIP

-3790 NIVTTSLQNANI
+3790 NVVTTSLQNANI
-3802 ISVKSADVTFASI
+3802 ISVKSADVTFIAI
-3815 GQIITYT
+3815 GQNITYT
-3822 NTLQNIGT
+3822 NTLQNIGN

-3847 FIEDSLAINNV
+3847 FIEDSLSINNV

-3873 IQPNETVTISFQVQ
+3873 IQPNATVTISFQVQ
-3887 LTNIPVGNVV
+3887 LTNIPSGNTV

-3912 SQIIQR
+3912 SPIIQR

-3930 TANVSAIKS
+3930 TASVSAIKS

-3959 AGTIPITNTLLLDA
+3959 SGTVPITNPLLIDA
-3973 IASGTTFVP
+3973 IAAGTTFVP
-3982 NSILVDGVPRL
+3982 NSILVDGIPRPD
-3993 NENPI
+3993 ENPI
-3998 TGINLD
+3998 TGIALD

-4011 IIVTFQVSVVSIP
+4011 IIVTFQVNVVSIP
-4024 PQNNINNIAV
+4024 SQNNINNIAV
-4034 IHYEYRPDPSTP
+4034 IHYEYQPEPSAP
-4046 PISETTSSNATNI
+4046 PISETISSNSTNI

-4065 LIATKSTN
+4065 LIATKSAN
-4073 TVLANIDETI
+4073 KVLANIDETI
-4083 EYTVFIQ
+4083 EYTVLIQ
-4090 NNGSATTNSIFF
+4090 NNGSTTTNSIFF
-4102 TDTIADGTVF
+4102 TDTIEDGTIF
-4112 IPGSVVVNNTVLPAA
+4112 IPGSVIVNNTVLPAA
-4127 DPNIGFSIPNVAA
+4127 DPNIGFSIPNIAS
-4140 GQMATITFQVSV
+4140 GQSTTITFQVSV

-4157 VNPTPNTANVVYDF
+4157 VNPTPNTANIVYDF

-4235 DNIPNGTTFIDGS
+4235 DNIPDGTTFIDGS

-4258 ANPSAGILVGTIAPN
+4258 ANPSAGILVGTIAPD

-4285 ALPASGHVQ
+4285 ALPASGHIQ
-4294 NQSTSRYTINVEE
+4294 NQSTSRYTINGEE
-4307 QISTS
+4307 KISTS

-4343 TISIT
+4343 TISII

-4387 LNGIQIDNI
+4387 LSGIQIDNI

-4409 VTSIPQTNPISN
+4409 VTSIPQINPISN

-4426 YEYTVPNRP
+4426 YEYTLPNRP
-4435 PITETIISSAALTEI
+4435 PITETIISAAAVTEI
-4450 NHANLNSNK
+4450 NHANLTSNK
-4459 AVDLAFATVGDTL
+4459 AVDLVFATVGDTL

-4484 AVNDVIIQD
+4484 SANDVIIQD

-4513 PGVNPVSGI
+4513 PGVNPVSCI
-4522 PIGTITIGG
+4522 PIGTIIVGES
-4531 DAIVSFQVTVTSIP
+4531 AIASFQVTVTSIP
-4545 TPNELNNNA
+4545 TPNELNNQA

-4564 NNVPVTNTTTTNTV
+4564 NNLPVTNTTTTNTV
-4578 KTTVQNDNVIAFKSA
+4578 TTTVQNDNVVAIKSVNA
-4593 DVTNAL
+4593 TNAL
-4599 PGQTLT
+4599 PSQTLT
-4605 YTITITNSGNV
+4605 YTITISNSGNV

-4625 AVPIDTTFVAGSV
+4625 TVPVDTTFVTSSV

-4643 NQPNENPENGIT
+4643 NQPNANPENGIT

-4661 NEFVI
+4661 NESVI
-4666 ITFQVTISSSTLQST
+4666 ITFQITISSSTLQSA

-4689 YTVIIDPTKPP
+4689 YTVTIDPNEPP
-4700 ITITKQTN
+4700 ITMTKQTN
-4708 TVTTTVI
+4708 VVTTTIV
-4715 DPMVRIEKT
+4715 DPMVGIAKI
-4724 ADKSI
+4724 ANKSI
-4729 VVIGDIITFTL
+4729 TITGDIITFTL
-4740 AVFNHSPIPTI
+4740 DVFNHSPIPTVN
-4751 STSVIDTIPAG
+4751 TSVLDMIPAG

-4773 GTPVPN
+4773 GTQIPN
-4779 VRPDTGINIGSLS
+4779 IRPDTGINIGALP
-4792 AGTVATITFQV
+4792 ADGVATITFKV
-4803 LATSIPSNSTII
+4803 LVTSIPSNSTII

-4851 TVTKNASVSS
+4851 TVLKNASVSS
-4861 AYLNQYFDYTVRI
+4861 AYLNQYFDYTVHI
-4874 TNTSEISLS
+4874 TNTSEFSIT

-4891 PAGLQ
+4891 PAGLR
-4896 FINGTVFINGERS
+4896 FIGRS
-4909 PLANPNIG
+4909 VIVDGISLPLADPNSG
-4917 FLVATNL
+4917 FLVATNF
-4924 EPNETIIVLFTV
+4924 EPNEVIIVSFTV
-4936 QVISPPVN
+4936 QVMDQPVN
-4944 NPFKNTANISL
+4944 NKFINTANISL
-4955 QLQVSPTD
+4955 QLQTSPAE
-4963 PPITVT
+4963 PPITITIV
-4969 VTSNENIVTFVP
+4969 SNENIVSFLPPNIERV
-4981 ENPDE
+4981 
-4986 ALPNLN
+4986 LPNLS

-5005 RNVRNYLWTWIWWK
+5005 RNIRKYFGPWIWWN

>member
-39 IGAFITTNTALQ
+39 IGAFVTTNTALQ
-51 VPTFPAGTTLTYTQN
+51 VPTFPAGTTLNYTQN

-97 ITSVLG
+97 ITNVLG

-167 PLDASNGSINS
+167 PIDASNGTINS

-200 VAGNRVSAETGSAD
+200 VAGNRVSADTGSAD
-214 VSVSGF
+214 VAVSGF
-220 LTPSGGPVSGRL
+220 LTPAGGPVSGRL

-265 AINNFFGSQVNNA
+265 AVNNFFGSQINNA

-291 NQSASTS
+291 NQSASTG

-365 IGDILTYTVT
+365 IGDVLTYTVT

-386 AIFIDSLPS
+386 VIFTDILPN
-395 GTSFIPGTVTVDN
+395 GTSFIPGTVTIDN

-499 ETLTYSIALANIGN
+499 ETLTYSISLANIGN
-513 IAATNVIFTDPIPSG
+513 IAATNVIYTDPIPSG

-541 TQAGANPANGISI
+541 TQAGANPATGISI

-568 VLVPSIPQT
+568 VFVPSIPQT

-601 TDKTNIVSTQ
+601 TDTTNIVSTQ

-618 MTKAVD
+618 MAKAVD

-684 NIGSIPSGTTK
+684 NIGSIPTGTTK
-695 NVAFQVVVNTIPA
+695 NVSFQVVVSAIPA
-708 SNVVSNGS
+708 SNVVPNGS

-792 TILTPGTVTLNGVL
+792 TILTLGSVTLNGVL

-836 ITTPNPI
+836 ITAQNPI
-843 INNAFASYLY
+843 INNAFASYIY
-853 TVNPNLPPTS
+853 TVNPSLPPTS

-885 VDKTFA
+885 VSQTFA

-936 TQPGATPASINI
+936 SQPGATPASINI
-948 GSINANTTITASFQV
+948 GSINANATITASFQV
-963 VITSIPNPNPISNSA
+963 LITSIPNPNPISNSA

-1014 KTVNRAFATVG
+1014 KTVDREFATVG
-1025 DTLTYTV
+1025 DILTYTV
-1032 TLTNAGSVSADSPT
+1032 ILTNAGSVSADSPT

-1075 IGVPLPSIAANG
+1075 IGVPLPGIPANG

-1097 TSLPTQNPTLNSS
+1097 TSLPTQNPTVNSS

-1121 DPPTVETSVSN
+1121 DPPTIETSLSN
-1132 TVSTQINLANVV
+1132 TVSTQINLANV
-1144 IVKEVDLTIA
+1144 IIFKDVDLTIA

-1162 TISLA
+1162 TIALA
-1167 NLGNTIANNVIVTDI
+1167 NPGNTPANNVVVTDI
-1182 IPNGTTIVPNSIFIG
+1182 LPTGTTLVPNSIFIG
-1197 GALQLGADPST
+1197 GALQLGADPSV
-1208 GLPVGSIPSGGFTT
+1208 GLQVGTIPAGGITT
-1222 IVFQIST
+1222 IVFQISA
-1229 NGLPSPNPIQ
+1229 NSLPLPNPVQ
-1239 NSASLQYSFIADP
+1239 NSAALQYSFIADP
-1252 NLPALVRNAASNIVT
+1252 NLPAVVRNATSNIVT

-1304 PAANVTFTDIIPAGT
+1304 PASNVTFTDIIPAGT

-1330 VPVANANP
+1330 VPIANANP
-1338 ATSISIGTIGA
+1338 TNGIFIGTIGA
-1349 NSSRTVA
+1349 NASRIVS
-1356 FQVFVPT
+1356 FQIFVPS

-1421 DIITYTTTLTNNGNT
+1421 DIITYTTTLTNSGNT
-1436 LASNVIFTDVIP
+1436 LASNIVFTDAIP
-1448 NGTSFIANSVTVNGN
+1448 SGTSFIPNSVTVNGT
-1463 TLPNVNPASGIAID
+1463 TLPNVSPASGIAID
-1477 PINPNANT
+1477 PINPNTNT
-1485 LISFQVQVNSIPN
+1485 IISFQVQVNTIPN

-1506 NTTYQYVV
+1506 NTAYQYVV
-1514 DPNLPPASANTLS
+1514 NPSLPPASANAVS

-1556 TYTIAVTN
+1556 TYTIAMAN
-1564 TGNTPASATVLTD
+1564 TGNIPASATVLTD
-1577 GLGAGASFIQN
+1577 GLGPGASFIPN
-1588 SVTINNVPQP
+1588 SVTINNVSQP
-1598 GLDPSLGIHLADISP
+1598 GLDPSLGIHLDDISP
-1613 GDTVFIT
+1613 GGTTFIT
-1620 FQAQILA
+1620 FQVKILE

-1648 NQSPAVNSTITNTTV
+1648 NQTPAVGSTVTNTTA
-1663 TPIIDATLSINKT
+1663 TPIVDATLVLIKNA
-1676 VNSTFATIGDT
+1676 STNFATIGDT
-1687 LTFTSTITNSGN
+1687 ITFTSFVTNTGN
-1699 TTANNVIFT
+1699 TTANNIVFT
-1708 DVIPNG
+1708 DTIPNG
-1714 TTFIPNSFTVNGT
+1714 TAFVPNSFKINGV
-1727 TITNANPQNGINIG
+1727 TIPNANPQNGINIG

-1747 SATLSF
+1747 SITLSF

-1814 AVGDTITYTTILTNS
+1814 AVGDTITYTTTLTNS
-1829 GNTSANTP
+1829 GNTTANTP
-1837 VFIDILPPEL
+1837 IFIDILPPEL
-1847 SFVPDSVQINTIPQ
+1847 SFAPDSVQINTVPQ
-1861 LGFRPDSEISL
+1861 LGFRPDNGVPL

-1905 YSIIIDPT
+1905 YSIIVDPT
-1913 QPPVIETATSNPT
+1913 QPPVTETATSNPT

-1939 SVDRLFSDVAPGNS
+1939 SVDRIFSDVAPGNS
-1953 FLTYTVLLD
+1953 FLTYTVLLE
-1962 NIGNA
+1962 NIGNS

-2044 NSASINYQFMT
+2044 NGASIDYQFMT

-2061 VSRSTTSNPVSTQIN
+2061 VSRNTTSNPVSTQIN
-2076 SGEIVAIKSVNKTF
+2076 SGEIALVKSVDKTF

-2110 SQNIIFTDTLPDG
+2110 SQNIIFTDILPDG
-2123 TTFISGTLTNDLS
+2123 TTFIS

-2149 NPANGIQIGNINPN
+2149 NPASGIQIENINPS
-2163 GTAVI
+2163 GTAII

-2180 NPISNSSSV
+2180 NPISNFSSV
-2189 QFAHVVDPSQPA
+2189 QFAHVIDPSQPA

-2216 SAILTTK
+2216 SAILTTQ
-2223 KSADKSIISV
+2223 KSVDKSIISV
-2233 GDTITY
+2233 RDTLTY
-2239 TTTIRNT
+2239 TTTITNT
-2246 GNTAATNIT
+2246 GNTPATNIT
-2255 FTSAIPANTTFIPNS
+2255 FTSAIPPSTTFIPDS
-2270 VTINSVQQSGAQPA
+2270 VTINGIQQLGAQPA

-2302 QVNVISVSPS
+2302 QVNVISVPPS

-2318 DTILYSYTVDPNSA
+2318 DTILYSYTVDPNGT

-2340 NIATNPVLDAMI
+2340 STNIVTNPVLDAMI
-2352 TMVKSVDQTL
+2352 TMIKSVDQTL

-2390 LIPNGTTFI
+2390 LIPDGTTFI

-2405 NGLTQI
+2405 DGITQI

-2417 GITIGSIAP
+2417 GITIGAIAP
-2426 NSSISIAFQVTAT
+2426 SSSISIAFQVTAT

-2470 TSNTVFTT
+2470 TSNTTFTT
-2478 INTAN
+2478 INTAT

-2501 TYTVVLTN
+2501 TYTVTLTN

-2521 DTVPSVTTF
+2521 DTIPSGTTF

-2537 NGVPQ
+2537 NGIPQ

-2554 TITAGTT
+2554 PITAGTT
-2561 VTVSFQVTVTSLPTA
+2561 VNVSFQVNVISLPTE

-2585 SYQLVSPPDSE
+2585 SYQLVSPPDAE
-2596 TSISNPVSTQINEAI
+2596 TSISNPVSTQIKEAI

-2629 FYTTSITNVGNTDA
+2629 FYTTSISNVGNTDA

-2648 TDALPSG
+2648 TDVLPSG
-2655 LTFVPNTLTVDGVLQ
+2655 LTFVPNTLTVDGILQ
-2670 PNADP
+2670 PDANP

-2692 VFQVTVNNIPP
+2692 VFQVTVNSIPP
-2703 SNPAPNTASTTYE
+2703 SNPTPNTASTNYE

-2721 VNPPV
+2721 NNPPV
-2726 SSAATSNT
+2726 SSTANSNT

-2752 TFADVGN
+2752 TFADIGN
-2759 TITFTLNLPNTGNVT
+2759 IITFTLNLPNTGNVA

-2793 SFTANGQTIPNADLS
+2793 SFTVNGQTIPNADLS

-2817 GGNTAIVTFQATVI
+2817 GSNAAIVTFQATVT
-2831 TLPTLNPISNSASI
+2831 TLPTLNPISNSAST
-2845 TYHYVVDPSQPPIT
+2845 TYHYVVDPSQPSIT

-2893 TYTVTITNSGNV
+2893 TYIVTITNSGNV

-2932 SIPNADIITGVPI
+2932 SIPNADIVTGVPI

-2951 ESVIVAFHIIA
+2951 ESAVVAFHINA

-2991 KNIISNNVT
+2991 KNITSNSVT
-3000 TKIESAILNTIKIGD
+3000 TKIESAILNTMKIGD
-3015 KTFATIGDTITYT
+3015 KAFATIGDTITYT

-3033 TGNIPANNAIFSDPL
+3033 TGNIPANNVVFSDPL
-3048 PSWTQFVA
+3048 PTWTQFVA
-3056 GSVIVD
+3056 GSVVVD

-3067 SASIINGVGINTI
+3067 SASISDGVGINTI

-3109 FVNFQYNVGNVL
+3109 FVNFQYNVGNAL
-3121 LAQPGNVETNVFVT
+3121 QAQPGNVETNVFVT
-3135 SINTA
+3135 SINSA
-3140 ILSAVKTANTA
+3140 IISAVKTASTA
-3151 FANIGDTITYT
+3151 FANIGETITYT
-3162 VSIQNNGNTNAT
+3162 VLIQNSGNTNAT
-3174 NVNFSDPVPTG
+3174 NLNFSDLIPAG
-3185 TTFVEN
+3185 TIFVEN

-3197 STIPG
+3197 SIIPG

-3216 GSSLTVTFQVIVTST
+3216 SSSLTVTFQVIVTST

-3243 QYAFIVDPASPP
+3243 QYAFIVDPAAPP

-3274 TTVLQANRSIV
+3274 TTVLEANRTIV

-3308 LLINGVPE
+3308 LLINGIPE

-3343 GIIAPGDSATITF
+3343 GIIAPGNSATITF
-3356 QFLASSI
+3356 QFLATSI

-3373 LTSYTYIVDP
+3373 ITSYTYIVDP

-3396 VNTAVVD
+3396 VTTAVID
-3403 ASLSVI
+3403 ASLSAI
-3409 KSTDSLVQSTDG
+3409 KNTDSLVQSTDG
-3421 IITYTVVVQNNGNT
+3421 TITYTVVVQNNGNT

-3441 LTDLVPEGTAFIPNS
+3441 LTDLVPEGTAFIQNS
-3456 VTINSVS
+3456 VTINNIS

-3471 GIPLNSITPSEIV
+3471 GIPLNSIAPSEIV

-3507 DYTFIAD
+3507 DYTFISD

-3529 FTQISDATILS
+3529 FTQISDATVLS
-3540 LKAVNAPQTTTGDI
+3540 LKAVNAQQATTGDI

-3561 ENTGNIPATNLIFSD
+3561 ENTGNIPTTNLIFSD
-3576 TIPQDTTFVENSFTL
+3576 TILQGTTFVENSFTL

-3608 TLAANATHL
+3608 NLAANATHL
-3617 ISFQILIKDS
+3617 ISFQILINDS
-3627 FSRESITNQSNTT
+3627 FSQESITNQSNTT

-3703 IVFTDSIP
+3703 IIFTDSIP

-3726 LQPGLNPENGIPI
+3726 LQPGVNPENGIPI

-3790 NIVTTSLQNANI
+3790 NVVTTSLQNANI
-3802 ISVKSADVTFASI
+3802 ISVKSADVTFVAI
-3815 GQIITYT
+3815 GQTITYT

-3847 FIEDSLAINNV
+3847 FVEDSLSINNV

-3867 GVTLGT
+3867 GVILGT

-3887 LTNIPVGNVV
+3887 LTNIPENNTV

-3912 SQIIQR
+3912 SPIIQR

-3930 TANVSAIKS
+3930 TANVRAIKS

-3959 AGTIPITNTLLLDA
+3959 AGTVPITNTLLIDA
-3973 IASGTTFVP
+3973 IAAGTTFVP
-3982 NSILVDGVPRL
+3982 NSILVDGISRP

-3998 TGINLD
+3998 TGITLN

-4011 IIVTFQVSVVSIP
+4011 IIVTFQVNVVSTP
-4024 PQNNINNIAV
+4024 SQNNINNIAV
-4034 IHYEYRPDPSTP
+4034 IHYEYQPDPSLP
-4046 PISETTSSNATNI
+4046 PISETTSSNTTNI

-4065 LIATKSTN
+4065 LIATKSAN

-4083 EYTVFIQ
+4083 EYTVLIQ
-4090 NNGSATTNSIFF
+4090 NNGSTTTNSIFF
-4102 TDTIADGTVF
+4102 TDTIEDGTVF
-4112 IPGSVVVNNTVLPAA
+4112 IPESVIVNNTVLPAA
-4127 DPNIGFSIPNVAA
+4127 DPNIGFSIPNIAS
-4140 GQMATITFQVSV
+4140 GQMATIIFQVSV

-4157 VNPTPNTANVVYDF
+4157 VNPTPNTANIVYDF

-4178 PIQKSTT
+4178 PIQKSTI

-4200 LKTVDLTSVTIGDI
+4200 LKTVDLTSVTIGGI

-4235 DNIPNGTTFIDGS
+4235 DNIPDGTTFIDGS

-4258 ANPSAGILVGTIAPN
+4258 ANPSTGILVGTIAPN

-4294 NQSTSRYTINVEE
+4294 NQSTSRYTINGEE
-4307 QISTS
+4307 QISNS

-4329 TPIQYADLQTIIPY
+4329 TPLQYADLQTIIPY
-4343 TISIT
+4343 TISII

-4387 LNGIQIDNI
+4387 LNGIQIDSI

-4421 TSTIE
+4421 TSTIQ
-4426 YEYTVPNRP
+4426 YEYTVPDQP
-4435 PITETIISSAALTEI
+4435 PITETIISSAAVTEI
-4450 NHANLNSNK
+4450 HHANLNSNK

-4484 AVNDVIIQD
+4484 AANDVVIQD

-4522 PIGTITIGG
+4522 PIGTIMVGG
-4531 DAIVSFQVTVTSIP
+4531 NAIASFQVTVTSIP
-4545 TPNELNNNA
+4545 TPNELHNNA

-4564 NNVPVTNTTTTNTV
+4564 NNIPVTNTTTTNTV
-4578 KTTVQNDNVIAFKSA
+4578 TTTVQNDNVIAIKSVG
-4593 DVTNAL
+4593 VTNAL

-4616 TIEDLLAID
+4616 TIEDLLARD
-4625 AVPIDTTFVAGSV
+4625 TLPIDTTFVVGSV

-4661 NEFVI
+4661 NESVI

-4681 INNDASVS
+4681 INNNASVS

-4729 VVIGDIITFTL
+4729 AVIGDIITFTL

-4751 STSVIDTIPAG
+4751 STSVVDSIPAG

-4792 AGTVATITFQV
+4792 ADTVATITFQV
-4803 LATSIPSNSTII
+4803 LVTSIPSNSTII
-4815 NSATVTAAF
+4815 NSAIVTAAF

-4842 RIPVQFITA
+4842 RIPVQFATA

-4924 EPNETIIVLFTV
+4924 EPNETIILLFTV
-4936 QVISPPVN
+4936 QVISPPIHN
-4944 NPFKNTANISL
+4944 EFKNTANVSL

-4969 VTSNENIVTFVP
+4969 VTSNENIVTFIP
-4981 ENPDE
+4981 ENPDDT
-4986 ALPNLN
+4986 LPNFN

-5005 RNVRNYLWTWIWWK
+5005 RNIRNYFWTWIWWR

>member
-386 AIFIDSLPS
+386 AIFIDSLPN

-442 PSQNPIS
+442 PNQNPIS

-513 IAATNVIFTDPIPSG
+513 IAATNVIYTDPIPSG

-541 TQAGANPANGISI
+541 TQAGANPANGIPI
-554 GSIAANSTTTISFQ
+554 GSIAANSTTTVSFQ

-601 TDKTNIVSTQ
+601 TDTTNIVSTQ

-670 DGTTQVGANPANGV
+670 DGTTQVGATPANGV

-792 TILTPGTVTLNGVL
+792 TILNPGTVTLNGVL

-836 ITTPNPI
+836 ITAQNPI
-843 INNAFASYLY
+843 INNAFASYIY
-853 TVNPNLPPTS
+853 TVNPSLPPTS

-877 ANLHANKS
+877 ANLHVNKS

-891 EVGDVL
+891 EVSDVL
-897 TYTFSLTND
+897 TYTFALTND

-936 TQPGATPASINI
+936 TQPGVTPTSINI

-1087 SLTVSYQVTV
+1087 SLTVSYQVTI

-1121 DPPTVETSVSN
+1121 DPPTIETSVSN

-1182 IPNGTTIVPNSIFIG
+1182 IPNGSTIVPNSIFIG
-1197 GALQLGADPST
+1197 GTLQQGADPST
-1208 GLPVGSIPSGGFTT
+1208 GLQVGSIPSGGFTT
-1222 IVFQIST
+1222 IVFQISA

-1239 NSASLQYSFIADP
+1239 NSASLQYSFITDP

-1277 TKLTSTNFADVGD
+1277 TKLTSTNFADIGD

-1338 ATSISIGTIGA
+1338 ATGISIGTIGA

-1363 IPAVNPITNQ
+1363 IPAVNPISNQ

-1400 TINNASIAATKSAD
+1400 TINNASIAATKSVD

-1436 LASNVIFTDVIP
+1436 LASNIVFTDAIP
-1448 NGTSFIANSVTVNGN
+1448 SGTSFIPNSVTVNGN
-1463 TLPNVNPASGIAID
+1463 ILPNVNPASGIAID

-1485 LISFQVQVNSIPN
+1485 IISFQVQVNSIPN

-1556 TYTIAVTN
+1556 TYTIAVAN

-1861 LGFRPDSEISL
+1861 LGFRPDSGISL

-1913 QPPVIETATSNPT
+1913 QPPVTETATSNPT

-2009 IIAEDFINVTFRVQ
+2009 IIAGDFINVTFRVQ

-2123 TTFISGTLTNDLS
+2123 TTFISGTLTND
-2136 GTLTN
+2136 
-2141 DSGTQQIG
+2141 SGTQQIG

-2201 VSQTNVSNTVSTTIN
+2201 VSQTNVSNAVSTTIN

-2223 KSADKSIISV
+2223 KSADKSIVSV

-2239 TTTIRNT
+2239 TTTITNT

-2255 FTSAIPANTTFIPNS
+2255 FTSAIPASTTFIPNS
-2270 VTINSVQQSGAQPA
+2270 VTINGVQQSSAQPA

-2302 QVNVISVSPS
+2302 QVNVISVPPS

-2318 DTILYSYTVDPNSA
+2318 DTILYSYTVNPNSA

-2340 NIATNPVLDAMI
+2340 NIATNPVLNAMI

-2478 INTAN
+2478 INTAT

-2501 TYTVVLTN
+2501 TYTVALTN

-2521 DTVPSVTTF
+2521 DTVPSGTTF

-2542 SGADPSNGVNIG
+2542 SEADPSNGVNIG
-2554 TITAGTT
+2554 IITAGTT
-2561 VTVSFQVTVTSLPTA
+2561 VTVSFQVTVTSLPTE

-2596 TSISNPVSTQINEAI
+2596 TSISNPVSTQIKEAI

-2629 FYTTSITNVGNTDA
+2629 FYTTSITNIGNTDA

-2670 PNADP
+2670 PNANP

-2692 VFQVTVNNIPP
+2692 VFQVTVNSIPP

-2716 FTVDP
+2716 FTVNP
-2721 VNPPV
+2721 SNPPA

-2744 ISTKTANL
+2744 ITTKTANL
-2752 TFADVGN
+2752 TFADIGN

-2831 TLPTLNPISNSASI
+2831 TLPTLNPISISNSAST

-2893 TYTVTITNSGNV
+2893 TYTVTITNGGNV

-2962 NEIPPINPITNQAS
+2962 NEIPPINPLTNQAS

-3109 FVNFQYNVGNVL
+3109 FVNFQYNIGNAL

-3290 ITYTATLTNTGNF
+3290 ITYTASLTNTGNF

-3421 IITYTVVVQNNGNT
+3421 TITYTVVVQNNGNT

-3463 VPGADPNV
+3463 VPGANPNV
-3471 GIPLNSITPSEIV
+3471 GIPLNSIAPSENV

-3540 LKAVNAPQTTTGDI
+3540 LKAVNAPQATTGDI

-3561 ENTGNIPATNLIFSD
+3561 ENTGNIPAANLIFSD

-3591 NGTAILGANP
+3591 NGTAILDANP

-3608 TLAANATHL
+3608 TLAANDTHL
-3617 ISFQILIKDS
+3617 ISFQILINDS

-3802 ISVKSADVTFASI
+3802 ISVKSADVTFVSI

-3858 IQPGANPEN
+3858 TQPGANPEN

-3887 LTNIPVGNVV
+3887 LTNIPEGNTV

-3912 SQIIQR
+3912 SPIIQR

-3982 NSILVDGVPRL
+3982 NSILVDGVPRP

-4034 IHYEYRPDPSTP
+4034 IHYEYRPDPSGP
-4046 PISETTSSNATNI
+4046 PISETTSSNSTNI

-4065 LIATKSTN
+4065 LIATKSAN

-4090 NNGSATTNSIFF
+4090 NNGSTTTNSIFF

-4112 IPGSVVVNNTVLPAA
+4112 IPGSVIVNNTVLPAA
-4127 DPNIGFSIPNVAA
+4127 DPNIGFSIPNVVA

-4157 VNPTPNTANVVYDF
+4157 VNPTPNTANIVYDF

-4185 SNTTFVQINDADIVS
+4185 SNTTFVQINDADIIS

-4227 DATAVVFT
+4227 DATTVVFT
-4235 DNIPNGTTFIDGS
+4235 DNIPDGTTFIDGS

-4724 ADKSI
+4724 TDKSI

-4779 VRPDTGINIGSLS
+4779 VRPDTGINIGSLPADS
-4792 AGTVATITFQV
+4792 VATITFQV
-4803 LATSIPSNSTII
+4803 LVTSIPSNSTII

-4842 RIPVQFITA
+4842 RIPVQFITT

-4874 TNTSEISLS
+4874 TNTSKISLS

-4969 VTSNENIVTFVP
+4969 VTSNENIVTFVS

-4986 ALPNLN
+4986 TLPNLN

>member
-39 IGAFITTNTALQ
+39 IGAFVTTNTALQ
-51 VPTFPAGTTLTYTQN
+51 VTTFPAGTTLNYTQN

-72 NIPAGSTILYAE
+72 NVPAGSTILYAE

-131 NSITFG
+131 GSVTFG

-143 DVTTLIQAG
+143 DVTSLVQAA

-157 TTGAVPGLVD
+157 TTGSVPGLVD
-167 PLDASNGSINS
+167 PLDASNGAINS
-178 AGWTLIVAYQ
+178 SGWTLIVAYQ
-188 NGTLPARNLTIY
+188 NGSLPARNLTIY
-200 VAGNRVSAETGSAD
+200 VAGNRVSVETGSAD

-220 LTPSGGPVSGRL
+220 LTPAGGPVSGRL
-232 FLSSTEG
+232 FISSTEG

-265 AINNFFGSQVNNA
+265 AVNNFFGSQINNA

-365 IGDILTYTVT
+365 IGDVLTYTVT
-375 IPNTGLLPANN
+375 VPNTGLLPANN
-386 AIFIDSLPS
+386 VTFIDILPN
-395 GTSFIPGTVTVDN
+395 GTSFIPGSVTIDN

-413 ANPAAGI
+413 ANPIAGI

-425 NNGASRTVTFQA
+425 NNNASRTITFQA

-449 NTANITF
+449 NTATITF

-468 GLATSNSAGT
+468 GIATSNSAGT

-499 ETLTYSIALANIGN
+499 ETLTYSISLANVGN
-513 IAATNVIFTDPIPSG
+513 IAATNVIYTDPIPSG

-541 TQAGANPANGISI
+541 TQAGVNPANGISV
-554 GSIAANSTTTISFQ
+554 GTIAANSTATITFQ
-568 VLVPSIPQT
+568 VTVPTIPQT

-587 YQYIPVPNQPAVSG
+587 YQYVPIPNQPVVNGSD
-601 TDKTNIVSTQ
+601 TTNTVSTQ

-618 MTKAVD
+618 MAKAVD

-634 TYTVSFTG
+634 TYTVSFVG
-642 TGNTNANNVIFTD
+642 TGNTTANNVIFTD
-655 VIPTGTTFVLNSLTI
+655 IIPTGTTFVLNSLTI

-684 NIGSIPSGTTK
+684 NIGSIPTGTTK
-695 NVAFQVVVNTIPA
+695 NVSFQVVVNTIPA

-743 INNANVT
+743 INNANLT

-773 NSGNTAANNVQLT
+773 NSGNTVANNVQLT

-792 TILTPGTVTLNGVL
+792 TILTLGTVTLNGVL

-836 ITTPNPI
+836 ITAQNPI
-843 INNAFASYLY
+843 INNAFASYIY
-853 TVNPNLPPTS
+853 TVNPSLPPTS

-877 ANLHANKS
+877 ANLHAIKS

-897 TYTFSLTND
+897 TYTFAVTND

-916 SDSIANGTAFVPNS
+916 SDSIANGTSFVPNS
-930 VIVNGV
+930 VTINSV
-936 TQPGATPASINI
+936 TQPGVTPASINI
-948 GSINANTTITASFQV
+948 GSINAGTTITASFQV
-963 VITSIPNPNPISNSA
+963 LITSIPNPNPISNSA

-987 PNASPVSKNTTST
+987 PNASPVSANTTST

-1009 NVISA
+1009 NVISV
-1014 KTVNRAFATVG
+1014 KTVDRAFATVG
-1025 DTLTYTV
+1025 DILTYTV
-1032 TLTNAGSVSADSPT
+1032 ILTNAGSVSADSPT

-1052 DGTTFIPNTFLING
+1052 DGTIFIPNTFLING

-1075 IGVPLPSIAANG
+1075 IGVPLPSIPANG

-1097 TSLPTQNPTLNSS
+1097 TSLPTQNPTINSS

-1121 DPPTVETSVSN
+1121 DPPTIETSLSN

-1167 NLGNTIANNVIVTDI
+1167 NLGNTTANTVVVTDI
-1182 IPNGTTIVPNSIFIG
+1182 LPPGTTLVPNSIFIG
-1197 GALQLGADPST
+1197 GALQLGADPSA
-1208 GLPVGSIPSGGFTT
+1208 GLQVGTIPAGGITT
-1222 IVFQIST
+1222 IVFQISA
-1229 NGLPSPNPIQ
+1229 NGIPSPNPIQ

-1252 NLPALVRNAASNIVT
+1252 SLPALVRNATSNIVT
-1267 TQINTANIVA
+1267 TQINTATIVA
-1277 TKLTSTNFADVGD
+1277 NKLTSTNFADVGD
-1290 VILYATILTNNGNI
+1290 SITYATVLTNNGNI
-1304 PAANVTFTDIIPAGT
+1304 PATNVIFTDVIPSGT
-1319 LFIPNTVTINN
+1319 LFIPDSVAIDN
-1330 VPVANANP
+1330 VPVANVNP
-1338 ATSISIGTIGA
+1338 ANGISIGTIGA
-1349 NSSRTVA
+1349 NSSRTVS
-1356 FQVFVPT
+1356 FQVNVPA
-1363 IPAVNPITNQ
+1363 IPSINPITNQ

-1382 DPSKPAVMQMVA
+1382 DPSKPAVMQMVT

-1400 TINNASIAATKSAD
+1400 TINNASISATKSAD

-1421 DIITYTTTLTNNGNT
+1421 DIITYTTTLTNSGNT
-1436 LASNVIFTDVIP
+1436 LASTVIFTDVIP
-1448 NGTSFIANSVTVNGN
+1448 NGTSFIPNSVTVNGN
-1463 TLPNVNPASGIAID
+1463 TLPNVNPANGIAID

-1485 LISFQVQVNSIPN
+1485 IISFQIKVNSIPN

-1506 NTTYQYVV
+1506 NTTYQYIVN
-1514 DPNLPPASANTLS
+1514 PNLPPASANALS
-1527 NVITTQINNA
+1527 NLITTQINNA
-1537 TIVATKS
+1537 TIIATKS

-1564 TGNTPASATVLTD
+1564 TGNIPASATVLTD
-1577 GLGAGASFIQN
+1577 GLGAGASFVQN

-1598 GLDPSLGIHLADISP
+1598 GLDPSLGVHLADIPP
-1613 GDTVFIT
+1613 GNTVFIG
-1620 FQAQILA
+1620 FQAKILA

-1648 NQSPAVNSTITNTTV
+1648 NQSSAVGSTITNTTV

-1687 LTFTSTITNSGN
+1687 LTFTSTVTNSGN

-1708 DVIPNG
+1708 DLIPNG
-1714 TTFIPNSFTVNGT
+1714 TTFIPNSFMVNGT
-1727 TITNANPQNGINIG
+1727 TIPNANPQNGINIG
-1741 NLNSNA
+1741 NITTNSIV
-1747 SATLSF
+1747 TLSF
-1753 QVNITTLPN
+1753 QVNITAIPN
-1762 PNPIPNKSS
+1762 PNPIPNQSS

-1792 KTFTQVNTASV
+1792 KTFTQVNSASV
-1803 IATKTASSAFA
+1803 IASKIASSAFA
-1814 AVGDTITYTTILTNS
+1814 AIGDTITYTTTLTNS
-1829 GNTSANTP
+1829 GNTTANTP

-1861 LGFRPDSEISL
+1861 LGFRPDSGVPL
-1872 DSIPVGGT
+1872 DPIPVGGL

-1890 SIPATNP
+1890 SIPSSNP

-1905 YSIIIDPT
+1905 YSIIVDPT
-1913 QPPVIETATSNPT
+1913 EPPITETATSNPV

-1962 NIGNA
+1962 NIGNT

-2009 IIAEDFINVTFRVQ
+2009 IIAGDFINVTFHVQ

-2044 NSASINYQFMT
+2044 NGASINYQFMT

-2061 VSRSTTSNPVSTQIN
+2061 VSRSTTSNSVSTQIN
-2076 SGEIVAIKSVNKTF
+2076 SGEIVTVKSANKNF
-2090 ATIGDTISY
+2090 ATIGDTLSY

-2123 TTFISGTLTNDLS
+2123 TTFISGTLTS
-2136 GTLTN
+2136 

-2149 NPANGIQIGNINPN
+2149 NPASGIQIGNINPG
-2163 GTAVI
+2163 GTVTI
-2168 TLNVLVTNIPSI
+2168 TINVLVTNIPSI
-2180 NPISNSSSV
+2180 NPISNSSSI
-2189 QFAHVVDPSQPA
+2189 QFQHIVDPSQPA
-2201 VSQTNVSNTVSTTIN
+2201 ITQTASSNTVTTTIN
-2216 SAILTTK
+2216 SAILTTT
-2223 KSADKSIISV
+2223 KSVDKSIISV
-2233 GDTITY
+2233 GDTVTY
-2239 TTTIRNT
+2239 TTTITNT
-2246 GNTAATNIT
+2246 GNTPATNVT
-2255 FTSAIPANTTFIPNS
+2255 FTSAIPASTTFIPNS
-2270 VTINSVQQSGAQPA
+2270 FTINGIQQLGAQPA

-2302 QVNVISVSPS
+2302 QVNVISVPPS
-2312 SSIMGN
+2312 NSIMGN
-2318 DTILYSYTVDPNSA
+2318 DTILYSYTVDPNGT
-2332 PATTSTST
+2332 PVTTSTST
-2340 NIATNPVLDAMI
+2340 NIVTNPVLDAMI

-2368 ITYTTILTN
+2368 ITYTTVLTN
-2377 NGNTNAT
+2377 SGNTNAT

-2390 LIPNGTTFI
+2390 LIPDGTTFI

-2405 NGLTQI
+2405 DGITQI

-2417 GITIGSIAP
+2417 GITIGAIAP
-2426 NSSISIAFQVTAT
+2426 NNSISIAFQVTAT
-2439 STPVQNPIANSATAS
+2439 STPVQNPIANSASAS

-2465 VSRNV
+2465 VSRTV
-2470 TSNTVFTT
+2470 ISNTVFTT
-2478 INTAN
+2478 INTAS
-2483 ILSLKQVD
+2483 ILSSKQVD

-2501 TYTVVLTN
+2501 TYTVALTN

-2521 DTVPSVTTF
+2521 DTMPSGTTF

-2542 SGADPSNGVNIG
+2542 MGANPANGVDIG
-2554 TITAGTT
+2554 LITAGTT
-2561 VTVSFQVTVTSLPTA
+2561 VTVSFQVTITSLPTE

-2585 SYQLVSPPDSE
+2585 SYQLVSPPDAE
-2596 TSISNPVSTQINEAI
+2596 TSISNPVSTQIKEAI

-2621 FADIGQTA
+2621 YADIGQTA
-2629 FYTTSITNVGNTDA
+2629 FYTTSIANLGNTDA
-2643 TNIVF
+2643 TNIIF
-2648 TDALPSG
+2648 TDVLPSG
-2655 LTFVPNTLTVDGVLQ
+2655 LTFIPSTLTVDGILQ
-2670 PNADP
+2670 PDANP
-2675 NTGVLLATLP
+2675 NTGVVLATLP
-2685 PNEIYSI
+2685 PTEIYSI
-2692 VFQVTVNNIPP
+2692 VFQVIVNSISPI
-2703 SNPAPNTASTTYE
+2703 NPAPNTASTTYE

-2721 VNPPV
+2721 GNPPV
-2726 SSAATSNT
+2726 SNTASSNT
-2734 TLLQINNATI
+2734 TLLQINNANI

-2752 TFADVGN
+2752 TFADVGD
-2759 TITFTLNLPNTGNVT
+2759 TITFTLNLPNTGNTT

-2779 IIDILDSNLSFVPN
+2779 IIDILDSNLTFVPN
-2793 SFTANGQTIPNADLS
+2793 SFTVNGQTIQNADLS

-2817 GGNTAIVTFQATVI
+2817 GGNAAIVTFQATVT
-2831 TLPTLNPISNSASI
+2831 TLPTLNPITNSASS
-2845 TYHYVVDPSQPPIT
+2845 TYHYVVDPNQPPTI

-2867 TTQINSAILTAQKNS
+2867 TTQINTAILTAQKS
-2882 NVSTVDIGQDI
+2882 TNVSTVDIGQDI
-2893 TYTVTITNSGNV
+2893 VYTVTITNSGNV

-2932 SIPNADIITGVPI
+2932 SIPNANIITGVPI

-2951 ESVIVAFHIIA
+2951 QSVIVAFHINA

-2991 KNIISNNVT
+2991 KNITSNNVT
-3000 TKIESAILNTIKIGD
+3000 TKIESAILTTIKIGD

-3033 TGNIPANNAIFSDPL
+3033 TGNIPANNVIFSDPL
-3048 PSWTQFVA
+3048 PTWTQFVA

-3067 SASIINGVGINTI
+3067 SASIIDGVGINTI
-3080 NPNQTVTI
+3080 TPNQIVTI
-3088 IFQVQ
+3088 VFQVQ

-3109 FVNFQYNVGNVL
+3109 FVNFQYNVGNSL
-3121 LAQPGNVETNVFVT
+3121 QAQPGNVETNVFVT
-3135 SINTA
+3135 SINSA

-3162 VSIQNNGNTNAT
+3162 VLIQNNGNTNAT
-3174 NVNFSDPVPTG
+3174 NLNFSDIIPAG

-3191 SFAVNG
+3191 SFSVNG

-3208 VNIGTVSA
+3208 VNIGTVNA
-3216 GSSLTVTFQVIVTST
+3216 DSSLTVTFQVIVTST

-3243 QYAFIVDPASPP
+3243 QYAFIVDPTAPP
-3255 VTGTINSNSASTQ
+3255 VTGTISSNSASTQ

-3274 TTVLQANRSIV
+3274 TTVLEANRTIV

-3308 LLINGVPE
+3308 LLINGVPV
-3316 GALFVPNSVTLN
+3316 GAVFVPNSVTLN
-3328 GISLPDA
+3328 GIPLPDA

-3373 LTSYTYIVDP
+3373 ITSYTYIVDP

-3403 ASLSVI
+3403 ASLSAT
-3409 KSTDSLVQSTDG
+3409 KNTDSLVQSTNG
-3421 IITYTVVVQNNGNT
+3421 TITYTVVVRNNGNT
-3435 TANTVT
+3435 TTNTVIF
-3441 LTDLVPEGTAFIPNS
+3441 TDLVPEGTAFIPNS
-3456 VTINSVS
+3456 VTINTVS

-3471 GIPLNSITPSEIV
+3471 GIPLNAIAPSEIV
-3484 TVTFQVIVQS
+3484 TVTFQVIVQF

-3514 PTAPIISRTITSNPA
+3514 PTTPIISRTIMSNPA

-3540 LKAVNAPQTTTGDI
+3540 LKAVNVQQATTGDI

-3561 ENTGNIPATNLIFSD
+3561 ENNGNISATNLSFLDSTPD
-3576 TIPQDTTFVENSFTL
+3576 GTTFVENSFTL
-3591 NGTAILGANP
+3591 NGTAIPGANP

-3608 TLAANATHL
+3608 NLAANATHL
-3617 ISFQILIKDS
+3617 ISFQILINDP
-3627 FSRESITNQSNTT
+3627 FSQESITNQSNTT

-3677 PTTVDIGGTI
+3677 PITVDIGGTI

-3703 IVFTDSIP
+3703 IIFTDSIP
-3711 AGTTFVPDSVTINGV
+3711 AGTTFVPDSVTINGI
-3726 LQPGLNPENGIPI
+3726 LQPGVNPENGILI
-3739 GTIPANSSKT
+3739 ETIPSNSSKT

-3771 TYQYVSIP
+3771 NYQYVSIP

-3790 NIVTTSLQNANI
+3790 NVVTTSLQNANI
-3802 ISVKSADVTFASI
+3802 ISVKSADVTFISI
-3815 GQIITYT
+3815 GQNITYT

-3847 FIEDSLAINNV
+3847 FIEDSLSINNV

-3887 LTNIPVGNVV
+3887 LTSIPSGNTV

-3912 SQIIQR
+3912 SPIIQR

-3959 AGTIPITNTLLLDA
+3959 SGTVPITNTLLIDA
-3973 IASGTTFVP
+3973 IAAGTTFVP
-3982 NSILVDGVPRL
+3982 NSILVDGIPRPD
-3993 NENPI
+3993 ENPI
-3998 TGINLD
+3998 TGIALD

-4011 IIVTFQVSVVSIP
+4011 IIVTFQVNVVSIP
-4024 PQNNINNIAV
+4024 SQNNINNIAV
-4034 IHYEYRPDPSTP
+4034 IHYEYKPDPSLP
-4046 PISETTSSNATNI
+4046 PISETTSSNSTNI

-4065 LIATKSTN
+4065 LIATKSAN
-4073 TVLANIDETI
+4073 KVLANIDETI

-4090 NNGSATTNSIFF
+4090 NNGSTTTNSIFF

-4112 IPGSVVVNNTVLPAA
+4112 IPGSIIVNNTVLPAA
-4127 DPNIGFSIPNVAA
+4127 DPNIGFSIPNIASS
-4140 GQMATITFQVSV
+4140 QSTTITFQVSV

-4157 VNPTPNTANVVYDF
+4157 VNPTPNTANIVYDF

-4235 DNIPNGTTFIDGS
+4235 DNIPDGTTFIDGS

-4258 ANPSAGILVGTIAPN
+4258 ANPSAGILVGTIAPD

-4285 ALPASGHVQ
+4285 ALPASDHIQ
-4294 NQSTSRYTINVEE
+4294 NQSTSRYTINGEE
-4307 QISTS
+4307 KISTS
-4312 NITFTEVISAN
+4312 NITFTEVISVN

-4343 TISIT
+4343 TIPII

-4387 LNGIQIDNI
+4387 LSGIQIDNI

-4409 VTSIPQTNPISN
+4409 VTSIPQINPISN

-4426 YEYTVPNRP
+4426 YEYTLPNRP
-4435 PITETIISSAALTEI
+4435 PITETIISAAAVTEI
-4450 NHANLNSNK
+4450 NHANLTSNK

-4484 AVNDVIIQD
+4484 SANDVIIQD

-4522 PIGTITIGG
+4522 PIGTIIVGES
-4531 DAIVSFQVTVTSIP
+4531 AIASFQVTVTSIP
-4545 TPNELNNNA
+4545 TPNELNNQA
-4554 ITTFNYIVNP
+4554 ITTFSYIVNP
-4564 NNVPVTNTTTTNTV
+4564 NNLPVTNTTTTNTV
-4578 KTTVQNDNVIAFKSA
+4578 TTTVQNDNVVAIKSVNA
-4593 DVTNAL
+4593 TNAL
-4599 PGQTLT
+4599 PSQTLT
-4605 YTITITNSGNV
+4605 YTITISNSGNV

-4625 AVPIDTTFVAGSV
+4625 TVPVDTTFVTSSV

-4643 NQPNENPENGIT
+4643 NQPNANPENGIT

-4661 NEFVI
+4661 NESVI
-4666 ITFQVTISSSTLQST
+4666 ITFQITISSSTLQSA

-4689 YTVIIDPTKPP
+4689 YTVTIDPNEPP
-4700 ITITKQTN
+4700 ITMTKQTN
-4708 TVTTTVI
+4708 VVTTTIV
-4715 DPMVRIEKT
+4715 DPMVGIAKI
-4724 ADKSI
+4724 ANKSI
-4729 VVIGDIITFTL
+4729 TITGDIITFTL
-4740 AVFNHSPIPTI
+4740 DVFNHSPIPTVN
-4751 STSVIDTIPAG
+4751 TSVLDMIPAG

-4773 GTPVPN
+4773 GTQIPN
-4779 VRPDTGINIGSLS
+4779 IRPDTGINIGALP
-4792 AGTVATITFQV
+4792 ADGVATITFKV
-4803 LATSIPSNSTII
+4803 LVTSIPSNSTII

-4851 TVTKNASVSS
+4851 TVLKNASVSS
-4861 AYLNQYFDYTVRI
+4861 AYLNQYFDYTVHI
-4874 TNTSEISLS
+4874 TNTSEFSIT

-4891 PAGLQ
+4891 PAGLR
-4896 FINGTVFINGERS
+4896 FIGRS
-4909 PLANPNIG
+4909 VIVDGISLPLADPNFG
-4917 FLVATNL
+4917 FLVATNF
-4924 EPNETIIVLFTV
+4924 EPNEVIIVSFTV
-4936 QVISPPVN
+4936 QVMDQPVN
-4944 NPFKNTANISL
+4944 NKFINTANISL
-4955 QLQVSPTD
+4955 QLQTSPAE
-4963 PPITVT
+4963 PPITITIV
-4969 VTSNENIVTFVP
+4969 SNENIVSFLPPNIERV
-4981 ENPDE
+4981 
-4986 ALPNLN
+4986 LPNLS

-5005 RNVRNYLWTWIWWK
+5005 RNIRKYFGPWIWWN

>member
-39 IGAFITTNTALQ
+39 IGAFATTNTALQ
-51 VPTFPAGTTLTYTQN
+51 VPTFPAGTTLNYTQN

-167 PLDASNGSINS
+167 PIDASNGTINS

-200 VAGNRVSAETGSAD
+200 VAGNRVSADTGSAD
-214 VSVSGF
+214 VAVSGF

-232 FLSSTEG
+232 FLSSIEG
-239 DADLTGDQALF
+239 DADLIGDQALF

-265 AINNFFGSQVNNA
+265 AVNNFFGSQVNNA

-291 NQSASTS
+291 NQSASTG

-386 AIFIDSLPS
+386 AIFIDSLPN

-425 NNGASRTVTFQA
+425 NNGTSRTVTFQA

-499 ETLTYSIALANIGN
+499 ETLTYSIALTNIGN
-513 IAATNVIFTDPIPSG
+513 IAATNVIYTDPIPSG

-554 GSIAANSTTTISFQ
+554 GSIAANSTTTTISFQ
-568 VLVPSIPQT
+568 VFVPAIPQT

-601 TDKTNIVSTQ
+601 TDTTNIVSTQ

-618 MTKAVD
+618 MVKAVD

-695 NVAFQVVVNTIPA
+695 NITFQVVVNTIPA

-750 LTKSTNKQF
+750 LTKSANKQF
-759 ATIGETISYTILIT
+759 ATIGETIGYTILIT
-773 NSGNTAANNVQLT
+773 NIGNTAANNVQLT

-792 TILTPGTVTLNGVL
+792 TILTLGSVTLNGVL

-820 PGGAT
+820 PAGAT

-836 ITTPNPI
+836 ITSQNPI
-843 INNAFASYLY
+843 LNNAFVSYIY
-853 TVNPNLPPTS
+853 TVNPSLPPTS

-897 TYTFSLTND
+897 TYTFALTND

-930 VIVNGV
+930 IIVNGV
-936 TQPGATPASINI
+936 TQPGVTPTSINI

-987 PNASPVSKNTTST
+987 PNTSPVSKNTTST

-1014 KTVNRAFATVG
+1014 KTVDRAFATAG
-1025 DTLTYTV
+1025 DILTYTV

-1121 DPPTVETSVSN
+1121 DPPTIETSVSN
-1132 TVSTQINLANVV
+1132 TVSTQINLANVI

-1162 TISLA
+1162 TISIA
-1167 NLGNTIANNVIVTDI
+1167 NLGNTTANNVIVTDI

-1208 GLPVGSIPSGGFTT
+1208 GLQVGSIPSGGFTT
-1222 IVFQIST
+1222 IVFQISA

-1267 TQINTANIVA
+1267 TQLNTANIVA

-1304 PAANVTFTDIIPAGT
+1304 PAANVTFTDIIPTGT

-1330 VPVANANP
+1330 VPIANANP
-1338 ATSISIGTIGA
+1338 ANGISIGTIGA

-1448 NGTSFIANSVTVNGN
+1448 NGTSFIPNSVTVNGN

-1477 PINPNANT
+1477 PVNPNANT
-1485 LISFQVQVNSIPN
+1485 IISFQVQVNSIPN

-1514 DPNLPPASANTLS
+1514 DPNLPSASANTLS

-1564 TGNTPASATVLTD
+1564 TGNIPASATVLTD

-1598 GLDPSLGIHLADISP
+1598 GLDPSLGVHLADISP

-1714 TTFIPNSFTVNGT
+1714 TTFILNSFTVNGT
-1727 TITNANPQNGINIG
+1727 TIPNANPQNGINIG
-1741 NLNSNA
+1741 NINSNA
-1747 SATLSF
+1747 SVILSF
-1753 QVNITTLPN
+1753 QVNITTIPN

-1792 KTFTQVNTASV
+1792 KTFTQVNSASV

-1814 AVGDTITYTTILTNS
+1814 AVGDTITYTTTLTNS
-1829 GNTSANTP
+1829 GNTTANTP

-1847 SFVPDSVQINTIPQ
+1847 SFIPDSVQINTIPQ
-1861 LGFRPDSEISL
+1861 LGFRPDSGLSL

-1880 TTISFQAIVG
+1880 TTISFQVIVG

-1905 YSIIIDPT
+1905 YSIIVDPT
-1913 QPPVIETATSNPT
+1913 QPPVTETATSNPT

-1953 FLTYTVLLD
+1953 FLTYTVLLE
-1962 NIGNA
+1962 NEGNT

-1981 TVFIEDSVRVGG
+1981 TIFITDSVRVGG

-2002 NGIPIGD
+2002 NGIQIGD
-2009 IIAEDFINVTFRVQ
+2009 IIAGDFINVTFRVQ

-2044 NSASINYQFMT
+2044 NGASIDYQFMT

-2061 VSRSTTSNPVSTQIN
+2061 VSRNTTSNPVSTQIN
-2076 SGEIVAIKSVNKTF
+2076 SGEIVAIKSVDKTF

-2110 SQNIIFTDTLPDG
+2110 SQNIIFTDILPNG
-2123 TTFISGTLTNDLS
+2123 TTFIS

-2149 NPANGIQIGNINPN
+2149 NPASGIQIGNINPN

-2168 TLNVLVTNIPSI
+2168 SLNVLVTNIPSI
-2180 NPISNSSSV
+2180 NPISNFSSI
-2189 QFAHVVDPSQPA
+2189 QFEHVIDPSQPSALQTA
-2201 VSQTNVSNTVSTTIN
+2201 VSNAVSTTIN
-2216 SAILTTK
+2216 SAILNTTK
-2223 KSADKSIISV
+2223 TVDKSIISV
-2233 GDTITY
+2233 GDTLTY
-2239 TTTIRNT
+2239 TTTITNT
-2246 GNTAATNIT
+2246 GNTPATNIT
-2255 FTSAIPANTTFIPNS
+2255 FTSAIPSSTTFVPDS
-2270 VTINSVQQSGAQPA
+2270 VTINGIQQLGAQPA

-2302 QVNVISVSPS
+2302 QVNVISVPPS

-2318 DTILYSYTVDPNSA
+2318 DTILYSYTVDPSA
-2332 PATTSTST
+2332 APITTSTST
-2340 NIATNPVLDAMI
+2340 NIVTNPVLDAMI
-2352 TMVKSVDQTL
+2352 TMVKSVDQTI

-2390 LIPNGTTFI
+2390 LIPDGTTFI
-2399 TDSVTI
+2399 PNSVTI
-2405 NGLTQI
+2405 NGSTHI
-2411 GLNPNT
+2411 GLDPNT

-2426 NSSISIAFQVTAT
+2426 NNSISIAFQVTAT
-2439 STPVQNPIANSATAS
+2439 STPVQNPIANSASAS
-2454 YTFIADPNAPI
+2454 YTFITDPNAPI

-2478 INTAN
+2478 INTAT

-2501 TYTVVLTN
+2501 TYTVTLTN

-2521 DTVPSVTTF
+2521 DTMPSGTTF

-2542 SGADPSNGVNIG
+2542 SGADPTNGVNIG
-2554 TITAGTT
+2554 PITAGTT
-2561 VTVSFQVTVTSLPTA
+2561 VTVSFQVTVTSLPTE

-2585 SYQLVSPPDSE
+2585 SYQLVSPPDAE
-2596 TSISNPVSTQINEAI
+2596 TSISNPVSTQIKEAI
-2611 LSMTKNESVS
+2611 LSMTKNENVS

-2692 VFQVTVNNIPP
+2692 VFQVTVNSIPP
-2703 SNPAPNTASTTYE
+2703 INPAPNTASTTYE

-2734 TLLQINNATI
+2734 TLLQINNVTI
-2744 ISTKTANL
+2744 ISTKTADL
-2752 TFADVGN
+2752 TFADIGN

-2793 SFTANGQTIPNADLS
+2793 SFTVNGQTIPNADLS

-2817 GGNTAIVTFQATVI
+2817 GGNAAIVTFQATVI
-2831 TLPTLNPISNSASI
+2831 TLPTLNPISNSAST
-2845 TYHYVVDPSQPPIT
+2845 TYHYVVDPSQPPVT

-2867 TTQINSAILTAQKNS
+2867 TTQINNATLTAQKNS

-2932 SIPNADIITGVPI
+2932 SIPNANIITGVPI
-2945 GDIAPN
+2945 GDIGPN
-2951 ESVIVAFHIIA
+2951 QSVIVAFHIIA
-2962 NEIPPINPITNQAS
+2962 NEIPPINPITNQAN

-2991 KNIISNNVT
+2991 KNITSNNVT
-3000 TKIESAILNTIKIGD
+3000 TKIESAILNTIKIAD

-3080 NPNQTVTI
+3080 TPNQTVTI

-3109 FVNFQYNVGNVL
+3109 FVNFQYNVGNAL
-3121 LAQPGNVETNVFVT
+3121 QAQPGNVETNVFVT
-3135 SINTA
+3135 SINSA
-3140 ILSAVKTANTA
+3140 ILSAVKTSNTA

-3162 VSIQNNGNTNAT
+3162 VLIQNSGNTNAT
-3174 NVNFSDPVPTG
+3174 NVNFSDMVPAG

-3191 SFAVNG
+3191 SFAVNA

-3208 VNIGTVSA
+3208 VNIGTVST
-3216 GSSLTVTFQVIVTST
+3216 GSSLTVTFRVIVTST
-3231 PPSNPITNVASI
+3231 PPSNPIINVASI

-3274 TTVLQANRSIV
+3274 TTVLQANRTIV

-3403 ASLSVI
+3403 ASLSAI

-3421 IITYTVVVQNNGNT
+3421 TITYTVVVQNNGNT

-3471 GIPLNSITPSEIV
+3471 GIPLNPIAPSEIV

-3494 IPSVNPISNTARI
+3494 IPSVNPISNTVRI

-3540 LKAVNAPQTTTGDI
+3540 LKGVNAQQATTGDI

-3561 ENTGNIPATNLIFSD
+3561 ENTGNIPATNLTFSD
-3576 TIPQDTTFVENSFTL
+3576 TISQDTTFVENSFTL

-3601 NVGVTLP
+3601 NVAVTLP
-3608 TLAANATHL
+3608 NLAANATHL
-3617 ISFQILIKDS
+3617 ISFQILITDS
-3627 FSRESITNQSNTT
+3627 FSQESITNQSNTT

-3695 IGNVDAIN
+3695 TGNVDAIN
-3703 IVFTDSIP
+3703 INFTDSIP
-3711 AGTTFVPDSVTINGV
+3711 SGTTFVPDSVTINGV
-3726 LQPGLNPENGIPI
+3726 LQPGVNPENGIPI

-3802 ISVKSADVTFASI
+3802 ISVKSADVTFVSI
-3815 GQIITYT
+3815 GQMITYT

-3858 IQPGANPEN
+3858 IQPGVNPEN

-3887 LTNIPVGNVV
+3887 LTNIPEGNTV

-3912 SQIIQR
+3912 SPIIQR

-3959 AGTIPITNTLLLDA
+3959 AGTVPITNTLLIDA
-3973 IASGTTFVP
+3973 IAAGTTFVP
-3982 NSILVDGVPRL
+3982 NSILVDGVPRP

-4034 IHYEYRPDPSTP
+4034 IHYEYRPDPSAP
-4046 PISETTSSNATNI
+4046 PISETTSSNSTNI

-4065 LIATKSTN
+4065 LIATKSAN

-4090 NNGSATTNSIFF
+4090 NNGSTTTNSIFF

-4112 IPGSVVVNNTVLPAA
+4112 IPGSVIVNNTVLPAA

-4140 GQMATITFQVSV
+4140 DQMATVTFQVSV
-4152 TNLPA
+4152 TNLPV
-4157 VNPTPNTANVVYDF
+4157 VNPTPNTANIVYDF
-4171 IFNPDFA
+4171 IFTPDFA

-4235 DNIPNGTTFIDGS
+4235 DNIPDGTTFIDGS

-4343 TISIT
+4343 TISII

-4426 YEYTVPNRP
+4426 YEYTVPDRP
-4435 PITETIISSAALTEI
+4435 PITETIISSAAATEI

-4484 AVNDVIIQD
+4484 ATNDVIIQD

-4500 FIENSVIVNGETL
+4500 FIENSVIVNGEAL

-4522 PIGTITIGG
+4522 PIGTIIVGG

-4545 TPNELNNNA
+4545 TPNELNNKA

-4578 KTTVQNDNVIAFKSA
+4578 TTTVQNDNVIAIKSV

-4625 AVPIDTTFVAGSV
+4625 TVPIDTTFVADSV

-4661 NEFVI
+4661 NESVI

-4773 GTPVPN
+4773 GTSVQN

-4792 AGTVATITFQV
+4792 ADTVATITFQV
-4803 LATSIPSNSTII
+4803 LVTSIPSNSTII

-4842 RIPVQFITA
+4842 RIPVQFVTA

-4944 NPFKNTANISL
+4944 NQFKNTANISL

-4986 ALPNLN
+4986 TLPNLN

-5005 RNVRNYLWTWIWWK
+5005 RNARNYLWTWIWWN

>member
-513 IAATNVIFTDPIPSG
+513 IAATNVIYTDPIPSG

-695 NVAFQVVVNTIPA
+695 NVAFQIVVNTIPA

-724 NPSQSPVTKNI
+724 NSSQSPVTKNI

-836 ITTPNPI
+836 ITTQNPI

-897 TYTFSLTND
+897 TYTFALTND

-936 TQPGATPASINI
+936 TQPGVTPASINI

-1014 KTVNRAFATVG
+1014 KTVDRAFATVG
-1025 DTLTYTV
+1025 DILTYTV

-1097 TSLPTQNPTLNSS
+1097 TSVPTQNPTLNSS

-1167 NLGNTIANNVIVTDI
+1167 NLGNTIANNVIFTDI

-1208 GLPVGSIPSGGFTT
+1208 GLQVGSIPSGGFTT
-1222 IVFQIST
+1222 IVFQISA

-1338 ATSISIGTIGA
+1338 ATGISIGTIGA

-1498 PNPIPNQS
+1498 PNPLPNQS

-1861 LGFRPDSEISL
+1861 LGFRPDSGISL

-2009 IIAEDFINVTFRVQ
+2009 IIAGDFINVTFRVQ

-2030 IFTIGPGGPNSPVV
+2030 IFTLGPGGPNSPVV

-2076 SGEIVAIKSVNKTF
+2076 SGEIVAIKSVNTTF

-2123 TTFISGTLTNDLS
+2123 TTFIS

-2223 KSADKSIISV
+2223 KSADKSIVSV

-2585 SYQLVSPPDSE
+2585 SYQLVSPPEAE
-2596 TSISNPVSTQINEAI
+2596 TSISNPVSTQIKEAI

-2703 SNPAPNTASTTYE
+2703 SNPAPNKASTTYE

-2831 TLPTLNPISNSASI
+2831 TLPTLNPISNSAST

-3080 NPNQTVTI
+3080 SPNQTVTI

-3109 FVNFQYNVGNVL
+3109 FVNFQYNVGNAL

-3216 GSSLTVTFQVIVTST
+3216 GSSLTVTFQVIVKST

-3421 IITYTVVVQNNGNT
+3421 TITYTVVVQNNGNT

-3441 LTDLVPEGTAFIPNS
+3441 LTDLVPEGTTFIPNS
-3456 VTINSVS
+3456 VTINGVS

-3471 GIPLNSITPSEIV
+3471 GIPLNSITPSEII

-3540 LKAVNAPQTTTGDI
+3540 LKAVNASQTTTGDI

-3591 NGTAILGANP
+3591 NGTTILGANP

-3649 PPITETSTSN
+3649 SPITETSTSN

-3726 LQPGLNPENGIPI
+3726 LQPGVNPENGIPI
-3739 GTIPANSSKT
+3739 RTIPANSSKT

-3802 ISVKSADVTFASI
+3802 ISVKSADITFASM

-3887 LTNIPVGNVV
+3887 LTNILVGNVV

-4065 LIATKSTN
+4065 LITKKSTN

>member
-39 IGAFITTNTALQ
+39 IGAFVTTNTALQ
-51 VPTFPAGTTLTYTQN
+51 VPTFPAGTTLNYTQN

-97 ITSVLG
+97 ITNVLG

-167 PLDASNGSINS
+167 PIDASNGTINS

-200 VAGNRVSAETGSAD
+200 VAGNRVSADTGSAD
-214 VSVSGF
+214 VAVSGF
-220 LTPSGGPVSGRL
+220 LTPAGGPVSGRL

-265 AINNFFGSQVNNA
+265 AVNNFFGSQINNA

-291 NQSASTS
+291 NQSASTG

-365 IGDILTYTVT
+365 IGDVLTYTVT

-386 AIFIDSLPS
+386 VIFTDILPN
-395 GTSFIPGTVTVDN
+395 GTSFIPGTVTIDN

-499 ETLTYSIALANIGN
+499 ETLTYSISLANIGN
-513 IAATNVIFTDPIPSG
+513 IAATNVIYTDPIPSG

-541 TQAGANPANGISI
+541 TQAGANPATGISI

-568 VLVPSIPQT
+568 VFVPSIPQT

-601 TDKTNIVSTQ
+601 TDTTNIVSTQ

-618 MTKAVD
+618 MAKAVD

-684 NIGSIPSGTTK
+684 NIGSIPTGTTK
-695 NVAFQVVVNTIPA
+695 NVSFQVVVSAIPA
-708 SNVVSNGS
+708 SNVVPNGS

-792 TILTPGTVTLNGVL
+792 TILTLGSVTLNGVL

-836 ITTPNPI
+836 ITAQNPI
-843 INNAFASYLY
+843 INNAFASYIY
-853 TVNPNLPPTS
+853 TVNPSLPPTS

-885 VDKTFA
+885 VSQTFA

-936 TQPGATPASINI
+936 SQPGATPASINI
-948 GSINANTTITASFQV
+948 GSINANATITASFQV
-963 VITSIPNPNPISNSA
+963 LITSIPNPNPISNSA

-1014 KTVNRAFATVG
+1014 KTVDREFATVG
-1025 DTLTYTV
+1025 DILTYTV
-1032 TLTNAGSVSADSPT
+1032 ILTNAGSVSADSPT

-1075 IGVPLPSIAANG
+1075 IGVPLPGIPANG

-1097 TSLPTQNPTLNSS
+1097 TSLPTQNPTVNSS

-1121 DPPTVETSVSN
+1121 DPPTIETSLSN
-1132 TVSTQINLANVV
+1132 TVSTQINLANV
-1144 IVKEVDLTIA
+1144 IIFKDVDLTIA

-1162 TISLA
+1162 TIALA
-1167 NLGNTIANNVIVTDI
+1167 NPGNTPANNVVVTDI
-1182 IPNGTTIVPNSIFIG
+1182 LPTGTTLVPNSIFIG
-1197 GALQLGADPST
+1197 GALQLGADPSV
-1208 GLPVGSIPSGGFTT
+1208 GLQVGTIPAGGITT
-1222 IVFQIST
+1222 IVFQISA
-1229 NGLPSPNPIQ
+1229 NSLPLPNPVQ
-1239 NSASLQYSFIADP
+1239 NSAALQYSFIADP
-1252 NLPALVRNAASNIVT
+1252 NLPAVVRNATSNIVT

-1304 PAANVTFTDIIPAGT
+1304 PASNVTFTDIIPAGT

-1330 VPVANANP
+1330 VPIANANP
-1338 ATSISIGTIGA
+1338 TNGIFIGTIGA
-1349 NSSRTVA
+1349 NASRIVS
-1356 FQVFVPT
+1356 FQIFVPS

-1421 DIITYTTTLTNNGNT
+1421 DIITYTTTLTNSGNT
-1436 LASNVIFTDVIP
+1436 LASNIVFTDAIP
-1448 NGTSFIANSVTVNGN
+1448 SGTSFIPNSVTVNGT
-1463 TLPNVNPASGIAID
+1463 TLPNVSPASGIAID
-1477 PINPNANT
+1477 PINPNTNT
-1485 LISFQVQVNSIPN
+1485 IISFQVQVNTIPN

-1506 NTTYQYVV
+1506 NTAYQYVV
-1514 DPNLPPASANTLS
+1514 NPSLPPASANAVS

-1556 TYTIAVTN
+1556 TYTIAMAN
-1564 TGNTPASATVLTD
+1564 TGNIPASATVLTD
-1577 GLGAGASFIQN
+1577 GLGPGASFIPN
-1588 SVTINNVPQP
+1588 SVTINNVSQP
-1598 GLDPSLGIHLADISP
+1598 GLDPSLGIHLDDISP
-1613 GDTVFIT
+1613 GGTTFIT
-1620 FQAQILA
+1620 FQVKILE

-1648 NQSPAVNSTITNTTV
+1648 NQTPAVGSTVTNTTA
-1663 TPIIDATLSINKT
+1663 TPIVDATLVLIKNA
-1676 VNSTFATIGDT
+1676 STNFATIGDT
-1687 LTFTSTITNSGN
+1687 ITFTSFVTNTGN
-1699 TTANNVIFT
+1699 TTANNIVFT
-1708 DVIPNG
+1708 DTIPNG
-1714 TTFIPNSFTVNGT
+1714 TAFVPNSFKINGV
-1727 TITNANPQNGINIG
+1727 TIPNANPQNGINIG

-1747 SATLSF
+1747 SITLSF

-1814 AVGDTITYTTILTNS
+1814 AVGDTITYTTTLTNS
-1829 GNTSANTP
+1829 GNTTANTP
-1837 VFIDILPPEL
+1837 IFIDILPPEL
-1847 SFVPDSVQINTIPQ
+1847 SFAPDSVQINTVPQ
-1861 LGFRPDSEISL
+1861 LGFRPDNGVPL

-1905 YSIIIDPT
+1905 YSIIVDPT
-1913 QPPVIETATSNPT
+1913 QPPVTETATSNPT

-1939 SVDRLFSDVAPGNS
+1939 SVDRIFSDVAPGNS
-1953 FLTYTVLLD
+1953 FLTYTVLLE
-1962 NIGNA
+1962 NIGNS

-2044 NSASINYQFMT
+2044 NGASIDYQFMT

-2061 VSRSTTSNPVSTQIN
+2061 VSRNTTSNPVSTQIN
-2076 SGEIVAIKSVNKTF
+2076 SGEIALVKSVDKTF

-2110 SQNIIFTDTLPDG
+2110 SQNIIFTDILPDG
-2123 TTFISGTLTNDLS
+2123 TTFIS

-2149 NPANGIQIGNINPN
+2149 NPASGIQIENINPS
-2163 GTAVI
+2163 GTAII

-2180 NPISNSSSV
+2180 NPISNFSSV
-2189 QFAHVVDPSQPA
+2189 QFAHVIDPSQPA

-2216 SAILTTK
+2216 SAILTTQ
-2223 KSADKSIISV
+2223 KSVDKSIISV
-2233 GDTITY
+2233 RDTLTY
-2239 TTTIRNT
+2239 TTTITNT
-2246 GNTAATNIT
+2246 GNTPATNIT
-2255 FTSAIPANTTFIPNS
+2255 FTSAIPPSTTFIPDS
-2270 VTINSVQQSGAQPA
+2270 VTINGIQQLGAQPA

-2302 QVNVISVSPS
+2302 QVNVISVPPS

-2318 DTILYSYTVDPNSA
+2318 DTILYSYTVDPNGT

-2340 NIATNPVLDAMI
+2340 STNIVTNPVLDAMI
-2352 TMVKSVDQTL
+2352 TMIKSVDQTL

-2390 LIPNGTTFI
+2390 LIPDGTTFI

-2405 NGLTQI
+2405 DGITQI

-2417 GITIGSIAP
+2417 GITIGAIAP
-2426 NSSISIAFQVTAT
+2426 SSSISIAFQVTAT

-2470 TSNTVFTT
+2470 TSNTTFTT
-2478 INTAN
+2478 INTAT

-2501 TYTVVLTN
+2501 TYTVTLTN

-2521 DTVPSVTTF
+2521 DTIPSGTTF

-2537 NGVPQ
+2537 NGIPQ

-2554 TITAGTT
+2554 PITAGTT
-2561 VTVSFQVTVTSLPTA
+2561 VNVSFQVNVISLPTE

-2585 SYQLVSPPDSE
+2585 SYQLVSPPDAE
-2596 TSISNPVSTQINEAI
+2596 TSISNPVSTQIKEAI

-2629 FYTTSITNVGNTDA
+2629 FYTTSISNVGNTDA

-2648 TDALPSG
+2648 TDVLPSG
-2655 LTFVPNTLTVDGVLQ
+2655 LTFVPNTLTVDGILQ
-2670 PNADP
+2670 PDANP

-2692 VFQVTVNNIPP
+2692 VFQVTVNSIPP
-2703 SNPAPNTASTTYE
+2703 SNPTPNTASTNYE

-2721 VNPPV
+2721 NNPPV
-2726 SSAATSNT
+2726 SSTANSNT

-2752 TFADVGN
+2752 TFADIGN
-2759 TITFTLNLPNTGNVT
+2759 IITFTLNLPNTGNVA

-2793 SFTANGQTIPNADLS
+2793 SFTVNGQTIPNADLS

-2817 GGNTAIVTFQATVI
+2817 GSNAAIVTFQATVT
-2831 TLPTLNPISNSASI
+2831 TLPTLNPISNSAST
-2845 TYHYVVDPSQPPIT
+2845 TYHYVVDPSQPSIT

-2893 TYTVTITNSGNV
+2893 TYIVTITNSGNV

-2932 SIPNADIITGVPI
+2932 SIPNADIVTGVPI

-2951 ESVIVAFHIIA
+2951 ESAVVAFHINA

-2991 KNIISNNVT
+2991 KNITSNSVT
-3000 TKIESAILNTIKIGD
+3000 TKIESAILNTMKIGD
-3015 KTFATIGDTITYT
+3015 KAFATIGDTITYT

-3033 TGNIPANNAIFSDPL
+3033 TGNIPANNVVFSDPL
-3048 PSWTQFVA
+3048 PTWTQFVA
-3056 GSVIVD
+3056 GSVVVD

-3067 SASIINGVGINTI
+3067 SASISDGVGINTI

-3109 FVNFQYNVGNVL
+3109 FVNFQYNVGNAL
-3121 LAQPGNVETNVFVT
+3121 QAQPGNVETNVFVT
-3135 SINTA
+3135 SINSA
-3140 ILSAVKTANTA
+3140 IISAVKTASTA
-3151 FANIGDTITYT
+3151 FANIGETITYT
-3162 VSIQNNGNTNAT
+3162 VLIQNSGNTNAT
-3174 NVNFSDPVPTG
+3174 NLNFSDLIPAG
-3185 TTFVEN
+3185 TIFVEN

-3197 STIPG
+3197 SIIPG

-3216 GSSLTVTFQVIVTST
+3216 SSSLTVTFQVIVTST

-3243 QYAFIVDPASPP
+3243 QYAFIVDPAAPP

-3274 TTVLQANRSIV
+3274 TTVLEANRTIV

-3308 LLINGVPE
+3308 LLINGIPE

-3343 GIIAPGDSATITF
+3343 GIIAPGNSATITF
-3356 QFLASSI
+3356 QFLATSI

-3373 LTSYTYIVDP
+3373 ITSYTYIVDP

-3396 VNTAVVD
+3396 VTTAVID
-3403 ASLSVI
+3403 ASLSAI
-3409 KSTDSLVQSTDG
+3409 KNTDSLVQSTDG
-3421 IITYTVVVQNNGNT
+3421 TITYTVVVQNNGNT

-3441 LTDLVPEGTAFIPNS
+3441 LTDLVPEGTAFIQNS
-3456 VTINSVS
+3456 VTINNIS

-3471 GIPLNSITPSEIV
+3471 GIPLNSIAPSEIV

-3507 DYTFIAD
+3507 DYTFISD

-3529 FTQISDATILS
+3529 FTQISDATVLS
-3540 LKAVNAPQTTTGDI
+3540 LKAVNAQQATTGDI

-3561 ENTGNIPATNLIFSD
+3561 ENTGNIPTTNLIFSD
-3576 TIPQDTTFVENSFTL
+3576 TILQGTTFVENSFTL

-3608 TLAANATHL
+3608 NLAANATHL
-3617 ISFQILIKDS
+3617 ISFQILINDS
-3627 FSRESITNQSNTT
+3627 FSQESITNQSNTT

-3703 IVFTDSIP
+3703 IIFTDSIP

-3726 LQPGLNPENGIPI
+3726 LQPGVNPENGIPI

-3790 NIVTTSLQNANI
+3790 NVVTTSLQNANI
-3802 ISVKSADVTFASI
+3802 ISVKSADVTFVAI
-3815 GQIITYT
+3815 GQTITYT

-3847 FIEDSLAINNV
+3847 FVEDSLSINNV

-3867 GVTLGT
+3867 GVILGT

-3887 LTNIPVGNVV
+3887 LTNIPENNTV

-3912 SQIIQR
+3912 SPIIQR

-3930 TANVSAIKS
+3930 TANVRAIKS

-3959 AGTIPITNTLLLDA
+3959 AGTVPITNTLLIDA
-3973 IASGTTFVP
+3973 IAAGTTFVP
-3982 NSILVDGVPRL
+3982 NSILVDGISRP

-3998 TGINLD
+3998 TGITLN

-4011 IIVTFQVSVVSIP
+4011 IIVTFQVNVVSTP
-4024 PQNNINNIAV
+4024 SQNNINNIAV
-4034 IHYEYRPDPSTP
+4034 IHYEYQPDPSLP
-4046 PISETTSSNATNI
+4046 PISETTSSNTTNI

-4065 LIATKSTN
+4065 LIATKSAN

-4083 EYTVFIQ
+4083 EYTVLIQ
-4090 NNGSATTNSIFF
+4090 NNGSTTTNSIFF
-4102 TDTIADGTVF
+4102 TDTIEDGTVF
-4112 IPGSVVVNNTVLPAA
+4112 IPESVIVNNTVLPAA
-4127 DPNIGFSIPNVAA
+4127 DPNIGFSIPNIAS

-4157 VNPTPNTANVVYDF
+4157 VNPTPNTANIVYDF

-4178 PIQKSTT
+4178 PIQKSTI

-4200 LKTVDLTSVTIGDI
+4200 LKTVDLTSVTIGGI

-4235 DNIPNGTTFIDGS
+4235 DNIPDGTTFIDGS

-4258 ANPSAGILVGTIAPN
+4258 ANPSTGILVGTIAPN

-4294 NQSTSRYTINVEE
+4294 NQSTSRYTINGEE
-4307 QISTS
+4307 QISNS

-4343 TISIT
+4343 TISII

-4387 LNGIQIDNI
+4387 LNGIQIDSI

-4421 TSTIE
+4421 TSTIQ
-4426 YEYTVPNRP
+4426 YEYTVPDQP
-4435 PITETIISSAALTEI
+4435 PITETIISSAAVTEI
-4450 NHANLNSNK
+4450 HHANLNSNK

-4484 AVNDVIIQD
+4484 AANDVVIQD

-4522 PIGTITIGG
+4522 PIGTIMVGG
-4531 DAIVSFQVTVTSIP
+4531 NAIASFQVTVTSIP
-4545 TPNELNNNA
+4545 TPNELHNNA

-4564 NNVPVTNTTTTNTV
+4564 NNIPVTNTTTTNTV
-4578 KTTVQNDNVIAFKSA
+4578 TTTVQNDNVIAIKSVG
-4593 DVTNAL
+4593 VTNAL

-4616 TIEDLLAID
+4616 TIEDLLARD
-4625 AVPIDTTFVAGSV
+4625 TLPIDTTFVVGSV

-4661 NEFVI
+4661 NESVI

-4681 INNDASVS
+4681 INNNASVS

-4729 VVIGDIITFTL
+4729 AVIGDIITFTL

-4751 STSVIDTIPAG
+4751 STSVVDSIPAG

-4792 AGTVATITFQV
+4792 ADTVATITFQV
-4803 LATSIPSNSTII
+4803 LVTSIPSNSTII
-4815 NSATVTAAF
+4815 NSAIVTAAF

-4842 RIPVQFITA
+4842 RIPVQFATA

-4936 QVISPPVN
+4936 QVISPPIHN
-4944 NPFKNTANISL
+4944 EFKNTANVSL

-4969 VTSNENIVTFVP
+4969 VTSNENIVTFIP
-4981 ENPDE
+4981 ENPDDT
-4986 ALPNLN
+4986 LPNFN

-5005 RNVRNYLWTWIWWK
+5005 RNIRNYFWTWIWWR

>member
-386 AIFIDSLPS
+386 AIFIDSLPN

-442 PSQNPIS
+442 PNQNPIS

-513 IAATNVIFTDPIPSG
+513 IAATNVIYTDPIPSG

-541 TQAGANPANGISI
+541 TQAGANPANGIPI
-554 GSIAANSTTTISFQ
+554 GSIAANSTTTVSFQ

-601 TDKTNIVSTQ
+601 TDTTNIVSTQ

-792 TILTPGTVTLNGVL
+792 TILNPGTVTLNGVL

-836 ITTPNPI
+836 ITAQNPI
-843 INNAFASYLY
+843 INNAFASYIY
-853 TVNPNLPPTS
+853 TVNPSLPPTS

-877 ANLHANKS
+877 ANLHVNKS

-891 EVGDVL
+891 EVSDVL
-897 TYTFSLTND
+897 TYTFALTND

-936 TQPGATPASINI
+936 TQPGVTPTSINI

-1087 SLTVSYQVTV
+1087 SLTVSYQVTI

-1121 DPPTVETSVSN
+1121 DPPTIETSVSN

-1182 IPNGTTIVPNSIFIG
+1182 IPNGSTIVPNSIFIG
-1197 GALQLGADPST
+1197 GTLQQGADPST
-1208 GLPVGSIPSGGFTT
+1208 GLQVGSIPSGGFTT
-1222 IVFQIST
+1222 IVFQISA

-1239 NSASLQYSFIADP
+1239 NSASLQYSFITDP

-1277 TKLTSTNFADVGD
+1277 TKLTSTNFADIGD

-1338 ATSISIGTIGA
+1338 ATGISIGTIGA

-1400 TINNASIAATKSAD
+1400 TINNASIAATKSVD

-1436 LASNVIFTDVIP
+1436 LASNIVFTDAIP
-1448 NGTSFIANSVTVNGN
+1448 SGTSFIPNSVTVNGN
-1463 TLPNVNPASGIAID
+1463 ILPNVNPASGIAID

-1485 LISFQVQVNSIPN
+1485 IISFQVQVNSIPN

-1556 TYTIAVTN
+1556 TYTIAVAN

-1861 LGFRPDSEISL
+1861 LGFRPDSGISL

-1913 QPPVIETATSNPT
+1913 QPPVTETATSNPT

-2009 IIAEDFINVTFRVQ
+2009 IIAGDFINVTFRVQ

-2123 TTFISGTLTNDLS
+2123 TTFISGTLTND
-2136 GTLTN
+2136 
-2141 DSGTQQIG
+2141 SGTQQIG

-2201 VSQTNVSNTVSTTIN
+2201 VSQTNVSNAVSTTIN

-2223 KSADKSIISV
+2223 KSADKSIVSV

-2239 TTTIRNT
+2239 TTTITNT

-2255 FTSAIPANTTFIPNS
+2255 FTSAIPASTTFIPNS
-2270 VTINSVQQSGAQPA
+2270 VTINGVQQSSAQPP

-2302 QVNVISVSPS
+2302 QVNVISVPPS

-2318 DTILYSYTVDPNSA
+2318 DTILYSYTVNPNSA

-2340 NIATNPVLDAMI
+2340 NIATNPVLNAMI

-2478 INTAN
+2478 INTAT

-2501 TYTVVLTN
+2501 TYTVALTN

-2521 DTVPSVTTF
+2521 DTVPSGTTF

-2542 SGADPSNGVNIG
+2542 SEADPSNGVNIG
-2554 TITAGTT
+2554 IITAGTT
-2561 VTVSFQVTVTSLPTA
+2561 VTVSFQVTVTSLPTE

-2596 TSISNPVSTQINEAI
+2596 TSISNPVSTQIKEAI

-2629 FYTTSITNVGNTDA
+2629 FYTTSITNIGNTDA

-2670 PNADP
+2670 PNANP

-2692 VFQVTVNNIPP
+2692 VFQVTVNSIPP

-2716 FTVDP
+2716 FTVNP
-2721 VNPPV
+2721 SNPPA

-2744 ISTKTANL
+2744 ITTKTANL
-2752 TFADVGN
+2752 TFADIGN

-2831 TLPTLNPISNSASI
+2831 TLPTLNPISISNSAST

-2893 TYTVTITNSGNV
+2893 TYTVTITNGGNV

-2962 NEIPPINPITNQAS
+2962 NEIPPINPLTNQAS

-3109 FVNFQYNVGNVL
+3109 FVNFQYNVGNAL

-3421 IITYTVVVQNNGNT
+3421 TITYTVVVQNNGNT

-3463 VPGADPNV
+3463 VPGANPNV
-3471 GIPLNSITPSEIV
+3471 GIPLNSIAPSENV

-3540 LKAVNAPQTTTGDI
+3540 LKAVNAPQATTGDI

-3561 ENTGNIPATNLIFSD
+3561 ENTGNIPAANLIFSD

-3591 NGTAILGANP
+3591 NGTAILDANP

-3608 TLAANATHL
+3608 TLAANDTHL
-3617 ISFQILIKDS
+3617 ISFQILINDS

-3802 ISVKSADVTFASI
+3802 ISVKSADVTFVSI

-3858 IQPGANPEN
+3858 TQPGANPEN

-3887 LTNIPVGNVV
+3887 LTNIPEGNTV

-3912 SQIIQR
+3912 SPIIQR

-3982 NSILVDGVPRL
+3982 NSILVDGVPRP

-4034 IHYEYRPDPSTP
+4034 IHYEYRPDPSGP
-4046 PISETTSSNATNI
+4046 PISETTSSNSTNI

-4065 LIATKSTN
+4065 LIATKSAN

-4090 NNGSATTNSIFF
+4090 NNGSTTTNSIFF

-4112 IPGSVVVNNTVLPAA
+4112 IPGSVIVNNTVLPAA
-4127 DPNIGFSIPNVAA
+4127 DPNIGFSIPNVVA

-4157 VNPTPNTANVVYDF
+4157 VNPTPNTANIVYDF

-4185 SNTTFVQINDADIVS
+4185 SNTTFVQINDADIIS

-4227 DATAVVFT
+4227 DATTVVFT
-4235 DNIPNGTTFIDGS
+4235 DNIPDGTTFIDGS

-4724 ADKSI
+4724 TDKSI

-4779 VRPDTGINIGSLS
+4779 VRPDTGINIGSLPADS
-4792 AGTVATITFQV
+4792 VATITFQV
-4803 LATSIPSNSTII
+4803 LVTSIPSNSTII

-4842 RIPVQFITA
+4842 RIPVQFITT

-4874 TNTSEISLS
+4874 TNTSKISLS

-4944 NPFKNTANISL
+4944 NEFKNTANISL

-4969 VTSNENIVTFVP
+4969 VTSNENIVTFVS

-4986 ALPNLN
+4986 TLPNLN